1 MSDTFKNQLVNM
13 GTRAAA
19 FQARLRCLHDSH
31 VRLLQNT
38 QPAPSGDDIANNIKY
53 FVQTLLAVLK
63 DVRTSPHDLIRDP
76 SEDPTR
82 MSAYPNLEYGNL
94 YNALTMLIDV
104 APCVQCGQIAFG
116 KYLLQGLC
124 CLLPFLDKDL
134 IDNLPYLV
142 SSTMSVLPTALHQD
156 IINALCYYILPFTI
170 TRRTADEECQ
180 ACQAVS
186 SVIMMVL
193 QYSHNPAHHCQLL
206 ECLMTLKHNVV
217 KDILCVIAYGTSVSR
232 SSAAKLLFYYWPAF
246 DPNLFDRKVLLSKL
260 TNDMV
265 PFVCQ
270 CDQCPNTGNAEA
282 AKVCFDHGIS
292 TSYAAERAPPLY
304 LCIECANEIHRK
316 HANLE
321 FGDIL
326 HPMQQVSMV
335 CENKNCRSTDKAA
348 FSICF
353 STECASYNGYH
364 PIRYCAQC
372 HSNRHNS
379 RRGGDHVVHR
389 SLQIIWQMDPEIQM
403 HMVESVISLLR
414 EAKPLN
420 FEPGKDGTDPKK
432 NGDNGTPDTI
442 SLEERQMLGRYGI
455 WLLVGRCTPTPEM
468 PVEVLGRILSML
480 FHWFHVTA
488 CSYDVG
494 SQIESTIEKLK
505 VEHVCNWLKEI
516 CRLHYNVFISCLLPH
531 PPEYARVGGHWET
544 LASRTSHLK
553 EGLQRLICL
562 VPYEVIT
569 SEIWDYVMPHWMEA
583 ITNDVGEKE
592 LIELKIVLSKILD
605 PEMSPL
611 GFDAKTMYNFVAM
624 RFEKTTAKVQQQ
636 ALHWLQI
643 LTKLGIL
650 IPLVQLFAMF
660 GDGVRIMKYGVQH
673 ELMREKEGQTKSP
686 KTPSKEQKNELGN
699 PPRRS
704 SISPVVEDDS
714 GNTSAISDDE
724 APTNRHM
731 EFSTDAEHNLTCC
744 ILMLDILLKQME
756 LQDVEQHMGIHTSVC
771 ENVSRLIKCMVTA
784 ARVGLSSHVCSLK
797 VAECAY
803 CEASI
808 MWHQLSTKLVQF
820 MAPLN
825 PVRAPDVPI
834 EDIIEEEKSSRKSPP
849 ESDKEKSRDR
859 DVSLSMAPLPIPLG
873 PLGGFADI
881 LKLDQFFSDDGKI
894 IIMAGPVPV
903 AVPQPEPHSVG
914 GVLVHMPHVCSNNDN
929 GRSVGSIELRKVH
942 ATDEIMTATVETVSE
957 QLDLASILPADRAIA
972 RSITLSDADVGSAN
986 VSVTKASVIGENGGA
1001 NGSTAGGAG
1010 ENGSVSDDEEDEE
1023 DGEDFWHTSVGKFKF
1038 TLEQLPQTLQ
1048 YIHQLLTEIPTIKK
1062 PEILYYILQC
1072 LNVMALH
1079 GDALAKAAREHRG
1092 FFIWCQENLL
1102 IRNLW
1107 ELCNAEHSH
1116 ICQAGVPLL
1125 LHCITLPLGSDVFW
1139 RVVQEAF
1146 HDTDWRVRF
1155 TAVERVTVITRFM
1168 DSTPLR
1174 TEVGLQTALATAFCH
1189 LIASMDDINVYVA
1202 QRATLYIGT
1211 IHDTA
1216 IRSLLFCLESQFDLF
1231 IVDRPVV
1238 LQSVYQLHNSLSDR
1252 RILTWEFFL
1261 NRFDTLFVEA
1271 QINLEKCGDIS
1282 YLRDLRNSENGS
1294 EALSSKI
1301 LKAREALSQSDTSGS
1316 MAKTLSA
1323 SFGTKWP
1330 YKRTMSAPASMIPR
1344 QDSKFVPEKEKIY
1357 SRQISAP
1364 ILKRKTSRFGLGQFL
1379 GSSGNHANVTSH
1391 SYASSSHPPTQHTRG
1406 GHNHSHPYA
1415 HPHSSHATTSSKHY
1429 SSTIASTTQPCPVH
1443 NPCTTNTT
1451 TTTTSISHSHFFFS
1465 SNSPSTSTNTFTTH
1479 FAHFT
1484 SSNALPPTSQ
1494 PQSVA
1499 TFSTLASSASHSQSH
1514 QYLVHCV
1521 APTPN
1526 QTFIAHSPMPTLREA
1541 EPPQSSMHILST
1553 QKSSLP
1559 PHQSHHAS
1567 YHSHFQKHPSA
1578 PNLLPPPSV
1587 TAMPSPSPA
1596 TSTNPLLHCTCDG
1609 GGPGGA
1615 GIGGSGS
1622 GSGGGG
1628 GGASSNAPASAHQD
1642 GHIHS
1647 LGGINDDN
1655 LIGLLSR
1662 ITELEESDRETIHLL
1677 VFLLMQFMSRTDQ
1690 AFPSEDKPI
1699 SKTQNIVLKHLFL
1712 LLGHNQID
1720 KTFHTAPENLRAS
1733 AVFNAFLANLPQVLD
1748 QNHLIGG
1755 LILPSIMQI
1764 ILYAPNPSNTAA
1776 DCYQNLVFNY
1786 SLWYLEQYPRRNWML
1801 TILVVLYKYSYTQPP
1816 HSAYVISAMRMVMNS
1831 LRNHF
1836 HQCRRIPTT
1845 TILDIQG
1852 ASRSRDVSQPSLGT
1866 DPDEKDP
1873 SPPASPMFPSEGTS
1887 AASKSKGQNVAFTPK
1902 LQHAFRKYNDS
1913 SLEADETESE
1923 LVAIPE
1929 SDLSDSTLHGSS
1941 APGSFD
1947 DTVHYDE
1954 TPLSKGDIQRSR
1966 AMRAIEYEEKTTK
1979 PHHKSMITTKT
1990 GDTYTTKIRTSGA
2003 QEAVSTTVVT
2013 THARHSLQ
2021 EGVRMIVTPLV
2032 GTDTA
2037 AETAIVSPPVDVH
2050 RAITVRNKS
2059 LENAAASTS
2068 KMFAAIATNHLK
2080 ALGALQ
2086 DIQTKSSDS
2095 NSKSLTSSNGNRSTN
2110 SSTESSDKRQQQQQQ
2125 PCTSQ
2130 QTQQQHQA
2138 AISKKPIGRHK
2149 TIVECSAGTS
2159 SSSTGTDDSRLS
2171 ANHKKP
2177 TGKSLKRSD
2186 KAYGSPDSPLS
2197 KMSVMPNPVDEMD
2210 ATKLPAPKSIAA
2222 LEIPTPERLLPI
2234 GTHESVGGLVERMRE
2249 GLNLPD
2255 ISHLKQDSLD
2265 VSESTK
2271 DDVTP
2276 SSRTTSPRRLIKQV
2290 ALESPPNA
2298 GIAGQQ
2304 DLHSSILKSVTQE
2317 VRSATSAAATT
2328 SISGTHITTKP
2339 EAPKRPRQKLAP
2351 FNVDASAIP
2360 DVRSRFAGAWP
2371 PPPYQPPEEVDDDGE
2386 ESNENG
2392 NGHSSA
2398 AAQPNRVSSRRVGD
2412 YTVCDRCTDCGALIE
2427 EYTDEDIGILIVI
2440 LGTFIHREP
2449 AMAAPFLPEILTLT
2463 SRICLT
2469 STHSWQGENG
2479 PALVC
2484 SAQAVALQFI
2494 RCVLHQLAPNGIFL
2508 QVFQTQV
2515 KMKVRHNSFRSIA
2528 RALQDFQELN
2538 ATHPIYMV
2546 CESLQSKKS
2555 LPIEQ
2560 LPVIFRNMAE
2570 YLQCVPTELTT
2581 GPGVWQQAMQAM
2593 ESLLRQ
2599 VIVLLPNLDNP
2610 EHLLGIMVATL
2621 KLNIVPKTL
2630 LDPYSKIMGFCVQNT
2645 NLEYNSLYELCTLNM
2660 RTFSKDRDK
2669 MLLCRQLIFEF
2680 VQALKFKTNIPDNN
2694 LLMIIGFVLH
2704 DAGGA
2709 LPPGTIAG
2717 LPETAPP
2724 LTTNAADCMRQ
2735 YVNDVIDFLADFHTL
2750 SKIKNFK
2757 NGHVQNGLGEDTL
2770 GGVLKG
2776 AVAQYLALEMSRG
2789 NTRDNK
2795 SSSRYLPWLNNAP
2808 SSLQQG
2814 PKEFTECVGHMRLL
2828 SWLLLGSLTHLA
2840 LTQRRNEHHTV
2851 PIPLQQVPPTV
2862 PPAAVHY
2869 QHHHQHPSATAPIA
2883 MPVSQESSCHIAD
2896 HIQVIFAGFA
2906 EQSKTSVLH
2915 MSSLFHAFTLCQLW
2929 TVYLEHI
2936 ARTSSNA
2943 EGNTMGVL
2951 FEFWAKV
2958 TPCILQLVSHA
2969 RPPKESAGA
2978 NVGSG
2983 GIADFTQN
2991 PNAKT
2996 PNAKLSE
3003 MVNLHFLSLL
3013 EALKETNSTILGKLL
3028 PLWSPVLS
3036 SQTQLSDTLHV
3047 RLQNVRDYAP
3057 DYVEQQTHPS
3067 DALLKWLQ
3075 RLQFKMGQI
3084 ELQASTATQFYSI

>member
-1 MSDTFKNQLVNM
+1 MTGSFKVQLINM

-19 FQARLRCLHDSH
+19 FQAKLRALHEYH
-31 VRLLQNT
+31 VRLLHNVL
-38 QPAPSGDDIANNIKY
+38 PAPSGVDIANNIKY
-53 FVQTLLAVLK
+53 FSQTLLTVLK
-63 DVRTSPHDLIRDP
+63 DVRTSPHELIRDP
-76 SEDPTR
+76 LEDPTR

-104 APCVQCGQIAFG
+104 APCIQYGQIVFG
-116 KYLLQGLC
+116 KALLQ
-124 CLLPFLDKDL
+124 CLSCILPFLDKDL

-142 SSTMSVLPTALHQD
+142 SSTISVLPPALHQC

-170 TRRTADEECQ
+170 TRRSSDEQECQ
-180 ACQAVS
+180 ACQSVS

-193 QYSHNPAHHCQLL
+193 QYSNNPAHHCQLL

-217 KDILCVIAYGTSVSR
+217 KDILCVVAYGTAVSR
-232 SSAAKLLFYYWPAF
+232 TSAAKLLFYYWPAF
-246 DPNLFDRKVLLSKL
+246 NANLFDRKVLLSKL
-260 TNDMV
+260 TNDLV
-265 PFVCQ
+265 PFTCQ
-270 CDQCPNTGNAEA
+270 REHCPNSGNAEA
-282 AKVCFDHGIS
+282 AKVCYDHSIS
-292 TSYAAERAPPLY
+292 IAYAPDCPPPLY
-304 LCIECANEIHRK
+304 LCIECANEIHRE
-316 HANLE
+316 HGSLE

-335 CENKNCRSTDKAA
+335 CENKNCRSNEKSA

-353 STECASYNGYH
+353 STECASFNGNH
-364 PIRYCAQC
+364 PIRYCSQC

-389 SLQIIWQMDPEIQM
+389 SLQPAWQMDPEMQM
-403 HMVESVISLLR
+403 HMVESVVSLLR
-414 EAKPLN
+414 EAKPIN
-420 FEPGKDGTDPKK
+420 FEPGKDSAMSDSKK
-432 NGDNGTPDTI
+432 NGSPLTADNI
-442 SLEERQMLGRYGI
+442 SLEERQRLGRYGI
-455 WLLVGRCTPTPEM
+455 WLLVGRCTPTADT

-488 CSYDVG
+488 YSYDAAGQV
-494 SQIESTIEKLK
+494 ESTIEKLK
-505 VEHVCNWLKEI
+505 VDHVCDWLKEI
-516 CRLHYNVFISCLLPH
+516 CRIHYNVFISCLLPH

-583 ITNDVGEKE
+583 ITNDVAEKE
-592 LIELKIVLSKILD
+592 LNELKIVLSKILD

-611 GFDAKTMYNFVAM
+611 GFDAKTMYNFVAI

-643 LTKLGIL
+643 LTKLEIL

-660 GDGVRIMKYGVQH
+660 GDGVRIMKYGIQH
-673 ELMREKEGQTKSP
+673 ELMREKDAQAQSLAKAP
-686 KTPSKEQKNELGN
+686 KTPCKESKETKADMAN

-724 APTNRHM
+724 APTNRHT

-784 ARVGLSSHVCSLK
+784 ARVGLSSHVCALK

-808 MWHQLSTKLVQF
+808 MWHQLATKLVQF

-825 PVRAPDVPI
+825 PVRPPDIPI

-849 ESDKEKSRDR
+849 ESDKEKTRDR

-881 LKLDQFFSDDGKI
+881 FKLDQFFSDDGKI

-914 GVLVHMPHVCSNNDN
+914 GVLVHMPHVCS
-929 GRSVGSIELRKVH
+929 
-942 ATDEIMTATVETVSE
+942 IMTATVETVSE
-957 QLDLASILPADRAIA
+957 QLDLASILPTDRAIA

-986 VSVTKASVIGENGGA
+986 VSVTKASVMGENGA
-1001 NGSTAGGAG
+1001 NGGAACGGG
-1010 ENGSVSDDEEDEE
+1010 ENGSGSEEDEE
-1023 DGEDFWHTSVGKFKF
+1023 EEDSDDFWHTSVGKFKF
-1038 TLEQLPQTLQ
+1038 TLDTLPQPLQ

-1062 PEILYYILQC
+1062 PEILYYVLQC
-1072 LNVMALH
+1072 LNTMALH
-1079 GDALAKAAREHRG
+1079 GDALAKAAREQRG

-1102 IRNLW
+1102 IKNLW

-1116 ICQAGVPLL
+1116 ICQVGVPLL

-1174 TEVGLQTALATAFCH
+1174 SEVGLQTALATAFCH

-1252 RILTWEFFL
+1252 KLLGWDFFL

-1282 YLRDLRNSENGS
+1282 YLRDLRNSDNGS
-1294 EALSSKI
+1294 EALSAKI
-1301 LKAREALSQSDTSGS
+1301 QKAREALSQSDTSGS

-1330 YKRTMSAPASMIPR
+1330 YKRTMSAPASMAPR

-1357 SRQISAP
+1357 SRQVSAP
-1364 ILKRKTSRFGLGQFL
+1364 ILKRKTSRFGL
-1379 GSSGNHANVTSH
+1379 
-1391 SYASSSHPPTQHTRG
+1391 
-1406 GHNHSHPYA
+1406 
-1415 HPHSSHATTSSKHY
+1415 
-1429 SSTIASTTQPCPVH
+1429 
-1443 NPCTTNTT
+1443 
-1451 TTTTSISHSHFFFS
+1451 
-1465 SNSPSTSTNTFTTH
+1465 
-1479 FAHFT
+1479 
-1484 SSNALPPTSQ
+1484 
-1494 PQSVA
+1494 
-1499 TFSTLASSASHSQSH
+1499 
-1514 QYLVHCV
+1514 
-1521 APTPN
+1521 
-1526 QTFIAHSPMPTLREA
+1526 
-1541 EPPQSSMHILST
+1541 
-1553 QKSSLP
+1553 
-1559 PHQSHHAS
+1559 
-1567 YHSHFQKHPSA
+1567 
-1578 PNLLPPPSV
+1578 
-1587 TAMPSPSPA
+1587 
-1596 TSTNPLLHCTCDG
+1596 
-1609 GGPGGA
+1609 
-1615 GIGGSGS
+1615 
-1622 GSGGGG
+1622 
-1628 GGASSNAPASAHQD
+1628 D

-1647 LGGINDDN
+1647 LGGLNDDN

-1677 VFLLMQFMSRTDQ
+1677 VFMLMQFMSRTDQ
-1690 AFPSEDKPI
+1690 AYPSEEKPMT
-1699 SKTQNIVLKHLFL
+1699 KTQNIVLKHLFL

-1720 KTFHTAPENLRAS
+1720 KTFHTTPESLRVS

-1755 LILPSIMQI
+1755 LILPSVMQI
-1764 ILYAPNPSNTAA
+1764 ILYAPNPTSTSGES
-1776 DCYQNLVFNY
+1776 YQNIVFNY
-1786 SLWYLEQYPRRNWML
+1786 SLWHLEQYPRRNWL
-1801 TILVVLYKYSYTQPP
+1801 FTLLVVLYKYSYTQPP
-1816 HSAYVISAMRMVMNS
+1816 LSGYVIAGIRLIMNS
-1831 LRNHF
+1831 LRGHF

-1852 ASRSRDVSQPSLGT
+1852 VGGAARSRDVSQPSLGT
-1866 DPDEKDP
+1866 DPDDKEA

-1913 SLEADETESE
+1913 SLDADETESE

-1947 DTVHYDE
+1947 DTIHFEDVMPRNRRTLEYTE
-1954 TPLSKGDIQRSR
+1954 ERS
-1966 AMRAIEYEEKTTK
+1966 TK
-1979 PHHKSMITTKT
+1979 SHKSMITTKV
-1990 GDTYTTKIRTSGA
+1990 GDTYTTKIKATTTS
-2003 QEAVSTTVVT
+2003 ETLVT
-2013 THARHSLQ
+2013 THTRHSVQ

-2032 GTDTA
+2032 GAETT
-2037 AETAIVSPPVDVH
+2037 ETAIVSPPVDVH
-2050 RAITVRNKS
+2050 RAVTVRNKS

-2086 DIQTKSSDS
+2086 DLPTADRKAGSSS
-2095 NSKSLTSSNGNRSTN
+2095 GSGSRSTN
-2110 SSTESSDKRQQQQQQ
+2110 GNGSGGSAPAVIQASSSG
-2125 PCTSQ
+2125 
-2130 QTQQQHQA
+2130 A
-2138 AISKKPIGRHK
+2138 ASKPIGRHK
-2149 TIVECSAGTS
+2149 TIVECSAGNS
-2159 SSSTGTDDSRLS
+2159 SSSADDSRQ
-2171 ANHKKP
+2171 KKSQ
-2177 TGKSLKRSD
+2177 TKSLRRTD
-2186 KAYGSPDSPLS
+2186 KNYGSPESPLS
-2197 KMSVMPNPVDEMD
+2197 KMSVMPNPRDEVDEGMQS
-2210 ATKLPAPKSIAA
+2210 LPPPKSIAA

-2234 GTHESVGGLVERMRE
+2234 GTQDSVATLVERVRD

-2271 DDVTP
+2271 DDITP
-2276 SSRTTSPRRLIKQV
+2276 SSRTNSPRRLIKQV
-2290 ALESPPNA
+2290 ALESPPNPNA
-2298 GIAGQQ
+2298 QLPSQ
-2304 DLHSSILKSVTQE
+2304 PSMDLHSSILKNVQQE
-2317 VRSATSAAATT
+2317 LKQNAEASGGGGLTT
-2328 SISGTHITTKP
+2328 SNSI
-2339 EAPKRPRQKLAP
+2339 KRPRQKLAP
-2351 FNVDASAIP
+2351 FNVDSNAIP
-2360 DVRSRFAGAWP
+2360 DIRSRFAGSWP
-2371 PPPYQPPEEVDDDGE
+2371 PPPFQPVDPDPDDDDE
-2386 ESNENG
+2386 IAAEAS
-2392 NGHSSA
+2392 NGHGTHSTA
-2398 AAQPNRVSSRRVGD
+2398 HAPRGSSRRVGD
-2412 YTVCDRCTDCGALIE
+2412 YTIVERCSDCGAHIE
-2427 EYTDEDIGILIVI
+2427 EYTDEEIGIFIVI

-2449 AMAAPFLPEILTLT
+2449 AMAAPFLPEILTMT
-2463 SRICLT
+2463 SRICLS
-2469 STHSWQGENG
+2469 STHAWQGENG
-2479 PALVC
+2479 PPLAS
-2484 SAQAVALQFI
+2484 SAQAVALQFF

-2508 QVFQTQV
+2508 QVFQTQM
-2515 KMKVRHNSFRSIA
+2515 KMKVRHNHFRSIA
-2528 RALQDFQELN
+2528 KALQDFQDLN
-2538 ATHPIYMV
+2538 ATSPIYMV
-2546 CESLQSKKS
+2546 CDSLTSKKA

-2570 YLQCVPTELTT
+2570 YLNLQCVPAEA
-2581 GPGVWQQAMQAM
+2581 GVGLAVWSQAMQAM

-2599 VIVLLPNLDNP
+2599 VIVIMPSLTNAEYMLD
-2610 EHLLGIMVATL
+2610 IIAATL
-2621 KLNIVPKTL
+2621 RLNCVPKTL
-2630 LDPYSKIMGFCVQNT
+2630 LDPYSKIMAYCVQHT
-2645 NLEYNSLYELCTLNM
+2645 NLEYQTLYELCTLNI
-2660 RTFSKDRDK
+2660 RSFSKDRDK
-2669 MLLCRQLIFEF
+2669 NLLCRQMIFEF
-2680 VQALKFKTNIPDNN
+2680 VQALKFKTNIPDHN
-2694 LLMIIGFVLH
+2694 LLTIIGFVLL
-2704 DAGGA
+2704 DAGGT
-2709 LPPGTIAG
+2709 LPPGAAPG
-2717 LPETAPP
+2717 LPDAAPMM
-2724 LTTNAADCMRQ
+2724 TTNSADCLRQ
-2735 YVNDVIDFLADFHTL
+2735 YINDVIDFLADFHTL
-2750 SKIKNFK
+2750 SKIKNIK
-2757 NGHVQNGLGEDTL
+2757 NGQTSNGLGEDTL

-2789 NTRDNK
+2789 NSRDNK
-2795 SSSRYLPWLNNAP
+2795 AVSRYLPWLNNAP

-2828 SWLLLGSLTHLA
+2828 SWLLLGSLTHMA
-2840 LTQRRNEHHTV
+2840 LMQRRQETHS
-2851 PIPLQQVPPTV
+2851 IPTPLPPQPGQGTG
-2862 PPAAVHY
+2862 PTASVHY
-2869 QHHHQHPSATAPIA
+2869 QHQGVTYSQ
-2883 MPVSQESSCHIAD
+2883 PVPQEASCHIAD

-2929 TVYLEHI
+2929 TVYLEQMAHN
-2936 ARTSSNA
+2936 TNSNA
-2943 EGNTMGVL
+2943 EGSTLGVL

-2969 RPPKESAGA
+2969 KPAVNKDQPQTPLDFQTQSA
-2978 NVGSG
+2978 NS
-2983 GIADFTQN
+2983 
-2991 PNAKT
+2991 
-2996 PNAKLSE
+2996 KLSE

-3013 EALKETNSTILGKLL
+3013 EALKDTNSTVLGKLL
-3028 PLWSPVLS
+3028 PMWSPVLS

-3057 DYVEQQTHPS
+3057 DYEEQQAYKS
-3067 DALLKWLQ
+3067 EALLKWLQ

>member
-1 MSDTFKNQLVNM
+1 MTGSFKVQLINM

-19 FQARLRCLHDSH
+19 FQAKLRALHEYH
-31 VRLLQNT
+31 VRLLHNVL
-38 QPAPSGDDIANNIKY
+38 PAPSGVDIANNIKY
-53 FVQTLLAVLK
+53 FSQTLLTVLK
-63 DVRTSPHDLIRDP
+63 DVRTSPHELIRDP
-76 SEDPTR
+76 LEDPTR

-104 APCVQCGQIAFG
+104 APCIQYGQIVFG
-116 KYLLQGLC
+116 KALLQ
-124 CLLPFLDKDL
+124 CLSCILPFLDKDL

-142 SSTMSVLPTALHQD
+142 SSTISVLPPALHQC

-170 TRRTADEECQ
+170 TRRSSDEQECQ
-180 ACQAVS
+180 ACQSVS

-193 QYSHNPAHHCQLL
+193 QYSNNPAHHCQLL

-217 KDILCVIAYGTSVSR
+217 KDILCVVAYGTAVSR
-232 SSAAKLLFYYWPAF
+232 TSAAKLLFYYWPAF
-246 DPNLFDRKVLLSKL
+246 NANLFDRKVLLSKL
-260 TNDMV
+260 TNDLV
-265 PFVCQ
+265 PFTCQ
-270 CDQCPNTGNAEA
+270 REHCPNSGNAEA
-282 AKVCFDHGIS
+282 AKVCYDHSIS
-292 TSYAAERAPPLY
+292 IAYAPDCPPPLY
-304 LCIECANEIHRK
+304 LCIECANEIHRE
-316 HANLE
+316 HGSLE

-335 CENKNCRSTDKAA
+335 CENKNCRSNEKSA

-353 STECASYNGYH
+353 STECASFNGNH
-364 PIRYCAQC
+364 PIRYCSQC

-389 SLQIIWQMDPEIQM
+389 SLQPAWQMDPEMQM
-403 HMVESVISLLR
+403 HMVESVVSLLR

-420 FEPGKDGTDPKK
+420 FEPGKESLSSESKK
-432 NGDNGTPDTI
+432 NGSGITADNI
-442 SLEERQMLGRYGI
+442 SLEERQRLGRYGI
-455 WLLVGRCTPTPEM
+455 WLLVGRCTPTADT

-488 CSYDVG
+488 YSYDAAGQV
-494 SQIESTIEKLK
+494 ESTIEKLK
-505 VEHVCNWLKEI
+505 VDHVCNWLKDI
-516 CRLHYNVFISCLLPH
+516 CRIHYNVFISCLLPH

-583 ITNDVGEKE
+583 ITNDVAEKE
-592 LIELKIVLSKILD
+592 LNELKIVLSKILD

-611 GFDAKTMYNFVAM
+611 GFDAKTMYNFVAI

-643 LTKLGIL
+643 LTKLEIL

-660 GDGVRIMKYGVQH
+660 GDGVRIMKYGIQH
-673 ELMREKEGQTKSP
+673 ELMREKDAQSQSLAKAP
-686 KTPSKEQKNELGN
+686 KTPCKESKETKADMAN

-724 APTNRHM
+724 APTNRHT

-784 ARVGLSSHVCSLK
+784 ARVGLSSHVCALK

-808 MWHQLSTKLVQF
+808 MWHQLATKLVQF

-825 PVRAPDVPI
+825 PVRPPDVPI

-849 ESDKEKSRDR
+849 ESDKEKTRDR

-873 PLGGFADI
+873 PLGGF
-881 LKLDQFFSDDGKI
+881 
-894 IIMAGPVPV
+894 AGPVPV

-914 GVLVHMPHVCSNNDN
+914 GVLVHMPHVCSNNEN
-929 GRSVGSIELRKVH
+929 GHSVDSNELRKVH

-957 QLDLASILPADRAIA
+957 QLDLASILPTDRAIA

-986 VSVTKASVIGENGGA
+986 VSVTKASVMGENGA
-1001 NGSTAGGAG
+1001 NGGAACGGG
-1010 ENGSVSDDEEDEE
+1010 ENGSGSEDDEEEE
-1023 DGEDFWHTSVGKFKF
+1023 DSDDFWHTSVGKFKF
-1038 TLEQLPQTLQ
+1038 TLDTLPQPLQ

-1062 PEILYYILQC
+1062 PEILYYVLQC
-1072 LNVMALH
+1072 LNTMALH
-1079 GDALAKAAREHRG
+1079 GDALAKAAREQRG

-1102 IRNLW
+1102 IKNLW

-1116 ICQAGVPLL
+1116 ICQVGVPLL

-1174 TEVGLQTALATAFCH
+1174 SEVGLQTALATAFCH
-1189 LIASMDDINVYVA
+1189 LIASMDDVNVYVA

-1252 RILTWEFFL
+1252 KMLGWEFFL

-1282 YLRDLRNSENGS
+1282 YLRDLRNSDNGS
-1294 EALSSKI
+1294 EALSAKI
-1301 LKAREALSQSDTSGS
+1301 QKAREALSQSDTSGG

-1330 YKRTMSAPASMIPR
+1330 YKRTMSAPASMAPR

-1357 SRQISAP
+1357 SRQVSAP
-1364 ILKRKTSRFGLGQFL
+1364 ILKRKTSRFGL
-1379 GSSGNHANVTSH
+1379 
-1391 SYASSSHPPTQHTRG
+1391 
-1406 GHNHSHPYA
+1406 
-1415 HPHSSHATTSSKHY
+1415 
-1429 SSTIASTTQPCPVH
+1429 
-1443 NPCTTNTT
+1443 
-1451 TTTTSISHSHFFFS
+1451 
-1465 SNSPSTSTNTFTTH
+1465 
-1479 FAHFT
+1479 
-1484 SSNALPPTSQ
+1484 
-1494 PQSVA
+1494 
-1499 TFSTLASSASHSQSH
+1499 
-1514 QYLVHCV
+1514 
-1521 APTPN
+1521 
-1526 QTFIAHSPMPTLREA
+1526 
-1541 EPPQSSMHILST
+1541 
-1553 QKSSLP
+1553 
-1559 PHQSHHAS
+1559 
-1567 YHSHFQKHPSA
+1567 
-1578 PNLLPPPSV
+1578 
-1587 TAMPSPSPA
+1587 
-1596 TSTNPLLHCTCDG
+1596 
-1609 GGPGGA
+1609 
-1615 GIGGSGS
+1615 
-1622 GSGGGG
+1622 
-1628 GGASSNAPASAHQD
+1628 D

-1647 LGGINDDN
+1647 LGGLNDDN

-1677 VFLLMQFMSRTDQ
+1677 VFMLMQFMSRTDQ
-1690 AFPSEDKPI
+1690 AYPSEEKPMT
-1699 SKTQNIVLKHLFL
+1699 KTQNIVLKHLFL

-1720 KTFHTAPENLRAS
+1720 KTFHTTPESLRVS

-1755 LILPSIMQI
+1755 LIMPSVMQI
-1764 ILYAPNPSNTAA
+1764 ILYAPNPTSTSGES
-1776 DCYQNLVFNY
+1776 YQNIIFNY
-1786 SLWYLEQYPRRNWML
+1786 SLWHLEQYPRRNWL
-1801 TILVVLYKYSYTQPP
+1801 FTLLVVLYKYSYTQPP
-1816 HSAYVISAMRMVMNS
+1816 LSGYVIAGIRLIMNS
-1831 LRNHF
+1831 LRGHF

-1852 ASRSRDVSQPSLGT
+1852 VGGAARSRDVSQPSLGT
-1866 DPDEKDP
+1866 DPDDKEA

-1887 AASKSKGQNVAFTPK
+1887 AASKSKGNVAFTPK

-1913 SLEADETESE
+1913 SLDADETESE

-1947 DTVHYDE
+1947 DTIHFEDVM
-1954 TPLSKGDIQRSR
+1954 PRSR
-1966 AMRAIEYEEKTTK
+1966 RTLEYTEEKSTK
-1979 PHHKSMITTKT
+1979 SHKSMITTKV
-1990 GDTYTTKIRTSGA
+1990 GDTYTTKIKATTTS
-2003 QEAVSTTVVT
+2003 ETLVT
-2013 THARHSLQ
+2013 THTRHSLQ

-2032 GTDTA
+2032 GAETT
-2037 AETAIVSPPVDVH
+2037 ETAIVSPPVDVH
-2050 RAITVRNKS
+2050 RAVTVRNKS

-2086 DIQTKSSDS
+2086 DMSPAVERKAGSSSGSGSRSANGNGNGNGSGGSAPAAIQA
-2095 NSKSLTSSNGNRSTN
+2095 TSST
-2110 SSTESSDKRQQQQQQ
+2110 
-2125 PCTSQ
+2125 
-2130 QTQQQHQA
+2130 A
-2138 AISKKPIGRHK
+2138 ASKPIGRHK
-2149 TIVECSAGTS
+2149 TIVECSAGNS
-2159 SSSTGTDDSRLS
+2159 SSSADDSRQ
-2171 ANHKKP
+2171 KKSQ
-2177 TGKSLKRSD
+2177 TKSLRRTD
-2186 KAYGSPDSPLS
+2186 KNYGSPDSPLS
-2197 KMSVMPNPVDEMD
+2197 KMSVMPNPRDEMD
-2210 ATKLPAPKSIAA
+2210 ESIQSLPPPKSIAA

-2234 GTHESVGGLVERMRE
+2234 GTQDTVATLVERVRD

-2276 SSRTTSPRRLIKQV
+2276 SSRTNSPRRLIKQV
-2290 ALESPPNA
+2290 ALESPPNPNA
-2298 GIAGQQ
+2298 QLPSQPSADLHTSILKNVQQ
-2304 DLHSSILKSVTQE
+2304 DLKQNAPEGNGL
-2317 VRSATSAAATT
+2317 TT
-2328 SISGTHITTKP
+2328 SNSI
-2339 EAPKRPRQKLAP
+2339 KRPRQKLAP
-2351 FNVDASAIP
+2351 FNVDSNAIP
-2360 DVRSRFAGAWP
+2360 DIRSRFAGSWP
-2371 PPPYQPPEEVDDDGE
+2371 PPPFQPVDPDPDDDDEIGAE
-2386 ESNENG
+2386 AS
-2392 NGHSSA
+2392 NGHGTHSTTHA
-2398 AAQPNRVSSRRVGD
+2398 PRGSSRRVGD
-2412 YTVCDRCTDCGALIE
+2412 YTIVERCSDCGAHIE
-2427 EYTDEDIGILIVI
+2427 EYTDEEIGIFIVI

-2449 AMAAPFLPEILTLT
+2449 AMAAPFLPEILTMT
-2463 SRICLT
+2463 SRICLS
-2469 STHSWQGENG
+2469 STHAWQGENG
-2479 PALVC
+2479 PPLAS
-2484 SAQAVALQFI
+2484 SAQAVACQFF

-2508 QVFQTQV
+2508 QVFQTQM
-2515 KMKVRHNSFRSIA
+2515 KMKIRHHHFRSIA
-2528 RALQDFQELN
+2528 KALQDFQDLN
-2538 ATHPIYMV
+2538 STSPIYMV
-2546 CESLQSKKS
+2546 CESLTSKKA
-2555 LPIEQ
+2555 LPIDQ

-2570 YLQCVPTELTT
+2570 YLNLQCVPTEA
-2581 GPGVWQQAMQAM
+2581 GVGLAVWSQAMQAM

-2599 VIVLLPNLDNP
+2599 VIVIMPSLTNAEYMLD
-2610 EHLLGIMVATL
+2610 IMAATL
-2621 KLNIVPKTL
+2621 RLNCVPKTL
-2630 LDPYSKIMGFCVQNT
+2630 LDPYSKIMAYCVQHT
-2645 NLEYNSLYELCTLNM
+2645 NLEYQTLYELCTLNI
-2660 RTFSKDRDK
+2660 RSFSKDRDK
-2669 MLLCRQLIFEF
+2669 NLLCRQMIFEF
-2680 VQALKFKTNIPDNN
+2680 VQALKFKSNIPDHN
-2694 LLMIIGFVLH
+2694 LLTIIGFVLL
-2704 DAGGA
+2704 DAGGT
-2709 LPPGTIAG
+2709 LPPGAAPG
-2717 LPETAPP
+2717 LPDAAPMM
-2724 LTTNAADCMRQ
+2724 TTNSADCLRQ
-2735 YVNDVIDFLADFHTL
+2735 YINDVIDFLADFHTL

-2757 NGHVQNGLGEDTL
+2757 NGQTSSGLGEDTL

-2789 NTRDNK
+2789 NSRDNK
-2795 SSSRYLPWLNNAP
+2795 AVSRYLPWLNNAP

-2828 SWLLLGSLTHLA
+2828 SWLLLGSLTHMA
-2840 LTQRRNEHHTV
+2840 LMQRRQETHS
-2851 PIPLQQVPPTV
+2851 IPTPMPQQNSQGTGPT
-2862 PPAAVHY
+2862 ASVHY
-2869 QHHHQHPSATAPIA
+2869 QHQGVTYSQ
-2883 MPVSQESSCHIAD
+2883 PVPQEASCHIAD

-2929 TVYLEHI
+2929 TVYLEQMAHN
-2936 ARTSSNA
+2936 TNSNA
-2943 EGNTMGVL
+2943 EGSTLGVL

-2969 RPPKESAGA
+2969 KPTVNKDQPQTPLDFQTQSA
-2978 NVGSG
+2978 NS
-2983 GIADFTQN
+2983 
-2991 PNAKT
+2991 
-2996 PNAKLSE
+2996 KLSE

-3013 EALKETNSTILGKLL
+3013 EALKDTNSTVLGKLL
-3028 PLWSPVLS
+3028 PMWSPVLS

-3057 DYVEQQTHPS
+3057 DYEEQQTYKS
-3067 DALLKWLQ
+3067 EALLKWLQ

>member
-1 MSDTFKNQLVNM
+1 MTGSFKVQLINM

-19 FQARLRCLHDSH
+19 FQAKLRALHEYH
-31 VRLLQNT
+31 VRLLHNVL
-38 QPAPSGDDIANNIKY
+38 PAPSGVDIANNIKY
-53 FVQTLLAVLK
+53 FSQTLLTVLK
-63 DVRTSPHDLIRDP
+63 DVRTSPHELIRDP
-76 SEDPTR
+76 LEDPTR

-104 APCVQCGQIAFG
+104 APCIQYGQIVFG
-116 KYLLQGLC
+116 KALLQ
-124 CLLPFLDKDL
+124 CLSCILPFLDKDL

-142 SSTMSVLPTALHQD
+142 SSTISVLPPALHQC

-170 TRRTADEECQ
+170 TRRSSDEQECQ
-180 ACQAVS
+180 ACQSVS

-193 QYSHNPAHHCQLL
+193 QYSNNPAHHCQLL

-217 KDILCVIAYGTSVSR
+217 KDILCVVAYGTAVSR
-232 SSAAKLLFYYWPAF
+232 TSAAKLLFYYWPAF
-246 DPNLFDRKVLLSKL
+246 NANLFDRKVLLSKL
-260 TNDMV
+260 TNDLV
-265 PFVCQ
+265 PFTCQ
-270 CDQCPNTGNAEA
+270 REHCPNSGNAEA
-282 AKVCFDHGIS
+282 AKVCYDHSIS
-292 TSYAAERAPPLY
+292 IAYAPDCPPPLY
-304 LCIECANEIHRK
+304 LCIECANEIHRE
-316 HANLE
+316 HGSLE

-335 CENKNCRSTDKAA
+335 CENKNCRSNEKSA

-353 STECASYNGYH
+353 STECASFNGNH
-364 PIRYCAQC
+364 PIRYCSQC

-389 SLQIIWQMDPEIQM
+389 SLQPAWQMDPEMQM
-403 HMVESVISLLR
+403 HMVESVVSLLR
-414 EAKPLN
+414 EAKPIN
-420 FEPGKDGTDPKK
+420 FEPGKDSAMSDSKK
-432 NGDNGTPDTI
+432 NGSPLTADNI
-442 SLEERQMLGRYGI
+442 SLEERQRLGRYGI
-455 WLLVGRCTPTPEM
+455 WLLVGRCTPTADT

-488 CSYDVG
+488 YSYDAAGQV
-494 SQIESTIEKLK
+494 ESTIEKLK
-505 VEHVCNWLKEI
+505 VDHVCDWLKEI
-516 CRLHYNVFISCLLPH
+516 CRIHYNVFISCLLPH

-583 ITNDVGEKE
+583 ITNDVAEKE
-592 LIELKIVLSKILD
+592 LNELKIVLSKILD

-611 GFDAKTMYNFVAM
+611 GFDAKTMYNFVAI

-643 LTKLGIL
+643 LTKLEIL

-660 GDGVRIMKYGVQH
+660 GDGVRIMKYGIQH
-673 ELMREKEGQTKSP
+673 ELMREKDAQAQSLAKAP
-686 KTPSKEQKNELGN
+686 KTPCKESKETKADMAN

-724 APTNRHM
+724 APTNRHT

-784 ARVGLSSHVCSLK
+784 ARVGLSSHVCALK

-808 MWHQLSTKLVQF
+808 MWHQLATKLVQF

-825 PVRAPDVPI
+825 PVRPPDIPI

-849 ESDKEKSRDR
+849 ESDKEKTRDR

-873 PLGGFADI
+873 PLGGF
-881 LKLDQFFSDDGKI
+881 
-894 IIMAGPVPV
+894 AGPVPV

-914 GVLVHMPHVCSNNDN
+914 GVLVHMPHVCSNNEN
-929 GRSVGSIELRKVH
+929 GHSVDSNELRKVH

-957 QLDLASILPADRAIA
+957 QLDLASILPTDRAIA

-986 VSVTKASVIGENGGA
+986 VSVTKASVMGENGA
-1001 NGSTAGGAG
+1001 NGGAACGGG
-1010 ENGSVSDDEEDEE
+1010 ENGSGSEEDEE
-1023 DGEDFWHTSVGKFKF
+1023 EEDSDDFWHTSVGKFKF
-1038 TLEQLPQTLQ
+1038 TLDTLPQPLQ

-1062 PEILYYILQC
+1062 PEILYYVLQC
-1072 LNVMALH
+1072 LNTMALH
-1079 GDALAKAAREHRG
+1079 GDALAKAAREQRG

-1102 IRNLW
+1102 IKNLW

-1116 ICQAGVPLL
+1116 ICQVGVPLL

-1174 TEVGLQTALATAFCH
+1174 SEVGLQTALATAFCH

-1252 RILTWEFFL
+1252 KLLGWDFFL

-1282 YLRDLRNSENGS
+1282 YLRDLRNSDNGS
-1294 EALSSKI
+1294 EALSAKI
-1301 LKAREALSQSDTSGS
+1301 QKAREALSQSDTSGS

-1330 YKRTMSAPASMIPR
+1330 YKRTMSAPASMAPR

-1357 SRQISAP
+1357 SRQVSAP
-1364 ILKRKTSRFGLGQFL
+1364 ILKRKTSRFGL
-1379 GSSGNHANVTSH
+1379 
-1391 SYASSSHPPTQHTRG
+1391 
-1406 GHNHSHPYA
+1406 
-1415 HPHSSHATTSSKHY
+1415 
-1429 SSTIASTTQPCPVH
+1429 
-1443 NPCTTNTT
+1443 
-1451 TTTTSISHSHFFFS
+1451 
-1465 SNSPSTSTNTFTTH
+1465 
-1479 FAHFT
+1479 
-1484 SSNALPPTSQ
+1484 
-1494 PQSVA
+1494 
-1499 TFSTLASSASHSQSH
+1499 
-1514 QYLVHCV
+1514 
-1521 APTPN
+1521 
-1526 QTFIAHSPMPTLREA
+1526 
-1541 EPPQSSMHILST
+1541 
-1553 QKSSLP
+1553 
-1559 PHQSHHAS
+1559 
-1567 YHSHFQKHPSA
+1567 
-1578 PNLLPPPSV
+1578 
-1587 TAMPSPSPA
+1587 
-1596 TSTNPLLHCTCDG
+1596 
-1609 GGPGGA
+1609 
-1615 GIGGSGS
+1615 
-1622 GSGGGG
+1622 
-1628 GGASSNAPASAHQD
+1628 D

-1647 LGGINDDN
+1647 LGGLNDDN

-1677 VFLLMQFMSRTDQ
+1677 VFMLMQFMSRTDQ
-1690 AFPSEDKPI
+1690 AYPSEEKPMT
-1699 SKTQNIVLKHLFL
+1699 KTQNIVLKHLFL

-1720 KTFHTAPENLRAS
+1720 KTFHTTPESLRVS

-1755 LILPSIMQI
+1755 LILPSVMQI
-1764 ILYAPNPSNTAA
+1764 ILYAPNPTSTSGES
-1776 DCYQNLVFNY
+1776 YQNIVFNY
-1786 SLWYLEQYPRRNWML
+1786 SLWHLEQYPRRNWL
-1801 TILVVLYKYSYTQPP
+1801 FTLLVVLYKYSYTQPP
-1816 HSAYVISAMRMVMNS
+1816 LSGYVIAGIRLIMNS
-1831 LRNHF
+1831 LRGHF

-1852 ASRSRDVSQPSLGT
+1852 VGGAARSRDVSQPSLGT
-1866 DPDEKDP
+1866 DPDDKEA

-1913 SLEADETESE
+1913 SLDADETESE

-1947 DTVHYDE
+1947 DTIHFEDVMPRNRRTLEYTE
-1954 TPLSKGDIQRSR
+1954 ERS
-1966 AMRAIEYEEKTTK
+1966 TK
-1979 PHHKSMITTKT
+1979 SHKSMITTKV
-1990 GDTYTTKIRTSGA
+1990 GDTYTTKIKATTTS
-2003 QEAVSTTVVT
+2003 ETLVT
-2013 THARHSLQ
+2013 THTRHSVQ

-2032 GTDTA
+2032 GAETT
-2037 AETAIVSPPVDVH
+2037 ETAIVSPPVDVH
-2050 RAITVRNKS
+2050 RAVTVRNKS

-2086 DIQTKSSDS
+2086 DLPTADRKAGSSS
-2095 NSKSLTSSNGNRSTN
+2095 GSGSRSTN
-2110 SSTESSDKRQQQQQQ
+2110 GNGSGGSAPAVIQASSSG
-2125 PCTSQ
+2125 
-2130 QTQQQHQA
+2130 A
-2138 AISKKPIGRHK
+2138 ASKPIGRHK
-2149 TIVECSAGTS
+2149 TIVECSAGNS
-2159 SSSTGTDDSRLS
+2159 SSSADDSRQ
-2171 ANHKKP
+2171 KKSQ
-2177 TGKSLKRSD
+2177 TKSLRRTD
-2186 KAYGSPDSPLS
+2186 KNYGSPESPLS
-2197 KMSVMPNPVDEMD
+2197 KMSVMPNPRDEVDEGMQS
-2210 ATKLPAPKSIAA
+2210 LPPPKSIAA

-2234 GTHESVGGLVERMRE
+2234 GTQDSVATLVERVRD

-2271 DDVTP
+2271 DDITP
-2276 SSRTTSPRRLIKQV
+2276 SSRTNSPRRLIKQV
-2290 ALESPPNA
+2290 ALESPPNPNA
-2298 GIAGQQ
+2298 QLPSQ
-2304 DLHSSILKSVTQE
+2304 PSMDLHSSILKNVQQE
-2317 VRSATSAAATT
+2317 LKQNAEASGGGGLTT
-2328 SISGTHITTKP
+2328 SNSI
-2339 EAPKRPRQKLAP
+2339 KRPRQKLAP
-2351 FNVDASAIP
+2351 FNVDSNAIP
-2360 DVRSRFAGAWP
+2360 DIRSRFAGSWP
-2371 PPPYQPPEEVDDDGE
+2371 PPPFQPVDPDPDDDDE
-2386 ESNENG
+2386 IAAEAS
-2392 NGHSSA
+2392 NGHGTHSTA
-2398 AAQPNRVSSRRVGD
+2398 HAPRGSSRRVGD
-2412 YTVCDRCTDCGALIE
+2412 YTIVERCSDCGAHIE
-2427 EYTDEDIGILIVI
+2427 EYTDEEIGIFIVI

-2449 AMAAPFLPEILTLT
+2449 AMAAPFLPEILTMT
-2463 SRICLT
+2463 SRICLS
-2469 STHSWQGENG
+2469 STHAWQGENG
-2479 PALVC
+2479 PPLAS
-2484 SAQAVALQFI
+2484 SAQAVALQFF

-2508 QVFQTQV
+2508 QVFQTQM
-2515 KMKVRHNSFRSIA
+2515 KMKVRHNHFRSIA
-2528 RALQDFQELN
+2528 KALQDFQDLN
-2538 ATHPIYMV
+2538 ATSPIYMV
-2546 CESLQSKKS
+2546 CDSLTSKKA

-2570 YLQCVPTELTT
+2570 YLNLQCVPAEA
-2581 GPGVWQQAMQAM
+2581 GVGLAVWSQAMQAM

-2599 VIVLLPNLDNP
+2599 VIVIMPSLTNAEYMLD
-2610 EHLLGIMVATL
+2610 IIAATL
-2621 KLNIVPKTL
+2621 RLNCVPKTL
-2630 LDPYSKIMGFCVQNT
+2630 LDPYSKIMAYCVQHT
-2645 NLEYNSLYELCTLNM
+2645 NLEYQTLYELCTLNI
-2660 RTFSKDRDK
+2660 RSFSKDRDK
-2669 MLLCRQLIFEF
+2669 NLLCRQMIFEF
-2680 VQALKFKTNIPDNN
+2680 VQALKFKTNIPDHN
-2694 LLMIIGFVLH
+2694 LLTIIGFVLL
-2704 DAGGA
+2704 DAGGT
-2709 LPPGTIAG
+2709 LPPGAAPG
-2717 LPETAPP
+2717 LPDAAPMM
-2724 LTTNAADCMRQ
+2724 TTNSADCLRQ
-2735 YVNDVIDFLADFHTL
+2735 YINDVIDFLADFHTL
-2750 SKIKNFK
+2750 SKIKNIK
-2757 NGHVQNGLGEDTL
+2757 NGQTSNGLGEDTL

-2789 NTRDNK
+2789 NSRDNK
-2795 SSSRYLPWLNNAP
+2795 AVSRYLPWLNNAP

-2828 SWLLLGSLTHLA
+2828 SWLLLGSLTHMA
-2840 LTQRRNEHHTV
+2840 LMQRRQETHS
-2851 PIPLQQVPPTV
+2851 IPTPLPPQPGQGTG
-2862 PPAAVHY
+2862 PTASVHY
-2869 QHHHQHPSATAPIA
+2869 QHQGVTYSQ
-2883 MPVSQESSCHIAD
+2883 PVPQEASCHIAD

-2929 TVYLEHI
+2929 TVYLEQMAHN
-2936 ARTSSNA
+2936 TNSNA
-2943 EGNTMGVL
+2943 EGSTLGVL

-2969 RPPKESAGA
+2969 KPAVNKDQPQTPLDFQTQSA
-2978 NVGSG
+2978 NS
-2983 GIADFTQN
+2983 
-2991 PNAKT
+2991 
-2996 PNAKLSE
+2996 KLSE

-3013 EALKETNSTILGKLL
+3013 EALKDTNSTVLGKLL
-3028 PLWSPVLS
+3028 PMWSPVLS

-3057 DYVEQQTHPS
+3057 DYEEQQAYKS
-3067 DALLKWLQ
+3067 EALLKWLQ

>member
-1 MSDTFKNQLVNM
+1 MTGSFKVQLINM

-19 FQARLRCLHDSH
+19 FQAKLRALHEYH
-31 VRLLQNT
+31 VRLLHNVL
-38 QPAPSGDDIANNIKY
+38 PAPSGVDIANNIKY
-53 FVQTLLAVLK
+53 FSQTLLTVLK
-63 DVRTSPHDLIRDP
+63 DVRTSPHELIRDP
-76 SEDPTR
+76 LEDPTR

-104 APCVQCGQIAFG
+104 APCIQYGQIVFG
-116 KYLLQGLC
+116 KALLQ
-124 CLLPFLDKDL
+124 CLSCILPFLDKDL

-142 SSTMSVLPTALHQD
+142 SSTISVLPPALHQC

-170 TRRTADEECQ
+170 TRRSSDEQECQ
-180 ACQAVS
+180 ACQSVS

-193 QYSHNPAHHCQLL
+193 QYSNNPAHHCQLL

-217 KDILCVIAYGTSVSR
+217 KDILCVVAYGTAVSR
-232 SSAAKLLFYYWPAF
+232 TSAAKLLFYYWPAF
-246 DPNLFDRKVLLSKL
+246 NANLFDRKVLLSKL
-260 TNDMV
+260 TNDLV
-265 PFVCQ
+265 PFTCQ
-270 CDQCPNTGNAEA
+270 REHCPNSGNAEA
-282 AKVCFDHGIS
+282 AKVCYDHSIS
-292 TSYAAERAPPLY
+292 IAYAPDCPPPLY
-304 LCIECANEIHRK
+304 LCIECANEIHRE
-316 HANLE
+316 HGSLE

-335 CENKNCRSTDKAA
+335 CENKNCRSNEKSA

-353 STECASYNGYH
+353 STECASFNGNH
-364 PIRYCAQC
+364 PIRYCSQC

-389 SLQIIWQMDPEIQM
+389 SLQPAWQMDPEMQM
-403 HMVESVISLLR
+403 HMVESVVSLLR

-420 FEPGKDGTDPKK
+420 FEPGKESSSSESKK
-432 NGDNGTPDTI
+432 NGSGITADNI
-442 SLEERQMLGRYGI
+442 SLEERQRLGRYGI
-455 WLLVGRCTPTPEM
+455 WLLVGRCTPTADT

-488 CSYDVG
+488 YSYDAAGQV
-494 SQIESTIEKLK
+494 ESTIEKLK
-505 VEHVCNWLKEI
+505 VDHVCNWLKDI
-516 CRLHYNVFISCLLPH
+516 CRIHYNVFISCLLPH

-583 ITNDVGEKE
+583 ITNDVAEKE
-592 LIELKIVLSKILD
+592 LNELKIVLSKILD

-611 GFDAKTMYNFVAM
+611 GFDAKTMYNFVAI

-643 LTKLGIL
+643 LTKLEIL

-660 GDGVRIMKYGVQH
+660 GDGVRIMKYGIQH
-673 ELMREKEGQTKSP
+673 ELMREKDAQSQSLAKAP
-686 KTPSKEQKNELGN
+686 KTPCKESKETKADMAN

-724 APTNRHM
+724 APTNRHT

-784 ARVGLSSHVCSLK
+784 ARVGLSSHVCALK

-808 MWHQLSTKLVQF
+808 MWHQLATKLVQF

-825 PVRAPDVPI
+825 PVRPPDVPI

-849 ESDKEKSRDR
+849 ESDKEKTRDR

-881 LKLDQFFSDDGKI
+881 FKLDQFFSDDGKI

-914 GVLVHMPHVCSNNDN
+914 GVLVHMPHVCS
-929 GRSVGSIELRKVH
+929 
-942 ATDEIMTATVETVSE
+942 IMTATVETVSE
-957 QLDLASILPADRAIA
+957 QLDLASILPTDRAIA

-986 VSVTKASVIGENGGA
+986 VSVTKASVMGENGA
-1001 NGSTAGGAG
+1001 NGGAACGGG
-1010 ENGSVSDDEEDEE
+1010 ENGSGSEEDEE
-1023 DGEDFWHTSVGKFKF
+1023 EEDSDDFWHTSVGKFKF
-1038 TLEQLPQTLQ
+1038 TLDTLPQPLQ

-1062 PEILYYILQC
+1062 PEILYYVLQC
-1072 LNVMALH
+1072 LNTMALH
-1079 GDALAKAAREHRG
+1079 GDALAKAAREQRG

-1102 IRNLW
+1102 IKNLW

-1116 ICQAGVPLL
+1116 ICQVGVPLL

-1174 TEVGLQTALATAFCH
+1174 SEVGLQTALATAFCH

-1252 RILTWEFFL
+1252 KMLGWEFFL

-1282 YLRDLRNSENGS
+1282 YLRDLRNSDNGS
-1294 EALSSKI
+1294 EALSAKI
-1301 LKAREALSQSDTSGS
+1301 QKAREALSQSDTSGG

-1330 YKRTMSAPASMIPR
+1330 YKRTMSAPASMAPR

-1357 SRQISAP
+1357 SRQVSAP
-1364 ILKRKTSRFGLGQFL
+1364 ILKRKTSRFGL
-1379 GSSGNHANVTSH
+1379 
-1391 SYASSSHPPTQHTRG
+1391 
-1406 GHNHSHPYA
+1406 
-1415 HPHSSHATTSSKHY
+1415 
-1429 SSTIASTTQPCPVH
+1429 
-1443 NPCTTNTT
+1443 
-1451 TTTTSISHSHFFFS
+1451 
-1465 SNSPSTSTNTFTTH
+1465 
-1479 FAHFT
+1479 
-1484 SSNALPPTSQ
+1484 
-1494 PQSVA
+1494 
-1499 TFSTLASSASHSQSH
+1499 
-1514 QYLVHCV
+1514 
-1521 APTPN
+1521 
-1526 QTFIAHSPMPTLREA
+1526 
-1541 EPPQSSMHILST
+1541 
-1553 QKSSLP
+1553 
-1559 PHQSHHAS
+1559 
-1567 YHSHFQKHPSA
+1567 
-1578 PNLLPPPSV
+1578 
-1587 TAMPSPSPA
+1587 
-1596 TSTNPLLHCTCDG
+1596 
-1609 GGPGGA
+1609 
-1615 GIGGSGS
+1615 
-1622 GSGGGG
+1622 
-1628 GGASSNAPASAHQD
+1628 D

-1647 LGGINDDN
+1647 LGGLNDDN

-1677 VFLLMQFMSRTDQ
+1677 VFMLMQFMSRTDQ
-1690 AFPSEDKPI
+1690 AYPSEEKPMT
-1699 SKTQNIVLKHLFL
+1699 KTQNIVLKHLFL

-1720 KTFHTAPENLRAS
+1720 KTFHTTPESLRVS

-1755 LILPSIMQI
+1755 LILPSVMQI
-1764 ILYAPNPSNTAA
+1764 ILYAPNPTSTSGES
-1776 DCYQNLVFNY
+1776 YQNIVFNY
-1786 SLWYLEQYPRRNWML
+1786 SLWHLEQYPRRNWL
-1801 TILVVLYKYSYTQPP
+1801 FTLLVVLYKYSYTQPP
-1816 HSAYVISAMRMVMNS
+1816 LSGYVIAGIRLIMNS
-1831 LRNHF
+1831 LRGHF

-1852 ASRSRDVSQPSLGT
+1852 VGGAARSRDVSQPSLGT
-1866 DPDEKDP
+1866 DPDDKEA

-1887 AASKSKGQNVAFTPK
+1887 AASKSKGNVAFTPK

-1913 SLEADETESE
+1913 SLDADETESE

-1947 DTVHYDE
+1947 DTIHFEDVM
-1954 TPLSKGDIQRSR
+1954 PRNRR
-1966 AMRAIEYEEKTTK
+1966 ALEYTEEKSTK
-1979 PHHKSMITTKT
+1979 SHKSMITTKV
-1990 GDTYTTKIRTSGA
+1990 GDTYTTKIKATTTS
-2003 QEAVSTTVVT
+2003 ETLVT
-2013 THARHSLQ
+2013 THTRHSLQ

-2032 GTDTA
+2032 GAETT
-2037 AETAIVSPPVDVH
+2037 ETAIVSPPVDVH
-2050 RAITVRNKS
+2050 RAVTVRNKS

-2086 DIQTKSSDS
+2086 DMPAVVERKAGSSS
-2095 NSKSLTSSNGNRSTN
+2095 GSGSRSGNGSGNGSGG
-2110 SSTESSDKRQQQQQQ
+2110 SA
-2125 PCTSQ
+2125 P
-2130 QTQQQHQA
+2130 A
-2138 AISKKPIGRHK
+2138 AIQASSSAAASKPIGRHK
-2149 TIVECSAGTS
+2149 TIVECSAGNS
-2159 SSSTGTDDSRLS
+2159 SSSADDSRQ
-2171 ANHKKP
+2171 KKSQ
-2177 TGKSLKRSD
+2177 TKSLRRTD
-2186 KAYGSPDSPLS
+2186 KNYGSPDSPLS
-2197 KMSVMPNPVDEMD
+2197 KMSVMPNPRDEIDESMQS
-2210 ATKLPAPKSIAA
+2210 LPPPKSIAA

-2234 GTHESVGGLVERMRE
+2234 GTQDTVATLVERVRD

-2276 SSRTTSPRRLIKQV
+2276 SSRTNSPRRLIKQV
-2290 ALESPPNA
+2290 ALESPPNPNA
-2298 GIAGQQ
+2298 QLPSQPSADLHTSILKNVQQ
-2304 DLHSSILKSVTQE
+2304 DLKQNAPEGNGL
-2317 VRSATSAAATT
+2317 TT
-2328 SISGTHITTKP
+2328 SNSI
-2339 EAPKRPRQKLAP
+2339 KRPRQKLAP
-2351 FNVDASAIP
+2351 FNVDSNAIP
-2360 DVRSRFAGAWP
+2360 DIRSRFAGSWP
-2371 PPPYQPPEEVDDDGE
+2371 PPPFQPVDPEPDDDDEIGAE
-2386 ESNENG
+2386 AS
-2392 NGHSSA
+2392 NGHGTHSTPHA
-2398 AAQPNRVSSRRVGD
+2398 PRGSSRRVGD
-2412 YTVCDRCTDCGALIE
+2412 YTIVERCSDCGAHIE
-2427 EYTDEDIGILIVI
+2427 EYTDEEIGIFIVI

-2449 AMAAPFLPEILTLT
+2449 AMAAPFLPEILTMT
-2463 SRICLT
+2463 SRICLS
-2469 STHSWQGENG
+2469 STHAWQGENG
-2479 PALVC
+2479 PPLAS
-2484 SAQAVALQFI
+2484 SAQAVACQFF

-2508 QVFQTQV
+2508 QVFQTQM
-2515 KMKVRHNSFRSIA
+2515 KMKIRHHHFRSIA
-2528 RALQDFQELN
+2528 KALQDFQDLN
-2538 ATHPIYMV
+2538 STSPIYMV
-2546 CESLQSKKS
+2546 CESLTSKKA
-2555 LPIEQ
+2555 LPIDQ

-2570 YLQCVPTELTT
+2570 YLNLQCVPTEA
-2581 GPGVWQQAMQAM
+2581 GVGLAVWSQAMQAM

-2599 VIVLLPNLDNP
+2599 VIVIMPSLTNAEYMLD
-2610 EHLLGIMVATL
+2610 IMAATL
-2621 KLNIVPKTL
+2621 RLNCVPKTL
-2630 LDPYSKIMGFCVQNT
+2630 LDPYSKIMAYCVQHT
-2645 NLEYNSLYELCTLNM
+2645 NLEYQTLYELCTLNI
-2660 RTFSKDRDK
+2660 RSFSKDRDK
-2669 MLLCRQLIFEF
+2669 NLLCRQMIFEF
-2680 VQALKFKTNIPDNN
+2680 VQALKFKSNIPDHN
-2694 LLMIIGFVLH
+2694 LLTIIGFVLL
-2704 DAGGA
+2704 DAGGT
-2709 LPPGTIAG
+2709 LPPGAAPG
-2717 LPETAPP
+2717 LPDAAPMM
-2724 LTTNAADCMRQ
+2724 TTNSADCLRQ
-2735 YVNDVIDFLADFHTL
+2735 YINDVIDFLADFHTL

-2757 NGHVQNGLGEDTL
+2757 NGQTSCGLGEDTL

-2789 NTRDNK
+2789 NSRDNK
-2795 SSSRYLPWLNNAP
+2795 AVSRYLPWLNNAP

-2828 SWLLLGSLTHLA
+2828 SWLLLGSLTHMA
-2840 LTQRRNEHHTV
+2840 LMQRRQETHS
-2851 PIPLQQVPPTV
+2851 IPTPMPQQNSQGTG
-2862 PPAAVHY
+2862 PAASVHY
-2869 QHHHQHPSATAPIA
+2869 QHQGVTYSQ
-2883 MPVSQESSCHIAD
+2883 PVPQEASCHIAD

-2929 TVYLEHI
+2929 TVYLEQMAHN
-2936 ARTSSNA
+2936 TNSNA
-2943 EGNTMGVL
+2943 EGSTLGVL

-2969 RPPKESAGA
+2969 KPTVNKDQPQTPLDFQTQSA
-2978 NVGSG
+2978 NS
-2983 GIADFTQN
+2983 
-2991 PNAKT
+2991 
-2996 PNAKLSE
+2996 KLSE

-3013 EALKETNSTILGKLL
+3013 EALKDTNSTVLGKLL
-3028 PLWSPVLS
+3028 PMWSPVLS

-3057 DYVEQQTHPS
+3057 DYEEQQTYKS
-3067 DALLKWLQ
+3067 EALLKWLQ

>member
-19 FQARLRCLHDSH
+19 FQAKLRCLHDSH

-38 QPAPSGDDIANNIKY
+38 QPTPSGVDIANNIKY
-53 FVQTLLAVLK
+53 FSQTLLTVLK
-63 DVRTSPHDLIRDP
+63 DVRTSPHELIRDP

-104 APCVQCGQIAFG
+104 APCIQYGQIVFG
-116 KYLLQGLC
+116 KALLQCLC
-124 CLLPFLDKDL
+124 CILPFLDKDL

-142 SSTMSVLPTALHQD
+142 SSTMSVLPPALHQD
-156 IINALCYYILPFTI
+156 IVNALCYYILPFTI
-170 TRRTADEECQ
+170 TRRSADEQECQ

-217 KDILCVIAYGTSVSR
+217 KDILCVIAYGTSMSR

-270 CDQCPNTGNAEA
+270 CEQCPNAGNAEA
-282 AKVCFDHGIS
+282 AKVCFDHSIS
-292 TSYAAERAPPLY
+292 ISYAPDCPPPLY

-353 STECASYNGYH
+353 STECASYNGNH
-364 PIRYCAQC
+364 PIRYCTLC

-420 FEPGKDGTDPKK
+420 FEPGKDGSDPKK
-432 NGDNGTPDTI
+432 NGGNGTPDTI
-442 SLEERQMLGRYGI
+442 TLEERQMLGRYGI

-488 CSYDVG
+488 CSYDVA

-516 CRLHYNVFISCLLPH
+516 CRIHYNVFISCLLPH

-592 LIELKIVLSKILD
+592 LNELKIVLSKILD

-611 GFDAKTMYNFVAM
+611 GFDAKTMYNFVAI

-673 ELMREKEGQTKSP
+673 ELMREKEGQGKGP
-686 KTPSKEQKNELGN
+686 KTPLKETKNELGN

-724 APTNRHM
+724 APTNRHT

-771 ENVSRLIKCMVTA
+771 ENVARLIKCMVTA

-808 MWHQLSTKLVQF
+808 MWHQLATKLVQF

-825 PVRAPDVPI
+825 PVRPPDIPI

-849 ESDKEKSRDR
+849 ESDKEKSRER

-914 GVLVHMPHVCSNNDN
+914 GVLVHMPHVCS
-929 GRSVGSIELRKVH
+929 
-942 ATDEIMTATVETVSE
+942 IMTATVETVSE

-986 VSVTKASVIGENGGA
+986 VSVTRASVLGENGGA
-1001 NGSTAGGAG
+1001 NGSTGGGAG
-1010 ENGSVSDDEEDEE
+1010 ENGSVSDEEEDEE
-1023 DGEDFWHTSVGKFKF
+1023 EGEDFWHTSVGKFKF
-1038 TLEQLPQTLQ
+1038 TLDQLPQTLQ

-1062 PEILYYILQC
+1062 PEILYYVLQC

-1092 FFIWCQENLL
+1092 FFIWCQEHLL
-1102 IRNLW
+1102 IKNLW
-1107 ELCNAEHSH
+1107 GLCNAEHSH
-1116 ICQAGVPLL
+1116 ICQASVPLL

-1146 HDTDWRVRF
+1146 HDTDWRIRF

-1252 RILTWEFFL
+1252 KILNWEFFL

-1344 QDSKFVPEKEKIY
+1344 QDSKFMPEKEKIY

-1364 ILKRKTSRFGLGQFL
+1364 ILKRKTSRFGL
-1379 GSSGNHANVTSH
+1379 
-1391 SYASSSHPPTQHTRG
+1391 
-1406 GHNHSHPYA
+1406 
-1415 HPHSSHATTSSKHY
+1415 
-1429 SSTIASTTQPCPVH
+1429 
-1443 NPCTTNTT
+1443 
-1451 TTTTSISHSHFFFS
+1451 
-1465 SNSPSTSTNTFTTH
+1465 
-1479 FAHFT
+1479 
-1484 SSNALPPTSQ
+1484 
-1494 PQSVA
+1494 
-1499 TFSTLASSASHSQSH
+1499 
-1514 QYLVHCV
+1514 
-1521 APTPN
+1521 
-1526 QTFIAHSPMPTLREA
+1526 
-1541 EPPQSSMHILST
+1541 
-1553 QKSSLP
+1553 
-1559 PHQSHHAS
+1559 
-1567 YHSHFQKHPSA
+1567 
-1578 PNLLPPPSV
+1578 
-1587 TAMPSPSPA
+1587 
-1596 TSTNPLLHCTCDG
+1596 
-1609 GGPGGA
+1609 
-1615 GIGGSGS
+1615 
-1622 GSGGGG
+1622 
-1628 GGASSNAPASAHQD
+1628 D

-1690 AFPSEDKPI
+1690 AFPSEDKPV

-1720 KTFHTAPENLRAS
+1720 KTFHTTPENLRVS

-1801 TILVVLYKYSYTQPP
+1801 TVLVVLYKYSYTQPP
-1816 HSAYVISAMRMVMNS
+1816 YSAYVISAMRMVMNS

-1852 ASRSRDVSQPSLGT
+1852 TSRSRDVSQPSLGT

-1947 DTVHYDE
+1947 DTVHFEE
-1954 TPLSKGDIQRSR
+1954 TSLTKGDMQRAR
-1966 AMRAIEYEEKTTK
+1966 AARAIEYEEKTSRAQ
-1979 PHHKSMITTKT
+1979 HKSLITTKT
-1990 GDTYTTKIRTSGA
+1990 GDTYTTKIRTTGG

-2013 THARHSLQ
+2013 TQARHSLQ

-2032 GTDTA
+2032 GTDAA

-2086 DIQTKSSDS
+2086 DIQAKSSDS

-2110 SSTESSDKRQQQQQQ
+2110 SSTENSGKCPQQLPPVTSQHVQNQQQQ
-2125 PCTSQ
+2125 PPHHPPAS
-2130 QTQQQHQA
+2130 
-2138 AISKKPIGRHK
+2138 SKKPIGRHK

-2177 TGKSLKRSD
+2177 AGKSLKRSD

-2197 KMSVMPNPVDEMD
+2197 KMSVMPNPVDEVD
-2210 ATKLPAPKSIAA
+2210 TTKLPAPKSIAA

-2234 GTHESVGGLVERMRE
+2234 GTHESVGGLIDRLRD

-2265 VSESTK
+2265 VSDSTK
-2271 DDVTP
+2271 DDITP

-2298 GIAGQQ
+2298 SAAGQQ

-2317 VRSATSAAATT
+2317 VKTTTSATVTAST
-2328 SISGTHITTKP
+2328 SGVHNATKP

-2351 FNVDASAIP
+2351 FNMDASAMP
-2360 DVRSRFAGAWP
+2360 DIRSRFAGAWP
-2371 PPPYQPPEEVDDDGE
+2371 PPPYQPPEELDDDLDDGI
-2386 ESNENG
+2386 ENG
-2392 NGHSSA
+2392 NGHSGA
-2398 AAQPNRVSSRRVGD
+2398 AAQPNRVSTRRVGD
-2412 YTVCDRCTDCGALIE
+2412 YTICDRCTDCGALIE

-2449 AMAAPFLPEILTLT
+2449 AMAAPFLPEILTIT

-2484 SAQAVALQFI
+2484 SAQAVSLQFI
-2494 RCVLHQLAPNGIFL
+2494 RCVLHQLAPNGIFV

-2555 LPIEQ
+2555 LPVEQ

-2570 YLQCVPTELTT
+2570 YLHCVPTELTT

-2599 VIVLLPNLDNP
+2599 VIVLLPNLANP
-2610 EHLLGIMVATL
+2610 EHLLDIMVATL
-2621 KLNIVPKTL
+2621 KMNIVPKTL
-2630 LDPYSKIMGFCVQNT
+2630 LDPYSKIIGFCVQNT
-2645 NLEYNSLYELCTLNM
+2645 NLEYHSLYDLCTLNM
-2660 RTFSKDRDK
+2660 RSFSKDRDK

-2704 DAGGA
+2704 DAGGT
-2709 LPPGTIAG
+2709 LPPGTIIG
-2717 LPETAPP
+2717 FPEAPPP

-2757 NGHVQNGLGEDTL
+2757 NGQIQNGLGEDTL

-2840 LTQRRNEHHTV
+2840 LTQRRDERHAI
-2851 PIPLQQVPPTV
+2851 PIPSQQVPPTV

-2869 QHHHQHPSATAPIA
+2869 QHHQQQPSGMAPFA

-2929 TVYLEHI
+2929 TVYLEHV
-2936 ARTSSNA
+2936 ARSSSNA

-2969 RPPKESAGA
+2969 RPPKESS
-2978 NVGSG
+2978 GSG
-2983 GIADFTQN
+2983 VGGAGIADFTQN
-2991 PNAKT
+2991 

-3036 SQTQLSDTLHV
+3036 SQTQLSKTLHV
-3047 RLQNVRDYAP
+3047 RLQNVRDNAP
-3057 DYVEQQTHPS
+3057 DFEEQQTHPS

>member
-1 MSDTFKNQLVNM
+1 M

-19 FQARLRCLHDSH
+19 FQAKLRALHEYH
-31 VRLLQNT
+31 VRLLHNVL
-38 QPAPSGDDIANNIKY
+38 PAPSGVDIANNIKY
-53 FVQTLLAVLK
+53 FSQTLLTVLK

-76 SEDPTR
+76 LEDPTR

-104 APCVQCGQIAFG
+104 APCIQYGQIVFG
-116 KYLLQGLC
+116 KALLQ
-124 CLLPFLDKDL
+124 CLSCILPFLDKDL

-142 SSTMSVLPTALHQD
+142 SSTISVLPPALHQD
-156 IINALCYYILPFTI
+156 IVNALCYYILPFTI
-170 TRRTADEECQ
+170 TRRSSDEQECQ
-180 ACQAVS
+180 ACQSVS

-193 QYSHNPAHHCQLL
+193 QYSKNPAHHCQLL

-217 KDILCVIAYGTSVSR
+217 KDILCVVAYGTAVSR

-260 TNDMV
+260 TNDLV
-265 PFVCQ
+265 PFTCQ
-270 CDQCPNTGNAEA
+270 REHCPNAGNAEA
-282 AKVCFDHGIS
+282 AKVCYDHSIS
-292 TSYAAERAPPLY
+292 ITYAPDCPPPLY
-304 LCIECANEIHRK
+304 LCIECANEIHRE

-335 CENKNCRSTDKAA
+335 CENKNCRSNEKSA

-353 STECASYNGYH
+353 STECASYNGNH
-364 PIRYCAQC
+364 PIRYCSQC

-389 SLQIIWQMDPEIQM
+389 SLQPAWQMDPEMQM
-403 HMVESVISLLR
+403 HMVESVVSLLR

-420 FEPGKDGTDPKK
+420 FEPGKESSSEHKK
-432 NGDNGTPDTI
+432 NGHVIIPDNI

-455 WLLVGRCTPTPEM
+455 WLLVGRCTPTEDT

-488 CSYDVG
+488 YSYDAAG
-494 SQIESTIEKLK
+494 QIESTIEKLK
-505 VEHVCNWLKEI
+505 VDHVCNWLKEI
-516 CRLHYNVFISCLLPH
+516 CRIHYNVFISCLLPH
-531 PPEYARVGGHWET
+531 PPEYGRVGGHWET

-583 ITNDVGEKE
+583 ITNDVAEKE
-592 LIELKIVLSKILD
+592 LNELKIVLSKILD

-611 GFDAKTMYNFVAM
+611 GFDAKTMYNFVAI

-643 LTKLGIL
+643 LTKLEIL

-660 GDGVRIMKYGVQH
+660 GDGVRIMKYGIQH
-673 ELMREKEGQTKSP
+673 ELMREKEKDPQAKDPLQAKAP
-686 KTPSKEQKNELGN
+686 KTPCKESKADMAN

-724 APTNRHM
+724 APTNRHT

-756 LQDVEQHMGIHTSVC
+756 LQDVEQHLGIHTSVC

-784 ARVGLSSHVCSLK
+784 ARVGLSSHVCALK

-803 CEASI
+803 CEAST
-808 MWHQLSTKLVQF
+808 MWHQLSTKLVEF

-825 PVRAPDVPI
+825 PVRPPDVPI

-849 ESDKEKSRDR
+849 ESDKEKSRER

-873 PLGGFADI
+873 PLGGFA
-881 LKLDQFFSDDGKI
+881 
-894 IIMAGPVPV
+894 GPMPV

-914 GVLVHMPHVCSNNDN
+914 GVLVHMPHVCS
-929 GRSVGSIELRKVH
+929 
-942 ATDEIMTATVETVSE
+942 IMTATVETVSE
-957 QLDLASILPADRAIA
+957 QLDLASILPTDRAIA

-986 VSVTKASVIGENGGA
+986 VSVTKASVMGENGA
-1001 NGSTAGGAG
+1001 NGSNGG
-1010 ENGSVSDDEEDEE
+1010 ENGSGSDDDEEEE
-1023 DGEDFWHTSVGKFKF
+1023 DSDDFWHTSVGKFKF
-1038 TLEQLPQTLQ
+1038 TLDQLPQPLQ

-1062 PEILYYILQC
+1062 PEILYYVLQC
-1072 LNVMALH
+1072 LKTMALH
-1079 GDALAKAAREHRG
+1079 GDALAKAAREQRG

-1102 IRNLW
+1102 IKNLW

-1116 ICQAGVPLL
+1116 ICQVCVPLL

-1146 HDTDWRVRF
+1146 HDVDWRVRF

-1174 TEVGLQTALATAFCH
+1174 SEVGLQTALATAFCH

-1252 RILTWEFFL
+1252 KLLGWDFFL

-1282 YLRDLRNSENGS
+1282 YLRDLRNSDNGS
-1294 EALSSKI
+1294 EALSAKI

-1330 YKRTMSAPASMIPR
+1330 YKRTMSAPASMAPR

-1357 SRQISAP
+1357 SRQVSAP

-1379 GSSGNHANVTSH
+1379 GSSSGNQNASTATS
-1391 SYASSSHPPTQHTRG
+1391 SNPLHTR
-1406 GHNHSHPYA
+1406 
-1415 HPHSSHATTSSKHY
+1415 SKVVPPP
-1429 SSTIASTTQPCPVH
+1429 PCPVH
-1443 NPCTTNTT
+1443 HTT
-1451 TTTTSISHSHFFFS
+1451 TTAFSYHQHQHQFQYHPHTTHHPQSHPHPHPHPHTHPHSHQYSHSAGS
-1465 SNSPSTSTNTFTTH
+1465 S
-1479 FAHFT
+1479 A
-1484 SSNALPPTSQ
+1484 Q
-1494 PQSVA
+1494 VA
-1499 TFSTLASSASHSQSH
+1499 TFASAHSQSH

-1521 APTPN
+1521 PPSH
-1526 QTFIAHSPMPTLREA
+1526 HSPMPTLQEA
-1541 EPPQSSMHILST
+1541 ETLLRSQAAQQPFQQLTTTFTTTTSMQHPATVATTVATTTAGTATTTAAATATVTSTAGMSTSCSSTAHTFTTSF
-1553 QKSSLP
+1553 
-1559 PHQSHHAS
+1559 
-1567 YHSHFQKHPSA
+1567 HSHFQKHPSA
-1578 PNLLPPPSV
+1578 PNLLPPQPAV
-1587 TAMPSPSPA
+1587 PAPSPSPSA
-1596 TSTNPLLHCTCDG
+1596 LAFPMHCTCDVSPH
-1609 GGPGGA
+1609 PGANIA
-1615 GIGGSGS
+1615 GTTGSS
-1622 GSGGGG
+1622 T
-1628 GGASSNAPASAHQD
+1628 ANPD

-1647 LGGINDDN
+1647 LGGLNDDN

-1677 VFLLMQFMSRTDQ
+1677 VFMLMQFMSRTDQ

-1699 SKTQNIVLKHLFL
+1699 TRTQNIVLKHLFL

-1720 KTFHTAPENLRAS
+1720 KTFHTTPDSLRVS

-1755 LILPSIMQI
+1755 LILPSVMQI
-1764 ILYAPNPSNTAA
+1764 ILYAPNPTNTSGES
-1776 DCYQNLVFNY
+1776 YQNIVFNY
-1786 SLWYLEQYPRRNWML
+1786 SLWHLEQYPRRNWL
-1801 TILVVLYKYSYTQPP
+1801 FTLLVVLYKYSYTQPP
-1816 HSAYVISAMRMVMNS
+1816 LSGYVISAIRMIMNS
-1831 LRNHF
+1831 LRGHF
-1836 HQCRRIPTT
+1836 HQCRRLPTT

-1852 ASRSRDVSQPSLGT
+1852 VGGAARSRDVSQPSLGT
-1866 DPDEKDP
+1866 DPDDKEA

-1887 AASKSKGQNVAFTPK
+1887 VGSKSKGQNVAFTPK

-1913 SLEADETESE
+1913 SLDADETESE

-1947 DTVHYDE
+1947 DTIHFE
-1954 TPLSKGDIQRSR
+1954 DILPTKMDTLRTR
-1966 AMRAIEYEEKTTK
+1966 RTLEYTEEKSSK
-1979 PHHKSMITTKT
+1979 SHKSMITTKT
-1990 GDTYTTKIRTSGA
+1990 GDTYTTKIKGSTS
-2003 QEAVSTTVVT
+2003 ESVSTTVVT
-2013 THARHSLQ
+2013 THTRHSLQ

-2032 GTDTA
+2032 GPETT
-2037 AETAIVSPPVDVH
+2037 ETAIVSPPVDVH
-2050 RAITVRNKS
+2050 RAVTVRNKS

-2086 DIQTKSSDS
+2086 DVPTPSTSKPSSHS
-2095 NSKSLTSSNGNRSTN
+2095 GSGSRSSNGGN
-2110 SSTESSDKRQQQQQQ
+2110 
-2125 PCTSQ
+2125 
-2130 QTQQQHQA
+2130 A
-2138 AISKKPIGRHK
+2138 APATVPTKPIGRHK

-2159 SSSTGTDDSRLS
+2159 SSSTDEVRREKKSQARSLRRTDK
-2171 ANHKKP
+2171 N
-2177 TGKSLKRSD
+2177 
-2186 KAYGSPDSPLS
+2186 YGSPDSPLS
-2197 KMSVMPNPVDEMD
+2197 KMSVMPNPRDEVD
-2210 ATKLPAPKSIAA
+2210 AGLLPPPKSIAT

-2234 GTHESVGGLVERMRE
+2234 GTQDTVATLVERVRD

-2271 DDVTP
+2271 DDVTA
-2276 SSRTTSPRRLIKQV
+2276 SSRNNSPRRLIKQV
-2290 ALESPPNA
+2290 ALESPPNPNA
-2298 GIAGQQ
+2298 PTSVPATSVPSQSQ
-2304 DLHSSILKSVTQE
+2304 PQAQPDLHTSILKHVTQDLKQPPLE
-2317 VRSATSAAATT
+2317 RQHLPASGPSATAANNNNNN
-2328 SISGTHITTKP
+2328 SI
-2339 EAPKRPRQKLAP
+2339 KRPRQKLAP
-2351 FNVDASAIP
+2351 FNVDTNAIP
-2360 DVRSRFAGAWP
+2360 DIRSRYAGSWP
-2371 PPPYQPPEEVDDDGE
+2371 PPPFQPAEEHDEDGDE
-2386 ESNENG
+2386 ATEMP
-2392 NGHSSA
+2392 NGHTPHPSTNP
-2398 AAQPNRVSSRRVGD
+2398 QRGSSRRVGD
-2412 YTVCDRCTDCGALIE
+2412 YTIVERCSDCGALIE
-2427 EYTDEDIGILIVI
+2427 EYTDEEIGILIVI

-2449 AMAAPFLPEILTLT
+2449 AMAAPFLPEVLTIT
-2463 SRICLT
+2463 SRICL
-2469 STHSWQGENG
+2469 SGTHAWQGENG
-2479 PALVC
+2479 LPLAS

-2508 QVFQTQV
+2508 QIFQTQ
-2515 KMKVRHNSFRSIA
+2515 MKIKIRHNHFRSIA
-2528 RALQDFQELN
+2528 KALQDFQDLN
-2538 ATHPIYMV
+2538 ATSPIYMV
-2546 CESLQSKKS
+2546 CESLTSKKA
-2555 LPIEQ
+2555 LPIDQ

-2570 YLQCVPTELTT
+2570 YLQCVPAEA
-2581 GPGVWQQAMQAM
+2581 GVGLAIWSQAMQAM

-2599 VIVLLPNLDNP
+2599 VIVIMPSLNNAEYMLD
-2610 EHLLGIMVATL
+2610 LIVATL
-2621 KLNIVPKTL
+2621 RLNCVPKTL
-2630 LDPYSKIMGFCVQNT
+2630 LDPYSKIMAYCVQHT
-2645 NLEYNSLYELCTLNM
+2645 NLEYQTIYDLCTLNT
-2660 RTFSKDRDK
+2660 RSFSKDRDK
-2669 MLLCRQLIFEF
+2669 NLLCRQMIFEF
-2680 VQALKFKTNIPDNN
+2680 VQALKFKSNIPDHN
-2694 LLMIIGFVLH
+2694 LLMIIGFVLL
-2704 DAGGA
+2704 DAGGT
-2709 LPPGTIAG
+2709 LPPGA
-2717 LPETAPP
+2717 LPCLPDAAPI
-2724 LTTNAADCMRQ
+2724 LTTNAADCLRQ
-2735 YVNDVIDFLADFHTL
+2735 YINDVIDFLADFHTL

-2757 NGHVQNGLGEDTL
+2757 SGQSSNGLGEDTL

-2789 NTRDNK
+2789 NSRDNK
-2795 SSSRYLPWLNNAP
+2795 AVSRYLPWLNNAP

-2828 SWLLLGSLTHLA
+2828 SWLLLGSLTHMA
-2840 LTQRRNEHHTV
+2840 LMQRRQETHAL
-2851 PIPLQQVPPTV
+2851 PPPLMGNMAQGQGQPPV
-2862 PPAAVHY
+2862 ASVHY
-2869 QHHHQHPSATAPIA
+2869 QHQGVTYSQ
-2883 MPVSQESSCHIAD
+2883 PVPQEASCHIAD

-2929 TVYLEHI
+2929 TVYLEQMAHN
-2936 ARTSSNA
+2936 TNSNA
-2943 EGNTMGVL
+2943 EGSTLGVL
-2951 FEFWAKV
+2951 FEFWTKV

-2969 RPPKESAGA
+2969 KPVNKEPHAQSSVDFQSQNA
-2978 NVGSG
+2978 NS
-2983 GIADFTQN
+2983 
-2991 PNAKT
+2991 
-2996 PNAKLSE
+2996 KLSE

-3013 EALKETNSTILGKLL
+3013 EALKETNSTVLGKLL
-3028 PLWSPVLS
+3028 PMWSTVLS

-3047 RLQNVRDYAP
+3047 RLQNVRDCAP
-3057 DYVEQQTHPS
+3057 DYEELQTNKS
-3067 DALLKWLQ
+3067 EILLKWLQ

>member
-1 MSDTFKNQLVNM
+1 MTGSFKVQLINM

-19 FQARLRCLHDSH
+19 FQAKLRALHEYH
-31 VRLLQNT
+31 VRLLHNVL
-38 QPAPSGDDIANNIKY
+38 PAPSGVDIANNIKY
-53 FVQTLLAVLK
+53 FSQTLLTVLK
-63 DVRTSPHDLIRDP
+63 DVRTSPHELIRDP
-76 SEDPTR
+76 LEDPTR

-104 APCVQCGQIAFG
+104 APCIQYGQIVFG
-116 KYLLQGLC
+116 KALLQ
-124 CLLPFLDKDL
+124 CLSCILPFLDKDL

-142 SSTMSVLPTALHQD
+142 SSTISVLPPALHQD
-156 IINALCYYILPFTI
+156 IVNALCYYILPFTI
-170 TRRTADEECQ
+170 TRRSSDEQECQ
-180 ACQAVS
+180 ACQSVS

-193 QYSHNPAHHCQLL
+193 QYSNNPAHHCQLL

-217 KDILCVIAYGTSVSR
+217 KDILCVVAYGTAVSR
-232 SSAAKLLFYYWPAF
+232 TSAAKLLFYYWPAF
-246 DPNLFDRKVLLSKL
+246 NANLFDRKVLLSKL
-260 TNDMV
+260 TNDLV
-265 PFVCQ
+265 PFTCQ
-270 CDQCPNTGNAEA
+270 REHCPNSGNAEA
-282 AKVCFDHGIS
+282 AKVCYDHSIS
-292 TSYAAERAPPLY
+292 IAYAPDCPPPLY
-304 LCIECANEIHRK
+304 LCIECANEIHRE
-316 HANLE
+316 HGSLE

-335 CENKNCRSTDKAA
+335 CENKNCRSNEKSA

-353 STECASYNGYH
+353 STECASFNGNH
-364 PIRYCAQC
+364 PIRYCSQC

-389 SLQIIWQMDPEIQM
+389 SLQPAWQMDPEMQM
-403 HMVESVISLLR
+403 HMVESVVSLLR

-420 FEPGKDGTDPKK
+420 FEPGKESSSSESKK
-432 NGDNGTPDTI
+432 NGSPLPADNI
-442 SLEERQMLGRYGI
+442 SLEERQRLGRYGI
-455 WLLVGRCTPTPEM
+455 WLLVGRCTPTADT

-488 CSYDVG
+488 YSYDAAGQV
-494 SQIESTIEKLK
+494 ESTIEKLK
-505 VEHVCNWLKEI
+505 VEHVCDWLKEI
-516 CRLHYNVFISCLLPH
+516 CRIHYNVFISCLLPH

-583 ITNDVGEKE
+583 ITNDVAEKE
-592 LIELKIVLSKILD
+592 LNELKIVLSKILD

-611 GFDAKTMYNFVAM
+611 GFDAKTMYNFVAI

-643 LTKLGIL
+643 LTKLEIL

-660 GDGVRIMKYGVQH
+660 GDGVRIMKYGIQH
-673 ELMREKEGQTKSP
+673 ELMREKDAQSQSLAKAP
-686 KTPSKEQKNELGN
+686 KTPCKESKETKADMAN

-724 APTNRHM
+724 APTNRHT

-784 ARVGLSSHVCSLK
+784 ARVGLSSHVCALK

-808 MWHQLSTKLVQF
+808 MWHQLATKLVQF

-825 PVRAPDVPI
+825 PVRPPDIPI

-849 ESDKEKSRDR
+849 ESDKEKTRDR

-873 PLGGFADI
+873 PLGGF
-881 LKLDQFFSDDGKI
+881 
-894 IIMAGPVPV
+894 AGPVPV

-914 GVLVHMPHVCSNNDN
+914 GVLVHMPHVCSNNEN
-929 GRSVGSIELRKVH
+929 GHSVDSNELRKVH

-957 QLDLASILPADRAIA
+957 QLDLASILPTDRAIA

-986 VSVTKASVIGENGGA
+986 VSVTKASVMGENGA
-1001 NGSTAGGAG
+1001 NGGAACGGG
-1010 ENGSVSDDEEDEE
+1010 ENGSGSEEDEE
-1023 DGEDFWHTSVGKFKF
+1023 EEDSDDFWHTSVGKFKF
-1038 TLEQLPQTLQ
+1038 TLDTLPQPLQ

-1062 PEILYYILQC
+1062 PEILYYVLQC
-1072 LNVMALH
+1072 LNTMALH
-1079 GDALAKAAREHRG
+1079 GDALAKAAREQRG

-1102 IRNLW
+1102 IKNLW

-1116 ICQAGVPLL
+1116 ICQVGVPLL

-1146 HDTDWRVRF
+1146 HDADWRVRF

-1174 TEVGLQTALATAFCH
+1174 SEVGLQTALATAFCH

-1252 RILTWEFFL
+1252 KMLGWEFFL

-1282 YLRDLRNSENGS
+1282 YLRDLRNSDNGS
-1294 EALSSKI
+1294 EALSAKI
-1301 LKAREALSQSDTSGS
+1301 QKAREALSQSDTSGS

-1330 YKRTMSAPASMIPR
+1330 YKRTMSAPASMAPR

-1357 SRQISAP
+1357 SRQVSAP
-1364 ILKRKTSRFGLGQFL
+1364 ILKRKTSRFGL
-1379 GSSGNHANVTSH
+1379 
-1391 SYASSSHPPTQHTRG
+1391 
-1406 GHNHSHPYA
+1406 
-1415 HPHSSHATTSSKHY
+1415 
-1429 SSTIASTTQPCPVH
+1429 
-1443 NPCTTNTT
+1443 
-1451 TTTTSISHSHFFFS
+1451 
-1465 SNSPSTSTNTFTTH
+1465 
-1479 FAHFT
+1479 
-1484 SSNALPPTSQ
+1484 
-1494 PQSVA
+1494 
-1499 TFSTLASSASHSQSH
+1499 
-1514 QYLVHCV
+1514 
-1521 APTPN
+1521 
-1526 QTFIAHSPMPTLREA
+1526 
-1541 EPPQSSMHILST
+1541 
-1553 QKSSLP
+1553 
-1559 PHQSHHAS
+1559 
-1567 YHSHFQKHPSA
+1567 
-1578 PNLLPPPSV
+1578 
-1587 TAMPSPSPA
+1587 
-1596 TSTNPLLHCTCDG
+1596 
-1609 GGPGGA
+1609 
-1615 GIGGSGS
+1615 
-1622 GSGGGG
+1622 
-1628 GGASSNAPASAHQD
+1628 D

-1647 LGGINDDN
+1647 LGGLNDDN

-1677 VFLLMQFMSRTDQ
+1677 VFMLMQFMSRTDQ
-1690 AFPSEDKPI
+1690 AYPSEEKPMT
-1699 SKTQNIVLKHLFL
+1699 KTQNIVLKHLFL

-1720 KTFHTAPENLRAS
+1720 KTFHTTPESLRVS

-1755 LILPSIMQI
+1755 LVLPSVMQI
-1764 ILYAPNPSNTAA
+1764 ILYAPNPTSTSGES
-1776 DCYQNLVFNY
+1776 YQNIVFNY
-1786 SLWYLEQYPRRNWML
+1786 SLWHLEQYPRRNWL
-1801 TILVVLYKYSYTQPP
+1801 FTLLVVLYKYWYTQPP
-1816 HSAYVISAMRMVMNS
+1816 LSGYVIAGIRLIMNS
-1831 LRNHF
+1831 LRGHF

-1852 ASRSRDVSQPSLGT
+1852 VGGAARSRDVSQPSLGT
-1866 DPDEKDP
+1866 DPDDKEA

-1913 SLEADETESE
+1913 SLDADETESE

-1947 DTVHYDE
+1947 DTIHFEDVMPRNRR
-1954 TPLSKGDIQRSR
+1954 TL
-1966 AMRAIEYEEKTTK
+1966 EYTEEKSTK
-1979 PHHKSMITTKT
+1979 SHKSMITTKV
-1990 GDTYTTKIRTSGA
+1990 GDTYTTKIKATTTS
-2003 QEAVSTTVVT
+2003 ETLVT
-2013 THARHSLQ
+2013 THTRHSLQ

-2032 GTDTA
+2032 GAETT
-2037 AETAIVSPPVDVH
+2037 ETAIVSPPVDVH
-2050 RAITVRNKS
+2050 RAVTVRNKS

-2086 DIQTKSSDS
+2086 DFPAAVERKGGSSS
-2095 NSKSLTSSNGNRSTN
+2095 GSGSRSANGNGGSGASGGSAPAAVQA
-2110 SSTESSDKRQQQQQQ
+2110 SSS
-2125 PCTSQ
+2125 
-2130 QTQQQHQA
+2130 A
-2138 AISKKPIGRHK
+2138 AAGKPIGRHK
-2149 TIVECSAGTS
+2149 TIVECSAGNS
-2159 SSSTGTDDSRLS
+2159 SSSADDTRQ
-2171 ANHKKP
+2171 KKAQS
-2177 TGKSLKRSD
+2177 KALKRTD
-2186 KAYGSPDSPLS
+2186 KNYGSPESPLS
-2197 KMSVMPNPVDEMD
+2197 KMSVMPNPRDEVDEGMQS
-2210 ATKLPAPKSIAA
+2210 LPPPKSIAA

-2234 GTHESVGGLVERMRE
+2234 GTQDTVATLVERVRD

-2276 SSRTTSPRRLIKQV
+2276 SSRTNSPRRLIKQV
-2290 ALESPPNA
+2290 ALESPPNPNA
-2298 GIAGQQ
+2298 QLPAQPAA
-2304 DLHSSILKSVTQE
+2304 DLHTSILKNVQQE
-2317 VRSATSAAATT
+2317 LKQSAGASGAGGLTSSN
-2328 SISGTHITTKP
+2328 SI
-2339 EAPKRPRQKLAP
+2339 KRPRQKLAP
-2351 FNVDASAIP
+2351 FNVDSNAIP
-2360 DVRSRFAGAWP
+2360 DIRSRFAGSWP
-2371 PPPYQPPEEVDDDGE
+2371 PPPFQPVDPEPDDDDEVGAE
-2386 ESNENG
+2386 AS
-2392 NGHSSA
+2392 NGHGTQSTTHA
-2398 AAQPNRVSSRRVGD
+2398 PRGSSRRVGD
-2412 YTVCDRCTDCGALIE
+2412 YTIVERCSDCGAHIE
-2427 EYTDEDIGILIVI
+2427 EYTDEEIGIFIVI

-2449 AMAAPFLPEILTLT
+2449 AMAAPFLPEILTMT
-2463 SRICLT
+2463 SRICLS
-2469 STHSWQGENG
+2469 STHAWQGENG
-2479 PALVC
+2479 PPLAC
-2484 SAQAVALQFI
+2484 SAQAVALQFF

-2508 QVFQTQV
+2508 QVFQTQM
-2515 KMKVRHNSFRSIA
+2515 KMKIRHNHFRSIA
-2528 RALQDFQELN
+2528 KALQDFQDLN
-2538 ATHPIYMV
+2538 ATSPIYMV
-2546 CESLQSKKS
+2546 CDSLTSKKA
-2555 LPIEQ
+2555 LPVDQ

-2570 YLQCVPTELTT
+2570 YLNLQCVPAEA
-2581 GPGVWQQAMQAM
+2581 GVGLAVWSQAMQAM

-2599 VIVLLPNLDNP
+2599 VIVIMPSLTNAEYMLD
-2610 EHLLGIMVATL
+2610 IIAATL
-2621 KLNIVPKTL
+2621 RLNCVPKTL
-2630 LDPYSKIMGFCVQNT
+2630 LDPYSKIMAYCVQHT
-2645 NLEYNSLYELCTLNM
+2645 NLEYQTLYELCTLNI
-2660 RTFSKDRDK
+2660 RSFNKDRDK
-2669 MLLCRQLIFEF
+2669 NLLCRQMIFEF
-2680 VQALKFKTNIPDNN
+2680 VQALKFKTNIPDHN
-2694 LLMIIGFVLH
+2694 LLTIIGFVLL
-2704 DAGGA
+2704 DAGGT
-2709 LPPGTIAG
+2709 LPPGAAPG
-2717 LPETAPP
+2717 LPDAAPMM
-2724 LTTNAADCMRQ
+2724 TTNSADCLRQ
-2735 YVNDVIDFLADFHTL
+2735 YINDVIDFLADFHTL

-2757 NGHVQNGLGEDTL
+2757 NGQTSNGLGEDTL

-2789 NTRDNK
+2789 NSRDNK
-2795 SSSRYLPWLNNAP
+2795 AVSRYLPWLNNAP

-2828 SWLLLGSLTHLA
+2828 SWLLLGSLTHMA
-2840 LTQRRNEHHTV
+2840 LMQRRQETHS
-2851 PIPLQQVPPTV
+2851 IPTPLPPQPGQGSGPT
-2862 PPAAVHY
+2862 ASVHY
-2869 QHHHQHPSATAPIA
+2869 QHQGVTYSQ
-2883 MPVSQESSCHIAD
+2883 PVPQEASCHIAD

-2929 TVYLEHI
+2929 TVYLEQMAHN
-2936 ARTSSNA
+2936 TNSNA
-2943 EGNTMGVL
+2943 EGSTLGVL

-2969 RPPKESAGA
+2969 KPTVNKDQPQTPLDFQTQSA
-2978 NVGSG
+2978 NS
-2983 GIADFTQN
+2983 
-2991 PNAKT
+2991 
-2996 PNAKLSE
+2996 KLSE

-3013 EALKETNSTILGKLL
+3013 EALKDTNSTVLGKLL
-3028 PLWSPVLS
+3028 PMWSPVLS

-3057 DYVEQQTHPS
+3057 DYEEQQAFKS
-3067 DALLKWLQ
+3067 EALLKWLQ

>member
-19 FQARLRCLHDSH
+19 FQAKLRCLHDSH

-38 QPAPSGDDIANNIKY
+38 QPTPSGVDIANNIKY
-53 FVQTLLAVLK
+53 FSQTLLTVLK
-63 DVRTSPHDLIRDP
+63 DVRTSPHELIRDP

-104 APCVQCGQIAFG
+104 APCIQYGQIVFG
-116 KYLLQGLC
+116 KALLQCLC
-124 CLLPFLDKDL
+124 CILPFLDKDL

-142 SSTMSVLPTALHQD
+142 SSTMSVLPPALHQD
-156 IINALCYYILPFTI
+156 IVNALCYYILPFTI
-170 TRRTADEECQ
+170 TRRSADEQECQ

-217 KDILCVIAYGTSVSR
+217 KDILCVIAYGTSMSR

-270 CDQCPNTGNAEA
+270 CEQCPNAGNAEA
-282 AKVCFDHGIS
+282 AKVCFDHSIS
-292 TSYAAERAPPLY
+292 ISYAPDCPPPLY

-353 STECASYNGYH
+353 STECASYNGNH
-364 PIRYCAQC
+364 PIRYCTLC

-420 FEPGKDGTDPKK
+420 FEPGKDGSDPKK
-432 NGDNGTPDTI
+432 NGGNGTPDTI
-442 SLEERQMLGRYGI
+442 TLEERQMLGRYGI

-488 CSYDVG
+488 CSYDVA

-516 CRLHYNVFISCLLPH
+516 CRIHYNVFISCLLPH

-592 LIELKIVLSKILD
+592 LNELKIVLSKILD

-611 GFDAKTMYNFVAM
+611 GFDAKTMYNFVAI

-673 ELMREKEGQTKSP
+673 ELMREKEGQGKGP
-686 KTPSKEQKNELGN
+686 KTPLKETKNELGN

-724 APTNRHM
+724 APTNRHT

-808 MWHQLSTKLVQF
+808 MWHQLATKLVQF

-825 PVRAPDVPI
+825 PVRPPDIPI

-849 ESDKEKSRDR
+849 ESDKEKSRER

-914 GVLVHMPHVCSNNDN
+914 GVLVHMPHVCSNNDY
-929 GRSVGSIELRKVH
+929 GHSVDSIELRKVH

-986 VSVTKASVIGENGGA
+986 VSVTRASVLGENGGA
-1001 NGSTAGGAG
+1001 NGSTGGGAG
-1010 ENGSVSDDEEDEE
+1010 ENGSVSDEEEDEE
-1023 DGEDFWHTSVGKFKF
+1023 EGEDFWHTSVGKFKF
-1038 TLEQLPQTLQ
+1038 TLDQLPQTLQ

-1062 PEILYYILQC
+1062 PEILYYVLQC

-1102 IRNLW
+1102 IKNLW
-1107 ELCNAEHSH
+1107 GLCNAEHSH
-1116 ICQAGVPLL
+1116 ICQASVPLL

-1146 HDTDWRVRF
+1146 HDTDWRIRF

-1252 RILTWEFFL
+1252 KILNWEFFL

-1344 QDSKFVPEKEKIY
+1344 QDSKFMPEKEKIY

-1364 ILKRKTSRFGLGQFL
+1364 ILKRKTSRFGL
-1379 GSSGNHANVTSH
+1379 
-1391 SYASSSHPPTQHTRG
+1391 
-1406 GHNHSHPYA
+1406 
-1415 HPHSSHATTSSKHY
+1415 
-1429 SSTIASTTQPCPVH
+1429 
-1443 NPCTTNTT
+1443 
-1451 TTTTSISHSHFFFS
+1451 
-1465 SNSPSTSTNTFTTH
+1465 
-1479 FAHFT
+1479 
-1484 SSNALPPTSQ
+1484 
-1494 PQSVA
+1494 
-1499 TFSTLASSASHSQSH
+1499 
-1514 QYLVHCV
+1514 
-1521 APTPN
+1521 
-1526 QTFIAHSPMPTLREA
+1526 
-1541 EPPQSSMHILST
+1541 
-1553 QKSSLP
+1553 
-1559 PHQSHHAS
+1559 
-1567 YHSHFQKHPSA
+1567 
-1578 PNLLPPPSV
+1578 
-1587 TAMPSPSPA
+1587 
-1596 TSTNPLLHCTCDG
+1596 
-1609 GGPGGA
+1609 
-1615 GIGGSGS
+1615 
-1622 GSGGGG
+1622 
-1628 GGASSNAPASAHQD
+1628 D

-1690 AFPSEDKPI
+1690 AFPSEDKPV

-1720 KTFHTAPENLRAS
+1720 KTFHTTPENLRVS

-1801 TILVVLYKYSYTQPP
+1801 TVLVVLYKYSYTQPP
-1816 HSAYVISAMRMVMNS
+1816 YSAYVISAMRMVMNS

-1852 ASRSRDVSQPSLGT
+1852 TSRSRDVSQPSLGT

-1947 DTVHYDE
+1947 DTVHFEE
-1954 TPLSKGDIQRSR
+1954 TSLTKGDMQRAR
-1966 AMRAIEYEEKTTK
+1966 AARAIEYEEKTSRAQ
-1979 PHHKSMITTKT
+1979 HKSLITTKT
-1990 GDTYTTKIRTSGA
+1990 GDTYTTKIRTTGG

-2013 THARHSLQ
+2013 TQARHSLQ

-2032 GTDTA
+2032 GTDAA

-2086 DIQTKSSDS
+2086 DIQAKSSDS

-2110 SSTESSDKRQQQQQQ
+2110 SSTENSGKCPQQLPPVTSQHVQNQQQQ
-2125 PCTSQ
+2125 PPHHPPAS
-2130 QTQQQHQA
+2130 
-2138 AISKKPIGRHK
+2138 SKKPIGRHK

-2177 TGKSLKRSD
+2177 AGKSLKRSD

-2197 KMSVMPNPVDEMD
+2197 KMSVMPNPVDEVD
-2210 ATKLPAPKSIAA
+2210 TTKLPAPKSIAA

-2234 GTHESVGGLVERMRE
+2234 GTHESVGGLIDRLRD

-2265 VSESTK
+2265 VSDSTK
-2271 DDVTP
+2271 DDITP

-2298 GIAGQQ
+2298 SAAGQQ

-2317 VRSATSAAATT
+2317 VKTTTSATVTAST
-2328 SISGTHITTKP
+2328 SGVHNATKP

-2351 FNVDASAIP
+2351 FNMDASAMP
-2360 DVRSRFAGAWP
+2360 DIRSRFAGAWP
-2371 PPPYQPPEEVDDDGE
+2371 PPPYQPPEELDDDLDDGI
-2386 ESNENG
+2386 ENG
-2392 NGHSSA
+2392 NGHTGA
-2398 AAQPNRVSSRRVGD
+2398 AAQPNRVSTRRVGD
-2412 YTVCDRCTDCGALIE
+2412 YTICDRCTDCGALIE

-2449 AMAAPFLPEILTLT
+2449 AMAAPFLPEILTIT

-2484 SAQAVALQFI
+2484 SAQAVSLQFI
-2494 RCVLHQLAPNGIFL
+2494 RCVLHQLAPNGIFV

-2555 LPIEQ
+2555 LPVEQ

-2570 YLQCVPTELTT
+2570 YLHCVPTELTT

-2599 VIVLLPNLDNP
+2599 VIVLLPNLANP
-2610 EHLLGIMVATL
+2610 EHLLDIMVATL
-2621 KLNIVPKTL
+2621 KMNIVPKTL
-2630 LDPYSKIMGFCVQNT
+2630 LDPYSKIIGFCVQNT
-2645 NLEYNSLYELCTLNM
+2645 NLEYHSLYDLCTLNM
-2660 RTFSKDRDK
+2660 RSFSKDRDK

-2704 DAGGA
+2704 DAGGT
-2709 LPPGTIAG
+2709 LPPGTIIG
-2717 LPETAPP
+2717 FPEAPPP

-2757 NGHVQNGLGEDTL
+2757 NGQIQNGLGEDTL

-2840 LTQRRNEHHTV
+2840 LTQRRDERHTI
-2851 PIPLQQVPPTV
+2851 PIPSQQVPPTV

-2869 QHHHQHPSATAPIA
+2869 QHHHQQPSGMAPFA

-2929 TVYLEHI
+2929 TVYLEHV
-2936 ARTSSNA
+2936 ARSSSNA

-2969 RPPKESAGA
+2969 RPPKESS
-2978 NVGSG
+2978 GSG
-2983 GIADFTQN
+2983 VGGAGIADFTQN
-2991 PNAKT
+2991 PNAKS

-3036 SQTQLSDTLHV
+3036 SQTQLSKTLHV
-3047 RLQNVRDYAP
+3047 RLQNVRDNAP
-3057 DYVEQQTHPS
+3057 DFEEQQTHPS

>member
-1 MSDTFKNQLVNM
+1 MTGSFKVQLINM

-19 FQARLRCLHDSH
+19 FQAKLRALHEYH
-31 VRLLQNT
+31 VRLLHNVL
-38 QPAPSGDDIANNIKY
+38 PAPSGVDIANNIKY
-53 FVQTLLAVLK
+53 FSQTLLTVLK
-63 DVRTSPHDLIRDP
+63 DVRTSPHELIRDP
-76 SEDPTR
+76 LEDPTR

-104 APCVQCGQIAFG
+104 APCIQYGQIVFG
-116 KYLLQGLC
+116 KALLQ
-124 CLLPFLDKDL
+124 CLSCILPFLDKDL

-142 SSTMSVLPTALHQD
+142 SSTISVLPPALHQD
-156 IINALCYYILPFTI
+156 IVNALCYYILPFTI
-170 TRRTADEECQ
+170 TRRSADEQECQ
-180 ACQAVS
+180 ACQSVS

-193 QYSHNPAHHCQLL
+193 QYSNNPAHHCQLL

-217 KDILCVIAYGTSVSR
+217 KDILCVVAYGTAVSR
-232 SSAAKLLFYYWPAF
+232 TSAAKLLFYYWPAF
-246 DPNLFDRKVLLSKL
+246 NANLFDRKVLLSKL
-260 TNDMV
+260 TNDLV
-265 PFVCQ
+265 PFTCQ
-270 CDQCPNTGNAEA
+270 REHCPNSGNAEA
-282 AKVCFDHGIS
+282 AKVCYDHSVSIA
-292 TSYAAERAPPLY
+292 YAPDCPPPLY
-304 LCIECANEIHRK
+304 LCIECANEIHRE
-316 HANLE
+316 HGSLE

-335 CENKNCRSTDKAA
+335 CENKNCRSNEKSA

-353 STECASYNGYH
+353 STECASFNGNH
-364 PIRYCAQC
+364 PIRYCSQC

-389 SLQIIWQMDPEIQM
+389 SLQPAWQMDPEMQM
-403 HMVESVISLLR
+403 HMVESVVSLLR

-420 FEPGKDGTDPKK
+420 FEPGKESSSSDSKK
-432 NGDNGTPDTI
+432 NGSPLTADNI
-442 SLEERQMLGRYGI
+442 SLEERQRLGRYGI
-455 WLLVGRCTPTPEM
+455 WLLVGRCTPTADT

-488 CSYDVG
+488 YSYDAAGQV
-494 SQIESTIEKLK
+494 ESTIEKLK
-505 VEHVCNWLKEI
+505 VDHVCDWLKDI
-516 CRLHYNVFISCLLPH
+516 CRIHYNVFISCLLPH

-583 ITNDVGEKE
+583 ITNDVAEKE
-592 LIELKIVLSKILD
+592 LNELKIVLSKILD

-611 GFDAKTMYNFVAM
+611 GFDAKTMYNFVAI

-643 LTKLGIL
+643 LTKLEIL

-660 GDGVRIMKYGVQH
+660 GDGVRIMKYGIQH
-673 ELMREKEGQTKSP
+673 ELMREKDAQSQSLAKAP
-686 KTPSKEQKNELGN
+686 KTPCKESKETKADMAN

-724 APTNRHM
+724 APTNRHT

-784 ARVGLSSHVCSLK
+784 ARVGLSSHVCALK

-808 MWHQLSTKLVQF
+808 MWHQLATKLVQF

-825 PVRAPDVPI
+825 PVRPPDVPI

-849 ESDKEKSRDR
+849 ESDKEKTR

-873 PLGGFADI
+873 PLGGF
-881 LKLDQFFSDDGKI
+881 
-894 IIMAGPVPV
+894 AGPVPV

-914 GVLVHMPHVCSNNDN
+914 GVLVHMPHVCSNNEN
-929 GRSVGSIELRKVH
+929 GHSVDSNELRKVH

-957 QLDLASILPADRAIA
+957 QLDLASILPTDRAIA

-986 VSVTKASVIGENGGA
+986 VSVTKASVMGENGA
-1001 NGSTAGGAG
+1001 NGGAACGGG
-1010 ENGSVSDDEEDEE
+1010 ENGSGSEEDEE
-1023 DGEDFWHTSVGKFKF
+1023 EEDSDDFWHTSVGKFKF
-1038 TLEQLPQTLQ
+1038 TLDTLPQPLQ

-1062 PEILYYILQC
+1062 PEILYYVLQC
-1072 LNVMALH
+1072 LNTMALH
-1079 GDALAKAAREHRG
+1079 GDALAKAAREQRG

-1102 IRNLW
+1102 IKNLW

-1116 ICQAGVPLL
+1116 ICQVGVPLL

-1174 TEVGLQTALATAFCH
+1174 SEVGLQTALATAFCH

-1252 RILTWEFFL
+1252 KMLGWEFFL

-1282 YLRDLRNSENGS
+1282 YLRDLRNSDNGS
-1294 EALSSKI
+1294 EALSAKI
-1301 LKAREALSQSDTSGS
+1301 QKAREALSQSDTSGS

-1330 YKRTMSAPASMIPR
+1330 YKRTMSAPASMAPR

-1357 SRQISAP
+1357 SRQVSAP
-1364 ILKRKTSRFGLGQFL
+1364 ILKRKTSRFGL
-1379 GSSGNHANVTSH
+1379 
-1391 SYASSSHPPTQHTRG
+1391 
-1406 GHNHSHPYA
+1406 
-1415 HPHSSHATTSSKHY
+1415 
-1429 SSTIASTTQPCPVH
+1429 
-1443 NPCTTNTT
+1443 
-1451 TTTTSISHSHFFFS
+1451 
-1465 SNSPSTSTNTFTTH
+1465 
-1479 FAHFT
+1479 
-1484 SSNALPPTSQ
+1484 
-1494 PQSVA
+1494 
-1499 TFSTLASSASHSQSH
+1499 
-1514 QYLVHCV
+1514 
-1521 APTPN
+1521 
-1526 QTFIAHSPMPTLREA
+1526 
-1541 EPPQSSMHILST
+1541 
-1553 QKSSLP
+1553 
-1559 PHQSHHAS
+1559 
-1567 YHSHFQKHPSA
+1567 
-1578 PNLLPPPSV
+1578 
-1587 TAMPSPSPA
+1587 
-1596 TSTNPLLHCTCDG
+1596 
-1609 GGPGGA
+1609 
-1615 GIGGSGS
+1615 
-1622 GSGGGG
+1622 
-1628 GGASSNAPASAHQD
+1628 D

-1647 LGGINDDN
+1647 LGGLNDDN

-1677 VFLLMQFMSRTDQ
+1677 VFMLMQFMSRTDQ
-1690 AFPSEDKPI
+1690 AYPSEEKPMT
-1699 SKTQNIVLKHLFL
+1699 KTQNIVLKHLFL

-1720 KTFHTAPENLRAS
+1720 KTFHTTPESLRVS

-1755 LILPSIMQI
+1755 LILPSVMQI
-1764 ILYAPNPSNTAA
+1764 ILYAPNPTSTSGES
-1776 DCYQNLVFNY
+1776 YQNIVFNY
-1786 SLWYLEQYPRRNWML
+1786 SLWHLEQYPRRNWVFTL
-1801 TILVVLYKYSYTQPP
+1801 LVVLYKYSYTQPP
-1816 HSAYVISAMRMVMNS
+1816 LSGYVIAGIRLIMNS
-1831 LRNHF
+1831 LRGHF

-1852 ASRSRDVSQPSLGT
+1852 VGGAARSRDVSQPSLGT
-1866 DPDEKDP
+1866 DPDDKEA

-1913 SLEADETESE
+1913 SLDADETESE

-1947 DTVHYDE
+1947 DTIHFEDVMPRNRR
-1954 TPLSKGDIQRSR
+1954 TV
-1966 AMRAIEYEEKTTK
+1966 EYTEEKSTK
-1979 PHHKSMITTKT
+1979 SHKSMITTKV
-1990 GDTYTTKIRTSGA
+1990 GDTYTTKIKATTTS
-2003 QEAVSTTVVT
+2003 ETMVT

-2032 GTDTA
+2032 GAETT
-2037 AETAIVSPPVDVH
+2037 ETAIVSPPVDVH
-2050 RAITVRNKS
+2050 RAVTVRNKS

-2086 DIQTKSSDS
+2086 DLPTPGERKNGSSS
-2095 NSKSLTSSNGNRSTN
+2095 GSGSRSANGNGNGSGG
-2110 SSTESSDKRQQQQQQ
+2110 SA
-2125 PCTSQ
+2125 P
-2130 QTQQQHQA
+2130 A
-2138 AISKKPIGRHK
+2138 AIQASSSAAASKPIGRHK
-2149 TIVECSAGTS
+2149 TIVECSAGNS
-2159 SSSTGTDDSRLS
+2159 SSSADDSRQ
-2171 ANHKKP
+2171 KKSQ
-2177 TGKSLKRSD
+2177 TKSLKRTD
-2186 KAYGSPDSPLS
+2186 KNYGSPESPLS
-2197 KMSVMPNPVDEMD
+2197 KMSVMPNPRDEVDEGIQS
-2210 ATKLPAPKSIAA
+2210 LPPPKNIAA

-2234 GTHESVGGLVERMRE
+2234 GTQDTVATLVERVRD

-2276 SSRTTSPRRLIKQV
+2276 SSRTNSPRRLIKQV
-2290 ALESPPNA
+2290 ALESPPNPNA
-2298 GIAGQQ
+2298 QLPTQTSTDLHTSILKNVQQ
-2304 DLHSSILKSVTQE
+2304 DLKQTAGASGGGGL
-2317 VRSATSAAATT
+2317 TT
-2328 SISGTHITTKP
+2328 SNSI
-2339 EAPKRPRQKLAP
+2339 KRPRQKLAP
-2351 FNVDASAIP
+2351 FNVDSNAIP
-2360 DVRSRFAGAWP
+2360 DIRSRFAGSWP
-2371 PPPYQPPEEVDDDGE
+2371 PPPFQPVDPDPDDDEDVGAE
-2386 ESNENG
+2386 AS
-2392 NGHSSA
+2392 NGHGNHSTA
-2398 AAQPNRVSSRRVGD
+2398 HAPRGQSSRRVGN
-2412 YTVCDRCTDCGALIE
+2412 YTIVERCSDCGAHIE
-2427 EYTDEDIGILIVI
+2427 EYTDEEIGIFIVI

-2449 AMAAPFLPEILTLT
+2449 AMAAPFLPEILTMT
-2463 SRICLT
+2463 SRICLS
-2469 STHSWQGENG
+2469 STHAWQGENG
-2479 PALVC
+2479 PPLAN
-2484 SAQAVALQFI
+2484 SAQAVALQFF

-2508 QVFQTQV
+2508 QVFQTQM
-2515 KMKVRHNSFRSIA
+2515 KMKIRHNHFRSIA
-2528 RALQDFQELN
+2528 KALQDFQDLN
-2538 ATHPIYMV
+2538 ATSPIYMV
-2546 CESLQSKKS
+2546 CDSLTSKKA
-2555 LPIEQ
+2555 LPVEQ

-2570 YLQCVPTELTT
+2570 YLNLQCVPAEA
-2581 GPGVWQQAMQAM
+2581 GVGLAVWSQAMQAM
-2593 ESLLRQ
+2593 ESLMRQ
-2599 VIVLLPNLDNP
+2599 VIVIMPSLTNAEYMLD
-2610 EHLLGIMVATL
+2610 IMAATL
-2621 KLNIVPKTL
+2621 RLNCVPKTL
-2630 LDPYSKIMGFCVQNT
+2630 LDPYSKIMAYCVQHT
-2645 NLEYNSLYELCTLNM
+2645 NLEYQTLYDLCTLNI
-2660 RTFSKDRDK
+2660 RSFSKDRDK
-2669 MLLCRQLIFEF
+2669 NLLCRQMIFEF
-2680 VQALKFKTNIPDNN
+2680 VQALKFKTNIPDHN
-2694 LLMIIGFVLH
+2694 LLTIIGFVLL
-2704 DAGGA
+2704 DAGGT
-2709 LPPGTIAG
+2709 LPPGAAPG
-2717 LPETAPP
+2717 LPDAAPMM
-2724 LTTNAADCMRQ
+2724 TTNSADCLRQ
-2735 YVNDVIDFLADFHTL
+2735 YINDVIDFLADFHTL

-2757 NGHVQNGLGEDTL
+2757 NGQTSNGLGEDTL

-2789 NTRDNK
+2789 NSRDNK
-2795 SSSRYLPWLNNAP
+2795 AVARYLPWLNNAP

-2828 SWLLLGSLTHLA
+2828 SWLLLGSLTHMA
-2840 LTQRRNEHHTV
+2840 LMQRRQETHS
-2851 PIPLQQVPPTV
+2851 IPTPLPPQTGQGTG
-2862 PPAAVHY
+2862 PTASVHY
-2869 QHHHQHPSATAPIA
+2869 QHQGVTYSQ
-2883 MPVSQESSCHIAD
+2883 PVPQEASCHIAD

-2929 TVYLEHI
+2929 TVYLEQMAHN
-2936 ARTSSNA
+2936 TNSNA
-2943 EGNTMGVL
+2943 EGSTLGVL

-2969 RPPKESAGA
+2969 KPTVNKDQPQTPLDFQTQSA
-2978 NVGSG
+2978 NS
-2983 GIADFTQN
+2983 
-2991 PNAKT
+2991 
-2996 PNAKLSE
+2996 KLSE

-3013 EALKETNSTILGKLL
+3013 EALKDTNSTVLGKLL
-3028 PLWSPVLS
+3028 PMWSPVLS

-3057 DYVEQQTHPS
+3057 DYEEQQAFKS
-3067 DALLKWLQ
+3067 EALLKWLQ

>member
-19 FQARLRCLHDSH
+19 FQAKLRCLHDSH

-38 QPAPSGDDIANNIKY
+38 QPTPSGVDIANNIKY
-53 FVQTLLAVLK
+53 FSQTLLTVLK
-63 DVRTSPHDLIRDP
+63 DVRTSPHELIRDP

-104 APCVQCGQIAFG
+104 APCIQYGQIVFG
-116 KYLLQGLC
+116 KALLQCLC
-124 CLLPFLDKDL
+124 CILPFLDKDL

-142 SSTMSVLPTALHQD
+142 SSTMSVLPPALHQD
-156 IINALCYYILPFTI
+156 IVNALCYYILPFTI
-170 TRRTADEECQ
+170 TRRSADEQECQ

-217 KDILCVIAYGTSVSR
+217 KDILCVIAYGTSMSR

-270 CDQCPNTGNAEA
+270 CEQCPNAGNAEA
-282 AKVCFDHGIS
+282 AKVCFDHSIS
-292 TSYAAERAPPLY
+292 ISYAPDCPPPLY

-353 STECASYNGYH
+353 STECASYNGNH
-364 PIRYCAQC
+364 PIRYCSLC

-420 FEPGKDGTDPKK
+420 FEPGKDGADAKK
-432 NGDNGTPDTI
+432 NGGNGTPDTI
-442 SLEERQMLGRYGI
+442 TLEERQMLGRYGI

-488 CSYDVG
+488 CSYDVA

-516 CRLHYNVFISCLLPH
+516 CRIHYNVFISCLLPH

-592 LIELKIVLSKILD
+592 LNELKIVLSKILD

-611 GFDAKTMYNFVAM
+611 GFDAKTMYNFVAI

-673 ELMREKEGQTKSP
+673 ELMREKEGQGKGP
-686 KTPSKEQKNELGN
+686 KTPLKETKNELGN

-724 APTNRHM
+724 APTNRHT

-808 MWHQLSTKLVQF
+808 MWHQLATKLVQF

-825 PVRAPDVPI
+825 PVRPPDIPI

-849 ESDKEKSRDR
+849 ESDKEKSRER

-873 PLGGFADI
+873 PLGGFA
-881 LKLDQFFSDDGKI
+881 
-894 IIMAGPVPV
+894 
-903 AVPQPEPHSVG
+903 
-914 GVLVHMPHVCSNNDN
+914 
-929 GRSVGSIELRKVH
+929 
-942 ATDEIMTATVETVSE
+942 
-957 QLDLASILPADRAIA
+957 
-972 RSITLSDADVGSAN
+972 GSAN
-986 VSVTKASVIGENGGA
+986 VSVTRASVLGENGGA
-1001 NGSTAGGAG
+1001 NGSTGGGAG
-1010 ENGSVSDDEEDEE
+1010 ENGSVSDEEEDEE
-1023 DGEDFWHTSVGKFKF
+1023 EGEDFWHTSVGKFKF
-1038 TLEQLPQTLQ
+1038 TLDQLPQTLQ

-1062 PEILYYILQC
+1062 PEILYYVLQC

-1102 IRNLW
+1102 IKNLW
-1107 ELCNAEHSH
+1107 GLCNAEHSH
-1116 ICQAGVPLL
+1116 ICQASVPLL

-1146 HDTDWRVRF
+1146 HDTDWRIRF

-1252 RILTWEFFL
+1252 KILNWEFFL

-1271 QINLEKCGDIS
+1271 QINLEKCGGIS

-1344 QDSKFVPEKEKIY
+1344 QDSKFMPEKEKIY

-1364 ILKRKTSRFGLGQFL
+1364 ILKRKTSRFGL
-1379 GSSGNHANVTSH
+1379 
-1391 SYASSSHPPTQHTRG
+1391 
-1406 GHNHSHPYA
+1406 
-1415 HPHSSHATTSSKHY
+1415 
-1429 SSTIASTTQPCPVH
+1429 
-1443 NPCTTNTT
+1443 
-1451 TTTTSISHSHFFFS
+1451 
-1465 SNSPSTSTNTFTTH
+1465 
-1479 FAHFT
+1479 
-1484 SSNALPPTSQ
+1484 
-1494 PQSVA
+1494 
-1499 TFSTLASSASHSQSH
+1499 
-1514 QYLVHCV
+1514 
-1521 APTPN
+1521 
-1526 QTFIAHSPMPTLREA
+1526 
-1541 EPPQSSMHILST
+1541 
-1553 QKSSLP
+1553 
-1559 PHQSHHAS
+1559 
-1567 YHSHFQKHPSA
+1567 
-1578 PNLLPPPSV
+1578 
-1587 TAMPSPSPA
+1587 
-1596 TSTNPLLHCTCDG
+1596 
-1609 GGPGGA
+1609 
-1615 GIGGSGS
+1615 
-1622 GSGGGG
+1622 
-1628 GGASSNAPASAHQD
+1628 D

-1690 AFPSEDKPI
+1690 AFPSEDKPV

-1720 KTFHTAPENLRAS
+1720 KTFHTTPENLRVS

-1801 TILVVLYKYSYTQPP
+1801 TVLVVLYKYSYTQPP
-1816 HSAYVISAMRMVMNS
+1816 YSAYVISAMRMVMNS

-1852 ASRSRDVSQPSLGT
+1852 TSRSRDVSQPSLGT
-1866 DPDEKDP
+1866 DPDEKDA

-1947 DTVHYDE
+1947 DTVHFEE
-1954 TPLSKGDIQRSR
+1954 TSLTKGDMQRAR
-1966 AMRAIEYEEKTTK
+1966 AARAIEYEEKTSRTQ
-1979 PHHKSMITTKT
+1979 HKSLITTKT
-1990 GDTYTTKIRTSGA
+1990 GDTYTTKIRTTGG

-2013 THARHSLQ
+2013 TQARHSLQ

-2032 GTDTA
+2032 GTDAA

-2086 DIQTKSSDS
+2086 DIQAKSSDS

-2110 SSTESSDKRQQQQQQ
+2110 SSTENSGKCPQQLPPVTSQHVQNQQQQ
-2125 PCTSQ
+2125 PP
-2130 QTQQQHQA
+2130 QHPPA
-2138 AISKKPIGRHK
+2138 SSKKPIGRHK

-2177 TGKSLKRSD
+2177 AGKSLKRSD

-2197 KMSVMPNPVDEMD
+2197 KMSVMPNPVDEVD
-2210 ATKLPAPKSIAA
+2210 TTKLPAPKSIAA

-2234 GTHESVGGLVERMRE
+2234 GTHESVSGLIDRLRD

-2265 VSESTK
+2265 VSDSTK
-2271 DDVTP
+2271 DDITP

-2298 GIAGQQ
+2298 SAAGQQ

-2317 VRSATSAAATT
+2317 VKTTTSATVTAST
-2328 SISGTHITTKP
+2328 SGVYTANKP

-2351 FNVDASAIP
+2351 FNMDTSAMP
-2360 DVRSRFAGAWP
+2360 DIRSRFAGAWP
-2371 PPPYQPPEEVDDDGE
+2371 PPPYQPPEELDDDMDDGI
-2386 ESNENG
+2386 ENG
-2392 NGHSSA
+2392 NGHSGA
-2398 AAQPNRVSSRRVGD
+2398 AAQPNRVSTRRVGD
-2412 YTVCDRCTDCGALIE
+2412 YTICDRCTDCGALIE

-2449 AMAAPFLPEILTLT
+2449 AMAAPFLPEILTIT

-2484 SAQAVALQFI
+2484 SAQAVSLQFI
-2494 RCVLHQLAPNGIFL
+2494 RCVLHQLAPNGIFV

-2555 LPIEQ
+2555 LPVEQ

-2570 YLQCVPTELTT
+2570 YLHCVPTELTT

-2599 VIVLLPNLDNP
+2599 VIVLLPNLANP

-2621 KLNIVPKTL
+2621 KLSIVPKTL
-2630 LDPYSKIMGFCVQNT
+2630 LDPYSKIIGFCVQNT
-2645 NLEYNSLYELCTLNM
+2645 NLEYHSLYELCTLNM
-2660 RTFSKDRDK
+2660 RSFSKDRDK

-2704 DAGGA
+2704 DAGGT
-2709 LPPGTIAG
+2709 LPPGTLVGFPQA
-2717 LPETAPP
+2717 PPP

-2757 NGHVQNGLGEDTL
+2757 NGQIQNGLGEDTL

-2840 LTQRRNEHHTV
+2840 LTQRRNERHAI

-2869 QHHHQHPSATAPIA
+2869 QHHHQQPSGMAPFA

-2929 TVYLEHI
+2929 TVYLEHV
-2936 ARTSSNA
+2936 ARSSNNA

-2969 RPPKESAGA
+2969 RPPKESS
-2978 NVGSG
+2978 GSG
-2983 GIADFTQN
+2983 VGGAGIADFTQN
-2991 PNAKT
+2991 PNAKS

-3036 SQTQLSDTLHV
+3036 SQTQLSKTLHV
-3047 RLQNVRDYAP
+3047 RLQNVRDNAP
-3057 DYVEQQTHPS
+3057 DFEEQQTHPS

>member
-19 FQARLRCLHDSH
+19 FQAKLRCLHDSH

-38 QPAPSGDDIANNIKY
+38 QPAPSGVDIANNIKY
-53 FVQTLLAVLK
+53 FSQTLLTVLK
-63 DVRTSPHDLIRDP
+63 DVRTSPHELIRDP
-76 SEDPTR
+76 TEDPTR

-104 APCVQCGQIAFG
+104 APCIQYGQIVFG
-116 KYLLQGLC
+116 KALLQCLC
-124 CLLPFLDKDL
+124 CILPFLDKDL

-142 SSTMSVLPTALHQD
+142 SSTMSVLPPALHQD
-156 IINALCYYILPFTI
+156 IVNALCYYILPFTI
-170 TRRTADEECQ
+170 TRRSPDEQECQ

-217 KDILCVIAYGTSVSR
+217 KDILCVIAYGTSMSR
-232 SSAAKLLFYYWPAF
+232 SSSAKLLFYYWPAF

-260 TNDMV
+260 TNDLV

-270 CDQCPNTGNAEA
+270 CEQCPNAGNAEA
-282 AKVCFDHGIS
+282 AKVCFDHSIS
-292 TSYAAERAPPLY
+292 ISYAPDSPPPLY

-316 HANLE
+316 HANLA

-335 CENKNCRSTDKAA
+335 CENKNCRSSDKAA

-353 STECASYNGYH
+353 STECASYNGNH

-420 FEPGKDGTDPKK
+420 FEPGKDGADSKK

-442 SLEERQMLGRYGI
+442 SLEQRQMLGRYGI

-488 CSYDVG
+488 CSYDVA

-516 CRLHYNVFISCLLPH
+516 CRIHYKVFTSCLLPH

-583 ITNDVGEKE
+583 ITNDVSEKE
-592 LIELKIVLSKILD
+592 LNELKIVLSKILD

-611 GFDAKTMYNFVAM
+611 GFDAKTMYNFVAI
-624 RFEKTTAKVQQQ
+624 RFEKTTAEVQQQ

-673 ELMREKEGQTKSP
+673 ELMREKEGQAKSP
-686 KTPSKEQKNELGN
+686 RTPCKEPKSEMGN
-699 PPRRS
+699 QLRRS

-724 APTNRHM
+724 APTNRHT

-797 VAECAY
+797 VTTEVAECAY

-808 MWHQLSTKLVQF
+808 MWHQLATKLVQF

-825 PVRAPDVPI
+825 PIRPPDVPI

-873 PLGGFADI
+873 PLGGFAD
-881 LKLDQFFSDDGKI
+881 DGKI

-903 AVPQPEPHSVG
+903 AVPQPEPHSIG

-929 GRSVGSIELRKVH
+929 GHSVDNIELKKIH

-986 VSVTKASVIGENGGA
+986 VSVTKTSVIGDNGGG
-1001 NGSTAGGAG
+1001 NGSTGGGACD
-1010 ENGSVSDDEEDEE
+1010 NGSVSDDEEDEE

-1062 PEILYYILQC
+1062 PEILYYVLQC

-1102 IRNLW
+1102 IKNLW
-1107 ELCNAEHSH
+1107 ELSNAEHSH
-1116 ICQAGVPLL
+1116 ICQTGVPLL

-1294 EALSSKI
+1294 EALSTKI

-1316 MAKTLSA
+1316 TAKTLSA

-1364 ILKRKTSRFGLGQFL
+1364 ILKRKTSRFGL
-1379 GSSGNHANVTSH
+1379 
-1391 SYASSSHPPTQHTRG
+1391 
-1406 GHNHSHPYA
+1406 
-1415 HPHSSHATTSSKHY
+1415 
-1429 SSTIASTTQPCPVH
+1429 
-1443 NPCTTNTT
+1443 
-1451 TTTTSISHSHFFFS
+1451 
-1465 SNSPSTSTNTFTTH
+1465 
-1479 FAHFT
+1479 
-1484 SSNALPPTSQ
+1484 
-1494 PQSVA
+1494 
-1499 TFSTLASSASHSQSH
+1499 
-1514 QYLVHCV
+1514 
-1521 APTPN
+1521 
-1526 QTFIAHSPMPTLREA
+1526 
-1541 EPPQSSMHILST
+1541 
-1553 QKSSLP
+1553 
-1559 PHQSHHAS
+1559 
-1567 YHSHFQKHPSA
+1567 
-1578 PNLLPPPSV
+1578 
-1587 TAMPSPSPA
+1587 
-1596 TSTNPLLHCTCDG
+1596 
-1609 GGPGGA
+1609 
-1615 GIGGSGS
+1615 
-1622 GSGGGG
+1622 
-1628 GGASSNAPASAHQD
+1628 D

-1690 AFPSEDKPI
+1690 AYPSEDKPI

-1720 KTFHTAPENLRAS
+1720 KTFHTPPDNLRAS

-1755 LILPSIMQI
+1755 LILPSVLQI
-1764 ILYAPNPSNTAA
+1764 ILYAPNPSNTGA

-1816 HSAYVISAMRMVMNS
+1816 HSAYVISAIRMVMNS

-1852 ASRSRDVSQPSLGT
+1852 TSRSRDASQPSLGT
-1866 DPDEKDP
+1866 DPDDKDP

-1947 DTVHYDE
+1947 DTVHFEE
-1954 TPLSKGDIQRSR
+1954 TPLTKGDLQRVR
-1966 AMRAIEYEEKTTK
+1966 ATRALEYEDKHTKTC
-1979 PHHKSMITTKT
+1979 HKSMITTKT
-1990 GDTYTTKIRTSGA
+1990 GDTYTTKIRASGI

-2032 GTDTA
+2032 SSDSA
-2037 AETAIVSPPVDVH
+2037 AETAIISPPVDVH

-2059 LENAAASTS
+2059 LENTAASTS
-2068 KMFAAIATNHLK
+2068 KMFATIATNHLK
-2080 ALGALQ
+2080 ALGALH
-2086 DIQTKSSDS
+2086 DLQTKYIDS
-2095 NSKSLTSSNGNRSTN
+2095 NSKSLTSSNDNRSTN
-2110 SSTESSDKRQQQQQQ
+2110 SSTESSDKRLTQQQ
-2125 PCTSQ
+2125 PQPSTSQ
-2130 QTQQQHQA
+2130 QTQQFQQLQQQQPQRHTQA
-2138 AISKKPIGRHK
+2138 VTSTVKKPIGRHK

-2159 SSSTGTDDSRLS
+2159 SSSTCTDDSRLS
-2171 ANHKKP
+2171 ANHNRNP
-2177 TGKSLKRSD
+2177 GGKSLKHSD
-2186 KAYGSPDSPLS
+2186 KTFGSPESPLS
-2197 KMSVMPNPVDEMD
+2197 KMSVMPNPVDEVD
-2210 ATKLPAPKSIAA
+2210 NSKLPTPKNIAT

-2234 GTHESVGGLVERMRE
+2234 GTHESVGGLVDRLRE

-2298 GIAGQQ
+2298 PGAAQQ
-2304 DLHSSILKSVTQE
+2304 DLHSSILKNVTHE
-2317 VRSATSAAATT
+2317 VRTKTSATMQAGT
-2328 SISGTHITTKP
+2328 SGMHITTSKS
-2339 EAPKRPRQKLAP
+2339 EATKRPRQKLAP
-2351 FNVDASAIP
+2351 FNVDASATP
-2360 DVRSRFAGAWP
+2360 DIRSRFAGAWP
-2371 PPPYQPPEEVDDDGE
+2371 PPPYQPPEEVGEDAE

-2392 NGHSSA
+2392 NGYSGA
-2398 AAQPNRVSSRRVGD
+2398 ACQPNRTSTRRVGD
-2412 YTVCDRCTDCGALIE
+2412 YTVCDRCSDCGALIE
-2427 EYTDEDIGILIVI
+2427 EYTDEDIGILIII

-2449 AMAAPFLPEILTLT
+2449 SMAAPFLPEILTLT

-2484 SAQAVALQFI
+2484 SAQAVALQFV

-2508 QVFQTQV
+2508 QVFQTQM
-2515 KMKVRHNSFRSIA
+2515 KMKVRHHSFRSIA

-2538 ATHPIYMV
+2538 ATHPLYMV

-2570 YLQCVPTELTT
+2570 YLHCVPTELTT

-2599 VIVLLPNLDNP
+2599 VIVLLPNLGNP
-2610 EHLLGIMVATL
+2610 EHLLDLIVATL

-2630 LDPYSKIMGFCVQNT
+2630 LDPYSKIIGFCVQNT
-2645 NLEYNSLYELCTLNM
+2645 NLEYNTLYELCTLNM
-2660 RTFSKDRDK
+2660 RSFAKDRDK

-2704 DAGGA
+2704 DAGGT

-2717 LPETAPP
+2717 MPDSAPP
-2724 LTTNAADCMRQ
+2724 LNTNASECMRQ

-2789 NTRDNK
+2789 NSRDNK

-2840 LTQRRNEHHTV
+2840 LTQRRNEHHARHNAQA
-2851 PIPLQQVPPTV
+2851 QQTAPNLPHS
-2862 PPAAVHY
+2862 AMHY
-2869 QHHHQHPSATAPIA
+2869 QHQHHHHQQTGNATPPPIA
-2883 MPVSQESSCHIAD
+2883 MPVSQECSCHIAD

-2929 TVYLEHI
+2929 TVYLEHF
-2936 ARTSSNA
+2936 ARTTSNA
-2943 EGNTMGVL
+2943 EGNTIGVL

-2969 RPPKESAGA
+2969 PPAKESSAGG
-2978 NVGSG
+2978 VGG
-2983 GIADFTQN
+2983 TTDFSQN
-2991 PNAKT
+2991 

-3028 PLWSPVLS
+3028 PLWCPVLS

-3057 DYVEQQTHPS
+3057 DYEEQQKHPS
-3067 DALLKWLQ
+3067 DTLLKWLQ

>member
-1 MSDTFKNQLVNM
+1 MTGSFKVQLINM

-19 FQARLRCLHDSH
+19 FQAKLRALHEYH
-31 VRLLQNT
+31 VRLLHNVL
-38 QPAPSGDDIANNIKY
+38 PAPSGVDIANNIKY
-53 FVQTLLAVLK
+53 FSQTLLTVLK
-63 DVRTSPHDLIRDP
+63 DVRTSPHELIRDP
-76 SEDPTR
+76 LEDPTR

-104 APCVQCGQIAFG
+104 APCIQYGQIVFG
-116 KYLLQGLC
+116 KALLQ
-124 CLLPFLDKDL
+124 CLSCILPFLDKDL

-142 SSTMSVLPTALHQD
+142 SSTISVLPPALHQD
-156 IINALCYYILPFTI
+156 IVNALCYYILPFTI
-170 TRRTADEECQ
+170 TRRSSDEQECQ
-180 ACQAVS
+180 ACQSVS

-193 QYSHNPAHHCQLL
+193 QYSNNPAHHCQLL

-217 KDILCVIAYGTSVSR
+217 KDILCVVAYGTAVSR
-232 SSAAKLLFYYWPAF
+232 TSAAKLLFYYWPAF
-246 DPNLFDRKVLLSKL
+246 NANLFDRKVLLSKL
-260 TNDMV
+260 TNDLV
-265 PFVCQ
+265 PFTCQ
-270 CDQCPNTGNAEA
+270 REHCPNSGNAEA
-282 AKVCFDHGIS
+282 AKVCYDHSIS
-292 TSYAAERAPPLY
+292 IAYAPDCPPPLY
-304 LCIECANEIHRK
+304 LCIECANEIHRE
-316 HANLE
+316 HGSLE

-335 CENKNCRSTDKAA
+335 CENKNCRSNEKSA

-353 STECASYNGYH
+353 STECASFNGNH
-364 PIRYCAQC
+364 PIRYCSQC

-389 SLQIIWQMDPEIQM
+389 SLQPAWQMDPEMQM
-403 HMVESVISLLR
+403 HMVESVVSLLR

-420 FEPGKDGTDPKK
+420 FEPGKESSSSESKK
-432 NGDNGTPDTI
+432 NGSPLPADNI
-442 SLEERQMLGRYGI
+442 SLEERQRLGRYGI
-455 WLLVGRCTPTPEM
+455 WLLVGRCTPTADT

-488 CSYDVG
+488 YSYDAAGQV
-494 SQIESTIEKLK
+494 ESTIEKLK
-505 VEHVCNWLKEI
+505 VEHVCDWLKEI
-516 CRLHYNVFISCLLPH
+516 CRIHYNVFISCLLPH

-583 ITNDVGEKE
+583 ITNDVAEKE
-592 LIELKIVLSKILD
+592 LNELKIVLSKILD

-611 GFDAKTMYNFVAM
+611 GFDAKTMYNFVAI

-643 LTKLGIL
+643 LTKLEIL
-650 IPLVQLFAMF
+650 IPLLQLFAMF
-660 GDGVRIMKYGVQH
+660 GDGVRIMKYGIQH
-673 ELMREKEGQTKSP
+673 ELMREKDAQSQSLAKAP
-686 KTPSKEQKNELGN
+686 KTPCKESKETKADMAN

-724 APTNRHM
+724 APTNRHT

-784 ARVGLSSHVCSLK
+784 ARVGLSSHVCALK

-808 MWHQLSTKLVQF
+808 MWHQLATKLVQF

-825 PVRAPDVPI
+825 PVRPPDIPI

-849 ESDKEKSRDR
+849 ESDKEKTRDR

-881 LKLDQFFSDDGKI
+881 FKLDQFFSDDGKI

-914 GVLVHMPHVCSNNDN
+914 GVLVHMPHVCS
-929 GRSVGSIELRKVH
+929 
-942 ATDEIMTATVETVSE
+942 IMTATVETVSE
-957 QLDLASILPADRAIA
+957 QLDLASILPTDRAIA

-986 VSVTKASVIGENGGA
+986 VSVTKASVMGENGA
-1001 NGSTAGGAG
+1001 NGGAACGGG
-1010 ENGSVSDDEEDEE
+1010 ENGSGSEEDEE
-1023 DGEDFWHTSVGKFKF
+1023 EEDSDDFWHTSVGKFKF
-1038 TLEQLPQTLQ
+1038 TLDTLPQPLQ

-1062 PEILYYILQC
+1062 PEILYYVLQC
-1072 LNVMALH
+1072 LNTMALH
-1079 GDALAKAAREHRG
+1079 GDALAKAAREQRG

-1102 IRNLW
+1102 IKNLW

-1116 ICQAGVPLL
+1116 ICQVGVPLL

-1146 HDTDWRVRF
+1146 HDADWRVRF

-1174 TEVGLQTALATAFCH
+1174 SEVGLQTALATAFCH

-1252 RILTWEFFL
+1252 KMLGWEFFL

-1282 YLRDLRNSENGS
+1282 YLRDLRNSDNGS
-1294 EALSSKI
+1294 EALSAKI
-1301 LKAREALSQSDTSGS
+1301 QKAREALSQSDTSGS

-1330 YKRTMSAPASMIPR
+1330 YKRTMSAPASMAPR

-1357 SRQISAP
+1357 SRQVSAP
-1364 ILKRKTSRFGLGQFL
+1364 ILKRKTSRFGL
-1379 GSSGNHANVTSH
+1379 
-1391 SYASSSHPPTQHTRG
+1391 
-1406 GHNHSHPYA
+1406 
-1415 HPHSSHATTSSKHY
+1415 
-1429 SSTIASTTQPCPVH
+1429 
-1443 NPCTTNTT
+1443 
-1451 TTTTSISHSHFFFS
+1451 
-1465 SNSPSTSTNTFTTH
+1465 
-1479 FAHFT
+1479 
-1484 SSNALPPTSQ
+1484 
-1494 PQSVA
+1494 
-1499 TFSTLASSASHSQSH
+1499 
-1514 QYLVHCV
+1514 
-1521 APTPN
+1521 
-1526 QTFIAHSPMPTLREA
+1526 
-1541 EPPQSSMHILST
+1541 
-1553 QKSSLP
+1553 
-1559 PHQSHHAS
+1559 
-1567 YHSHFQKHPSA
+1567 
-1578 PNLLPPPSV
+1578 
-1587 TAMPSPSPA
+1587 
-1596 TSTNPLLHCTCDG
+1596 
-1609 GGPGGA
+1609 
-1615 GIGGSGS
+1615 
-1622 GSGGGG
+1622 
-1628 GGASSNAPASAHQD
+1628 D

-1647 LGGINDDN
+1647 LGGLNDDN

-1677 VFLLMQFMSRTDQ
+1677 VFMLMQFMSRTDQ
-1690 AFPSEDKPI
+1690 AYPSEEKPMT
-1699 SKTQNIVLKHLFL
+1699 KTQNIVLKHLFL

-1720 KTFHTAPENLRAS
+1720 KTFHTTPESLRVS

-1755 LILPSIMQI
+1755 LVLPSVMQI
-1764 ILYAPNPSNTAA
+1764 ILYAPNPTSTSGES
-1776 DCYQNLVFNY
+1776 YQNIVFNY
-1786 SLWYLEQYPRRNWML
+1786 SLWHLEQYPRRNWL
-1801 TILVVLYKYSYTQPP
+1801 FTLLVVLYKYSYTQPP
-1816 HSAYVISAMRMVMNS
+1816 LSGYVIAGIRLIMNS
-1831 LRNHF
+1831 LRGHF

-1852 ASRSRDVSQPSLGT
+1852 VGGAARSRDVSQPSLGT
-1866 DPDEKDP
+1866 DPDDKEA

-1913 SLEADETESE
+1913 SLDADETESE

-1947 DTVHYDE
+1947 DTIHFEDVMPRNRR
-1954 TPLSKGDIQRSR
+1954 TL
-1966 AMRAIEYEEKTTK
+1966 EYTEEKSTK
-1979 PHHKSMITTKT
+1979 SHKSMITTKV
-1990 GDTYTTKIRTSGA
+1990 GDTYTTKIKATTTS
-2003 QEAVSTTVVT
+2003 ETLVT
-2013 THARHSLQ
+2013 THTRHSLQ

-2032 GTDTA
+2032 GAETT
-2037 AETAIVSPPVDVH
+2037 ETAIVSPPVDVH
-2050 RAITVRNKS
+2050 RAVTVRNKS

-2086 DIQTKSSDS
+2086 DFPAAVERKGGSSS
-2095 NSKSLTSSNGNRSTN
+2095 GSGSRSANGNGGSGAVQA
-2110 SSTESSDKRQQQQQQ
+2110 SSS
-2125 PCTSQ
+2125 
-2130 QTQQQHQA
+2130 A
-2138 AISKKPIGRHK
+2138 AASKPIGRHK
-2149 TIVECSAGTS
+2149 TIVECSAGNS
-2159 SSSTGTDDSRLS
+2159 SSSADDSRQ
-2171 ANHKKP
+2171 KKAQS
-2177 TGKSLKRSD
+2177 KSLKRMV
-2186 KAYGSPDSPLS
+2186 KNYGSPESPLS
-2197 KMSVMPNPVDEMD
+2197 KMSVMPNPRDEVDEGMQS
-2210 ATKLPAPKSIAA
+2210 LPPPKSIAA

-2234 GTHESVGGLVERMRE
+2234 GTQDTVATLVERVRD

-2276 SSRTTSPRRLIKQV
+2276 SSRTNSPRRLIKQV
-2290 ALESPPNA
+2290 ALESPPNPNVQLPSQPSA
-2298 GIAGQQ
+2298 
-2304 DLHSSILKSVTQE
+2304 DLHTSILKNVQQE
-2317 VRSATSAAATT
+2317 LKQSAGASAAGGLT
-2328 SISGTHITTKP
+2328 SSNSI
-2339 EAPKRPRQKLAP
+2339 KRPRQKLAP
-2351 FNVDASAIP
+2351 FNVDSNAIP
-2360 DVRSRFAGAWP
+2360 DIRSRFAGSWP
-2371 PPPYQPPEEVDDDGE
+2371 PPPFQPVDPEPDDDDEVGAE
-2386 ESNENG
+2386 AS
-2392 NGHSSA
+2392 NGHGTQSTTHA
-2398 AAQPNRVSSRRVGD
+2398 PRGSSRRVGD
-2412 YTVCDRCTDCGALIE
+2412 YTIVERCSDCGAHIE
-2427 EYTDEDIGILIVI
+2427 EYTDEEIGIFIVI

-2449 AMAAPFLPEILTLT
+2449 AMAAPFLPEILTMT
-2463 SRICLT
+2463 SRICLS
-2469 STHSWQGENG
+2469 STHAWQGENG
-2479 PALVC
+2479 PPLAC
-2484 SAQAVALQFI
+2484 SAQAVALQFF

-2508 QVFQTQV
+2508 QVFQTQM
-2515 KMKVRHNSFRSIA
+2515 KMKIRHNHFRSIA
-2528 RALQDFQELN
+2528 KALQDFQDLN
-2538 ATHPIYMV
+2538 ATSPIYMV
-2546 CESLQSKKS
+2546 CDSLTSKKA
-2555 LPIEQ
+2555 LPVDQ

-2570 YLQCVPTELTT
+2570 YLNLQCVPAEA
-2581 GPGVWQQAMQAM
+2581 GVGLAVWSQAMQAM

-2599 VIVLLPNLDNP
+2599 VIVIMPSLTNAEYMLD
-2610 EHLLGIMVATL
+2610 IIAATL
-2621 KLNIVPKTL
+2621 RLNCVPKTL
-2630 LDPYSKIMGFCVQNT
+2630 LDPYSKIMAYCVQHT
-2645 NLEYNSLYELCTLNM
+2645 NLEYQTLYELCTLNI
-2660 RTFSKDRDK
+2660 RSFNKDRDK
-2669 MLLCRQLIFEF
+2669 NLLCRQMIFEF
-2680 VQALKFKTNIPDNN
+2680 VQALKFKSNIPDHN
-2694 LLMIIGFVLH
+2694 LLTIIGFVLL
-2704 DAGGA
+2704 DAGGS
-2709 LPPGTIAG
+2709 LPPGAAPG
-2717 LPETAPP
+2717 LPDAAPMM
-2724 LTTNAADCMRQ
+2724 TTNSADCLRQ
-2735 YVNDVIDFLADFHTL
+2735 YINDVIDFLADFHTL

-2757 NGHVQNGLGEDTL
+2757 NGQTSNGLGEDTL

-2789 NTRDNK
+2789 NSRDNK
-2795 SSSRYLPWLNNAP
+2795 AVSRYLPWLNNAP

-2828 SWLLLGSLTHLA
+2828 SWLLLGSLTHMA
-2840 LTQRRNEHHTV
+2840 LMQRRQETHS
-2851 PIPLQQVPPTV
+2851 IPTPLPPQPGQGSGPT
-2862 PPAAVHY
+2862 ASVHY
-2869 QHHHQHPSATAPIA
+2869 QHQGVTYSQ
-2883 MPVSQESSCHIAD
+2883 PVPQEASCHIAD

-2929 TVYLEHI
+2929 TVYLEQMAHN
-2936 ARTSSNA
+2936 TNSNA
-2943 EGNTMGVL
+2943 EGSTLGVL

-2969 RPPKESAGA
+2969 KPTVNKDQPQTPLDFQTQSA
-2978 NVGSG
+2978 NS
-2983 GIADFTQN
+2983 
-2991 PNAKT
+2991 
-2996 PNAKLSE
+2996 KLSE

-3013 EALKETNSTILGKLL
+3013 EALKDTNSTVLGKLL
-3028 PLWSPVLS
+3028 PMWSPVLS

-3057 DYVEQQTHPS
+3057 DYEEQQAFKS
-3067 DALLKWLQ
+3067 EALLKWLQ

>member
-19 FQARLRCLHDSH
+19 FQAKLRCLHDSH

-38 QPAPSGDDIANNIKY
+38 QPTPSGVDIANNIKY
-53 FVQTLLAVLK
+53 FSQTLLTVLK
-63 DVRTSPHDLIRDP
+63 DVRTSPHELIRDP

-104 APCVQCGQIAFG
+104 APCIQYGQIVFG
-116 KYLLQGLC
+116 KALLQCLC
-124 CLLPFLDKDL
+124 CILPFLDKDL

-142 SSTMSVLPTALHQD
+142 SSTMSVLPPALHQD
-156 IINALCYYILPFTI
+156 IVNALCYYILPFTI
-170 TRRTADEECQ
+170 TRRSADEQECQ

-217 KDILCVIAYGTSVSR
+217 KDILCVIAYGTSMSR

-270 CDQCPNTGNAEA
+270 CEQCPNAGNAEA
-282 AKVCFDHGIS
+282 AKVCFDHSIS
-292 TSYAAERAPPLY
+292 ISYAPDCPPPLY

-353 STECASYNGYH
+353 STECASYNGNH
-364 PIRYCAQC
+364 PIRYCTLC

-420 FEPGKDGTDPKK
+420 FEPGKDGSDPKK
-432 NGDNGTPDTI
+432 NGGNGTPDTI
-442 SLEERQMLGRYGI
+442 TLEERQMLGRYGI

-488 CSYDVG
+488 CSYDVA

-516 CRLHYNVFISCLLPH
+516 CRIHYNVFISCLLPH

-592 LIELKIVLSKILD
+592 LNELKIVLSKILD

-611 GFDAKTMYNFVAM
+611 GFDAKTMYNFVAI

-673 ELMREKEGQTKSP
+673 ELMREKEGQGKGP
-686 KTPSKEQKNELGN
+686 KTPLKETKNELGN

-724 APTNRHM
+724 APTNRHT

-771 ENVSRLIKCMVTA
+771 ENVARLIKCMVTA

-808 MWHQLSTKLVQF
+808 MWHQLATKLVQF

-825 PVRAPDVPI
+825 PVRPPDIPI

-849 ESDKEKSRDR
+849 ESDKEKSRER

-914 GVLVHMPHVCSNNDN
+914 GVLVHMPHVCSNNDY
-929 GRSVGSIELRKVH
+929 GHSVDSIELRKVH

-986 VSVTKASVIGENGGA
+986 VSVTRASVLGENGGA
-1001 NGSTAGGAG
+1001 NGSTGGGAG
-1010 ENGSVSDDEEDEE
+1010 ENGSVSDEEEDEE
-1023 DGEDFWHTSVGKFKF
+1023 EGEDFWHTSVGKFKF
-1038 TLEQLPQTLQ
+1038 TLDQLPQTLQ

-1062 PEILYYILQC
+1062 PEILYYVLQC

-1092 FFIWCQENLL
+1092 FFIWCQEHLL
-1102 IRNLW
+1102 IKNLW
-1107 ELCNAEHSH
+1107 GLCNAEHSH
-1116 ICQAGVPLL
+1116 ICQASVPLL

-1146 HDTDWRVRF
+1146 HDTDWRIRF

-1252 RILTWEFFL
+1252 KILNWEFFL

-1344 QDSKFVPEKEKIY
+1344 QDSKFMPEKEKIY

-1364 ILKRKTSRFGLGQFL
+1364 ILKRKTSRFGL
-1379 GSSGNHANVTSH
+1379 
-1391 SYASSSHPPTQHTRG
+1391 
-1406 GHNHSHPYA
+1406 
-1415 HPHSSHATTSSKHY
+1415 
-1429 SSTIASTTQPCPVH
+1429 
-1443 NPCTTNTT
+1443 
-1451 TTTTSISHSHFFFS
+1451 
-1465 SNSPSTSTNTFTTH
+1465 
-1479 FAHFT
+1479 
-1484 SSNALPPTSQ
+1484 
-1494 PQSVA
+1494 
-1499 TFSTLASSASHSQSH
+1499 
-1514 QYLVHCV
+1514 
-1521 APTPN
+1521 
-1526 QTFIAHSPMPTLREA
+1526 
-1541 EPPQSSMHILST
+1541 
-1553 QKSSLP
+1553 
-1559 PHQSHHAS
+1559 
-1567 YHSHFQKHPSA
+1567 
-1578 PNLLPPPSV
+1578 
-1587 TAMPSPSPA
+1587 
-1596 TSTNPLLHCTCDG
+1596 
-1609 GGPGGA
+1609 
-1615 GIGGSGS
+1615 
-1622 GSGGGG
+1622 
-1628 GGASSNAPASAHQD
+1628 D

-1690 AFPSEDKPI
+1690 AFPSEDKPV

-1720 KTFHTAPENLRAS
+1720 KTFHTTPENLRVS

-1801 TILVVLYKYSYTQPP
+1801 TVLVVLYKYSYTQPP
-1816 HSAYVISAMRMVMNS
+1816 YSAYVISAMRMVMNS

-1852 ASRSRDVSQPSLGT
+1852 TSRSRDVSQPSLGT

-1947 DTVHYDE
+1947 DTVHFEE
-1954 TPLSKGDIQRSR
+1954 TSLTKGDMQRAR
-1966 AMRAIEYEEKTTK
+1966 AARAIEYEEKTSRAQ
-1979 PHHKSMITTKT
+1979 HKSLITTKT
-1990 GDTYTTKIRTSGA
+1990 GDTYTTKIRTTGG

-2013 THARHSLQ
+2013 TQARHSLQ

-2032 GTDTA
+2032 GTDAA

-2086 DIQTKSSDS
+2086 DIQAKSSDS

-2110 SSTESSDKRQQQQQQ
+2110 SSTENSGKCPQQLPPVTSQHVQNQQQQ
-2125 PCTSQ
+2125 PPHHPPAS
-2130 QTQQQHQA
+2130 
-2138 AISKKPIGRHK
+2138 SKKPIGRHK

-2177 TGKSLKRSD
+2177 AGKSLKRSD

-2197 KMSVMPNPVDEMD
+2197 KMSVMPNPVDEVD
-2210 ATKLPAPKSIAA
+2210 TTKLPAPKSIAA

-2234 GTHESVGGLVERMRE
+2234 GTHESVGGLIDRLRD

-2265 VSESTK
+2265 VSDSTK
-2271 DDVTP
+2271 DDITP

-2298 GIAGQQ
+2298 SAAGQQ

-2317 VRSATSAAATT
+2317 VKTTTSATVTAST
-2328 SISGTHITTKP
+2328 SGVHNATKP

-2351 FNVDASAIP
+2351 FNMDASAMP
-2360 DVRSRFAGAWP
+2360 DIRSRFAGAWP
-2371 PPPYQPPEEVDDDGE
+2371 PPPYQPPEELDDDLDDGI
-2386 ESNENG
+2386 ENG
-2392 NGHSSA
+2392 NGHSGA
-2398 AAQPNRVSSRRVGD
+2398 AAQPNRVSTRRVGD
-2412 YTVCDRCTDCGALIE
+2412 YTICDRCTDCGALIE

-2449 AMAAPFLPEILTLT
+2449 AMAAPFLPEILTIT

-2484 SAQAVALQFI
+2484 SAQAVSLQFI
-2494 RCVLHQLAPNGIFL
+2494 RCVLHQLAPNGIFV

-2555 LPIEQ
+2555 LPVEQ

-2570 YLQCVPTELTT
+2570 YLHCVPTELTT

-2599 VIVLLPNLDNP
+2599 VIVLLPNLANP
-2610 EHLLGIMVATL
+2610 EHLLDIMVATL
-2621 KLNIVPKTL
+2621 KMNIVPKTL
-2630 LDPYSKIMGFCVQNT
+2630 LDPYSKIIGFCVQNT
-2645 NLEYNSLYELCTLNM
+2645 NLEYHSLYDLCTLNM
-2660 RTFSKDRDK
+2660 RSFSKDRDK

-2704 DAGGA
+2704 DAGGT
-2709 LPPGTIAG
+2709 LPPGTIIG
-2717 LPETAPP
+2717 FPEAPPP

-2757 NGHVQNGLGEDTL
+2757 NGQIQNGLGEDTL

-2840 LTQRRNEHHTV
+2840 LTQRRDERHAI
-2851 PIPLQQVPPTV
+2851 PIPSQQVPPTV

-2869 QHHHQHPSATAPIA
+2869 QHHQQQPSGMAPFA

-2929 TVYLEHI
+2929 TVYLEHV
-2936 ARTSSNA
+2936 ARSSSNA

-2969 RPPKESAGA
+2969 RPPKESS
-2978 NVGSG
+2978 GSG
-2983 GIADFTQN
+2983 VGGAGIADFTQN
-2991 PNAKT
+2991 

-3036 SQTQLSDTLHV
+3036 SQTQLSKTLHV
-3047 RLQNVRDYAP
+3047 RLQNVRDNAP
-3057 DYVEQQTHPS
+3057 DFEEQQTHPS

>member
-53 FVQTLLAVLK
+53 FVQTLIAVLK

-686 KTPSKEQKNELGN
+686 KTSSKEQKNELGN

-1001 NGSTAGGAG
+1001 NGSTVGGAG

-1023 DGEDFWHTSVGKFKF
+1023 EGEDFWHTSVGKFKF

-1391 SYASSSHPPTQHTRG
+1391 SYASSSHPPTQHTRS

-1451 TTTTSISHSHFFFS
+1451 TTTTSVSHSHFFFS

-1499 TFSTLASSASHSQSH
+1499 TISTLASSASHSQSH

-1541 EPPQSSMHILST
+1541 EPPQSSMHMLST

-1609 GGPGGA
+1609 GGAGGA

-1622 GSGGGG
+1622 GSGGGGG

-2037 AETAIVSPPVDVH
+2037 VETAIVSPPVDVH

-2317 VRSATSAAATT
+2317 ARSATSAAATT

-2508 QVFQTQV
+2508 QIFQTQV

-2991 PNAKT
+2991 PNAK
-2996 PNAKLSE
+2996 LSE

>member
-19 FQARLRCLHDSH
+19 FQAKLRCLHDSH

-38 QPAPSGDDIANNIKY
+38 QPTPSGVDIANNIKY
-53 FVQTLLAVLK
+53 FSQTLLTVLK
-63 DVRTSPHDLIRDP
+63 DVRTSPHELIRDP

-104 APCVQCGQIAFG
+104 APCIQYGQIVFG
-116 KYLLQGLC
+116 KALLQCLC
-124 CLLPFLDKDL
+124 CILPFLDKDL

-142 SSTMSVLPTALHQD
+142 SSTMSVLPPALHQD
-156 IINALCYYILPFTI
+156 IVNALCYYILPFTI
-170 TRRTADEECQ
+170 TRRSADEQECQ

-217 KDILCVIAYGTSVSR
+217 KDILCVIAYGTSMSR

-270 CDQCPNTGNAEA
+270 CEQCPNAGNAEA
-282 AKVCFDHGIS
+282 AKVCFDHSIS
-292 TSYAAERAPPLY
+292 ISYAPDCPPPLY

-353 STECASYNGYH
+353 STECASYNGNH
-364 PIRYCAQC
+364 PIRYCTLC

-420 FEPGKDGTDPKK
+420 FEPGKDGSDPKK
-432 NGDNGTPDTI
+432 NGGNGTPDTI
-442 SLEERQMLGRYGI
+442 TLEERQMLGRYGI

-488 CSYDVG
+488 CSYDVA

-516 CRLHYNVFISCLLPH
+516 CRIHYNVFISCLLPH

-592 LIELKIVLSKILD
+592 LNELKIVLSKILD

-611 GFDAKTMYNFVAM
+611 GFDAKTMYNFVAI

-673 ELMREKEGQTKSP
+673 ELMREKEGQGKGP
-686 KTPSKEQKNELGN
+686 KTPLKETKNELGN

-724 APTNRHM
+724 APTNRHT

-808 MWHQLSTKLVQF
+808 MWHQLATKLVQF

-825 PVRAPDVPI
+825 PVRPPDIPI

-849 ESDKEKSRDR
+849 ESDKEKSRER

-873 PLGGFADI
+873 PLGGF
-881 LKLDQFFSDDGKI
+881 
-894 IIMAGPVPV
+894 AGPVPV

-914 GVLVHMPHVCSNNDN
+914 GVLVHMPHVCSNNDY
-929 GRSVGSIELRKVH
+929 GHSVDSIELRKVH

-986 VSVTKASVIGENGGA
+986 VSVTRASVLGENGGA
-1001 NGSTAGGAG
+1001 NGSTGGGAG
-1010 ENGSVSDDEEDEE
+1010 ENGSVSDEEEDEE
-1023 DGEDFWHTSVGKFKF
+1023 EGEDFWHTSVGKFKF
-1038 TLEQLPQTLQ
+1038 TLDQLPQTLQ

-1062 PEILYYILQC
+1062 PEILYYVLQC

-1102 IRNLW
+1102 IKNLW
-1107 ELCNAEHSH
+1107 GLCNAEHSH
-1116 ICQAGVPLL
+1116 ICQASVPLL

-1146 HDTDWRVRF
+1146 HDTDWRIRF

-1252 RILTWEFFL
+1252 KILNWEFFL

-1344 QDSKFVPEKEKIY
+1344 QDSKFMPEKEKIY

-1364 ILKRKTSRFGLGQFL
+1364 ILKRKTSRFGL
-1379 GSSGNHANVTSH
+1379 
-1391 SYASSSHPPTQHTRG
+1391 
-1406 GHNHSHPYA
+1406 
-1415 HPHSSHATTSSKHY
+1415 
-1429 SSTIASTTQPCPVH
+1429 
-1443 NPCTTNTT
+1443 
-1451 TTTTSISHSHFFFS
+1451 
-1465 SNSPSTSTNTFTTH
+1465 
-1479 FAHFT
+1479 
-1484 SSNALPPTSQ
+1484 
-1494 PQSVA
+1494 
-1499 TFSTLASSASHSQSH
+1499 
-1514 QYLVHCV
+1514 
-1521 APTPN
+1521 
-1526 QTFIAHSPMPTLREA
+1526 
-1541 EPPQSSMHILST
+1541 
-1553 QKSSLP
+1553 
-1559 PHQSHHAS
+1559 
-1567 YHSHFQKHPSA
+1567 
-1578 PNLLPPPSV
+1578 
-1587 TAMPSPSPA
+1587 
-1596 TSTNPLLHCTCDG
+1596 
-1609 GGPGGA
+1609 
-1615 GIGGSGS
+1615 
-1622 GSGGGG
+1622 
-1628 GGASSNAPASAHQD
+1628 D

-1690 AFPSEDKPI
+1690 AFPSEDKPV

-1720 KTFHTAPENLRAS
+1720 KTFHTTPENLRVS

-1801 TILVVLYKYSYTQPP
+1801 TVLVVLYKYSYTQPP
-1816 HSAYVISAMRMVMNS
+1816 YSAYVISAMRMVMNS

-1852 ASRSRDVSQPSLGT
+1852 TSRSRDVSQPSLGT

-1947 DTVHYDE
+1947 DTVHFEE
-1954 TPLSKGDIQRSR
+1954 TSLTKGDMQRAR
-1966 AMRAIEYEEKTTK
+1966 AARAIEYEEKTSRAQ
-1979 PHHKSMITTKT
+1979 HKSLITTKT
-1990 GDTYTTKIRTSGA
+1990 GDTYTTKIRTTGG

-2013 THARHSLQ
+2013 TQARHSLQ

-2032 GTDTA
+2032 GTDAA

-2086 DIQTKSSDS
+2086 DIQAKSSDS

-2110 SSTESSDKRQQQQQQ
+2110 SSTENSGKCPQQLPPVTSQHVQNQQQQ
-2125 PCTSQ
+2125 PPHHPPAS
-2130 QTQQQHQA
+2130 
-2138 AISKKPIGRHK
+2138 SKKPIGRHK

-2177 TGKSLKRSD
+2177 AGKSLKRSD

-2197 KMSVMPNPVDEMD
+2197 KMSVMPNPVDEVD
-2210 ATKLPAPKSIAA
+2210 TTKLPAPKSIAA

-2234 GTHESVGGLVERMRE
+2234 GTHESVGGLIDRLRD

-2265 VSESTK
+2265 VSDSTK
-2271 DDVTP
+2271 DDITP

-2298 GIAGQQ
+2298 SAAGQQ

-2317 VRSATSAAATT
+2317 VKTTTSATVTAST
-2328 SISGTHITTKP
+2328 SGVHNATKP

-2351 FNVDASAIP
+2351 FNMDASAMP
-2360 DVRSRFAGAWP
+2360 DIRSRFAGAWP
-2371 PPPYQPPEEVDDDGE
+2371 PPPYQPPEELDDDLDDGI
-2386 ESNENG
+2386 ENG
-2392 NGHSSA
+2392 NGHTGA
-2398 AAQPNRVSSRRVGD
+2398 AAQPNRVSTRRVGD
-2412 YTVCDRCTDCGALIE
+2412 YTICDRCTDCGALIE

-2449 AMAAPFLPEILTLT
+2449 AMAAPFLPEILTIT

-2484 SAQAVALQFI
+2484 SAQAVSLQFI
-2494 RCVLHQLAPNGIFL
+2494 RCVLHQLAPNGIFV

-2555 LPIEQ
+2555 LPVEQ

-2570 YLQCVPTELTT
+2570 YLHCVPTELTT

-2599 VIVLLPNLDNP
+2599 VIVLLPNLANP
-2610 EHLLGIMVATL
+2610 EHLLDIMVATL
-2621 KLNIVPKTL
+2621 KMNIVPKTL
-2630 LDPYSKIMGFCVQNT
+2630 LDPYSKIIGFCVQNT
-2645 NLEYNSLYELCTLNM
+2645 NLEYHSLYDLCTLNM
-2660 RTFSKDRDK
+2660 RSFSKDRDK

-2704 DAGGA
+2704 DAGGT
-2709 LPPGTIAG
+2709 LPPGTIIG
-2717 LPETAPP
+2717 FPEAPPP

-2757 NGHVQNGLGEDTL
+2757 NGQIQNGLGEDTL

-2840 LTQRRNEHHTV
+2840 LTQRRDERHTI
-2851 PIPLQQVPPTV
+2851 PIPSQQVPPTV

-2869 QHHHQHPSATAPIA
+2869 QHHHQQPSGMAPFA

-2929 TVYLEHI
+2929 TVYLEHV
-2936 ARTSSNA
+2936 ARSSSNA

-2969 RPPKESAGA
+2969 RPPKESS
-2978 NVGSG
+2978 GSG
-2983 GIADFTQN
+2983 VGGAGIADFTQN
-2991 PNAKT
+2991 PNAKS

-3036 SQTQLSDTLHV
+3036 SQTQLSKTLHV
-3047 RLQNVRDYAP
+3047 RLQNVRDNAP
-3057 DYVEQQTHPS
+3057 DFEEQQTHPS

>member
-1 MSDTFKNQLVNM
+1 MTGSFKVQLINM

-19 FQARLRCLHDSH
+19 FQAKLRALHEYH
-31 VRLLQNT
+31 VRLLHNVL
-38 QPAPSGDDIANNIKY
+38 PAPSGVDIANNIKY
-53 FVQTLLAVLK
+53 FSQTLLTVLK
-63 DVRTSPHDLIRDP
+63 DVRTSPHELIRDP
-76 SEDPTR
+76 LEDPTR

-104 APCVQCGQIAFG
+104 APCIQYGQIVFG
-116 KYLLQGLC
+116 KALLQ
-124 CLLPFLDKDL
+124 CLSCILPFLDKDL

-142 SSTMSVLPTALHQD
+142 SSTISVLPPALHQD
-156 IINALCYYILPFTI
+156 IVNALCYYILPFTI
-170 TRRTADEECQ
+170 TRRSSDEQECQ
-180 ACQAVS
+180 ACQSVS

-193 QYSHNPAHHCQLL
+193 QYSNNPAHHCQLL

-217 KDILCVIAYGTSVSR
+217 KDILCVVAYGTAVSR
-232 SSAAKLLFYYWPAF
+232 TSAAKLLFYYWPAF
-246 DPNLFDRKVLLSKL
+246 NANLFDRKVLLSKL
-260 TNDMV
+260 TNDLV
-265 PFVCQ
+265 PFTCQ
-270 CDQCPNTGNAEA
+270 REHCPNSGNAEA
-282 AKVCFDHGIS
+282 AKVCYDHSIS
-292 TSYAAERAPPLY
+292 IAYAPDCPPPLY
-304 LCIECANEIHRK
+304 LCIECANEIHRE
-316 HANLE
+316 HGSLE

-335 CENKNCRSTDKAA
+335 CENKNCRSNEKSA

-353 STECASYNGYH
+353 STECASFNGNH
-364 PIRYCAQC
+364 PIRYCSQC

-389 SLQIIWQMDPEIQM
+389 SLQPAWQMDPEMQM
-403 HMVESVISLLR
+403 HMVESVVSLLR

-420 FEPGKDGTDPKK
+420 FEPGKESSSSESKK
-432 NGDNGTPDTI
+432 NGSPLPADNI
-442 SLEERQMLGRYGI
+442 SLEERQRLGRYGI
-455 WLLVGRCTPTPEM
+455 WLLVGRCTPTADT

-488 CSYDVG
+488 YSYDAAGQV
-494 SQIESTIEKLK
+494 ESTIEKLK
-505 VEHVCNWLKEI
+505 VEHVCDWLKEI
-516 CRLHYNVFISCLLPH
+516 CRIHYNVFISCLLPH

-583 ITNDVGEKE
+583 ITNDVAEKE
-592 LIELKIVLSKILD
+592 LNELKIVLSKILD

-611 GFDAKTMYNFVAM
+611 GFDAKTMYNFVAI

-643 LTKLGIL
+643 LTKLEIL
-650 IPLVQLFAMF
+650 IPLLQLFAMF
-660 GDGVRIMKYGVQH
+660 GDGVRIMKYGIQH
-673 ELMREKEGQTKSP
+673 ELMREKDAQSQSLAKAP
-686 KTPSKEQKNELGN
+686 KTPCKESKETKADMAN

-724 APTNRHM
+724 APTNRHT

-784 ARVGLSSHVCSLK
+784 ARVGLSSHVCALK

-808 MWHQLSTKLVQF
+808 MWHQLATKLVQF

-825 PVRAPDVPI
+825 PVRPPDIPI

-849 ESDKEKSRDR
+849 ESDKEKTRDR

-873 PLGGFADI
+873 PLGGF
-881 LKLDQFFSDDGKI
+881 
-894 IIMAGPVPV
+894 AGPVPV

-914 GVLVHMPHVCSNNDN
+914 GVLVHMPHVCSNNEN
-929 GRSVGSIELRKVH
+929 GHSVDSNELRKVH

-957 QLDLASILPADRAIA
+957 QLDLASILPTDRAIA

-986 VSVTKASVIGENGGA
+986 VSVTKASVMGENGA
-1001 NGSTAGGAG
+1001 NGGAACGGG
-1010 ENGSVSDDEEDEE
+1010 ENGSGSEEDEE
-1023 DGEDFWHTSVGKFKF
+1023 EEDSDDFWHTSVGKFKF
-1038 TLEQLPQTLQ
+1038 TLDTLPQPLQ

-1062 PEILYYILQC
+1062 PEILYYVLQC
-1072 LNVMALH
+1072 LNTMALH
-1079 GDALAKAAREHRG
+1079 GDALAKAAREQRG

-1102 IRNLW
+1102 IKNLW

-1116 ICQAGVPLL
+1116 ICQVGVPLL

-1146 HDTDWRVRF
+1146 HDADWRVRF

-1174 TEVGLQTALATAFCH
+1174 SEVGLQTALATAFCH

-1252 RILTWEFFL
+1252 KMLGWEFFL

-1282 YLRDLRNSENGS
+1282 YLRDLRNSDNGS
-1294 EALSSKI
+1294 EALSAKI
-1301 LKAREALSQSDTSGS
+1301 QKAREALSQSDTSGS

-1330 YKRTMSAPASMIPR
+1330 YKRTMSAPASMAPR

-1357 SRQISAP
+1357 SRQVSAP
-1364 ILKRKTSRFGLGQFL
+1364 ILKRKTSRFGL
-1379 GSSGNHANVTSH
+1379 
-1391 SYASSSHPPTQHTRG
+1391 
-1406 GHNHSHPYA
+1406 
-1415 HPHSSHATTSSKHY
+1415 
-1429 SSTIASTTQPCPVH
+1429 
-1443 NPCTTNTT
+1443 
-1451 TTTTSISHSHFFFS
+1451 
-1465 SNSPSTSTNTFTTH
+1465 
-1479 FAHFT
+1479 
-1484 SSNALPPTSQ
+1484 
-1494 PQSVA
+1494 
-1499 TFSTLASSASHSQSH
+1499 
-1514 QYLVHCV
+1514 
-1521 APTPN
+1521 
-1526 QTFIAHSPMPTLREA
+1526 
-1541 EPPQSSMHILST
+1541 
-1553 QKSSLP
+1553 
-1559 PHQSHHAS
+1559 
-1567 YHSHFQKHPSA
+1567 
-1578 PNLLPPPSV
+1578 
-1587 TAMPSPSPA
+1587 
-1596 TSTNPLLHCTCDG
+1596 
-1609 GGPGGA
+1609 
-1615 GIGGSGS
+1615 
-1622 GSGGGG
+1622 
-1628 GGASSNAPASAHQD
+1628 D

-1647 LGGINDDN
+1647 LGGLNDDN

-1677 VFLLMQFMSRTDQ
+1677 VFMLMQFMSRTDQ
-1690 AFPSEDKPI
+1690 AYPSEEKPMT
-1699 SKTQNIVLKHLFL
+1699 KTQNIVLKHLFL

-1720 KTFHTAPENLRAS
+1720 KTFHTTPESLRVS

-1755 LILPSIMQI
+1755 LVLPSVMQI
-1764 ILYAPNPSNTAA
+1764 ILYAPNPTSTSGES
-1776 DCYQNLVFNY
+1776 YQNIVFNY
-1786 SLWYLEQYPRRNWML
+1786 SLWHLEQYPRRNWL
-1801 TILVVLYKYSYTQPP
+1801 FTLLVVLYKYSYTQPP
-1816 HSAYVISAMRMVMNS
+1816 LSGYVIAGIRLIMNS
-1831 LRNHF
+1831 LRGHF

-1852 ASRSRDVSQPSLGT
+1852 VGGAARSRDVSQPSLGT
-1866 DPDEKDP
+1866 DPDDKEA

-1913 SLEADETESE
+1913 SLDADETESE

-1947 DTVHYDE
+1947 DTIHFEDVMPRNRR
-1954 TPLSKGDIQRSR
+1954 TL
-1966 AMRAIEYEEKTTK
+1966 EYTEEKSTK
-1979 PHHKSMITTKT
+1979 SHKSMITTKV
-1990 GDTYTTKIRTSGA
+1990 GDTYTTKIKATTTS
-2003 QEAVSTTVVT
+2003 ETLVT
-2013 THARHSLQ
+2013 THTRHSLQ

-2032 GTDTA
+2032 GAETT
-2037 AETAIVSPPVDVH
+2037 ETAIVSPPVDVH
-2050 RAITVRNKS
+2050 RAVTVRNKS

-2086 DIQTKSSDS
+2086 DFPAAVERKGGSSS
-2095 NSKSLTSSNGNRSTN
+2095 GSGSRSANGNGGSGAVQA
-2110 SSTESSDKRQQQQQQ
+2110 SSS
-2125 PCTSQ
+2125 
-2130 QTQQQHQA
+2130 A
-2138 AISKKPIGRHK
+2138 AASKPIGRHK
-2149 TIVECSAGTS
+2149 TIVECSAGNS
-2159 SSSTGTDDSRLS
+2159 SSSADDSRQ
-2171 ANHKKP
+2171 KKAQS
-2177 TGKSLKRSD
+2177 KSLKRMV
-2186 KAYGSPDSPLS
+2186 KNYGSPESPLS
-2197 KMSVMPNPVDEMD
+2197 KMSVMPNPRDEVDEGMQS
-2210 ATKLPAPKSIAA
+2210 LPPPKSIAA

-2234 GTHESVGGLVERMRE
+2234 GTQDTVATLVERVRD

-2276 SSRTTSPRRLIKQV
+2276 SSRTNSPRRLIKQV
-2290 ALESPPNA
+2290 ALESPPNPNVQLPSQPSA
-2298 GIAGQQ
+2298 
-2304 DLHSSILKSVTQE
+2304 DLHTSILKNVQQE
-2317 VRSATSAAATT
+2317 LKQSAGASAAGGLT
-2328 SISGTHITTKP
+2328 SSNSI
-2339 EAPKRPRQKLAP
+2339 KRPRQKLAP
-2351 FNVDASAIP
+2351 FNVDSNAIP
-2360 DVRSRFAGAWP
+2360 DIRSRFAGSWP
-2371 PPPYQPPEEVDDDGE
+2371 PPPFQPVDPEPDDDDEVGAE
-2386 ESNENG
+2386 AS
-2392 NGHSSA
+2392 NGHGTQSTTHA
-2398 AAQPNRVSSRRVGD
+2398 PRGSSRRVGD
-2412 YTVCDRCTDCGALIE
+2412 YTIVERCSDCGAHIE
-2427 EYTDEDIGILIVI
+2427 EYTDEEIGIFIVI

-2449 AMAAPFLPEILTLT
+2449 AMAAPFLPEILTMT
-2463 SRICLT
+2463 SRICLS
-2469 STHSWQGENG
+2469 STHAWQGENG
-2479 PALVC
+2479 PPLAC
-2484 SAQAVALQFI
+2484 SAQAVALQFF

-2508 QVFQTQV
+2508 QVFQTQM
-2515 KMKVRHNSFRSIA
+2515 KMKIRHNHFRSIA
-2528 RALQDFQELN
+2528 KALQDFQDLN
-2538 ATHPIYMV
+2538 ATSPIYMV
-2546 CESLQSKKS
+2546 CDSLTSKKA
-2555 LPIEQ
+2555 LPVDQ

-2570 YLQCVPTELTT
+2570 YLNLQCVPAEA
-2581 GPGVWQQAMQAM
+2581 GVGLAVWSQAMQAM

-2599 VIVLLPNLDNP
+2599 VIVIMPSLTNAEYMLD
-2610 EHLLGIMVATL
+2610 IIAATL
-2621 KLNIVPKTL
+2621 RLNCVPKTL
-2630 LDPYSKIMGFCVQNT
+2630 LDPYSKIMAYCVQHT
-2645 NLEYNSLYELCTLNM
+2645 NLEYQTLYELCTLNI
-2660 RTFSKDRDK
+2660 RSFNKDRDK
-2669 MLLCRQLIFEF
+2669 NLLCRQMIFEF
-2680 VQALKFKTNIPDNN
+2680 VQALKFKSNIPDHN
-2694 LLMIIGFVLH
+2694 LLTIIGFVLL
-2704 DAGGA
+2704 DAGGS
-2709 LPPGTIAG
+2709 LPPGAAPG
-2717 LPETAPP
+2717 LPDAAPMM
-2724 LTTNAADCMRQ
+2724 TTNSADCLRQ
-2735 YVNDVIDFLADFHTL
+2735 YINDVIDFLADFHTL

-2757 NGHVQNGLGEDTL
+2757 NGQTSNGLGEDTL

-2789 NTRDNK
+2789 NSRDNK
-2795 SSSRYLPWLNNAP
+2795 AVSRYLPWLNNAP

-2828 SWLLLGSLTHLA
+2828 SWLLLGSLTHMA
-2840 LTQRRNEHHTV
+2840 LMQRRQETHS
-2851 PIPLQQVPPTV
+2851 IPTPLPPQPGQGSGPT
-2862 PPAAVHY
+2862 ASVHY
-2869 QHHHQHPSATAPIA
+2869 QHQGVTYSQ
-2883 MPVSQESSCHIAD
+2883 PVPQEASCHIAD

-2929 TVYLEHI
+2929 TVYLEQMAHN
-2936 ARTSSNA
+2936 TNSNA
-2943 EGNTMGVL
+2943 EGSTLGVL

-2969 RPPKESAGA
+2969 KPTVNKDQPQTPLDFQTQSA
-2978 NVGSG
+2978 NS
-2983 GIADFTQN
+2983 
-2991 PNAKT
+2991 
-2996 PNAKLSE
+2996 KLSE

-3013 EALKETNSTILGKLL
+3013 EALKDTNSTVLGKLL
-3028 PLWSPVLS
+3028 PMWSPVLS

-3057 DYVEQQTHPS
+3057 DYEEQQAFKS
-3067 DALLKWLQ
+3067 EALLKWLQ

>member
-19 FQARLRCLHDSH
+19 FQAKLRCLHDSH

-38 QPAPSGDDIANNIKY
+38 QPTPSGVDIANNIKY
-53 FVQTLLAVLK
+53 FSQTLLTVLK
-63 DVRTSPHDLIRDP
+63 DVRTSPHELIRDP

-104 APCVQCGQIAFG
+104 APCIQYGQIVFG
-116 KYLLQGLC
+116 KALLQCLC
-124 CLLPFLDKDL
+124 CILPFLDKDL

-142 SSTMSVLPTALHQD
+142 SSTMSVLPPALHQD
-156 IINALCYYILPFTI
+156 IVNALCYYILPFTI
-170 TRRTADEECQ
+170 TRRSADEQECQ

-217 KDILCVIAYGTSVSR
+217 KDILCVIAYGTSMSR

-270 CDQCPNTGNAEA
+270 CEQCPNAGNAEA
-282 AKVCFDHGIS
+282 AKVCFDHSIS
-292 TSYAAERAPPLY
+292 ISYAPDCPPPLY

-335 CENKNCRSTDKAA
+335 CENKNCRSTEKAA

-353 STECASYNGYH
+353 STECASYNGNH
-364 PIRYCAQC
+364 PIRYCSLC

-420 FEPGKDGTDPKK
+420 FEPGKDSSDPKK
-432 NGDNGTPDTI
+432 NGGNGTPDTI
-442 SLEERQMLGRYGI
+442 TLEERQMLGRYGI

-488 CSYDVG
+488 CSFDA

-516 CRLHYNVFISCLLPH
+516 CRIHYNVFISCLLPH

-592 LIELKIVLSKILD
+592 LNELKIVLSKILD

-611 GFDAKTMYNFVAM
+611 GFDAKTMYNFVAI

-650 IPLVQLFAMF
+650 IPLLQLFAMF

-673 ELMREKEGQTKSP
+673 ELMREKEGQVKGP
-686 KTPSKEQKNELGN
+686 KTPMKETKNELGN

-724 APTNRHM
+724 APTNRHT

-756 LQDVEQHMGIHTSVC
+756 LQDIEQHMGIHTSVC

-808 MWHQLSTKLVQF
+808 MWHQLATKLVQF

-825 PVRAPDVPI
+825 PVRPPDIPI

-929 GRSVGSIELRKVH
+929 GHSVDSIELRKVH

-986 VSVTKASVIGENGGA
+986 VSVTRASILGENGGA
-1001 NGSTAGGAG
+1001 NGSTGGGVG

-1023 DGEDFWHTSVGKFKF
+1023 EGEDFWHTSVGKFKF

-1062 PEILYYILQC
+1062 PEILYYVLQC

-1102 IRNLW
+1102 IKNLW
-1107 ELCNAEHSH
+1107 GLCNAEHSH
-1116 ICQAGVPLL
+1116 ICQASVPLL

-1146 HDTDWRVRF
+1146 HDTDWRIRF

-1252 RILTWEFFL
+1252 KILTWEFFL

-1344 QDSKFVPEKEKIY
+1344 QDSKFMPEKEKIY

-1364 ILKRKTSRFGLGQFL
+1364 ILKRKTSRFGL
-1379 GSSGNHANVTSH
+1379 
-1391 SYASSSHPPTQHTRG
+1391 
-1406 GHNHSHPYA
+1406 
-1415 HPHSSHATTSSKHY
+1415 
-1429 SSTIASTTQPCPVH
+1429 
-1443 NPCTTNTT
+1443 
-1451 TTTTSISHSHFFFS
+1451 
-1465 SNSPSTSTNTFTTH
+1465 
-1479 FAHFT
+1479 
-1484 SSNALPPTSQ
+1484 
-1494 PQSVA
+1494 
-1499 TFSTLASSASHSQSH
+1499 
-1514 QYLVHCV
+1514 
-1521 APTPN
+1521 
-1526 QTFIAHSPMPTLREA
+1526 
-1541 EPPQSSMHILST
+1541 
-1553 QKSSLP
+1553 
-1559 PHQSHHAS
+1559 
-1567 YHSHFQKHPSA
+1567 
-1578 PNLLPPPSV
+1578 
-1587 TAMPSPSPA
+1587 
-1596 TSTNPLLHCTCDG
+1596 
-1609 GGPGGA
+1609 
-1615 GIGGSGS
+1615 
-1622 GSGGGG
+1622 
-1628 GGASSNAPASAHQD
+1628 D

-1690 AFPSEDKPI
+1690 AFPSEDKPV

-1720 KTFHTAPENLRAS
+1720 KTFHTTPENLRVS

-1755 LILPSIMQI
+1755 LILPSVMQI

-1816 HSAYVISAMRMVMNS
+1816 YSAYVISAMRMVMNS

-1852 ASRSRDVSQPSLGT
+1852 TSRSRDVSQPSLGT

-1873 SPPASPMFPSEGTS
+1873 SPPASPMFPSEATS

-1947 DTVHYDE
+1947 DNVHFEE
-1954 TPLSKGDIQRSR
+1954 TSLTKGDMQRAR
-1966 AMRAIEYEEKTTK
+1966 AVRAIEYEDKTSK
-1979 PHHKSMITTKT
+1979 AHHKSLITTKT
-1990 GDTYTTKIRTSGA
+1990 GDTYTTKIRPTGG

-2013 THARHSLQ
+2013 TQARHSLQ

-2032 GTDTA
+2032 GTDAA

-2086 DIQTKSSDS
+2086 DIQAKSSDS
-2095 NSKSLTSSNGNRSTN
+2095 NSKSVTSNNSNRSTN
-2110 SSTESSDKRQQQQQQ
+2110 SSTENSGKCQQQLTPTTSQHVQSPQQQ
-2125 PCTSQ
+2125 PPHYQPAS
-2130 QTQQQHQA
+2130 
-2138 AISKKPIGRHK
+2138 SKKPIGRHK

-2197 KMSVMPNPVDEMD
+2197 KMSVMPNPVDEVD
-2210 ATKLPAPKSIAA
+2210 TTKLPPPKSIAA

-2234 GTHESVGGLVERMRE
+2234 GTHESVGGLIDRLRD

-2265 VSESTK
+2265 VSDSTK
-2271 DDVTP
+2271 DDITP

-2298 GIAGQQ
+2298 SCAGQQ

-2317 VRSATSAAATT
+2317 VKTTTNATAAVSTNGVHTT
-2328 SISGTHITTKP
+2328 NKP

-2351 FNVDASAIP
+2351 FNMDASAMP
-2360 DVRSRFAGAWP
+2360 DIRSRFAGAWP
-2371 PPPYQPPEEVDDDGE
+2371 PLPYQPPEELDDDMDDC
-2386 ESNENG
+2386 NENG
-2392 NGHSSA
+2392 NGHSGA
-2398 AAQPNRVSSRRVGD
+2398 AAQPDRVSTRRVGD
-2412 YTVCDRCTDCGALIE
+2412 YTICDRCTDCGALIE

-2449 AMAAPFLPEILTLT
+2449 AMAAPFLPEILTIT

-2484 SAQAVALQFI
+2484 SAQAVSLQFI
-2494 RCVLHQLAPNGIFL
+2494 RCVLHQLAPNGIFV

-2570 YLQCVPTELTT
+2570 YLHCVPTELTT

-2599 VIVLLPNLDNP
+2599 VIVLLPNLTNP
-2610 EHLLGIMVATL
+2610 EHLLDIMVATL

-2630 LDPYSKIMGFCVQNT
+2630 LDPYSKIIGFCVQNT

-2660 RTFSKDRDK
+2660 RSFSKDRDK
-2669 MLLCRQLIFEF
+2669 MLLCRQMIFEF

-2704 DAGGA
+2704 DAGGT
-2709 LPPGTIAG
+2709 LPPGTLAG
-2717 LPETAPP
+2717 LPETAPL

-2757 NGHVQNGLGEDTL
+2757 NGQIQNGLGEDTL
-2770 GGVLKG
+2770 GGILKG

-2840 LTQRRNEHHTV
+2840 LTQRRNERHAI
-2851 PIPLQQVPPTV
+2851 PIPPQQVPPTV
-2862 PPAAVHY
+2862 PPASVHY
-2869 QHHHQHPSATAPIA
+2869 QHHHQQPSGMAPFA

-2929 TVYLEHI
+2929 TVYLEHV
-2936 ARTSSNA
+2936 ARSSSNA

-2969 RPPKESAGA
+2969 RPPKDSTGSG
-2978 NVGSG
+2978 VGGG
-2983 GIADFTQN
+2983 GIADFMQN
-2991 PNAKT
+2991 PNAKS

-3036 SQTQLSDTLHV
+3036 SQTQLSKTLHV
-3047 RLQNVRDYAP
+3047 RLQNVRDNAP
-3057 DYVEQQTHPS
+3057 DYEEQQTHPS

>member
-1 MSDTFKNQLVNM
+1 MTGSFKVQLINM

-19 FQARLRCLHDSH
+19 FQAKLRALHEYH
-31 VRLLQNT
+31 VRLLHNVL
-38 QPAPSGDDIANNIKY
+38 PAPSGVDIANNIKY
-53 FVQTLLAVLK
+53 FSQTLLTVLK

-76 SEDPTR
+76 LEDPTR

-104 APCVQCGQIAFG
+104 APCIQYGQIVFG
-116 KYLLQGLC
+116 KALLQ
-124 CLLPFLDKDL
+124 CLSCILPFLDKDL

-142 SSTMSVLPTALHQD
+142 SSTISVLPPALHQD
-156 IINALCYYILPFTI
+156 IVNALCYYILPFTI
-170 TRRTADEECQ
+170 TRRTAGSDEQECQ
-180 ACQAVS
+180 ACQSVS

-193 QYSHNPAHHCQLL
+193 QYSNNPAHHCQLL

-217 KDILCVIAYGTSVSR
+217 KDILCVVAYGTAVSR
-232 SSAAKLLFYYWPAF
+232 TSAAKLLFYYWPAF
-246 DPNLFDRKVLLSKL
+246 DANLFDRKVLLSKL
-260 TNDMV
+260 TNDLV
-265 PFVCQ
+265 PFTCQ
-270 CDQCPNTGNAEA
+270 REHCPNAGNAEA
-282 AKVCFDHGIS
+282 AKVCYDHSIS
-292 TSYAAERAPPLY
+292 ITYAPDCPPPLY
-304 LCIECANEIHRK
+304 LCIECANEIHRE

-335 CENKNCRSTDKAA
+335 CENKNCRSNEKSA

-353 STECASYNGYH
+353 STECASYNGNH

-389 SLQIIWQMDPEIQM
+389 SLQPAWQMDPEMQM
-403 HMVESVISLLR
+403 HMVECVVSLLR

-420 FEPGKDGTDPKK
+420 FEPGKDSSDAKK
-432 NGDNGTPDTI
+432 NGGTGTADNI

-455 WLLVGRCTPTPEM
+455 WLLVGRCTPTADT

-488 CSYDVG
+488 YSYDAAG
-494 SQIESTIEKLK
+494 QIESTIEKLK
-505 VEHVCNWLKEI
+505 VDHVCNWLKEI
-516 CRLHYNVFISCLLPH
+516 CRIHYNVFIACLLPH

-583 ITNDVGEKE
+583 ITNDVAEKE
-592 LIELKIVLSKILD
+592 LNELKIVLSKILD

-611 GFDAKTMYNFVAM
+611 GFDAKTMYNFVAI

-643 LTKLGIL
+643 LTKLEIL

-660 GDGVRIMKYGVQH
+660 GDGVRIMKYGIQH
-673 ELMREKEGQTKSP
+673 ELMREKEKEPPCPTAKAP
-686 KTPSKEQKNELGN
+686 KTPCKEAKADMAN

-724 APTNRHM
+724 GPTNRHT

-825 PVRAPDVPI
+825 PVRPPDVPI

-849 ESDKEKSRDR
+849 ESDKEKTRER

-873 PLGGFADI
+873 PLGGF
-881 LKLDQFFSDDGKI
+881 
-894 IIMAGPVPV
+894 AGPVPV

-929 GRSVGSIELRKVH
+929 GHSVDNIELRKVH

-957 QLDLASILPADRAIA
+957 QLDLASILPSDRAIA

-986 VSVTKASVIGENGGA
+986 VSVTKASVMGENGV
-1001 NGSTAGGAG
+1001 NGSGAG
-1010 ENGSVSDDEEDEE
+1010 EDGSGSDDDEEEE
-1023 DGEDFWHTSVGKFKF
+1023 DSDDFWHTSVGKFKF
-1038 TLEQLPQTLQ
+1038 TLDQLPQTLQ

-1062 PEILYYILQC
+1062 PEILYYVLQC
-1072 LNVMALH
+1072 LNTMALH
-1079 GDALAKAAREHRG
+1079 GDALAKAAREQRG

-1102 IRNLW
+1102 IKNLW

-1116 ICQAGVPLL
+1116 ICQVGVPLL

-1252 RILTWEFFL
+1252 KMLNWEFFL

-1282 YLRDLRNSENGS
+1282 YLRDLRNSDNGS
-1294 EALSSKI
+1294 EALSAKI

-1330 YKRTMSAPASMIPR
+1330 YKRTMSAPASMVPR

-1357 SRQISAP
+1357 SRQVSAP
-1364 ILKRKTSRFGLGQFL
+1364 ILKRKTSRFGL
-1379 GSSGNHANVTSH
+1379 
-1391 SYASSSHPPTQHTRG
+1391 
-1406 GHNHSHPYA
+1406 
-1415 HPHSSHATTSSKHY
+1415 
-1429 SSTIASTTQPCPVH
+1429 
-1443 NPCTTNTT
+1443 
-1451 TTTTSISHSHFFFS
+1451 
-1465 SNSPSTSTNTFTTH
+1465 
-1479 FAHFT
+1479 
-1484 SSNALPPTSQ
+1484 
-1494 PQSVA
+1494 
-1499 TFSTLASSASHSQSH
+1499 
-1514 QYLVHCV
+1514 
-1521 APTPN
+1521 
-1526 QTFIAHSPMPTLREA
+1526 
-1541 EPPQSSMHILST
+1541 
-1553 QKSSLP
+1553 
-1559 PHQSHHAS
+1559 
-1567 YHSHFQKHPSA
+1567 
-1578 PNLLPPPSV
+1578 
-1587 TAMPSPSPA
+1587 
-1596 TSTNPLLHCTCDG
+1596 
-1609 GGPGGA
+1609 
-1615 GIGGSGS
+1615 
-1622 GSGGGG
+1622 
-1628 GGASSNAPASAHQD
+1628 D

-1647 LGGINDDN
+1647 LGGLNDDH

-1690 AFPSEDKPI
+1690 AFPSEDKPVTR
-1699 SKTQNIVLKHLFL
+1699 TQNIVLKHLFL

-1720 KTFHTAPENLRAS
+1720 KTFHTSPDSLRVS

-1755 LILPSIMQI
+1755 LILPSVMQI
-1764 ILYAPNPSNTAA
+1764 ILYAPNPTNTSG
-1776 DCYQNLVFNY
+1776 DSYQNLVFNY
-1786 SLWYLEQYPRRNWML
+1786 SLWHLEQYPRRNWL
-1801 TILVVLYKYSYTQPP
+1801 FTLLVVLYKYSYTQPP
-1816 HSAYVISAMRMVMNS
+1816 LSGYVISAIRIIMNS
-1831 LRNHF
+1831 MRGHF

-1852 ASRSRDVSQPSLGT
+1852 VGGAARSRDVSQPSLGT
-1866 DPDEKDP
+1866 DPDDKEA

-1913 SLEADETESE
+1913 SLDADETESE

-1947 DTVHYDE
+1947 DTIHFEDVMPAKLE
-1954 TPLSKGDIQRSR
+1954 TLRHRRGL
-1966 AMRAIEYEEKTTK
+1966 EYTEEKSTK
-1979 PHHKSMITTKT
+1979 VHKSMITTKT
-1990 GDTYTTKIRTSGA
+1990 GDTYTTKIKATTS
-2003 QEAVSTTVVT
+2003 ETVSTTVVT
-2013 THARHSLQ
+2013 THTRHSLQ

-2032 GTDTA
+2032 GAET

-2050 RAITVRNKS
+2050 RAVTVRNKS

-2086 DIQTKSSDS
+2086 EVPTGKISEAKASGSSS
-2095 NSKSLTSSNGNRSTN
+2095 GSRSTTN
-2110 SSTESSDKRQQQQQQ
+2110 GSSSGSAGKPTTTAAASAAAAASS
-2125 PCTSQ
+2125 S
-2130 QTQQQHQA
+2130 
-2138 AISKKPIGRHK
+2138 KPIGRHK
-2149 TIVECSAGTS
+2149 TIVECSAGNS
-2159 SSSTGTDDSRLS
+2159 SSSNTTSNAEETR
-2171 ANHKKP
+2171 HKKSQ
-2177 TGKSLKRSD
+2177 TKSLKRSD
-2186 KAYGSPDSPLS
+2186 KTYGSPDSPLS
-2197 KMSVMPNPVDEMD
+2197 KMNVMPNPRDEAD
-2210 ATKLPAPKSIAA
+2210 AALLPPPKNIAQ

-2234 GTHESVGGLVERMRE
+2234 GTQDSVAALVERVRE
-2249 GLNLPD
+2249 GLHLPD

-2276 SSRTTSPRRLIKQV
+2276 SSRTASPRRLIKQV
-2290 ALESPPNA
+2290 ALESPPNPNA
-2298 GIAGQQ
+2298 PQPQIAPSTAQSQQ
-2304 DLHSSILKSVTQE
+2304 QPDLHTSILKNVSHDL
-2317 VRSATSAAATT
+2317 RSGAHAPGHVSDRQHAAGTSAATGS
-2328 SISGTHITTKP
+2328 SI
-2339 EAPKRPRQKLAP
+2339 KRPRQKLAP
-2351 FNVDASAIP
+2351 FNVDTNAIP
-2360 DVRSRFAGAWP
+2360 DIRSRFAGSWP
-2371 PPPYQPPEEVDDDGE
+2371 PPPFQPAEDNDDDADE
-2386 ESNENG
+2386 APETA
-2392 NGHSSA
+2392 NGHTSQAGPSA
-2398 AAQPNRVSSRRVGD
+2398 QAHRGSSRRVGD
-2412 YTVCDRCTDCGALIE
+2412 YTVVERCSDCGAVIE
-2427 EYTDEDIGILIVI
+2427 EYTDEEIGILIVI

-2449 AMAAPFLPEILTLT
+2449 AIAAPFLPEILTMT
-2463 SRICLT
+2463 SRICL
-2469 STHSWQGENG
+2469 SCTHAWQGENG
-2479 PALVC
+2479 PPLAS

-2494 RCVLHQLAPNGIFL
+2494 RCVLHQLAPNGIFS
-2508 QVFQTQV
+2508 QVFQTQM
-2515 KMKVRHNSFRSIA
+2515 KMKIRHNHFRSIA
-2528 RALQDFQELN
+2528 KALQDFQDLN
-2538 ATHPIYMV
+2538 ATSPIYMV
-2546 CESLQSKKS
+2546 CESLTSKKA
-2555 LPIEQ
+2555 LPVEQ

-2570 YLQCVPTELTT
+2570 YLQCVPVEA
-2581 GPGVWQQAMQAM
+2581 GVGLAVWSQAMQAM

-2599 VIVLLPNLDNP
+2599 VIVIMPSLSNP
-2610 EHLLGIMVATL
+2610 EYLLDLIASTL
-2621 KLNIVPKTL
+2621 RLNCVPKTL
-2630 LDPYSKIMGFCVQNT
+2630 LDPYSKIMAYCVQHT
-2645 NLEYNSLYELCTLNM
+2645 NLEYQTIYDLCTLNT
-2660 RTFSKDRDK
+2660 RSFNKDRDK
-2669 MLLCRQLIFEF
+2669 NLLCRQMIYEF
-2680 VQALKFKTNIPDNN
+2680 VQALKFKSNIPDHN
-2694 LLMIIGFVLH
+2694 LLMIIGFVLL
-2704 DAGGA
+2704 DAGGT
-2709 LPPGTIAG
+2709 LPPGALPG
-2717 LPETAPP
+2717 LPETAPA
-2724 LTTNAADCMRQ
+2724 LTTNAADCLRQ
-2735 YVNDVIDFLADFHTL
+2735 YISNDVIDFLADFHTL

-2757 NGHVQNGLGEDTL
+2757 NGQTSNGLGEDTL

-2789 NTRDNK
+2789 NSRDNRAVT
-2795 SSSRYLPWLNNAP
+2795 RYLPWLNNAP

-2828 SWLLLGSLTHLA
+2828 SWLLLGSLTHMA
-2840 LTQRRNEHHTV
+2840 LMQRRAETQAL
-2851 PIPLQQVPPTV
+2851 PPPTPPPQQQGQ
-2862 PPAAVHY
+2862 PPAPSVHY
-2869 QHHHQHPSATAPIA
+2869 QHQGVTYSQ
-2883 MPVSQESSCHIAD
+2883 PVPQEASCHIAD

-2906 EQSKTSVLH
+2906 EQSKASVLH

-2929 TVYLEHI
+2929 TVYLEQMAHN
-2936 ARTSSNA
+2936 TNSNI
-2943 EGNTMGVL
+2943 EGSTLGVL

-2969 RPPKESAGA
+2969 KPASKDMHAQS
-2978 NVGSG
+2978 S
-2983 GIADFTQN
+2983 ADFQTQS
-2991 PNAKT
+2991 A
-2996 PNAKLSE
+2996 NAKLSE

-3013 EALKETNSTILGKLL
+3013 EALKETNSTVLGKLL
-3028 PLWSPVLS
+3028 PMWSPVLS

-3057 DYVEQQTHPS
+3057 DYEEQQAHKS
-3067 DALLKWLQ
+3067 EALLKWLQ

>member
-1 MSDTFKNQLVNM
+1 MTGSFKVQLINM

-19 FQARLRCLHDSH
+19 FQAKLRALHEYH
-31 VRLLQNT
+31 VRLLHNVL
-38 QPAPSGDDIANNIKY
+38 PAPSGVDIANNIKY
-53 FVQTLLAVLK
+53 FSQTLLTVLK
-63 DVRTSPHDLIRDP
+63 DVRTSPHELIRDP
-76 SEDPTR
+76 LEDPTR

-104 APCVQCGQIAFG
+104 APCIQYGQIVFG
-116 KYLLQGLC
+116 KALLQ
-124 CLLPFLDKDL
+124 CLSCILPFLDKDL

-142 SSTMSVLPTALHQD
+142 SSTISVLPPALHQD
-156 IINALCYYILPFTI
+156 IVNALCYYILPFTI
-170 TRRTADEECQ
+170 TRRSSDEQECQ
-180 ACQAVS
+180 ACQSVS

-193 QYSHNPAHHCQLL
+193 QYSNNPAHHCQLL

-217 KDILCVIAYGTSVSR
+217 KDILCVVAYGTAVSR

-246 DPNLFDRKVLLSKL
+246 DANLFDRKVLLSKL
-260 TNDMV
+260 TNDLV
-265 PFVCQ
+265 PFTCQ
-270 CDQCPNTGNAEA
+270 REHCPNAGNAEA
-282 AKVCFDHGIS
+282 AKVCYDHSIS
-292 TSYAAERAPPLY
+292 ITYAPDCPPPLY
-304 LCIECANEIHRK
+304 LCIECANEIHRE

-335 CENKNCRSTDKAA
+335 CENKNCRSNEKSA

-353 STECASYNGYH
+353 STECASFNGNH
-364 PIRYCAQC
+364 PIRYCSQC

-389 SLQIIWQMDPEIQM
+389 SLQPAWQMDPEMQM
-403 HMVESVISLLR
+403 HMVESVVSLLR

-420 FEPGKDGTDPKK
+420 FEPGKESSSAESKK
-432 NGDNGTPDTI
+432 NGSSLTADNI
-442 SLEERQMLGRYGI
+442 SREERQRLGRYGI
-455 WLLVGRCTPTPEM
+455 WLLVGRCTPNADT

-488 CSYDVG
+488 YSYDAAGQV
-494 SQIESTIEKLK
+494 ESTIEKLK
-505 VEHVCNWLKEI
+505 VDHVCNWLKDI
-516 CRLHYNVFISCLLPH
+516 CRIHYNVFISCLLPH

-583 ITNDVGEKE
+583 ITNDVAEKE
-592 LIELKIVLSKILD
+592 LNELKIVLSKILD

-611 GFDAKTMYNFVAM
+611 GFDAKTMYNFVAI

-643 LTKLGIL
+643 LTKLEIL

-660 GDGVRIMKYGVQH
+660 GDGVRIMKYGIQH
-673 ELMREKEGQTKSP
+673 ELMREKDAQSQTKAP
-686 KTPSKEQKNELGN
+686 KTPCKESKETKADMAN

-724 APTNRHM
+724 APTNRHT

-784 ARVGLSSHVCSLK
+784 ARVGLSSHVCALK

-825 PVRAPDVPI
+825 PVRPPDVPI

-849 ESDKEKSRDR
+849 ESDKEKTRDR

-881 LKLDQFFSDDGKI
+881 FKLDQFFSDDGKI

-914 GVLVHMPHVCSNNDN
+914 GVLVHMPHVCS
-929 GRSVGSIELRKVH
+929 
-942 ATDEIMTATVETVSE
+942 IMTATVETVSE
-957 QLDLASILPADRAIA
+957 QLDLASILPTDRAIA

-986 VSVTKASVIGENGGA
+986 VSVTKASVMGENGANGTGACGGGGIGENGS
-1001 NGSTAGGAG
+1001 GS
-1010 ENGSVSDDEEDEE
+1010 EEDEE
-1023 DGEDFWHTSVGKFKF
+1023 EEDSDDFWHTSVGKFKF
-1038 TLEQLPQTLQ
+1038 TLDQLPQPLQ

-1062 PEILYYILQC
+1062 PEILYYVLQC
-1072 LNVMALH
+1072 LNTMALH
-1079 GDALAKAAREHRG
+1079 GDALAKAAKEQRG

-1102 IRNLW
+1102 IKNLW

-1116 ICQAGVPLL
+1116 ICQVGVPLL

-1174 TEVGLQTALATAFCH
+1174 SEVGLQTALATAFCH

-1252 RILTWEFFL
+1252 KMLGWEFFL

-1282 YLRDLRNSENGS
+1282 YLRDLRNSDNGS
-1294 EALSSKI
+1294 EALSAKI
-1301 LKAREALSQSDTSGS
+1301 QKAREALSQSDTSGS

-1330 YKRTMSAPASMIPR
+1330 YKRTMSAPASMAPR
-1344 QDSKFVPEKEKIY
+1344 QDSKFIPEKEKIY
-1357 SRQISAP
+1357 SRQVSAP
-1364 ILKRKTSRFGLGQFL
+1364 ILKRKTSRFGL
-1379 GSSGNHANVTSH
+1379 
-1391 SYASSSHPPTQHTRG
+1391 
-1406 GHNHSHPYA
+1406 
-1415 HPHSSHATTSSKHY
+1415 
-1429 SSTIASTTQPCPVH
+1429 
-1443 NPCTTNTT
+1443 
-1451 TTTTSISHSHFFFS
+1451 
-1465 SNSPSTSTNTFTTH
+1465 
-1479 FAHFT
+1479 
-1484 SSNALPPTSQ
+1484 
-1494 PQSVA
+1494 
-1499 TFSTLASSASHSQSH
+1499 
-1514 QYLVHCV
+1514 
-1521 APTPN
+1521 
-1526 QTFIAHSPMPTLREA
+1526 
-1541 EPPQSSMHILST
+1541 
-1553 QKSSLP
+1553 
-1559 PHQSHHAS
+1559 
-1567 YHSHFQKHPSA
+1567 
-1578 PNLLPPPSV
+1578 
-1587 TAMPSPSPA
+1587 
-1596 TSTNPLLHCTCDG
+1596 
-1609 GGPGGA
+1609 
-1615 GIGGSGS
+1615 
-1622 GSGGGG
+1622 
-1628 GGASSNAPASAHQD
+1628 D

-1647 LGGINDDN
+1647 LGGLNDEN

-1677 VFLLMQFMSRTDQ
+1677 VFMLMQFMSRTDQ
-1690 AFPSEDKPI
+1690 AFPSEDKPVT
-1699 SKTQNIVLKHLFL
+1699 KTQNIVLKHLFL

-1720 KTFHTAPENLRAS
+1720 KTFHTTPESLRVS

-1755 LILPSIMQI
+1755 LILPSVMQI
-1764 ILYAPNPSNTAA
+1764 ILYAPNPTSTSGES
-1776 DCYQNLVFNY
+1776 YQNIVFNY
-1786 SLWYLEQYPRRNWML
+1786 SLWHLEQYPRRNWL
-1801 TILVVLYKYSYTQPP
+1801 FTLLVVLYKYSYTQPP
-1816 HSAYVISAMRMVMNS
+1816 LSGYVISAIRMIMNS
-1831 LRNHF
+1831 LRGHF

-1852 ASRSRDVSQPSLGT
+1852 VGGASRSRDVSQPSLGT
-1866 DPDEKDP
+1866 DPDDKEA

-1913 SLEADETESE
+1913 SLDADETESE

-1947 DTVHYDE
+1947 DTIHFEDVMPR
-1954 TPLSKGDIQRSR
+1954 TRRTL
-1966 AMRAIEYEEKTTK
+1966 EYTEEKSTK
-1979 PHHKSMITTKT
+1979 SHKSMITTKV
-1990 GDTYTTKIRTSGA
+1990 GDTYTTKIKATTSS
-2003 QEAVSTTVVT
+2003 EVSSHT
-2013 THARHSLQ
+2013 RHSLQ

-2032 GTDTA
+2032 GAETT
-2037 AETAIVSPPVDVH
+2037 ETAIVSPPVDVH
-2050 RAITVRNKS
+2050 RAVTVRNKS

-2086 DIQTKSSDS
+2086 DLSTGGERKPIGGSSSGSASGSRSANGTNDS
-2095 NSKSLTSSNGNRSTN
+2095 GGALSAAPG
-2110 SSTESSDKRQQQQQQ
+2110 
-2125 PCTSQ
+2125 
-2130 QTQQQHQA
+2130 QA
-2138 AISKKPIGRHK
+2138 AGGKPIGRHK
-2149 TIVECSAGTS
+2149 TIVECSAGNS
-2159 SSSTGTDDSRLS
+2159 SSSEVDSRQ
-2171 ANHKKP
+2171 KKSQ
-2177 TGKSLKRSD
+2177 TKSLKRVD
-2186 KAYGSPDSPLS
+2186 KNYGSPESPLS
-2197 KMSVMPNPVDEMD
+2197 KMSVMPNPRDEVDEGIQS
-2210 ATKLPAPKSIAA
+2210 LPPPKSIAA

-2234 GTHESVGGLVERMRE
+2234 GTQDTVVTLVERVRE

-2271 DDVTP
+2271 DDATP
-2276 SSRTTSPRRLIKQV
+2276 SSRTNSPRRLIKQV
-2290 ALESPPNA
+2290 ALESPPNP
-2298 GIAGQQ
+2298 IAQLPSQ
-2304 DLHSSILKSVTQE
+2304 PPADLHTSILKNVQQE
-2317 VRSATSAAATT
+2317 LKQTAGGSSGTAGLTT
-2328 SISGTHITTKP
+2328 SNSI
-2339 EAPKRPRQKLAP
+2339 KRPRQKLAP
-2351 FNVDASAIP
+2351 FNVDTNAIP
-2360 DVRSRFAGAWP
+2360 DIRSRFAGSWP
-2371 PPPYQPPEEVDDDGE
+2371 PPPFQPVNPEPDDDMDEGE
-2386 ESNENG
+2386 AEVS
-2392 NGHSSA
+2392 NGHGTHA
-2398 AAQPNRVSSRRVGD
+2398 TPHAPRGSSRRVGD
-2412 YTVCDRCTDCGALIE
+2412 YTIVERCSDCGAHIE
-2427 EYTDEDIGILIVI
+2427 EYTDEEIGIFIVI
-2440 LGTFIHREP
+2440 MGTFIHREP
-2449 AMAAPFLPEILTLT
+2449 AMAAPFLPEILTMT
-2463 SRICLT
+2463 SRICL
-2469 STHSWQGENG
+2469 SCTHAWQGENG
-2479 PALVC
+2479 PPLAS
-2484 SAQAVALQFI
+2484 SAQAVALQFF

-2508 QVFQTQV
+2508 QVFQTQM
-2515 KMKVRHNSFRSIA
+2515 KMKIRHNHFRSIA
-2528 RALQDFQELN
+2528 KALQDFQDLN
-2538 ATHPIYMV
+2538 VTSPIYMV
-2546 CESLQSKKS
+2546 CESLISKKA
-2555 LPIEQ
+2555 LPVDQ

-2570 YLQCVPTELTT
+2570 YLNLQCVPAEA
-2581 GPGVWQQAMQAM
+2581 GVGLVVWSQAMQAM

-2599 VIVLLPNLDNP
+2599 VIVIMPSLSNAEYMLD
-2610 EHLLGIMVATL
+2610 IIAATL
-2621 KLNIVPKTL
+2621 RLNCVPKTL
-2630 LDPYSKIMGFCVQNT
+2630 LDPYSKIMAYCVQHT
-2645 NLEYNSLYELCTLNM
+2645 NLEYQTLYELCTLNT
-2660 RTFSKDRDK
+2660 RSFSKDRDK
-2669 MLLCRQLIFEF
+2669 NLLCRQMIFEF
-2680 VQALKFKTNIPDNN
+2680 VQALKFKTNIPDHN
-2694 LLMIIGFVLH
+2694 LLTIIGFVLL
-2704 DAGGA
+2704 DAGGT
-2709 LPPGTIAG
+2709 LPPGA
-2717 LPETAPP
+2717 APGMP
-2724 LTTNAADCMRQ
+2724 DAAPLLTTNAADCLRQ
-2735 YVNDVIDFLADFHTL
+2735 YINDVIDFLADFHTL

-2757 NGHVQNGLGEDTL
+2757 NGQTSNGLGEDTL

-2789 NTRDNK
+2789 NSRDNK
-2795 SSSRYLPWLNNAP
+2795 AVARYLPWLNNAP

-2828 SWLLLGSLTHLA
+2828 SWLLLGSLTHMA
-2840 LTQRRNEHHTV
+2840 LMQRRQETHTIPTPMP
-2851 PIPLQQVPPTV
+2851 PIPAPGQGPI
-2862 PPAAVHY
+2862 PAASVHY
-2869 QHHHQHPSATAPIA
+2869 QHQGVTYSQ
-2883 MPVSQESSCHIAD
+2883 PVPQEASCHIAD

-2929 TVYLEHI
+2929 TVYLEQMSHN
-2936 ARTSSNA
+2936 TNNNS
-2943 EGNTMGVL
+2943 EGSTLGVL

-2969 RPPKESAGA
+2969 KPTA
-2978 NVGSG
+2978 NKDQPQTP
-2983 GIADFTQN
+2983 ADFQTQSAN
-2991 PNAKT
+2991 S
-2996 PNAKLSE
+2996 KLSE

-3013 EALKETNSTILGKLL
+3013 EALKDTNSTVLGKLL
-3028 PLWSPVLS
+3028 PMWSPVLS

-3057 DYVEQQTHPS
+3057 DYEEQQAFKS
-3067 DALLKWLQ
+3067 EALLKWLQ

>member
-1 MSDTFKNQLVNM
+1 MTGSFKVQLINM

-19 FQARLRCLHDSH
+19 FQAKLRALHEYH
-31 VRLLQNT
+31 VRLLHNVL
-38 QPAPSGDDIANNIKY
+38 PAPSGVDIANNIKY
-53 FVQTLLAVLK
+53 FSQTLLTVLK
-63 DVRTSPHDLIRDP
+63 DVRTSPHELIRDP
-76 SEDPTR
+76 LEDPTR

-104 APCVQCGQIAFG
+104 APCIQYGQIVFG
-116 KYLLQGLC
+116 KALLQ
-124 CLLPFLDKDL
+124 CLSCILPFLDKDL

-142 SSTMSVLPTALHQD
+142 SSTISVLPPALHQD
-156 IINALCYYILPFTI
+156 IVNALCYYILPFTI
-170 TRRTADEECQ
+170 TRRSSDEQECQ
-180 ACQAVS
+180 ACQSVS

-193 QYSHNPAHHCQLL
+193 QYSNNPAHHCQLL

-217 KDILCVIAYGTSVSR
+217 KDILCVVAYGTAISR

-246 DPNLFDRKVLLSKL
+246 DANLFDRKVLLSKL
-260 TNDMV
+260 TNDLV
-265 PFVCQ
+265 PFTCQ
-270 CDQCPNTGNAEA
+270 REHCPNAGNAEA
-282 AKVCFDHGIS
+282 AKVCYDHSIS
-292 TSYAAERAPPLY
+292 ITYAPDCPPPLY
-304 LCIECANEIHRK
+304 LCIECANEIHRE
-316 HANLE
+316 HGSLE

-335 CENKNCRSTDKAA
+335 CENKNCRSNEKSA

-353 STECASYNGYH
+353 STECASFNGNH
-364 PIRYCAQC
+364 PIRYCSQC

-389 SLQIIWQMDPEIQM
+389 SLQPAWQMDPEMQM
-403 HMVESVISLLR
+403 HMVESVVSLLR

-420 FEPGKDGTDPKK
+420 FEPGKESSSSDAKK
-432 NGDNGTPDTI
+432 NGSALTADNI
-442 SLEERQMLGRYGI
+442 SLEERQRLGRYGI
-455 WLLVGRCTPTPEM
+455 WLLVGRCTPTADT

-488 CSYDVG
+488 YSYDAAGQV
-494 SQIESTIEKLK
+494 ESTIEKLK
-505 VEHVCNWLKEI
+505 VDHVCNWLKEI
-516 CRLHYNVFISCLLPH
+516 CRIHYNVFISCLLPH

-583 ITNDVGEKE
+583 ITNDVAEKE
-592 LIELKIVLSKILD
+592 LNELKIVLSKILD

-611 GFDAKTMYNFVAM
+611 GFDAKTMYNFVAI

-643 LTKLGIL
+643 LTKLEIL

-660 GDGVRIMKYGVQH
+660 GDGVRIMKYGIQH
-673 ELMREKEGQTKSP
+673 ELMREKDAQSQAKIP
-686 KTPSKEQKNELGN
+686 KTPCKESKETKAEMAN

-724 APTNRHM
+724 APTNRHT

-784 ARVGLSSHVCSLK
+784 ARVGLSSHVCALK

-825 PVRAPDVPI
+825 PVRPPDVPI

-849 ESDKEKSRDR
+849 ESDKEKTRDR

-881 LKLDQFFSDDGKI
+881 FKLDQFFSDDGKI

-914 GVLVHMPHVCSNNDN
+914 GVLVHMPHVCSNNEY
-929 GRSVGSIELRKVH
+929 GHSVDSNELRKVH

-957 QLDLASILPADRAIA
+957 QLDLASILPTDRAIA
-972 RSITLSDADVGSAN
+972 RILSDADVGSAN
-986 VSVTKASVIGENGGA
+986 VSVTRASVMGENGA
-1001 NGSTAGGAG
+1001 NGGAACGGG
-1010 ENGSVSDDEEDEE
+1010 ENGSGSEEEEEEEDS
-1023 DGEDFWHTSVGKFKF
+1023 DDFWHTSVGKFKF
-1038 TLEQLPQTLQ
+1038 TLDTLPQPLQ

-1062 PEILYYILQC
+1062 PEILYYVLQC
-1072 LNVMALH
+1072 LNTMALH
-1079 GDALAKAAREHRG
+1079 GDALAKAAREQRG

-1102 IRNLW
+1102 IKNLW

-1116 ICQAGVPLL
+1116 ICQVGVPLL

-1174 TEVGLQTALATAFCH
+1174 SEVGLQTALATAFCH

-1252 RILTWEFFL
+1252 KMLGWEFFL

-1271 QINLEKCGDIS
+1271 QISLEKCGDIS
-1282 YLRDLRNSENGS
+1282 YLRDLRNSDNGS
-1294 EALSSKI
+1294 EALSAKI
-1301 LKAREALSQSDTSGS
+1301 QKAREALNQSDTSGS

-1330 YKRTMSAPASMIPR
+1330 YKRTMSAPASMAPR

-1357 SRQISAP
+1357 SRQVSAP
-1364 ILKRKTSRFGLGQFL
+1364 ILKRKTSRFGL
-1379 GSSGNHANVTSH
+1379 
-1391 SYASSSHPPTQHTRG
+1391 
-1406 GHNHSHPYA
+1406 
-1415 HPHSSHATTSSKHY
+1415 
-1429 SSTIASTTQPCPVH
+1429 
-1443 NPCTTNTT
+1443 
-1451 TTTTSISHSHFFFS
+1451 
-1465 SNSPSTSTNTFTTH
+1465 
-1479 FAHFT
+1479 
-1484 SSNALPPTSQ
+1484 
-1494 PQSVA
+1494 
-1499 TFSTLASSASHSQSH
+1499 
-1514 QYLVHCV
+1514 
-1521 APTPN
+1521 
-1526 QTFIAHSPMPTLREA
+1526 
-1541 EPPQSSMHILST
+1541 
-1553 QKSSLP
+1553 
-1559 PHQSHHAS
+1559 
-1567 YHSHFQKHPSA
+1567 
-1578 PNLLPPPSV
+1578 
-1587 TAMPSPSPA
+1587 
-1596 TSTNPLLHCTCDG
+1596 
-1609 GGPGGA
+1609 
-1615 GIGGSGS
+1615 
-1622 GSGGGG
+1622 
-1628 GGASSNAPASAHQD
+1628 D

-1647 LGGINDDN
+1647 LGGLNDEN

-1677 VFLLMQFMSRTDQ
+1677 VFMLMQFMSRTDQ
-1690 AFPSEDKPI
+1690 AFPSEEKPVT
-1699 SKTQNIVLKHLFL
+1699 KTQNIVLKHLFL

-1720 KTFHTAPENLRAS
+1720 KTFHTTPESLRVS

-1755 LILPSIMQI
+1755 LILPSVMQI
-1764 ILYAPNPSNTAA
+1764 ILYAPNPTSTTGE
-1776 DCYQNLVFNY
+1776 YQNIVFNY
-1786 SLWYLEQYPRRNWML
+1786 SLWHLEQYPRRNWL
-1801 TILVVLYKYSYTQPP
+1801 FTLLVVLYKYSYTQPP
-1816 HSAYVISAMRMVMNS
+1816 LSGYVISAIRMIMNS
-1831 LRNHF
+1831 LRGHF

-1852 ASRSRDVSQPSLGT
+1852 VGGAARSRDVSQPSLGT
-1866 DPDEKDP
+1866 DPDDKEA

-1913 SLEADETESE
+1913 SLDADETESE

-1947 DTVHYDE
+1947 DTIHFEDVMPRNRR
-1954 TPLSKGDIQRSR
+1954 TL
-1966 AMRAIEYEEKTTK
+1966 EYTEEKSTK
-1979 PHHKSMITTKT
+1979 SHKSMITTKV
-1990 GDTYTTKIRTSGA
+1990 GDTYTTKIKATTTS
-2003 QEAVSTTVVT
+2003 ETLVT
-2013 THARHSLQ
+2013 THTRHSLQ

-2032 GTDTA
+2032 GAETT
-2037 AETAIVSPPVDVH
+2037 ETAIVSPPVDVH
-2050 RAITVRNKS
+2050 RAVTVRNKS

-2086 DIQTKSSDS
+2086 DVPTTAAVEKKAGSSS
-2095 NSKSLTSSNGNRSTN
+2095 GSGSRSANGNGSGGSAPAAVQATSST
-2110 SSTESSDKRQQQQQQ
+2110 
-2125 PCTSQ
+2125 
-2130 QTQQQHQA
+2130 A
-2138 AISKKPIGRHK
+2138 APTVATKPIGRHK
-2149 TIVECSAGTS
+2149 TIVECSAGNS
-2159 SSSTGTDDSRLS
+2159 SSSADDSRQ
-2171 ANHKKP
+2171 KKSQ
-2177 TGKSLKRSD
+2177 TKSLKRTD
-2186 KAYGSPDSPLS
+2186 KNYGSPESPLS
-2197 KMSVMPNPVDEMD
+2197 KMSVMPNPRDEVDEGMQ
-2210 ATKLPAPKSIAA
+2210 TLPPPKSIAA

-2234 GTHESVGGLVERMRE
+2234 GTQDSVATLVERVRD
-2249 GLNLPD
+2249 GLNIPD

-2276 SSRTTSPRRLIKQV
+2276 SSRTNSPRRLIKQV
-2290 ALESPPNA
+2290 ALESPPNPNA
-2298 GIAGQQ
+2298 QLPSQPPA
-2304 DLHSSILKSVTQE
+2304 DLHTSILKNVQQE
-2317 VRSATSAAATT
+2317 LKQNAGANGGGGLTT
-2328 SISGTHITTKP
+2328 SNSI
-2339 EAPKRPRQKLAP
+2339 KRPRQKLAP
-2351 FNVDASAIP
+2351 FNVDTNAIP
-2360 DVRSRFAGAWP
+2360 DIRSRYAGSWP
-2371 PPPYQPPEEVDDDGE
+2371 PPPFQPVDTEPDDDGDE
-2386 ESNENG
+2386 IGAETT
-2392 NGHSSA
+2392 NGHG
-2398 AAQPNRVSSRRVGD
+2398 AQSTSHAGRGQSSRRVGD
-2412 YTVCDRCTDCGALIE
+2412 YTIVERCSDCGAHIE
-2427 EYTDEDIGILIVI
+2427 EYTDEEIGIFIVI

-2449 AMAAPFLPEILTLT
+2449 AMAAPFLPEILTMT
-2463 SRICLT
+2463 SRICL
-2469 STHSWQGENG
+2469 SCTHAWQGEIG
-2479 PALVC
+2479 PPLAS
-2484 SAQAVALQFI
+2484 SAQAVALQFF
-2494 RCVLHQLAPNGIFL
+2494 RCILHQLAPNGIFL
-2508 QVFQTQV
+2508 QVFQTQM
-2515 KMKVRHNSFRSIA
+2515 KMKIRHNHFRSIA
-2528 RALQDFQELN
+2528 KALQDFQDLN
-2538 ATHPIYMV
+2538 ATSPIYMV
-2546 CESLQSKKS
+2546 CESLTSKKA
-2555 LPIEQ
+2555 LPVDQ

-2570 YLQCVPTELTT
+2570 YLNLQCVPAEA
-2581 GPGVWQQAMQAM
+2581 GVGLAVWSQAMQAM

-2599 VIVLLPNLDNP
+2599 VIVIMPSLSNAEYMLD
-2610 EHLLGIMVATL
+2610 IIAATL
-2621 KLNIVPKTL
+2621 RLNCVPKTL
-2630 LDPYSKIMGFCVQNT
+2630 LDPYSKIMAYCVQHT
-2645 NLEYNSLYELCTLNM
+2645 NLEYQTLYELCTLNT
-2660 RTFSKDRDK
+2660 RSFSKDRDK
-2669 MLLCRQLIFEF
+2669 NLLCRQMIFEF
-2680 VQALKFKTNIPDNN
+2680 VQALKFKSNIPDHN
-2694 LLMIIGFVLH
+2694 LLTIVGFVLL
-2704 DAGGA
+2704 DAGGT
-2709 LPPGTIAG
+2709 LPPGSAPG
-2717 LPETAPP
+2717 LPDAAPM
-2724 LTTNAADCMRQ
+2724 LTTNAADCLRQ
-2735 YVNDVIDFLADFHTL
+2735 YINDVIDFLADFHTL

-2757 NGHVQNGLGEDTL
+2757 NGQASNGLGEDTL

-2789 NTRDNK
+2789 NSRDNK
-2795 SSSRYLPWLNNAP
+2795 AVSRYLPWLNNAP

-2828 SWLLLGSLTHLA
+2828 SWLLLGSLTHMA
-2840 LTQRRNEHHTV
+2840 LMQRRQETHT
-2851 PIPLQQVPPTV
+2851 IPTPLPPNSAPGQGT
-2862 PPAAVHY
+2862 AGVHY
-2869 QHHHQHPSATAPIA
+2869 QHQGVTYSQ
-2883 MPVSQESSCHIAD
+2883 PVPQEASCHIAD

-2929 TVYLEHI
+2929 TVYLEQMAHN
-2936 ARTSSNA
+2936 TNSNA
-2943 EGNTMGVL
+2943 EGSTLGVL

-2969 RPPKESAGA
+2969 KPTVNKDQQPTTMDFQTQSA
-2978 NVGSG
+2978 NS
-2983 GIADFTQN
+2983 
-2991 PNAKT
+2991 
-2996 PNAKLSE
+2996 KLSE

-3013 EALKETNSTILGKLL
+3013 EALKDTNSTVLGKLL
-3028 PLWSPVLS
+3028 PMWSPVLS

-3057 DYVEQQTHPS
+3057 DYEEQQALKS
-3067 DALLKWLQ
+3067 EALLKWLQ

>member
-1 MSDTFKNQLVNM
+1 MTGSFKVQLINM

-19 FQARLRCLHDSH
+19 FQAKLRALHEYH
-31 VRLLQNT
+31 VRLLHNVL
-38 QPAPSGDDIANNIKY
+38 PAPSGVDIANNIKY
-53 FVQTLLAVLK
+53 FSQTLLTVLK
-63 DVRTSPHDLIRDP
+63 DVRTSPHELIRDP
-76 SEDPTR
+76 LEDPTR

-104 APCVQCGQIAFG
+104 APCIQYGQIVFG
-116 KYLLQGLC
+116 KALLQ
-124 CLLPFLDKDL
+124 CLSCILPFLDKDL

-142 SSTMSVLPTALHQD
+142 SSTISVLPPALHQC

-170 TRRTADEECQ
+170 TRRSSDEQECQ
-180 ACQAVS
+180 ACQSVS

-193 QYSHNPAHHCQLL
+193 QYSNNPAHHCQLL

-217 KDILCVIAYGTSVSR
+217 KDILCVVAYGTAVSR
-232 SSAAKLLFYYWPAF
+232 TSAAKLLFYYWPAF
-246 DPNLFDRKVLLSKL
+246 NANLFDRKVLLSKL
-260 TNDMV
+260 TNDLV
-265 PFVCQ
+265 PFTCQ
-270 CDQCPNTGNAEA
+270 REHCPNSGNAEA
-282 AKVCFDHGIS
+282 AKVCYDHSIS
-292 TSYAAERAPPLY
+292 IAYAPDCPPPLY
-304 LCIECANEIHRK
+304 LCIECANEIHRE
-316 HANLE
+316 HGSLE

-335 CENKNCRSTDKAA
+335 CENKNCRSNEKSA

-353 STECASYNGYH
+353 STECASFNGNH
-364 PIRYCAQC
+364 PIRYCSQC

-389 SLQIIWQMDPEIQM
+389 SLQPAWQMDPEMQM
-403 HMVESVISLLR
+403 HMVESVVSLLR

-420 FEPGKDGTDPKK
+420 FEPGKESLSSESKK
-432 NGDNGTPDTI
+432 NGSGITADNI
-442 SLEERQMLGRYGI
+442 SLEERQRLGRYGI
-455 WLLVGRCTPTPEM
+455 WLLVGRCTPTADT

-488 CSYDVG
+488 YSYDAAGQV
-494 SQIESTIEKLK
+494 ESTIEKLK
-505 VEHVCNWLKEI
+505 VDHVCNWLKDI
-516 CRLHYNVFISCLLPH
+516 CRIHYNVFISCLLPH

-583 ITNDVGEKE
+583 ITNDVAEKE
-592 LIELKIVLSKILD
+592 LNELKIVLSKILD

-611 GFDAKTMYNFVAM
+611 GFDAKTMYNFVAI

-643 LTKLGIL
+643 LTKLEIL

-660 GDGVRIMKYGVQH
+660 GDGVRIMKYGIQH
-673 ELMREKEGQTKSP
+673 ELMREKDAQSQSLAKAP
-686 KTPSKEQKNELGN
+686 KTPCKESKETKADMAN

-724 APTNRHM
+724 APTNRHT

-784 ARVGLSSHVCSLK
+784 ARVGLSSHVCALK

-808 MWHQLSTKLVQF
+808 MWHQLATKLVQF

-825 PVRAPDVPI
+825 PVRPPDVPI

-849 ESDKEKSRDR
+849 ESDKEKTRDR

-881 LKLDQFFSDDGKI
+881 FKLDQFFSDDGKI

-914 GVLVHMPHVCSNNDN
+914 GVLVHMPHVCSNNEN
-929 GRSVGSIELRKVH
+929 GHSVDSNELRKVH

-957 QLDLASILPADRAIA
+957 QLDLASILPTDRAIA

-986 VSVTKASVIGENGGA
+986 VSVTKASVMGENGA
-1001 NGSTAGGAG
+1001 NGGAACGGG
-1010 ENGSVSDDEEDEE
+1010 ENGSGSEDDEEEE
-1023 DGEDFWHTSVGKFKF
+1023 DSDDFWHTSVGKFKF
-1038 TLEQLPQTLQ
+1038 TLDTLPQPLQ

-1062 PEILYYILQC
+1062 PEILYYVLQC
-1072 LNVMALH
+1072 LNTMALH
-1079 GDALAKAAREHRG
+1079 GDALAKAAREQRG

-1102 IRNLW
+1102 IKNLW

-1116 ICQAGVPLL
+1116 ICQVGVPLL

-1174 TEVGLQTALATAFCH
+1174 SEVGLQTALATAFCH
-1189 LIASMDDINVYVA
+1189 LIASMDDVNVYVA

-1252 RILTWEFFL
+1252 KMLGWEFFL

-1282 YLRDLRNSENGS
+1282 YLRDLRNSDNGS
-1294 EALSSKI
+1294 EALSAKI
-1301 LKAREALSQSDTSGS
+1301 QKAREALSQSDTSGG

-1330 YKRTMSAPASMIPR
+1330 YKRTMSAPASMAPR

-1357 SRQISAP
+1357 SRQVSAP

-1379 GSSGNHANVTSH
+1379 GSSSGGASGSSQSVNPAAAA
-1391 SYASSSHPPTQHTRG
+1391 ASSSRPKPP
-1406 GHNHSHPYA
+1406 
-1415 HPHSSHATTSSKHY
+1415 
-1429 SSTIASTTQPCPVH
+1429 PCPVH
-1443 NPCTTNTT
+1443 QPAHTAFPYHTHHHHPHAHHPYPYPHPHPHHHPHHHAGSSAHLATTA
-1451 TTTTSISHSHFFFS
+1451 TTSAGLV
-1465 SNSPSTSTNTFTTH
+1465 ST
-1479 FAHFT
+1479 
-1484 SSNALPPTSQ
+1484 
-1494 PQSVA
+1494 
-1499 TFSTLASSASHSQSH
+1499 HSQSH

-1521 APTPN
+1521 PPSH
-1526 QTFIAHSPMPTLREA
+1526 HSPMPTLQEA
-1541 EPPQSSMHILST
+1541 ETLLRSQAAADAAAASGSLGGSLGHPGQDAAAVGSGTAGGST
-1553 QKSSLP
+1553 GNSN
-1559 PHQSHHAS
+1559 PHHSF
-1567 YHSHFQKHPSA
+1567 HSHFQKHPSA
-1578 PNLLPPPSV
+1578 PNLLPPPP
-1587 TAMPSPSPA
+1587 APSPSPSSLA
-1596 TSTNPLLHCTCDG
+1596 FPMHCTCDAA
-1609 GGPGGA
+1609 PHPHPQVSGA
-1615 GIGGSGS
+1615 AATGS
-1622 GSGGGG
+1622 
-1628 GGASSNAPASAHQD
+1628 AANPD

-1647 LGGINDDN
+1647 LGGLNDEN

-1677 VFLLMQFMSRTDQ
+1677 VFMLMQFMSRTDQ
-1690 AFPSEDKPI
+1690 AYPSEEKPMT
-1699 SKTQNIVLKHLFL
+1699 KTQNIVLKHLFL

-1720 KTFHTAPENLRAS
+1720 KTFHTTPESLRVS

-1755 LILPSIMQI
+1755 LIMPSVMQI
-1764 ILYAPNPSNTAA
+1764 ILYAPNPTSTSGES
-1776 DCYQNLVFNY
+1776 YQNIVFNY
-1786 SLWYLEQYPRRNWML
+1786 SLWHLEQYPRRNWL
-1801 TILVVLYKYSYTQPP
+1801 FSLLVVLYKYSYTQPP
-1816 HSAYVISAMRMVMNS
+1816 LSGYVIAGIRLIMNS
-1831 LRNHF
+1831 LRGHF

-1852 ASRSRDVSQPSLGT
+1852 VGGAARSRDVSQPSLGT
-1866 DPDEKDP
+1866 DPDDKEA

-1887 AASKSKGQNVAFTPK
+1887 AASKSKGNVAFTPK

-1913 SLEADETESE
+1913 SLDADETESE

-1947 DTVHYDE
+1947 DTIHFEDVM
-1954 TPLSKGDIQRSR
+1954 PRNRR
-1966 AMRAIEYEEKTTK
+1966 ALEYTEEKSTK
-1979 PHHKSMITTKT
+1979 SHKSMITTKV
-1990 GDTYTTKIRTSGA
+1990 GDTYTTKIKATTTS
-2003 QEAVSTTVVT
+2003 ETLVT
-2013 THARHSLQ
+2013 THTRHSLQ

-2032 GTDTA
+2032 GAETT
-2037 AETAIVSPPVDVH
+2037 ETAIVSPPVDVH
-2050 RAITVRNKS
+2050 RAVTVRNKS

-2086 DIQTKSSDS
+2086 DMTPAVDRKAGSSS
-2095 NSKSLTSSNGNRSTN
+2095 GSGSRSANGNGNGGGGSAPAAMQAS
-2110 SSTESSDKRQQQQQQ
+2110 SSTA
-2125 PCTSQ
+2125 TS
-2130 QTQQQHQA
+2130 
-2138 AISKKPIGRHK
+2138 KPIGRHK
-2149 TIVECSAGTS
+2149 TIVECSAGNS
-2159 SSSTGTDDSRLS
+2159 SSSADDSRQ
-2171 ANHKKP
+2171 KKSQ
-2177 TGKSLKRSD
+2177 TKSLRRTD
-2186 KAYGSPDSPLS
+2186 KNYGSPDSPLS
-2197 KMSVMPNPVDEMD
+2197 KMSVMPNPREEMD
-2210 ATKLPAPKSIAA
+2210 ESMQSLPPPKSIAA

-2234 GTHESVGGLVERMRE
+2234 GTQDTVATLVERVRD

-2276 SSRTTSPRRLIKQV
+2276 SSRTNSPRRLIKQV
-2290 ALESPPNA
+2290 ALESPPNPNA
-2298 GIAGQQ
+2298 QLPSQPSADLHTSILKNVQQ
-2304 DLHSSILKSVTQE
+2304 DLKQNAPEGNGL
-2317 VRSATSAAATT
+2317 TT
-2328 SISGTHITTKP
+2328 SNSI
-2339 EAPKRPRQKLAP
+2339 KRPRQKLAP
-2351 FNVDASAIP
+2351 FNVDSNAIP
-2360 DVRSRFAGAWP
+2360 DIRSRFAGSWP
-2371 PPPYQPPEEVDDDGE
+2371 PPPFQPVDPEPDDDDDIGAE
-2386 ESNENG
+2386 AS
-2392 NGHSSA
+2392 NGHGIHSTPHA
-2398 AAQPNRVSSRRVGD
+2398 PRGSSRRVGD
-2412 YTVCDRCTDCGALIE
+2412 YTIVERCSDCGAHIE
-2427 EYTDEDIGILIVI
+2427 EYTDEEIGIFIVI

-2449 AMAAPFLPEILTLT
+2449 AMAAPFLPEILTMT
-2463 SRICLT
+2463 SRICLS
-2469 STHSWQGENG
+2469 STHAWQGENG
-2479 PALVC
+2479 PPLAS
-2484 SAQAVALQFI
+2484 SAQAVACQFF

-2508 QVFQTQV
+2508 QVFQTQM
-2515 KMKVRHNSFRSIA
+2515 KMKVRHHHFRSIA
-2528 RALQDFQELN
+2528 KALQDFQDLN
-2538 ATHPIYMV
+2538 STSPIYMV
-2546 CESLQSKKS
+2546 CESLTSKKA
-2555 LPIEQ
+2555 LPIDQ

-2570 YLQCVPTELTT
+2570 YLNLQCVPTEA
-2581 GPGVWQQAMQAM
+2581 GVGLAVWSQAMQAM

-2599 VIVLLPNLDNP
+2599 VIVIMPSLTNAEYMLD
-2610 EHLLGIMVATL
+2610 IMAATL
-2621 KLNIVPKTL
+2621 RLNCVPKTL
-2630 LDPYSKIMGFCVQNT
+2630 LDPYSKIMAYCVQHT
-2645 NLEYNSLYELCTLNM
+2645 NLEYQTLYELCTLNI
-2660 RTFSKDRDK
+2660 RSFSKDRDK
-2669 MLLCRQLIFEF
+2669 NLLCRQMIFEF
-2680 VQALKFKTNIPDNN
+2680 VQALKFKSNIPDHN
-2694 LLMIIGFVLH
+2694 LLTIIGFVLL
-2704 DAGGA
+2704 DAGGT
-2709 LPPGTIAG
+2709 LPPGAAPG
-2717 LPETAPP
+2717 LPDAAPMM
-2724 LTTNAADCMRQ
+2724 TTNSADCLRQ
-2735 YVNDVIDFLADFHTL
+2735 YINDVIDFLADFHTL

-2757 NGHVQNGLGEDTL
+2757 NGQTSSGLGEDTL

-2789 NTRDNK
+2789 NSRDNK
-2795 SSSRYLPWLNNAP
+2795 AVSRYLPWLNNAP

-2828 SWLLLGSLTHLA
+2828 SWLLLGSLTHMA
-2840 LTQRRNEHHTV
+2840 LMQRRQETHS
-2851 PIPLQQVPPTV
+2851 IPTPMPQQNSQGTG
-2862 PPAAVHY
+2862 PAASVHY
-2869 QHHHQHPSATAPIA
+2869 QHQGVTYSQ
-2883 MPVSQESSCHIAD
+2883 PVPQEASCHIAD

-2929 TVYLEHI
+2929 TVYLEQMAHN
-2936 ARTSSNA
+2936 TNSNA
-2943 EGNTMGVL
+2943 EGSTLGVL

-2969 RPPKESAGA
+2969 KPTVNKDQPQTPLDFQTQSA
-2978 NVGSG
+2978 NS
-2983 GIADFTQN
+2983 
-2991 PNAKT
+2991 
-2996 PNAKLSE
+2996 KLSE

-3013 EALKETNSTILGKLL
+3013 EALKDTNSTVLGKLL
-3028 PLWSPVLS
+3028 PMWSPVLS

-3057 DYVEQQTHPS
+3057 DYEEQQTYKS
-3067 DALLKWLQ
+3067 EALLKWLQ

>member
-1 MSDTFKNQLVNM
+1 MTGSFKVQLINM

-19 FQARLRCLHDSH
+19 FQAKLRALHEYH
-31 VRLLQNT
+31 VRLLHNVL
-38 QPAPSGDDIANNIKY
+38 PAPSGVDIANNIKY
-53 FVQTLLAVLK
+53 FSQTLLTVLK
-63 DVRTSPHDLIRDP
+63 DVRTSPHELIRDP
-76 SEDPTR
+76 LEDPTR

-104 APCVQCGQIAFG
+104 APCIQYGQIVFG
-116 KYLLQGLC
+116 KALLQ
-124 CLLPFLDKDL
+124 CLSCILPFLDKDL

-142 SSTMSVLPTALHQD
+142 SSTISVLPPALHQD
-156 IINALCYYILPFTI
+156 IVNALCYYILPFTI
-170 TRRTADEECQ
+170 TRRSSDEQECQ
-180 ACQAVS
+180 ACQSVS

-193 QYSHNPAHHCQLL
+193 QYSNNPAHHCQLL

-217 KDILCVIAYGTSVSR
+217 KDILCVVAYGTAVSR
-232 SSAAKLLFYYWPAF
+232 TSAAKLLFYYWPAF
-246 DPNLFDRKVLLSKL
+246 DANLFDRKVLLSKL
-260 TNDMV
+260 TNDLV
-265 PFVCQ
+265 PFTCQ
-270 CDQCPNTGNAEA
+270 REHCPNAGNAEA
-282 AKVCFDHGIS
+282 AKVCYDHSIS
-292 TSYAAERAPPLY
+292 ITYAPDCPPPLY
-304 LCIECANEIHRK
+304 LCIECANEIHRE
-316 HANLE
+316 HGSLE

-335 CENKNCRSTDKAA
+335 CENKNCRSNEKSA

-353 STECASYNGYH
+353 STECASFNGNH
-364 PIRYCAQC
+364 PIRYCSQC

-389 SLQIIWQMDPEIQM
+389 SLQPAWQMDPEMQM
-403 HMVESVISLLR
+403 HMVESVVSLLR

-420 FEPGKDGTDPKK
+420 FEPGKESSSSEVKK
-432 NGDNGTPDTI
+432 NGSALTADNI
-442 SLEERQMLGRYGI
+442 SLEERQRLGRYGI
-455 WLLVGRCTPTPEM
+455 WLLVGRCTPTADT

-488 CSYDVG
+488 YSYDAAGQV
-494 SQIESTIEKLK
+494 ESTIEKLK
-505 VEHVCNWLKEI
+505 VDHVCNWLKEI
-516 CRLHYNVFISCLLPH
+516 CRIHYNVFISCLLPH

-583 ITNDVGEKE
+583 ITNDVAEKE
-592 LIELKIVLSKILD
+592 LNELKIVLSKILD

-611 GFDAKTMYNFVAM
+611 GFDAKTMYNFVAI

-643 LTKLGIL
+643 LTKLEIL

-660 GDGVRIMKYGVQH
+660 GDGVRIMKYGIQH
-673 ELMREKEGQTKSP
+673 ELMREKDAQSQAKAP
-686 KTPSKEQKNELGN
+686 KTPCKESKETKADMAN

-724 APTNRHM
+724 APTNRHT

-784 ARVGLSSHVCSLK
+784 ARVGLSSHVCALK

-825 PVRAPDVPI
+825 PVRPPDVPI

-849 ESDKEKSRDR
+849 ESDKEKTRDR

-881 LKLDQFFSDDGKI
+881 FKLDQFFSDDGKI

-914 GVLVHMPHVCSNNDN
+914 GVLVHMPHVCSNNEY
-929 GRSVGSIELRKVH
+929 GHSVDSNELRKVH

-957 QLDLASILPADRAIA
+957 QLDLASILPTDRAIA
-972 RSITLSDADVGSAN
+972 RILSDADVGSAN
-986 VSVTKASVIGENGGA
+986 VSVTRASVMGENGA
-1001 NGSTAGGAG
+1001 NGGAACGGG
-1010 ENGSVSDDEEDEE
+1010 ENGSGSEEDEE
-1023 DGEDFWHTSVGKFKF
+1023 EEDSDDFWHTSVGKFKF
-1038 TLEQLPQTLQ
+1038 TLDTLPQPLQ

-1062 PEILYYILQC
+1062 PEILYYVLQC
-1072 LNVMALH
+1072 LNTMALH
-1079 GDALAKAAREHRG
+1079 GDALAKAAREQRG

-1102 IRNLW
+1102 IKNLW

-1116 ICQAGVPLL
+1116 ICQVGVPLL

-1174 TEVGLQTALATAFCH
+1174 SEVGLQTALATAFCH

-1252 RILTWEFFL
+1252 KMLGWEFFL

-1271 QINLEKCGDIS
+1271 QISLEKCGDIS
-1282 YLRDLRNSENGS
+1282 YLRDLRNSDNGS
-1294 EALSSKI
+1294 EALSAKI
-1301 LKAREALSQSDTSGS
+1301 QKAREALNQSDTSGS

-1330 YKRTMSAPASMIPR
+1330 YKRTMSAPASMAPR

-1357 SRQISAP
+1357 SRQVSAP

-1379 GSSGNHANVTSH
+1379 GSSSGGASGSSQAANPAAT
-1391 SYASSSHPPTQHTRG
+1391 AAGFTRPKPP
-1406 GHNHSHPYA
+1406 
-1415 HPHSSHATTSSKHY
+1415 
-1429 SSTIASTTQPCPVH
+1429 PCPVH
-1443 NPCTTNTT
+1443 HTAFPYHHHHPHPHAHPHTHAHPHHPYP
-1451 TTTTSISHSHFFFS
+1451 HSHHHMPHHHAGS
-1465 SNSPSTSTNTFTTH
+1465 S
-1479 FAHFT
+1479 AHVATAT
-1484 SSNALPPTSQ
+1484 SS
-1494 PQSVA
+1494 
-1499 TFSTLASSASHSQSH
+1499 SSAGMVSAHSQSH

-1521 APTPN
+1521 PPSH
-1526 QTFIAHSPMPTLREA
+1526 HSPMPTLQEA
-1541 EPPQSSMHILST
+1541 ETLLRSQAAADAAAASGSSAGEAAEAAAGTAGAAAGVSSSSST
-1553 QKSSLP
+1553 GNP
-1559 PHQSHHAS
+1559 ITPHSF
-1567 YHSHFQKHPSA
+1567 HSHFQKHPSA
-1578 PNLLPPPSV
+1578 PNLLPPQPAIV
-1587 TAMPSPSPA
+1587 PAPSPSP
-1596 TSTNPLLHCTCDG
+1596 STLAFPLHCTCDAAPHSHPQLSGATATG
-1609 GGPGGA
+1609 GTANP
-1615 GIGGSGS
+1615 
-1622 GSGGGG
+1622 
-1628 GGASSNAPASAHQD
+1628 D

-1647 LGGINDDN
+1647 LGGLNDEN

-1677 VFLLMQFMSRTDQ
+1677 VFMLMQFMSRTDQ
-1690 AFPSEDKPI
+1690 AFPSEEKPVT
-1699 SKTQNIVLKHLFL
+1699 KTQNIVLKHLFL

-1720 KTFHTAPENLRAS
+1720 KTFHTTPENLRVS

-1755 LILPSIMQI
+1755 LILPSVMQI
-1764 ILYAPNPSNTAA
+1764 ILYAPNPTSTTGE
-1776 DCYQNLVFNY
+1776 YQNIVFNY
-1786 SLWYLEQYPRRNWML
+1786 SLWHLEQYPRRNWL
-1801 TILVVLYKYSYTQPP
+1801 FTLLVVLYKYSYTQPP
-1816 HSAYVISAMRMVMNS
+1816 LSGYVISAIRMIMNS
-1831 LRNHF
+1831 LRGHF

-1852 ASRSRDVSQPSLGT
+1852 VGGAARSRDVSQPSLGT
-1866 DPDEKDP
+1866 DPDDKEA

-1913 SLEADETESE
+1913 SLDADETESE

-1947 DTVHYDE
+1947 DTIHFEDVMPRNRR
-1954 TPLSKGDIQRSR
+1954 TL
-1966 AMRAIEYEEKTTK
+1966 EYTEEKSTK
-1979 PHHKSMITTKT
+1979 SHKSMITTKV
-1990 GDTYTTKIRTSGA
+1990 GDTYTTKIKATTTS
-2003 QEAVSTTVVT
+2003 ESMVT
-2013 THARHSLQ
+2013 THTRHSLQ

-2032 GTDTA
+2032 GAETT
-2037 AETAIVSPPVDVH
+2037 ETAIVSPPVDVH
-2050 RAITVRNKS
+2050 RAVTVRNKS

-2086 DIQTKSSDS
+2086 DVPTTTATVDRKAGSSS
-2095 NSKSLTSSNGNRSTN
+2095 GSGSRSANGNGSGGSAPAAVQAS
-2110 SSTESSDKRQQQQQQ
+2110 SST
-2125 PCTSQ
+2125 
-2130 QTQQQHQA
+2130 A
-2138 AISKKPIGRHK
+2138 APAVATKPIGRHK
-2149 TIVECSAGTS
+2149 TIVECSAGNS
-2159 SSSTGTDDSRLS
+2159 SSSADDSRQ
-2171 ANHKKP
+2171 KKSQ
-2177 TGKSLKRSD
+2177 TKSLKRID
-2186 KAYGSPDSPLS
+2186 KNYGSPESPLS
-2197 KMSVMPNPVDEMD
+2197 KMSVMPNPRDEVDEGMQS
-2210 ATKLPAPKSIAA
+2210 LPPPKSIAA

-2234 GTHESVGGLVERMRE
+2234 GTQDSVATLVERVRD
-2249 GLNLPD
+2249 GLNIPD

-2276 SSRTTSPRRLIKQV
+2276 SSRTNSPRRLIKQV
-2290 ALESPPNA
+2290 ALESPPNPNA
-2298 GIAGQQ
+2298 QLPSQPPA
-2304 DLHSSILKSVTQE
+2304 DLHTSILKNVQQE
-2317 VRSATSAAATT
+2317 LKQNAGANGGGGLTT
-2328 SISGTHITTKP
+2328 SNSI
-2339 EAPKRPRQKLAP
+2339 KRPRQKLAP
-2351 FNVDASAIP
+2351 FNVDTNAIP
-2360 DVRSRFAGAWP
+2360 DIRSRYAGSWP
-2371 PPPYQPPEEVDDDGE
+2371 PPPFQPVDPEPDDDADEIGAE
-2386 ESNENG
+2386 TT
-2392 NGHSSA
+2392 NGHG
-2398 AAQPNRVSSRRVGD
+2398 AQSTSHAGRGSSRRVGD
-2412 YTVCDRCTDCGALIE
+2412 YTIVERCSDCGAHIE
-2427 EYTDEDIGILIVI
+2427 EYTDEEIGIFIVI

-2449 AMAAPFLPEILTLT
+2449 AMAAPFLPEILTMT
-2463 SRICLT
+2463 SRICL
-2469 STHSWQGENG
+2469 SCTHAWQGENG
-2479 PALVC
+2479 PPLAS
-2484 SAQAVALQFI
+2484 SAQAVALQFF
-2494 RCVLHQLAPNGIFL
+2494 RCILHQLAPNGIFL
-2508 QVFQTQV
+2508 QVFQTQM
-2515 KMKVRHNSFRSIA
+2515 KMKIRHNHFRSIA
-2528 RALQDFQELN
+2528 KALQDFQDLN
-2538 ATHPIYMV
+2538 ATSPIYMV
-2546 CESLQSKKS
+2546 CESLTAKKA
-2555 LPIEQ
+2555 LPVDQ

-2570 YLQCVPTELTT
+2570 YLNLQCVPAEA
-2581 GPGVWQQAMQAM
+2581 GVGLAVWSQAMQAM

-2599 VIVLLPNLDNP
+2599 VIVIMPSLSNAEYMLD
-2610 EHLLGIMVATL
+2610 IIAATL
-2621 KLNIVPKTL
+2621 RLNCVPKTL
-2630 LDPYSKIMGFCVQNT
+2630 LDPYSKIMAYCVQHT
-2645 NLEYNSLYELCTLNM
+2645 NLEYQTLYELCTLNT
-2660 RTFSKDRDK
+2660 RSFSKDRDK
-2669 MLLCRQLIFEF
+2669 NLLCRQMIFEF
-2680 VQALKFKTNIPDNN
+2680 VQALKFKSNIPDHN
-2694 LLMIIGFVLH
+2694 LLTIVGFVLL
-2704 DAGGA
+2704 DAGGT
-2709 LPPGTIAG
+2709 LPPGSAPG
-2717 LPETAPP
+2717 LPDAAPM
-2724 LTTNAADCMRQ
+2724 LTTNAADCLRQ
-2735 YVNDVIDFLADFHTL
+2735 YINDVIDFLADFHTL

-2757 NGHVQNGLGEDTL
+2757 NGQASNGLGEDTL

-2789 NTRDNK
+2789 NSRDNK
-2795 SSSRYLPWLNNAP
+2795 AVSRYLPWLNNAP

-2828 SWLLLGSLTHLA
+2828 SWLLLGSLTHMA
-2840 LTQRRNEHHTV
+2840 LMQRRQETHT
-2851 PIPLQQVPPTV
+2851 IPTPLPPNSA
-2862 PPAAVHY
+2862 PGQGSAGVHY
-2869 QHHHQHPSATAPIA
+2869 QHQGVTYSQ
-2883 MPVSQESSCHIAD
+2883 PVPQEASCHIAD

-2929 TVYLEHI
+2929 TVYLEQMAHN
-2936 ARTSSNA
+2936 TNSNA
-2943 EGNTMGVL
+2943 EGSTLGVL

-2969 RPPKESAGA
+2969 KPTVNKDQQPTTMDFQTQSA
-2978 NVGSG
+2978 NS
-2983 GIADFTQN
+2983 
-2991 PNAKT
+2991 
-2996 PNAKLSE
+2996 KLSE

-3013 EALKETNSTILGKLL
+3013 EALKDTNSTVLGKLL
-3028 PLWSPVLS
+3028 PMWSPVLS

-3057 DYVEQQTHPS
+3057 DYEEQQALKS
-3067 DALLKWLQ
+3067 EALLKWLQ

>member
-1 MSDTFKNQLVNM
+1 MTGSFKVQLINM

-19 FQARLRCLHDSH
+19 FQAKLRALHEYH
-31 VRLLQNT
+31 VRLLHNVL
-38 QPAPSGDDIANNIKY
+38 PAPSGVDIANNIKY
-53 FVQTLLAVLK
+53 FSQTLLTVLK
-63 DVRTSPHDLIRDP
+63 DVRTSPHELIRDP
-76 SEDPTR
+76 LEDPTR

-104 APCVQCGQIAFG
+104 APCIQYGQIVFG
-116 KYLLQGLC
+116 KALLQ
-124 CLLPFLDKDL
+124 CLSCILPFLDKDL

-142 SSTMSVLPTALHQD
+142 SSTISVLPPALHQD
-156 IINALCYYILPFTI
+156 IVNALCYYILPFTI
-170 TRRTADEECQ
+170 TRRSSDEQECQ
-180 ACQAVS
+180 ACQSVS

-193 QYSHNPAHHCQLL
+193 QYSNNPAHHCQLL

-217 KDILCVIAYGTSVSR
+217 KDILCVVAYGTAVSR

-246 DPNLFDRKVLLSKL
+246 DANLFDRKVLLSKL
-260 TNDMV
+260 TNDLV
-265 PFVCQ
+265 PFTCQ
-270 CDQCPNTGNAEA
+270 REHCPNAGNAEA
-282 AKVCFDHGIS
+282 AKVCYDHSIS
-292 TSYAAERAPPLY
+292 ITYAPDCPPPLY
-304 LCIECANEIHRK
+304 LCIECANEIHRE

-335 CENKNCRSTDKAA
+335 CENKNCRSNEKSA

-353 STECASYNGYH
+353 STECATFNGNH
-364 PIRYCAQC
+364 PIRYCSQC

-389 SLQIIWQMDPEIQM
+389 SLQPAWQMDPEMQM
-403 HMVESVISLLR
+403 HMVESVVSLLR
-414 EAKPLN
+414 ESKPLN
-420 FEPGKDGTDPKK
+420 FEPGKESSSSDAKK
-432 NGDNGTPDTI
+432 NGSSATADNI
-442 SLEERQMLGRYGI
+442 SREERQRLGRYGI
-455 WLLVGRCTPTPEM
+455 WLLVGRCTPTADT

-488 CSYDVG
+488 YSYDAAGQV
-494 SQIESTIEKLK
+494 ESTIEKLK
-505 VEHVCNWLKEI
+505 VDHVCNWLKEI
-516 CRLHYNVFISCLLPH
+516 CRIHYNVFIACLLPH

-583 ITNDVGEKE
+583 ITNDVAEKE
-592 LIELKIVLSKILD
+592 LNELKIVLSKILD

-611 GFDAKTMYNFVAM
+611 GFDAKTMYNFVAI

-643 LTKLGIL
+643 LTKLEIL
-650 IPLVQLFAMF
+650 IPLLQLFAMF
-660 GDGVRIMKYGVQH
+660 GDGVRIMKYGIQH
-673 ELMREKEGQTKSP
+673 ELMREKDAAQLQLPKAPKVPCKETKA
-686 KTPSKEQKNELGN
+686 EMAN

-724 APTNRHM
+724 APTNRHT

-784 ARVGLSSHVCSLK
+784 ARVGLSSHVCALK

-825 PVRAPDVPI
+825 PVRPPDIPI

-849 ESDKEKSRDR
+849 ESDKEKTR

-873 PLGGFADI
+873 PLGGF
-881 LKLDQFFSDDGKI
+881 
-894 IIMAGPVPV
+894 AGPVPV

-914 GVLVHMPHVCSNNDN
+914 GVLVHMPHVCSNNEN
-929 GRSVGSIELRKVH
+929 GHSVDSNELRKVH

-957 QLDLASILPADRAIA
+957 QLDLASILPTDRAIA

-986 VSVTKASVIGENGGA
+986 VSVTKASVMGENGA
-1001 NGSTAGGAG
+1001 NGSNACGG
-1010 ENGSVSDDEEDEE
+1010 ENGSGSDEDEE
-1023 DGEDFWHTSVGKFKF
+1023 EEDSDDFWHTSVGKFKF
-1038 TLEQLPQTLQ
+1038 TLDTLPQPLQ

-1062 PEILYYILQC
+1062 PEILYYVLQC
-1072 LNVMALH
+1072 LNTMALH
-1079 GDALAKAAREHRG
+1079 GDALAKAAREQRG

-1102 IRNLW
+1102 IKNLW

-1116 ICQAGVPLL
+1116 ICQVGVPLL

-1146 HDTDWRVRF
+1146 HDSDWRVRF

-1174 TEVGLQTALATAFCH
+1174 SEVGLQTALATAFCH

-1252 RILTWEFFL
+1252 RLLGWDFFL

-1282 YLRDLRNSENGS
+1282 YLRDLRNSDNGS
-1294 EALSSKI
+1294 EALSAKI

-1330 YKRTMSAPASMIPR
+1330 YKRTMSAPASMAPR

-1357 SRQISAP
+1357 SRQVSAP
-1364 ILKRKTSRFGLGQFL
+1364 ILKRKTSRFGL
-1379 GSSGNHANVTSH
+1379 
-1391 SYASSSHPPTQHTRG
+1391 
-1406 GHNHSHPYA
+1406 
-1415 HPHSSHATTSSKHY
+1415 
-1429 SSTIASTTQPCPVH
+1429 
-1443 NPCTTNTT
+1443 
-1451 TTTTSISHSHFFFS
+1451 
-1465 SNSPSTSTNTFTTH
+1465 
-1479 FAHFT
+1479 
-1484 SSNALPPTSQ
+1484 
-1494 PQSVA
+1494 
-1499 TFSTLASSASHSQSH
+1499 
-1514 QYLVHCV
+1514 
-1521 APTPN
+1521 
-1526 QTFIAHSPMPTLREA
+1526 
-1541 EPPQSSMHILST
+1541 
-1553 QKSSLP
+1553 
-1559 PHQSHHAS
+1559 
-1567 YHSHFQKHPSA
+1567 
-1578 PNLLPPPSV
+1578 
-1587 TAMPSPSPA
+1587 
-1596 TSTNPLLHCTCDG
+1596 
-1609 GGPGGA
+1609 
-1615 GIGGSGS
+1615 
-1622 GSGGGG
+1622 
-1628 GGASSNAPASAHQD
+1628 D

-1647 LGGINDDN
+1647 LGGLNDEN

-1677 VFLLMQFMSRTDQ
+1677 VFMLMQFMSRTDQ
-1690 AFPSEDKPI
+1690 AFPSEDKPVTR
-1699 SKTQNIVLKHLFL
+1699 TQNIVLKHLFL

-1720 KTFHTAPENLRAS
+1720 KTFHTTPESLRVS

-1755 LILPSIMQI
+1755 LILPSVMQI
-1764 ILYAPNPSNTAA
+1764 ILYAPYPTNTSGES
-1776 DCYQNLVFNY
+1776 YQNIVFNY
-1786 SLWYLEQYPRRNWML
+1786 SLWHLEQYPRRNWLFTM
-1801 TILVVLYKYSYTQPP
+1801 LVVLYKYSYTQPP
-1816 HSAYVISAMRMVMNS
+1816 LSGYIISGIRMIMNS
-1831 LRNHF
+1831 LRGHF

-1852 ASRSRDVSQPSLGT
+1852 VGGAARSRDVSQPSLGT
-1866 DPDEKDP
+1866 DPDDKEA
-1873 SPPASPMFPSEGTS
+1873 SPPVSPMFPSEATS
-1887 AASKSKGQNVAFTPK
+1887 AASKSKGNVAFTPK

-1913 SLEADETESE
+1913 SLDADETESE

-1947 DTVHYDE
+1947 DTIHFEDVMP
-1954 TPLSKGDIQRSR
+1954 TTRKRL
-1966 AMRAIEYEEKTTK
+1966 EYTEEKSTK
-1979 PHHKSMITTKT
+1979 SHKSMITTKV
-1990 GDTYTTKIRTSGA
+1990 GDTYTTKIKATTTS
-2003 QEAVSTTVVT
+2003 ETLVT
-2013 THARHSLQ
+2013 THTTRHSLQ

-2032 GTDTA
+2032 GAETT
-2037 AETAIVSPPVDVH
+2037 ETAIVSPPVDVH
-2050 RAITVRNKS
+2050 RAVTVRNKS

-2086 DIQTKSSDS
+2086 DVPGTADRKPCSGSG
-2095 NSKSLTSSNGNRSTN
+2095 NGNGSGSGSRSAN
-2110 SSTESSDKRQQQQQQ
+2110 GNGGN
-2125 PCTSQ
+2125 
-2130 QTQQQHQA
+2130 A
-2138 AISKKPIGRHK
+2138 AAAPSAGPAKSIGRHK

-2159 SSSTGTDDSRLS
+2159 SSSMDDSR
-2171 ANHKKP
+2171 HQKKSQ
-2177 TGKSLKRSD
+2177 TKSLKRTD
-2186 KAYGSPDSPLS
+2186 KNYGSPDSPLS
-2197 KMSVMPNPVDEMD
+2197 KMSVMPNPRDEMD
-2210 ATKLPAPKSIAA
+2210 AAMQGLPPPKNIAA

-2234 GTHESVGGLVERMRE
+2234 GTQDTVAALVERVRE

-2276 SSRTTSPRRLIKQV
+2276 SSRTNSPRRLIKQV
-2290 ALESPPNA
+2290 ALESPPNPNA
-2298 GIAGQQ
+2298 PSTSQQ
-2304 DLHSSILKSVTQE
+2304 PSQQPPADLHTSILKNVQQE
-2317 VRSATSAAATT
+2317 LKHSSGVAAGGGLTSSN
-2328 SISGTHITTKP
+2328 SI
-2339 EAPKRPRQKLAP
+2339 KRPRQKLAP
-2351 FNVDASAIP
+2351 FNVDTNAIP
-2360 DVRSRFAGAWP
+2360 DIRSRFAGSWP
-2371 PPPYQPPEEVDDDGE
+2371 PPPFQPAEPDPDDDGE
-2386 ESNENG
+2386 DGVGEAT
-2392 NGHSSA
+2392 NGHGTSHGTAHVPRGSA
-2398 AAQPNRVSSRRVGD
+2398 RRVGD
-2412 YTVCDRCTDCGALIE
+2412 YTIVERCSDCGAHIE
-2427 EYTDEDIGILIVI
+2427 EYTDEEIGIFIVI

-2449 AMAAPFLPEILTLT
+2449 AMAAPFLPEILTMT
-2463 SRICLT
+2463 SRICLS

-2479 PALVC
+2479 PPLAC

-2508 QVFQTQV
+2508 QVFQTQM
-2515 KMKVRHNSFRSIA
+2515 KMKIRHNHFRSIA
-2528 RALQDFQELN
+2528 KALQDFQDLN
-2538 ATHPIYMV
+2538 ATSPIYMV
-2546 CESLQSKKS
+2546 CESLTSKKA
-2555 LPIEQ
+2555 LPVDQ

-2570 YLQCVPTELTT
+2570 YLNLQCVPAES
-2581 GPGVWQQAMQAM
+2581 GVGLAMWSQAMQAM

-2599 VIVLLPNLDNP
+2599 VIVIMPSLSNAEYMLD
-2610 EHLLGIMVATL
+2610 IIAATL
-2621 KLNIVPKTL
+2621 RLNCVPKTL
-2630 LDPYSKIMGFCVQNT
+2630 LDPYSKIMAYCVQHT
-2645 NLEYNSLYELCTLNM
+2645 NLEYQTIYELCTLNT
-2660 RTFSKDRDK
+2660 RSFSKDRDK
-2669 MLLCRQLIFEF
+2669 NLLCRQMIFEF
-2680 VQALKFKTNIPDNN
+2680 VQALKFKSNIPDHN
-2694 LLMIIGFVLH
+2694 LLVIIGFVLL
-2704 DAGGA
+2704 DAGGT
-2709 LPPGTIAG
+2709 LPPGS
-2717 LPETAPP
+2717 APGMP
-2724 LTTNAADCMRQ
+2724 DAAPMLTTNSADCLRQ
-2735 YVNDVIDFLADFHTL
+2735 YINDVIDFLADFHTL
-2750 SKIKNFK
+2750 SKIKN
-2757 NGHVQNGLGEDTL
+2757 GQTSNGLGEDTL

-2789 NTRDNK
+2789 NSRDNK
-2795 SSSRYLPWLNNAP
+2795 AVSRYLPWLNNAP

-2828 SWLLLGSLTHLA
+2828 SWLLLGSLTHMVLM
-2840 LTQRRNEHHTV
+2840 QRRQETHT
-2851 PIPLQQVPPTV
+2851 IPTPP
-2862 PPAAVHY
+2862 PNPPPGQGQAPAASVHY
-2869 QHHHQHPSATAPIA
+2869 QHQGVTYSQ
-2883 MPVSQESSCHIAD
+2883 PVPQEASCHIAD

-2929 TVYLEHI
+2929 TVYLEQMAHN
-2936 ARTSSNA
+2936 TSSNV
-2943 EGNTMGVL
+2943 EGGTLGVL

-2969 RPPKESAGA
+2969 KPTINKDQPQSSVDFQTQSA
-2978 NVGSG
+2978 NS
-2983 GIADFTQN
+2983 
-2991 PNAKT
+2991 
-2996 PNAKLSE
+2996 KLSE

-3013 EALKETNSTILGKLL
+3013 EALKDTNSTVLGKLL
-3028 PLWSPVLS
+3028 PMWSPVLS

-3047 RLQNVRDYAP
+3047 RLQNVRDCAP
-3057 DYVEQQTHPS
+3057 DYEEQQAFRS
-3067 DALLKWLQ
+3067 EALLKWLQ

>member
-1 MSDTFKNQLVNM
+1 MTGSFKVQLINM

-19 FQARLRCLHDSH
+19 FQAKLRALHEYH
-31 VRLLQNT
+31 VRLLHNVL
-38 QPAPSGDDIANNIKY
+38 PAPSGVDIANNIKY
-53 FVQTLLAVLK
+53 FSQTLLTVLK
-63 DVRTSPHDLIRDP
+63 DVRTSPHELIRDP
-76 SEDPTR
+76 LEDPTR

-104 APCVQCGQIAFG
+104 APCIQYGQIVFG
-116 KYLLQGLC
+116 KALLQ
-124 CLLPFLDKDL
+124 CLSCILPFLDKDL

-142 SSTMSVLPTALHQD
+142 SSTISVLPPALHQD
-156 IINALCYYILPFTI
+156 IVNALCYYILPFTI
-170 TRRTADEECQ
+170 TRRSSDEQECQ
-180 ACQAVS
+180 ACQSVS

-193 QYSHNPAHHCQLL
+193 QYSNNPAHHCQLL

-217 KDILCVIAYGTSVSR
+217 KDILCVVAYGTAVSR

-246 DPNLFDRKVLLSKL
+246 DANLFDRKVLLSKL
-260 TNDMV
+260 TNDLV
-265 PFVCQ
+265 PFTCQ
-270 CDQCPNTGNAEA
+270 REHCPNAGNAEA
-282 AKVCFDHGIS
+282 AKVCYDHSIS
-292 TSYAAERAPPLY
+292 ITYAPDCPPPLY
-304 LCIECANEIHRK
+304 LCIECANEIHRE
-316 HANLE
+316 HGSLE

-335 CENKNCRSTDKAA
+335 CENKNCRSNEKSA

-353 STECASYNGYH
+353 STECASFNGNH
-364 PIRYCAQC
+364 PIRYCSQC

-389 SLQIIWQMDPEIQM
+389 SLQPAWQMDPEMQM
-403 HMVESVISLLR
+403 HMVESVVSLLR

-420 FEPGKDGTDPKK
+420 FEPGKESSSSDAKK
-432 NGDNGTPDTI
+432 NGSALTADNI
-442 SLEERQMLGRYGI
+442 SLEERQRLGRYGI
-455 WLLVGRCTPTPEM
+455 WLLVGRCTPTADT

-488 CSYDVG
+488 YSYDAAGQV
-494 SQIESTIEKLK
+494 ESTIEKLK
-505 VEHVCNWLKEI
+505 VDHVCNWLKEI
-516 CRLHYNVFISCLLPH
+516 CRIHYNVFISCLLPH

-583 ITNDVGEKE
+583 ITNDVAEKE
-592 LIELKIVLSKILD
+592 LNELKIVLSKILD

-611 GFDAKTMYNFVAM
+611 GFDAKTMYNFVAI

-643 LTKLGIL
+643 LTKLEIL

-660 GDGVRIMKYGVQH
+660 GDGVRIMKYGIQH
-673 ELMREKEGQTKSP
+673 ELMREKDAQSQAKAP
-686 KTPSKEQKNELGN
+686 KTPCKESKETKADMAN

-724 APTNRHM
+724 APTNRHT

-784 ARVGLSSHVCSLK
+784 ARVGLSSHVCALK

-825 PVRAPDVPI
+825 PVRPPDVPI

-849 ESDKEKSRDR
+849 ESDKEKTRDR

-881 LKLDQFFSDDGKI
+881 FKLDQFFSDDGKI

-914 GVLVHMPHVCSNNDN
+914 GVLVHMPHVCS
-929 GRSVGSIELRKVH
+929 
-942 ATDEIMTATVETVSE
+942 IMTATVETVSE
-957 QLDLASILPADRAIA
+957 QLDLASILPTDRAIA
-972 RSITLSDADVGSAN
+972 RILSDADVVSAN
-986 VSVTKASVIGENGGA
+986 VSVTRASVMGENGA
-1001 NGSTAGGAG
+1001 NGGAACGGG
-1010 ENGSVSDDEEDEE
+1010 ENGSGSEEDEE
-1023 DGEDFWHTSVGKFKF
+1023 EEDSDDFWHTSVGKFKF
-1038 TLEQLPQTLQ
+1038 TLDTLPQPLQ

-1062 PEILYYILQC
+1062 PEILYYVLQC
-1072 LNVMALH
+1072 LNTMALH
-1079 GDALAKAAREHRG
+1079 GDALAKAAREQRG

-1102 IRNLW
+1102 IKNLW

-1116 ICQAGVPLL
+1116 ICQVGVPLL

-1174 TEVGLQTALATAFCH
+1174 SEVGLQTALATAFCH

-1252 RILTWEFFL
+1252 KMLGWEFFL

-1271 QINLEKCGDIS
+1271 QISLEKCGDIS
-1282 YLRDLRNSENGS
+1282 YLRDLRNSDNGS
-1294 EALSSKI
+1294 EALSAKI
-1301 LKAREALSQSDTSGS
+1301 QKAREALNQSDTSGS

-1330 YKRTMSAPASMIPR
+1330 YKRTMSAPASMAPR

-1357 SRQISAP
+1357 SRQVSAP
-1364 ILKRKTSRFGLGQFL
+1364 ILKRKTSRFGL
-1379 GSSGNHANVTSH
+1379 
-1391 SYASSSHPPTQHTRG
+1391 
-1406 GHNHSHPYA
+1406 
-1415 HPHSSHATTSSKHY
+1415 
-1429 SSTIASTTQPCPVH
+1429 
-1443 NPCTTNTT
+1443 
-1451 TTTTSISHSHFFFS
+1451 
-1465 SNSPSTSTNTFTTH
+1465 
-1479 FAHFT
+1479 
-1484 SSNALPPTSQ
+1484 
-1494 PQSVA
+1494 
-1499 TFSTLASSASHSQSH
+1499 
-1514 QYLVHCV
+1514 
-1521 APTPN
+1521 
-1526 QTFIAHSPMPTLREA
+1526 
-1541 EPPQSSMHILST
+1541 
-1553 QKSSLP
+1553 
-1559 PHQSHHAS
+1559 
-1567 YHSHFQKHPSA
+1567 
-1578 PNLLPPPSV
+1578 
-1587 TAMPSPSPA
+1587 
-1596 TSTNPLLHCTCDG
+1596 
-1609 GGPGGA
+1609 
-1615 GIGGSGS
+1615 
-1622 GSGGGG
+1622 
-1628 GGASSNAPASAHQD
+1628 D

-1647 LGGINDDN
+1647 LGGLNDDN

-1677 VFLLMQFMSRTDQ
+1677 VFMLMQFMSRTDQ
-1690 AFPSEDKPI
+1690 AFPSEDKPVT
-1699 SKTQNIVLKHLFL
+1699 KTQNIVLKHLFL

-1720 KTFHTAPENLRAS
+1720 KSFHTTPESLRVS

-1755 LILPSIMQI
+1755 LILPSVMQI
-1764 ILYAPNPSNTAA
+1764 ILYAPNPTSTTGE
-1776 DCYQNLVFNY
+1776 YQNIVFNY
-1786 SLWYLEQYPRRNWML
+1786 SLWHLEQYPRRNWL
-1801 TILVVLYKYSYTQPP
+1801 FTLLVVLYKYSYTQPP
-1816 HSAYVISAMRMVMNS
+1816 LSGYVISAIRMIMNS
-1831 LRNHF
+1831 LRGHF

-1852 ASRSRDVSQPSLGT
+1852 VGGAARSRDVSQPSLGT
-1866 DPDEKDP
+1866 DPDDKEA

-1913 SLEADETESE
+1913 SLDADETESE

-1947 DTVHYDE
+1947 DTIHFEDVMPRNRR
-1954 TPLSKGDIQRSR
+1954 TL
-1966 AMRAIEYEEKTTK
+1966 EYTEEKSTK
-1979 PHHKSMITTKT
+1979 SHKSMITTKV
-1990 GDTYTTKIRTSGA
+1990 GDTYTTKIKATTTS
-2003 QEAVSTTVVT
+2003 ETLVT
-2013 THARHSLQ
+2013 THTRHSLQ

-2032 GTDTA
+2032 GAETT
-2037 AETAIVSPPVDVH
+2037 ETAIVSPPVDVH
-2050 RAITVRNKS
+2050 RAVTVRNKS

-2086 DIQTKSSDS
+2086 DVPTAATVDRKAGSSS
-2095 NSKSLTSSNGNRSTN
+2095 GSGSRSANGNGSGGSAPAAVQA
-2110 SSTESSDKRQQQQQQ
+2110 SSSATA
-2125 PCTSQ
+2125 PTV
-2130 QTQQQHQA
+2130 TA
-2138 AISKKPIGRHK
+2138 KPIGRHK
-2149 TIVECSAGTS
+2149 TIVECSAGNS
-2159 SSSTGTDDSRLS
+2159 SSSADDSRQ
-2171 ANHKKP
+2171 KKSQ
-2177 TGKSLKRSD
+2177 TKSLKRTD
-2186 KAYGSPDSPLS
+2186 KNYGSPESPLS
-2197 KMSVMPNPVDEMD
+2197 KMSVMPNPRDEVDEGMQS
-2210 ATKLPAPKSIAA
+2210 LPPPKSIAA

-2234 GTHESVGGLVERMRE
+2234 GTQDSVATLVERVRD
-2249 GLNLPD
+2249 GLNIPD

-2276 SSRTTSPRRLIKQV
+2276 SSRTNSPRRLIKQV
-2290 ALESPPNA
+2290 ALESPPNPNA
-2298 GIAGQQ
+2298 QLPSQPSA
-2304 DLHSSILKSVTQE
+2304 DLHTSILKNVQQE
-2317 VRSATSAAATT
+2317 LKQNAGANGGGGLTT
-2328 SISGTHITTKP
+2328 SNSI
-2339 EAPKRPRQKLAP
+2339 KRPRQKLAP
-2351 FNVDASAIP
+2351 FNVDTNAIP
-2360 DVRSRFAGAWP
+2360 DIRSRYAGSWP
-2371 PPPYQPPEEVDDDGE
+2371 PPPFQPVDPEPDDDGDE
-2386 ESNENG
+2386 IGAETT
-2392 NGHSSA
+2392 NGHGAQSTSHA
-2398 AAQPNRVSSRRVGD
+2398 ARGQSSRRVGD
-2412 YTVCDRCTDCGALIE
+2412 YTIVERCSDCGAHIE
-2427 EYTDEDIGILIVI
+2427 EYTDEEIGIFIVI

-2449 AMAAPFLPEILTLT
+2449 AMAAPFLPEILTMT
-2463 SRICLT
+2463 SRICL
-2469 STHSWQGENG
+2469 SCTHAWQGENG
-2479 PALVC
+2479 PPLAS
-2484 SAQAVALQFI
+2484 SAQAVALQFF
-2494 RCVLHQLAPNGIFL
+2494 RCILHQLAPNGIFL
-2508 QVFQTQV
+2508 QVFQTQM
-2515 KMKVRHNSFRSIA
+2515 KMKIRHNHFRSIA
-2528 RALQDFQELN
+2528 KALQDFQDLN
-2538 ATHPIYMV
+2538 ATSPIYMV
-2546 CESLQSKKS
+2546 CESLTSKKA
-2555 LPIEQ
+2555 LPVDQ

-2570 YLQCVPTELTT
+2570 YLNLQCVPAEA
-2581 GPGVWQQAMQAM
+2581 GVGLAVWSQAMQAM

-2599 VIVLLPNLDNP
+2599 VIVIMPSLSNAEYMLD
-2610 EHLLGIMVATL
+2610 IIAATL
-2621 KLNIVPKTL
+2621 RLNCVPKTL
-2630 LDPYSKIMGFCVQNT
+2630 LDPYSKIMAYCVQHT
-2645 NLEYNSLYELCTLNM
+2645 NLEYQTLYELCTLNT
-2660 RTFSKDRDK
+2660 RSFSKDRDK
-2669 MLLCRQLIFEF
+2669 NLLCRQMIFEF
-2680 VQALKFKTNIPDNN
+2680 VQALKFKSNIPDHN
-2694 LLMIIGFVLH
+2694 LLTIVGFVLL
-2704 DAGGA
+2704 DAGGT
-2709 LPPGTIAG
+2709 LPPGSAPG
-2717 LPETAPP
+2717 LPDAAPM
-2724 LTTNAADCMRQ
+2724 LTTNAADCLRQ
-2735 YVNDVIDFLADFHTL
+2735 YINDVIDFLADFHTL

-2757 NGHVQNGLGEDTL
+2757 NGQASNGLGEDTL

-2789 NTRDNK
+2789 NSRDNK
-2795 SSSRYLPWLNNAP
+2795 AVSRYLPWLNNAP

-2828 SWLLLGSLTHLA
+2828 SWLLLGSLTHMA
-2840 LTQRRNEHHTV
+2840 LMQRRQETHT
-2851 PIPLQQVPPTV
+2851 IPTPLPPNLA
-2862 PPAAVHY
+2862 PGQGSAGVHY
-2869 QHHHQHPSATAPIA
+2869 QHQGVTYSQ
-2883 MPVSQESSCHIAD
+2883 PVPQEASCHIAD

-2929 TVYLEHI
+2929 TVYLEQMAHN
-2936 ARTSSNA
+2936 TNSNA
-2943 EGNTMGVL
+2943 EGSTLGVL

-2969 RPPKESAGA
+2969 KPTVNKDQQPTTMDFQTQSA
-2978 NVGSG
+2978 NS
-2983 GIADFTQN
+2983 
-2991 PNAKT
+2991 
-2996 PNAKLSE
+2996 KLSE

-3013 EALKETNSTILGKLL
+3013 EALKDTNSTVLGKLL
-3028 PLWSPVLS
+3028 PMWSPVLS

-3057 DYVEQQTHPS
+3057 DYEEQQALKS
-3067 DALLKWLQ
+3067 EALLKWLQ

>member
-19 FQARLRCLHDSH
+19 FQAKLRCLHDSH

-38 QPAPSGDDIANNIKY
+38 QPTPSGVDIANNIKY
-53 FVQTLLAVLK
+53 FSQTLLTVLK
-63 DVRTSPHDLIRDP
+63 DVRTSPHELIRDP

-104 APCVQCGQIAFG
+104 APCIQYGQIVFG
-116 KYLLQGLC
+116 KALLQCLC
-124 CLLPFLDKDL
+124 CILPFLDKDL

-142 SSTMSVLPTALHQD
+142 SSTMSVLPPALHQD
-156 IINALCYYILPFTI
+156 IVNALCYYILPFTI
-170 TRRTADEECQ
+170 TRRSADEQECQ

-217 KDILCVIAYGTSVSR
+217 KDILCVIAYGTSMSR

-270 CDQCPNTGNAEA
+270 CEQCPNAGNAEA
-282 AKVCFDHGIS
+282 AKVCFDHSIS
-292 TSYAAERAPPLY
+292 ISYAPDCPPPLY

-353 STECASYNGYH
+353 STECASYNGNH
-364 PIRYCAQC
+364 PIRYCSLC

-420 FEPGKDGTDPKK
+420 FEPGKDGADAKK
-432 NGDNGTPDTI
+432 NGGNGTPDTI
-442 SLEERQMLGRYGI
+442 TLEERQMLGRYGI

-488 CSYDVG
+488 CSYDVA

-516 CRLHYNVFISCLLPH
+516 CRIHYNVFISCLLPH

-592 LIELKIVLSKILD
+592 LNELKIVLSKILD

-611 GFDAKTMYNFVAM
+611 GFDAKTMYNFVAI

-673 ELMREKEGQTKSP
+673 ELMREKEGQGKGP
-686 KTPSKEQKNELGN
+686 KTPLKETKNELGN

-724 APTNRHM
+724 APTNRHT

-808 MWHQLSTKLVQF
+808 MWHQLATKLVQF

-825 PVRAPDVPI
+825 PVRPPDIPI

-849 ESDKEKSRDR
+849 ESDKEKSRER

-873 PLGGFADI
+873 PLGGF
-881 LKLDQFFSDDGKI
+881 
-894 IIMAGPVPV
+894 AGPVPV

-929 GRSVGSIELRKVH
+929 GHSVDSIELRKVH

-986 VSVTKASVIGENGGA
+986 VSVTRASVLGENGGA
-1001 NGSTAGGAG
+1001 NGSTGGGAG
-1010 ENGSVSDDEEDEE
+1010 ENGSVSDEEEDEE
-1023 DGEDFWHTSVGKFKF
+1023 EGEDFWHTSVGKFKF
-1038 TLEQLPQTLQ
+1038 TLDQLPQTLQ

-1062 PEILYYILQC
+1062 PEILYYVLQC

-1102 IRNLW
+1102 IKNLW
-1107 ELCNAEHSH
+1107 GLCNAEHSH
-1116 ICQAGVPLL
+1116 ICQASVPLL

-1146 HDTDWRVRF
+1146 HDTDWRIRF

-1252 RILTWEFFL
+1252 KILNWEFFL

-1271 QINLEKCGDIS
+1271 QINLEKCGGIS

-1344 QDSKFVPEKEKIY
+1344 QDSKFMPEKEKIY

-1364 ILKRKTSRFGLGQFL
+1364 ILKRKTSRFGL
-1379 GSSGNHANVTSH
+1379 
-1391 SYASSSHPPTQHTRG
+1391 
-1406 GHNHSHPYA
+1406 
-1415 HPHSSHATTSSKHY
+1415 
-1429 SSTIASTTQPCPVH
+1429 
-1443 NPCTTNTT
+1443 
-1451 TTTTSISHSHFFFS
+1451 
-1465 SNSPSTSTNTFTTH
+1465 
-1479 FAHFT
+1479 
-1484 SSNALPPTSQ
+1484 
-1494 PQSVA
+1494 
-1499 TFSTLASSASHSQSH
+1499 
-1514 QYLVHCV
+1514 
-1521 APTPN
+1521 
-1526 QTFIAHSPMPTLREA
+1526 
-1541 EPPQSSMHILST
+1541 
-1553 QKSSLP
+1553 
-1559 PHQSHHAS
+1559 
-1567 YHSHFQKHPSA
+1567 
-1578 PNLLPPPSV
+1578 
-1587 TAMPSPSPA
+1587 
-1596 TSTNPLLHCTCDG
+1596 
-1609 GGPGGA
+1609 
-1615 GIGGSGS
+1615 
-1622 GSGGGG
+1622 
-1628 GGASSNAPASAHQD
+1628 D

-1690 AFPSEDKPI
+1690 AFPSEDKPV

-1720 KTFHTAPENLRAS
+1720 KTFHTTPENLRVS

-1801 TILVVLYKYSYTQPP
+1801 TVLVVLYKYSYTQPP
-1816 HSAYVISAMRMVMNS
+1816 YSAYVISAMRMVMNS

-1852 ASRSRDVSQPSLGT
+1852 TSRSRDVSQPSLGT
-1866 DPDEKDP
+1866 DPDEKDA

-1947 DTVHYDE
+1947 DTVHFEE
-1954 TPLSKGDIQRSR
+1954 TSLTKGDMQRAR
-1966 AMRAIEYEEKTTK
+1966 AARAIEYEEKTSRTQ
-1979 PHHKSMITTKT
+1979 HKSLITTKT
-1990 GDTYTTKIRTSGA
+1990 GDTYTTKIRTTGG

-2013 THARHSLQ
+2013 TQARHSLQ

-2032 GTDTA
+2032 GTDAA

-2086 DIQTKSSDS
+2086 DIQAKSSDS

-2110 SSTESSDKRQQQQQQ
+2110 SSTENSGKCPQQLPPVTSQHVQNQQQQ
-2125 PCTSQ
+2125 PP
-2130 QTQQQHQA
+2130 QHPPA
-2138 AISKKPIGRHK
+2138 SSKKPIGRHK

-2177 TGKSLKRSD
+2177 AGKSLKRSD

-2197 KMSVMPNPVDEMD
+2197 KMSVMPNPVDEVD
-2210 ATKLPAPKSIAA
+2210 TTKLPAPKSIAA

-2234 GTHESVGGLVERMRE
+2234 GTHESVSGLIDRLRD

-2265 VSESTK
+2265 VSDSTK
-2271 DDVTP
+2271 DDITP

-2298 GIAGQQ
+2298 SAAGQQ

-2317 VRSATSAAATT
+2317 VKTTTSATVTAST
-2328 SISGTHITTKP
+2328 SGVYTANKP

-2351 FNVDASAIP
+2351 FNMDTSAMP
-2360 DVRSRFAGAWP
+2360 DIRSRFAGAWP
-2371 PPPYQPPEEVDDDGE
+2371 PPPYQPPEELDDDMDDGI
-2386 ESNENG
+2386 ENG
-2392 NGHSSA
+2392 NGHSGA
-2398 AAQPNRVSSRRVGD
+2398 AAQPNRVSTRRVGD
-2412 YTVCDRCTDCGALIE
+2412 YTICDRCTDCGALIE

-2449 AMAAPFLPEILTLT
+2449 AMAAPFLPEILTIT

-2484 SAQAVALQFI
+2484 SAQAVSLQFI
-2494 RCVLHQLAPNGIFL
+2494 RCVLHQLAPNGIFV

-2555 LPIEQ
+2555 LPVEQ

-2570 YLQCVPTELTT
+2570 YLHCVPTELTT

-2599 VIVLLPNLDNP
+2599 VIVLLPNLANP

-2621 KLNIVPKTL
+2621 KLSIVPKTL
-2630 LDPYSKIMGFCVQNT
+2630 LDPYSKIIGFCVQNT
-2645 NLEYNSLYELCTLNM
+2645 NLEYHSLYELCTLNM
-2660 RTFSKDRDK
+2660 RSFSKDRDK

-2704 DAGGA
+2704 DAGGT
-2709 LPPGTIAG
+2709 LPPGTLVGFPQA
-2717 LPETAPP
+2717 PPP

-2757 NGHVQNGLGEDTL
+2757 NGQIQNGLGEDTL

-2840 LTQRRNEHHTV
+2840 LTQRRNERHAI

-2869 QHHHQHPSATAPIA
+2869 QHHHQQPSGMAPFA

-2929 TVYLEHI
+2929 TVYLEHV
-2936 ARTSSNA
+2936 ARSSNNA

-2969 RPPKESAGA
+2969 RPPKESS
-2978 NVGSG
+2978 GSG
-2983 GIADFTQN
+2983 VGGAGIADFTQN
-2991 PNAKT
+2991 

-3036 SQTQLSDTLHV
+3036 SQTQLSKTLHV
-3047 RLQNVRDYAP
+3047 RLQNVRDNAP
-3057 DYVEQQTHPS
+3057 DFEEQQTHPS

>member
-1 MSDTFKNQLVNM
+1 MTGSFKVQLINM

-19 FQARLRCLHDSH
+19 FQAKLRALHEYH
-31 VRLLQNT
+31 VRLLHNVL
-38 QPAPSGDDIANNIKY
+38 PAPSGVDIANNIKY
-53 FVQTLLAVLK
+53 FSQTLLTVLK
-63 DVRTSPHDLIRDP
+63 DVRTSPHELIRDP
-76 SEDPTR
+76 LEDPTR

-104 APCVQCGQIAFG
+104 APCIQYGQIVFG
-116 KYLLQGLC
+116 KALLQ
-124 CLLPFLDKDL
+124 CLSCILPFLDKDL

-142 SSTMSVLPTALHQD
+142 SSTISVLPPALHQD
-156 IINALCYYILPFTI
+156 IVNALCYYILPFTI
-170 TRRTADEECQ
+170 TRRSSDEQECQ
-180 ACQAVS
+180 ACQSVS

-193 QYSHNPAHHCQLL
+193 QYSNNPAHHCQLL

-217 KDILCVIAYGTSVSR
+217 KDILCVVAYGTAISR

-246 DPNLFDRKVLLSKL
+246 DANLFDRKVLLSKL
-260 TNDMV
+260 TNDLV
-265 PFVCQ
+265 PFTCQ
-270 CDQCPNTGNAEA
+270 REHCPNAGNAEA
-282 AKVCFDHGIS
+282 AKVCYDHSIS
-292 TSYAAERAPPLY
+292 ITYAPDCPPPLY
-304 LCIECANEIHRK
+304 LCIECANEIHRE
-316 HANLE
+316 HGSLE

-335 CENKNCRSTDKAA
+335 CENKNCRSNEKSA

-353 STECASYNGYH
+353 STECASFNGNH
-364 PIRYCAQC
+364 PIRYCSQC

-389 SLQIIWQMDPEIQM
+389 SLQPAWQMDPEMQM
-403 HMVESVISLLR
+403 HMVESVVSLLR

-420 FEPGKDGTDPKK
+420 FEPGKESSSSDAKK
-432 NGDNGTPDTI
+432 NGSALTADNI
-442 SLEERQMLGRYGI
+442 SLEERQRLGRYGI
-455 WLLVGRCTPTPEM
+455 WLLVGRCTPTADT

-488 CSYDVG
+488 YSYDAAGQV
-494 SQIESTIEKLK
+494 ESTIEKLK
-505 VEHVCNWLKEI
+505 VDHVCNWLKEI
-516 CRLHYNVFISCLLPH
+516 CRIHYNVFISCLLPH

-583 ITNDVGEKE
+583 ITNDVAEKE
-592 LIELKIVLSKILD
+592 LNELKIVLSKILD

-611 GFDAKTMYNFVAM
+611 GFDAKTMYNFVAI

-643 LTKLGIL
+643 LTKLEIL

-660 GDGVRIMKYGVQH
+660 GDGVRIMKYGIQH
-673 ELMREKEGQTKSP
+673 ELMREKDAQSQAKIP
-686 KTPSKEQKNELGN
+686 KTPCKESKETKAEMAN

-724 APTNRHM
+724 APTNRHT

-784 ARVGLSSHVCSLK
+784 ARVGLSSHVCALK

-825 PVRAPDVPI
+825 PVRPPDVPI

-849 ESDKEKSRDR
+849 ESDKEKTRDR

-881 LKLDQFFSDDGKI
+881 FKLDQFFSDDGKI

-914 GVLVHMPHVCSNNDN
+914 GVLVHMPHVCS
-929 GRSVGSIELRKVH
+929 
-942 ATDEIMTATVETVSE
+942 IMTATVETVSE
-957 QLDLASILPADRAIA
+957 QLDLASILPTDRAIA
-972 RSITLSDADVGSAN
+972 RILSDADVGSAN
-986 VSVTKASVIGENGGA
+986 VSVTRASVMGENGA
-1001 NGSTAGGAG
+1001 NGGAACGGG
-1010 ENGSVSDDEEDEE
+1010 ENGSGSEEEEEEEDS
-1023 DGEDFWHTSVGKFKF
+1023 DDFWHTSVGKFKF
-1038 TLEQLPQTLQ
+1038 TLDTLPQPLQ

-1062 PEILYYILQC
+1062 PEILYYVLQC
-1072 LNVMALH
+1072 LNTMALH
-1079 GDALAKAAREHRG
+1079 GDALAKAAREQRG

-1102 IRNLW
+1102 IKNLW

-1116 ICQAGVPLL
+1116 ICQVGVPLL

-1174 TEVGLQTALATAFCH
+1174 SEVGLQTALATAFCH

-1252 RILTWEFFL
+1252 KMLGWEFFL

-1271 QINLEKCGDIS
+1271 QISLEKCGDIS
-1282 YLRDLRNSENGS
+1282 YLRDLRNSDNGS
-1294 EALSSKI
+1294 EALSAKI
-1301 LKAREALSQSDTSGS
+1301 QKAREALNQSDTSGS

-1330 YKRTMSAPASMIPR
+1330 YKRTMSAPASMAPR

-1357 SRQISAP
+1357 SRQVSAP
-1364 ILKRKTSRFGLGQFL
+1364 ILKRKTSRFGL
-1379 GSSGNHANVTSH
+1379 
-1391 SYASSSHPPTQHTRG
+1391 
-1406 GHNHSHPYA
+1406 
-1415 HPHSSHATTSSKHY
+1415 
-1429 SSTIASTTQPCPVH
+1429 
-1443 NPCTTNTT
+1443 
-1451 TTTTSISHSHFFFS
+1451 
-1465 SNSPSTSTNTFTTH
+1465 
-1479 FAHFT
+1479 
-1484 SSNALPPTSQ
+1484 
-1494 PQSVA
+1494 
-1499 TFSTLASSASHSQSH
+1499 
-1514 QYLVHCV
+1514 
-1521 APTPN
+1521 
-1526 QTFIAHSPMPTLREA
+1526 
-1541 EPPQSSMHILST
+1541 
-1553 QKSSLP
+1553 
-1559 PHQSHHAS
+1559 
-1567 YHSHFQKHPSA
+1567 
-1578 PNLLPPPSV
+1578 
-1587 TAMPSPSPA
+1587 
-1596 TSTNPLLHCTCDG
+1596 
-1609 GGPGGA
+1609 
-1615 GIGGSGS
+1615 
-1622 GSGGGG
+1622 
-1628 GGASSNAPASAHQD
+1628 D

-1647 LGGINDDN
+1647 LGGLNDEN

-1677 VFLLMQFMSRTDQ
+1677 VFMLMQFMSRTDQ
-1690 AFPSEDKPI
+1690 AFPSEEKPVT
-1699 SKTQNIVLKHLFL
+1699 KTQNIVLKHLFL

-1720 KTFHTAPENLRAS
+1720 KTFHTTPESLRVS

-1755 LILPSIMQI
+1755 LILPSVMQI
-1764 ILYAPNPSNTAA
+1764 ILYAPNPTSTTGE
-1776 DCYQNLVFNY
+1776 YQNIVFNY
-1786 SLWYLEQYPRRNWML
+1786 SLWHLEQYPRRNWL
-1801 TILVVLYKYSYTQPP
+1801 FTLLVVLYKYSYTQPP
-1816 HSAYVISAMRMVMNS
+1816 LSGYVISAIRMIMNS
-1831 LRNHF
+1831 LRGHF

-1852 ASRSRDVSQPSLGT
+1852 VGGAARSRDVSQPSLGT
-1866 DPDEKDP
+1866 DPDDKEA

-1913 SLEADETESE
+1913 SLDADETESE

-1947 DTVHYDE
+1947 DTIHFEDVMPRNRR
-1954 TPLSKGDIQRSR
+1954 TL
-1966 AMRAIEYEEKTTK
+1966 EYTEEKSTK
-1979 PHHKSMITTKT
+1979 SHKSMITTKV
-1990 GDTYTTKIRTSGA
+1990 GDTYTTKIKATTTS
-2003 QEAVSTTVVT
+2003 ETLVT
-2013 THARHSLQ
+2013 THTRHSLQ

-2032 GTDTA
+2032 GAETT
-2037 AETAIVSPPVDVH
+2037 ETAIVSPPVDVH
-2050 RAITVRNKS
+2050 RAVTVRNKS

-2086 DIQTKSSDS
+2086 DVPTTAAVEKKAGSSS
-2095 NSKSLTSSNGNRSTN
+2095 GSGSRSANGNGSGGSAPAAVQATSST
-2110 SSTESSDKRQQQQQQ
+2110 
-2125 PCTSQ
+2125 
-2130 QTQQQHQA
+2130 A
-2138 AISKKPIGRHK
+2138 APTVATKPIGRHK
-2149 TIVECSAGTS
+2149 TIVECSAGNS
-2159 SSSTGTDDSRLS
+2159 SSSADDSRQ
-2171 ANHKKP
+2171 KKSQ
-2177 TGKSLKRSD
+2177 TKSLKRTD
-2186 KAYGSPDSPLS
+2186 KNYGSPESPLS
-2197 KMSVMPNPVDEMD
+2197 KMSVMPNPRDEVDEGMQ
-2210 ATKLPAPKSIAA
+2210 TLPPPKSIAA

-2234 GTHESVGGLVERMRE
+2234 GTQDSVATLVERVRD
-2249 GLNLPD
+2249 GLNIPD

-2276 SSRTTSPRRLIKQV
+2276 SSRTNSPRRLIKQV
-2290 ALESPPNA
+2290 ALESPPNPNA
-2298 GIAGQQ
+2298 QLPSQPPA
-2304 DLHSSILKSVTQE
+2304 DLHTSILKNVQQE
-2317 VRSATSAAATT
+2317 LKQNAGANGGGGLTT
-2328 SISGTHITTKP
+2328 SNSI
-2339 EAPKRPRQKLAP
+2339 KRPRQKLAP
-2351 FNVDASAIP
+2351 FNVDTNAIP
-2360 DVRSRFAGAWP
+2360 DIRSRYAGSWP
-2371 PPPYQPPEEVDDDGE
+2371 PPPFQPVDTEPDDDGDE
-2386 ESNENG
+2386 IGAETT
-2392 NGHSSA
+2392 NGHG
-2398 AAQPNRVSSRRVGD
+2398 AQSTSHAGRGQSSRRVGD
-2412 YTVCDRCTDCGALIE
+2412 YTIVERCSDCGAHIE
-2427 EYTDEDIGILIVI
+2427 EYTDEEIGIFIVI

-2449 AMAAPFLPEILTLT
+2449 AMAAPFLPEILTMT
-2463 SRICLT
+2463 SRICL
-2469 STHSWQGENG
+2469 SCTHAWQGEIG
-2479 PALVC
+2479 PPLAS
-2484 SAQAVALQFI
+2484 SAQAVALQFF
-2494 RCVLHQLAPNGIFL
+2494 RCILHQLAPNGIFL
-2508 QVFQTQV
+2508 QVFQTQM
-2515 KMKVRHNSFRSIA
+2515 KMKIRHNHFRSIA
-2528 RALQDFQELN
+2528 KALQDFQDLN
-2538 ATHPIYMV
+2538 ATSPIYMV
-2546 CESLQSKKS
+2546 CESLTSKKA
-2555 LPIEQ
+2555 LPVDQ

-2570 YLQCVPTELTT
+2570 YLNLQCVPAEA
-2581 GPGVWQQAMQAM
+2581 GVGLAVWSQAMQAM

-2599 VIVLLPNLDNP
+2599 VIVIMPSLSNAEYMLD
-2610 EHLLGIMVATL
+2610 IIAATL
-2621 KLNIVPKTL
+2621 RLNCVPKTL
-2630 LDPYSKIMGFCVQNT
+2630 LDPYSKIMAYCVQHT
-2645 NLEYNSLYELCTLNM
+2645 NLEYQTLYELCTLNT
-2660 RTFSKDRDK
+2660 RSFSKDRDK
-2669 MLLCRQLIFEF
+2669 NLLCRQMIFEF
-2680 VQALKFKTNIPDNN
+2680 VQALKFKSNIPDHN
-2694 LLMIIGFVLH
+2694 LLTIVGFVLL
-2704 DAGGA
+2704 DAGGT
-2709 LPPGTIAG
+2709 LPPGSAPG
-2717 LPETAPP
+2717 LPDAAPM
-2724 LTTNAADCMRQ
+2724 LTTNAADCLRQ
-2735 YVNDVIDFLADFHTL
+2735 YINDVIDFLADFHTL

-2757 NGHVQNGLGEDTL
+2757 NGQASNGLGEDTL

-2789 NTRDNK
+2789 NSRDNK
-2795 SSSRYLPWLNNAP
+2795 AVSRYLPWLNNAP

-2828 SWLLLGSLTHLA
+2828 SWLLLGSLTHMA
-2840 LTQRRNEHHTV
+2840 LMQRRQETHT
-2851 PIPLQQVPPTV
+2851 IPTPLPPNSAPGQGT
-2862 PPAAVHY
+2862 AGVHY
-2869 QHHHQHPSATAPIA
+2869 QHQGVTYSQ
-2883 MPVSQESSCHIAD
+2883 PVPQEASCHIAD

-2929 TVYLEHI
+2929 TVYLEQMAHN
-2936 ARTSSNA
+2936 TNSNA
-2943 EGNTMGVL
+2943 EGSTLGVL

-2969 RPPKESAGA
+2969 KPTVNKDQQPTTMDFQTQSA
-2978 NVGSG
+2978 NS
-2983 GIADFTQN
+2983 
-2991 PNAKT
+2991 
-2996 PNAKLSE
+2996 KLSE

-3013 EALKETNSTILGKLL
+3013 EALKDTNSTVLGKLL
-3028 PLWSPVLS
+3028 PMWSPVLS

-3057 DYVEQQTHPS
+3057 DYEEQQALKS
-3067 DALLKWLQ
+3067 EALLKWLQ

>member
-19 FQARLRCLHDSH
+19 FQAKLRCLHDSH

-38 QPAPSGDDIANNIKY
+38 QPTPSGVDIANNIKY
-53 FVQTLLAVLK
+53 FSQTLLTVLK
-63 DVRTSPHDLIRDP
+63 DVRTSPHELIRDP

-104 APCVQCGQIAFG
+104 APCIQYGQIVFG
-116 KYLLQGLC
+116 KALLQCLC
-124 CLLPFLDKDL
+124 CILPFLDKDL

-142 SSTMSVLPTALHQD
+142 SSTMSVLPPALHQD
-156 IINALCYYILPFTI
+156 IVNALCYYILPFTI
-170 TRRTADEECQ
+170 TRRSADEQECQ

-217 KDILCVIAYGTSVSR
+217 KDILCVIAYGTSMSR

-270 CDQCPNTGNAEA
+270 CEQCPNAGNAEA
-282 AKVCFDHGIS
+282 AKVCFDHSIS
-292 TSYAAERAPPLY
+292 ISYAPDCPPPLY

-353 STECASYNGYH
+353 STECASYNGNH
-364 PIRYCAQC
+364 PIRYCSLC

-420 FEPGKDGTDPKK
+420 FEPGKDGSDPKK
-432 NGDNGTPDTI
+432 NGGNGTPDTI
-442 SLEERQMLGRYGI
+442 TLEERQMLGRYGI

-488 CSYDVG
+488 CSYDVA

-516 CRLHYNVFISCLLPH
+516 CRIHYNVFISCLLPH

-592 LIELKIVLSKILD
+592 LNELKIVLSKILD

-611 GFDAKTMYNFVAM
+611 GFDAKTMYNFVAI

-673 ELMREKEGQTKSP
+673 ELMREKEGQGKEP
-686 KTPSKEQKNELGN
+686 KTPLKETKNELGN

-724 APTNRHM
+724 APTNRHT

-808 MWHQLSTKLVQF
+808 MWHQLATKLVQF

-825 PVRAPDVPI
+825 PVRPPDIPI

-849 ESDKEKSRDR
+849 ESDKEKSRER

-929 GRSVGSIELRKVH
+929 GHSVDSIELRKVH

-986 VSVTKASVIGENGGA
+986 VSVTRASVLGENGGA
-1001 NGSTAGGAG
+1001 NGSTGGGAG
-1010 ENGSVSDDEEDEE
+1010 ENGSVSDEEEDEE
-1023 DGEDFWHTSVGKFKF
+1023 EGEDFWHTSVGKFKF
-1038 TLEQLPQTLQ
+1038 TLDQLPQTLQ

-1062 PEILYYILQC
+1062 PEILYYVLQC

-1102 IRNLW
+1102 IKNLW
-1107 ELCNAEHSH
+1107 GLCNAEHSH
-1116 ICQAGVPLL
+1116 ICQASVPLL

-1146 HDTDWRVRF
+1146 HDTDWRIRF

-1252 RILTWEFFL
+1252 KILNWEFFL

-1344 QDSKFVPEKEKIY
+1344 QDSKFMPEKEKIY

-1364 ILKRKTSRFGLGQFL
+1364 ILKRKTSRFGL
-1379 GSSGNHANVTSH
+1379 
-1391 SYASSSHPPTQHTRG
+1391 
-1406 GHNHSHPYA
+1406 
-1415 HPHSSHATTSSKHY
+1415 
-1429 SSTIASTTQPCPVH
+1429 
-1443 NPCTTNTT
+1443 
-1451 TTTTSISHSHFFFS
+1451 
-1465 SNSPSTSTNTFTTH
+1465 
-1479 FAHFT
+1479 
-1484 SSNALPPTSQ
+1484 
-1494 PQSVA
+1494 
-1499 TFSTLASSASHSQSH
+1499 
-1514 QYLVHCV
+1514 
-1521 APTPN
+1521 
-1526 QTFIAHSPMPTLREA
+1526 
-1541 EPPQSSMHILST
+1541 
-1553 QKSSLP
+1553 
-1559 PHQSHHAS
+1559 
-1567 YHSHFQKHPSA
+1567 
-1578 PNLLPPPSV
+1578 
-1587 TAMPSPSPA
+1587 
-1596 TSTNPLLHCTCDG
+1596 
-1609 GGPGGA
+1609 
-1615 GIGGSGS
+1615 
-1622 GSGGGG
+1622 
-1628 GGASSNAPASAHQD
+1628 D

-1690 AFPSEDKPI
+1690 AFPSEDKPV

-1720 KTFHTAPENLRAS
+1720 KTFHTTPENLRVS

-1801 TILVVLYKYSYTQPP
+1801 TVLVVLYKYSYTQPP
-1816 HSAYVISAMRMVMNS
+1816 YSAYVISAMRMVMNS

-1852 ASRSRDVSQPSLGT
+1852 TSRSRDVSQPSLGT

-1947 DTVHYDE
+1947 DTVHFEE
-1954 TPLSKGDIQRSR
+1954 TSLTKGDMQRAR
-1966 AMRAIEYEEKTTK
+1966 TARAIEYEEKTSK
-1979 PHHKSMITTKT
+1979 AQHKSLITTKT
-1990 GDTYTTKIRTSGA
+1990 GDTYTTKIRTTGG

-2013 THARHSLQ
+2013 TQARHSLQ

-2032 GTDTA
+2032 GTDAA

-2086 DIQTKSSDS
+2086 DIQAKSSDS

-2110 SSTESSDKRQQQQQQ
+2110 SSTENSGKCPQQLPPVTSQHVQNQQQQ
-2125 PCTSQ
+2125 PPHHPPAS
-2130 QTQQQHQA
+2130 
-2138 AISKKPIGRHK
+2138 SKKPIGRHK

-2177 TGKSLKRSD
+2177 AGKSLKRSD

-2197 KMSVMPNPVDEMD
+2197 KMSVMPNPVDEVD
-2210 ATKLPAPKSIAA
+2210 TTKLPAPKSIAA

-2234 GTHESVGGLVERMRE
+2234 GTHESVGGLIDRLRE

-2265 VSESTK
+2265 VSDSTK
-2271 DDVTP
+2271 DDITP

-2298 GIAGQQ
+2298 SAAGQQ

-2317 VRSATSAAATT
+2317 VKTATSVTVTAST
-2328 SISGTHITTKP
+2328 SGVHTATKP

-2351 FNVDASAIP
+2351 FNMDASAMP
-2360 DVRSRFAGAWP
+2360 DIRSRFAGAWP
-2371 PPPYQPPEEVDDDGE
+2371 PPPYQPPEELDDDLDDGI
-2386 ESNENG
+2386 ENG
-2392 NGHSSA
+2392 NGHSGA
-2398 AAQPNRVSSRRVGD
+2398 AAQPNRVSTRRVGD
-2412 YTVCDRCTDCGALIE
+2412 YTICDRCTDCGALIE

-2449 AMAAPFLPEILTLT
+2449 AMAAPFLPEILTIT

-2484 SAQAVALQFI
+2484 SAQAVSLQFI
-2494 RCVLHQLAPNGIFL
+2494 RCVLHQLAPNGIFV

-2555 LPIEQ
+2555 LPVEQ

-2570 YLQCVPTELTT
+2570 YLHCVPTELTT

-2599 VIVLLPNLDNP
+2599 VIVLLPNLANP
-2610 EHLLGIMVATL
+2610 EHLLDIMVATL

-2630 LDPYSKIMGFCVQNT
+2630 LDPYSKIIGFCVQNT
-2645 NLEYNSLYELCTLNM
+2645 NLEYHSLYELCTLNM
-2660 RTFSKDRDK
+2660 RSFSKDRDK

-2704 DAGGA
+2704 DAGGT
-2709 LPPGTIAG
+2709 LPPGTIVG
-2717 LPETAPP
+2717 FPEAPLP

-2757 NGHVQNGLGEDTL
+2757 NGQIQNGLGEDTL

-2840 LTQRRNEHHTV
+2840 LTQRRNERHAI
-2851 PIPLQQVPPTV
+2851 PIPPQQVPPTV

-2869 QHHHQHPSATAPIA
+2869 QHHHQQPSGMAPFA

-2929 TVYLEHI
+2929 TVYLEHV
-2936 ARTSSNA
+2936 ARSSSNA

-2969 RPPKESAGA
+2969 RPPKESSSSGVGGA
-2978 NVGSG
+2978 

-2991 PNAKT
+2991 PNAKS

-3036 SQTQLSDTLHV
+3036 SQTQLSKTLHV
-3047 RLQNVRDYAP
+3047 RLQNVRDNAP
-3057 DYVEQQTHPS
+3057 DFEEQQTHPS

>member
-1 MSDTFKNQLVNM
+1 MTENFRTQLVNM
-13 GTRAAA
+13 GTRAQA
-19 FQARLRCLHDSH
+19 FKAKLRCLHEHH
-31 VRLLQNT
+31 VRLLHNVL
-38 QPAPSGDDIANNIKY
+38 PAPSGVDIANNIKY
-53 FVQTLLAVLK
+53 FSQTLLTVLK
-63 DVRTSPHDLIRDP
+63 DVRTSPHDLIRNP

-82 MSAYPNLEYGNL
+82 MSAYPTLEYGNL

-104 APCVQCGQIAFG
+104 APCIQYGQIVFG
-116 KYLLQGLC
+116 KALLQCLC
-124 CLLPFLDKDL
+124 CILPFLDKDL
-134 IDNLPYLV
+134 IDNLPYLA
-142 SSTMSVLPTALHQD
+142 SSTISVLPPALHQD
-156 IINALCYYILPFTI
+156 IVNALCYYILPFTI
-170 TRRTADEECQ
+170 TRRNADEQESQ
-180 ACQAVS
+180 ACQSVS

-193 QYSHNPAHHCQLL
+193 QYSNNPAHHCQLL

-260 TNDMV
+260 TNDLV

-270 CDQCPNTGNAEA
+270 REHCPNAGNAEA
-282 AKVCFDHGIS
+282 AKVCFDHSIS
-292 TSYAAERAPPLY
+292 ITYAPDCPPPLY
-304 LCIECANEIHRK
+304 LCIECANEIHRE

-335 CENKNCRSTDKAA
+335 CENKNCRSTEKSA

-353 STECASYNGYH
+353 STECASYNGNH
-364 PIRYCAQC
+364 PIRYCSQC

-389 SLQIIWQMDPEIQM
+389 SLPPAWQMDPEMQM
-403 HMVESVISLLR
+403 HMVECVVSLLR
-414 EAKPLN
+414 EAKPVN
-420 FEPGKDGTDPKK
+420 FEPGKESSDSKK
-432 NGDNGTPDTI
+432 NGSGGVGGAGGGNGSMPDAI
-442 SLEERQMLGRYGI
+442 SPEERQMLGRYGI
-455 WLLVGRCTPTPEM
+455 WLLVGRCTPTADT
-468 PVEVLGRILSML
+468 PVEILGRILSML

-488 CSYDVG
+488 YSYDAG
-494 SQIESTIEKLK
+494 QIESTIEKLK
-505 VEHVCNWLKEI
+505 TEHVVDWLKEI
-516 CRLHYNVFISCLLPH
+516 CRIHYNVFTSCLLPH

-583 ITNDVGEKE
+583 ITNDVAEKE
-592 LIELKIVLSKILD
+592 LNELKIVLSKILD

-611 GFDAKTMYNFVAM
+611 GFDAKTMYNFVAI

-636 ALHWLQI
+636 ALRWLQI
-643 LTKLGIL
+643 LSKLGIL

-673 ELMREKEGQTKSP
+673 ELMREKDGGICRSGVKAIPREP
-686 KTPSKEQKNELGN
+686 KHD

-724 APTNRHM
+724 APTNRHT
-731 EFSTDAEHNLTCC
+731 EFSTDSEHNLTCC

-756 LQDVEQHMGIHTSVC
+756 LQDIEQHLGIHTSVC
-771 ENVSRLIKCMVTA
+771 ENVSRLLKCMVTA

-825 PVRAPDVPI
+825 PLRPPDVPI
-834 EDIIEEEKSSRKSPP
+834 EEIIEEEKSSRKSPP
-849 ESDKEKSRDR
+849 ESDKDKTRDR

-873 PLGGFADI
+873 PLGGFSD
-881 LKLDQFFSDDGKI
+881 LFKLDPIISDDGKI

-914 GVLVHMPHVCSNNDN
+914 GVLVHMPHVCS
-929 GRSVGSIELRKVH
+929 
-942 ATDEIMTATVETVSE
+942 IMTATVETVSE
-957 QLDLASILPADRAIA
+957 QLDLASILPPDRAIA

-986 VSVTKASVIGENGGA
+986 VSVTKASVLGGDNG
-1001 NGSTAGGAG
+1001 NGSTGGAVG
-1010 ENGSVSDDEEDEE
+1010 MENGSLSDEDEE
-1023 DGEDFWHTSVGKFKF
+1023 DDDDENFWHTSVGKFKF
-1038 TLEQLPQTLQ
+1038 TLDTLPQTLQ

-1062 PEILYYILQC
+1062 PEILYYVLQC

-1079 GDALAKAAREHRG
+1079 GDALTKAAREHRG

-1102 IRNLW
+1102 IKNLW
-1107 ELCNAEHSH
+1107 DLCNAEHSH
-1116 ICQAGVPLL
+1116 ICQVGVPLL

-1252 RILTWEFFL
+1252 RVLTWEFFL

-1271 QINLEKCGDIS
+1271 QITLEKCGDIS

-1301 LKAREALSQSDTSGS
+1301 LKAREALSQNDSAHVG

-1344 QDSKFVPEKEKIY
+1344 QDSKFVPDKEKIY

-1364 ILKRKTSRFGLGQFL
+1364 ILKRKTSRFGL
-1379 GSSGNHANVTSH
+1379 
-1391 SYASSSHPPTQHTRG
+1391 
-1406 GHNHSHPYA
+1406 
-1415 HPHSSHATTSSKHY
+1415 
-1429 SSTIASTTQPCPVH
+1429 
-1443 NPCTTNTT
+1443 
-1451 TTTTSISHSHFFFS
+1451 
-1465 SNSPSTSTNTFTTH
+1465 
-1479 FAHFT
+1479 
-1484 SSNALPPTSQ
+1484 
-1494 PQSVA
+1494 
-1499 TFSTLASSASHSQSH
+1499 
-1514 QYLVHCV
+1514 
-1521 APTPN
+1521 
-1526 QTFIAHSPMPTLREA
+1526 
-1541 EPPQSSMHILST
+1541 
-1553 QKSSLP
+1553 
-1559 PHQSHHAS
+1559 
-1567 YHSHFQKHPSA
+1567 
-1578 PNLLPPPSV
+1578 
-1587 TAMPSPSPA
+1587 
-1596 TSTNPLLHCTCDG
+1596 
-1609 GGPGGA
+1609 
-1615 GIGGSGS
+1615 
-1622 GSGGGG
+1622 
-1628 GGASSNAPASAHQD
+1628 D

-1647 LGGINDDN
+1647 LSGMNDDA
-1655 LIGLLSR
+1655 LVGLLSR

-1699 SKTQNIVLKHLFL
+1699 SKTQGIVLKHLFL

-1720 KTFHTAPENLRAS
+1720 KTFHTSPENLRAS
-1733 AVFNAFLANLPQVLD
+1733 AVFNAFMANLPQVLD

-1755 LILPSIMQI
+1755 LILPSVMQV
-1764 ILYAPNPSNTAA
+1764 ILYAPNPNNNAA
-1776 DCYQNLVFNY
+1776 DSYQNLVFNY
-1786 SLWYLEQYPRRNWML
+1786 SLWYLEQYPRRNWMF
-1801 TILVVLYKYSYTQPP
+1801 TMLVVLYKYSYTQPP
-1816 HSAYVISAMRMVMNS
+1816 QSGYVNSAIRIIMNS

-1852 ASRSRDVSQPSLGT
+1852 TSRSRDVSQPSLGT
-1866 DPDEKDP
+1866 DPDDKEQ

-1887 AASKSKGQNVAFTPK
+1887 GASKSKGQNVAFTPK

-1913 SLEADETESE
+1913 SLDADETESE

-1947 DTVHYDE
+1947 DTIHFE
-1954 TPLSKGDIQRSR
+1954 EITPSKLEVLRNRRTAEDNLKNQ
-1966 AMRAIEYEEKTTK
+1966 KT
-1979 PHHKSMITTKT
+1979 MITTKT
-1990 GDTYTTKIRTSGA
+1990 GDTYTTKIKTTA
-2003 QEAVSTTVVT
+2003 AETVSTTVVA
-2013 THARHSLQ
+2013 THSRHSLQ

-2032 GTDTA
+2032 GTEPS
-2037 AETAIVSPPVDVH
+2037 ETAIISPPVDVH
-2050 RAITVRNKS
+2050 RAVTVRNKS
-2059 LENAAASTS
+2059 QTSDMATSSTS

-2086 DIQTKSSDS
+2086 DIPAKITD
-2095 NSKSLTSSNGNRSTN
+2095 SKSQSSASCSRSANG
-2110 SSTESSDKRQQQQQQ
+2110 SSAESSDKKSSGKSSLTVEQ
-2125 PCTSQ
+2125 PPVQS
-2130 QTQQQHQA
+2130 A
-2138 AISKKPIGRHK
+2138 ASKKPMGRHK
-2149 TIVECSAGTS
+2149 TIIECSAGTS
-2159 SSSTGTDDSRLS
+2159 SSSNGNDDSRLS
-2171 ANHKKP
+2171 ANHKKSSA
-2177 TGKSLKRSD
+2177 KSFKTKSE

-2197 KMSVMPNPVDEMD
+2197 KMSVMPNPVDEIEQNN
-2210 ATKLPAPKSIAA
+2210 LPPPKNIAA

-2234 GTHESVGGLVERMRE
+2234 GTQESVAAIAERMRE

-2271 DDVTP
+2271 GDATP

-2290 ALESPPNA
+2290 ALEEPSAQHGGAATPQPKED
-2298 GIAGQQ
+2298 GGGH
-2304 DLHSSILKSVTQE
+2304 DLHTSILKAVQDVKPNGGSGGGGG
-2317 VRSATSAAATT
+2317 ATT
-2328 SISGTHITTKP
+2328 GAASAGAGTGNGSANIPTNTATRSDSSK
-2339 EAPKRPRQKLAP
+2339 KPRQKMIP
-2351 FNVDASAIP
+2351 FAVDINAVP
-2360 DVRSRFAGAWP
+2360 DIRSRYAGSWP
-2371 PPPYQPPEEVDDDGE
+2371 PPPFQPPEDPDDDLDEGQE
-2386 ESNENG
+2386 CSTQAP
-2392 NGHSSA
+2392 HIA
-2398 AAQPNRVSSRRVGD
+2398 HPNRVSTRRVGD
-2412 YTVCDRCTDCGALIE
+2412 YTVCDRCSECGALLE
-2427 EYTDEDIGILIVI
+2427 EYTDEEIGLLIVI

-2449 AMAAPFLPEILTLT
+2449 AMAAPFLPEILTIA
-2463 SRICLT
+2463 SKISSV
-2469 STHSWQGENG
+2469 STFAWQGENG
-2479 PALVC
+2479 PPLVC
-2484 SAQAVALQFI
+2484 SAQAMALQFL

-2508 QVFQTQV
+2508 QIMQTEV
-2515 KMKVRHNSFRSIA
+2515 VMKVRRTTFRSIA
-2528 RALQDFQELN
+2528 KALQDFQELN
-2538 ATHPIYMV
+2538 ASSPIYMV
-2546 CESLQSKKS
+2546 CEALQAKKS
-2555 LPIEQ
+2555 LPLEN
-2560 LPVIFRNMAE
+2560 LPIIFRNMSE
-2570 YLQCVPTELTT
+2570 YLQCV
-2581 GPGVWQQAMQAM
+2581 GPDANVVQSAWPQAMASL

-2599 VIVLLPNLDNP
+2599 VIVILPNITNHDYLLD
-2610 EHLLGIMVATL
+2610 LIVSTL
-2621 KLNIVPKTL
+2621 RLNCVPKTL
-2630 LDPYSKIMGFCVQNT
+2630 LDPYSKIVAYCVQHT
-2645 NLEYNSLYELCTLNM
+2645 NLEYSVLYDICVYS
-2660 RTFSKDRDK
+2660 RSFSRDRDK
-2669 MLLCRQLIFEF
+2669 QYLCRQLIFEF
-2680 VQALKFKTNIPDNN
+2680 VQALKFKINIPDHN
-2694 LLMIIGFVLH
+2694 LLMIIGFVLL
-2704 DAGGA
+2704 DAGGT
-2709 LPPGTIAG
+2709 LPPGTLTGIPEIPSA
-2717 LPETAPP
+2717 LP
-2724 LTTNAADCMRQ
+2724 TNASDCLRQ
-2735 YVNDVIDFLADFHTL
+2735 YINDVIDFLADFHTL

-2757 NGHVQNGLGEDTL
+2757 NSQTQNGLGEDTL

-2776 AVAQYLALEMSRG
+2776 AVSQYLALEMSRG
-2789 NTRDNK
+2789 NSRDNK
-2795 SSSRYLPWLNNAP
+2795 AVARYLPWLYNAP

-2828 SWLLLGSLTHLA
+2828 SWLLLGSLTHMA
-2840 LTQRRNEHHTV
+2840 LMQRRASIH
-2851 PIPLQQVPPTV
+2851 ISPTANQ
-2862 PPAAVHY
+2862 PTTTTTNNPQTGSH
-2869 QHHHQHPSATAPIA
+2869 HPSSHSNSSHQ
-2883 MPVSQESSCHIAD
+2883 PVPQEASCHIAD

-2929 TVYLEHI
+2929 TVYLEQI
-2936 ARTSSNA
+2936 AHTSNNP

-2958 TPCILQLVSHA
+2958 TPCILQLVSHS
-2969 RPPKESAGA
+2969 KHKDS
-2978 NVGSG
+2978 NDYS
-2983 GIADFTQN
+2983 QN
-2991 PNAKT
+2991 S
-2996 PNAKLSE
+2996 NAKLSE

-3013 EALKETNSTILGKLL
+3013 EALKETNSTILSKLL

-3036 SQTQLSDTLHV
+3036 SHTQLSDTLHV
-3047 RLQNVRDYAP
+3047 RLQNVRNYAP
-3057 DYVEQQTHPS
+3057 DYEEQQTS
-3067 DALLKWLQ
+3067 NAEVLLKWLQ

>member
-19 FQARLRCLHDSH
+19 FQAKLRCLHDSH

-38 QPAPSGDDIANNIKY
+38 QPTPSGVDIANNIKY
-53 FVQTLLAVLK
+53 FSQTLLTVLK
-63 DVRTSPHDLIRDP
+63 DVRTSPHELIRDP

-104 APCVQCGQIAFG
+104 APCIQYGQIVFG
-116 KYLLQGLC
+116 KALLQCLC
-124 CLLPFLDKDL
+124 CILPFLDKDL

-142 SSTMSVLPTALHQD
+142 SSTMSVLPPALHQD
-156 IINALCYYILPFTI
+156 IVNALCYYILPFTI
-170 TRRTADEECQ
+170 TRRSADEQECQ

-217 KDILCVIAYGTSVSR
+217 KDILCVIAYGTSMSR

-270 CDQCPNTGNAEA
+270 CEQCPNAGNAEA
-282 AKVCFDHGIS
+282 AKVCFDHSIS
-292 TSYAAERAPPLY
+292 ISYAPDCPPPLY

-353 STECASYNGYH
+353 STECASYNGNH
-364 PIRYCAQC
+364 PIRYCSLC

-420 FEPGKDGTDPKK
+420 FEPGKDGSDPKK
-432 NGDNGTPDTI
+432 NGGTGTPDTI
-442 SLEERQMLGRYGI
+442 TLEERQMLGRYGI

-488 CSYDVG
+488 CSYDVA

-516 CRLHYNVFISCLLPH
+516 CRIHYNIFISCLLPH

-592 LIELKIVLSKILD
+592 LNELKIVLSKILD

-611 GFDAKTMYNFVAM
+611 GFDAKTMYNFVAI

-673 ELMREKEGQTKSP
+673 ELMREKEGQAKGP
-686 KTPSKEQKNELGN
+686 KTPLKETKNELGN

-724 APTNRHM
+724 APSNRHT

-756 LQDVEQHMGIHTSVC
+756 LQDIEQHMGIHTSVC

-808 MWHQLSTKLVQF
+808 MWHQLATKLVQF

-825 PVRAPDVPI
+825 PVRPPDIPI

-849 ESDKEKSRDR
+849 ESDKEKSRER

-929 GRSVGSIELRKVH
+929 GHSVDSIELRKVH

-986 VSVTKASVIGENGGA
+986 VSVTRASVLGENGGA
-1001 NGSTAGGAG
+1001 NGSTGGGVG
-1010 ENGSVSDDEEDEE
+1010 ENGSVSDEEEE
-1023 DGEDFWHTSVGKFKF
+1023 EEEGEDFWHTSVGKFKF
-1038 TLEQLPQTLQ
+1038 TLDQLPQTLQ

-1079 GDALAKAAREHRG
+1079 GDALAKAAREYRG

-1102 IRNLW
+1102 IKNLW
-1107 ELCNAEHSH
+1107 GLCIAEHSH
-1116 ICQAGVPLL
+1116 ICQASVPLL

-1146 HDTDWRVRF
+1146 HDTDWRIRF

-1252 RILTWEFFL
+1252 KILTWEFFL

-1344 QDSKFVPEKEKIY
+1344 QDSKFMPEKEKIY

-1379 GSSGNHANVTSH
+1379 GSSGNQANVSSH
-1391 SYASSSHPPTQHTRG
+1391 SYVTTSHPPTQYPRA
-1406 GHNHSHPYA
+1406 GHAHSHPHAY
-1415 HPHSSHATTSSKHY
+1415 PHTTQPTTSSKHH
-1429 SSTIASTTQPCPVH
+1429 STAAAAPQPCPIH
-1443 NPCTTNTT
+1443 NLA
-1451 TTTTSISHSHFFFS
+1451 TSASHSNFFFS
-1465 SNSPSTSTNTFTTH
+1465 SNSPSTSTNTFVAH

-1484 SSNALPPTSQ
+1484 GSSAHPPPTSQ
-1494 PQSVA
+1494 PQSIA
-1499 TFSTLASSASHSQSH
+1499 TISTLASSASHSQSH

-1521 APTPN
+1521 APTPS
-1526 QTFIAHSPMPTLREA
+1526 QTFTAHSPLPTLREA
-1541 EPPQSSMHILST
+1541 EPPQTSVQMLST
-1553 QKSSLP
+1553 QKTSLP
-1559 PHQSHHAS
+1559 PHQPHHTS

-1578 PNLLPPPSV
+1578 PNLLPPPSA
-1587 TAMPSPSPA
+1587 TAALSPSP
-1596 TSTNPLLHCTCDG
+1596 TTTNNPLLHCTCGVASG
-1609 GGPGGA
+1609 GVGA
-1615 GIGGSGS
+1615 VAGVSGS
-1622 GSGGGG
+1622 G
-1628 GGASSNAPASAHQD
+1628 ATTVNAPISASAHQD

-1720 KTFHTAPENLRAS
+1720 KTFHTTPENLRVS

-1755 LILPSIMQI
+1755 LILPSVMQI

-1786 SLWYLEQYPRRNWML
+1786 SLWYLEQYPRRNWMF

-1816 HSAYVISAMRMVMNS
+1816 YSAYVISAMRMVMNS

-1852 ASRSRDVSQPSLGT
+1852 TSRSRDVSQPSLGT

-1947 DTVHYDE
+1947 DTVHFEE
-1954 TPLSKGDIQRSR
+1954 TSLTKGDMQRAR
-1966 AMRAIEYEEKTTK
+1966 TARTVDYEEKTTK
-1979 PHHKSMITTKT
+1979 AQHKSLITTKT
-1990 GDTYTTKIRTSGA
+1990 GDTYTTKIRTTGG

-2013 THARHSLQ
+2013 TQARHSLQ

-2032 GTDTA
+2032 GSDTA

-2059 LENAAASTS
+2059 LDNAATSTS

-2086 DIQTKSSDS
+2086 DIQAKSSDS
-2095 NSKSLTSSNGNRSTN
+2095 NSKSLTPTNGNRSTN
-2110 SSTESSDKRQQQQQQ
+2110 SSTENSGKCPQQLPPYTSQHVQNQQQ
-2125 PCTSQ
+2125 PS
-2130 QTQQQHQA
+2130 HHPP
-2138 AISKKPIGRHK
+2138 SHLKKPIGRHK

-2177 TGKSLKRSD
+2177 AGKSLKRSD

-2197 KMSVMPNPVDEMD
+2197 KMNVMPNPVDEVD
-2210 ATKLPAPKSIAA
+2210 TTKLPAPKSIAA

-2234 GTHESVGGLVERMRE
+2234 GTHESIGGLIDRLRD

-2265 VSESTK
+2265 VSDSTK
-2271 DDVTP
+2271 DDITP

-2298 GIAGQQ
+2298 SITGQQ

-2317 VRSATSAAATT
+2317 VKTTTSATVTAST
-2328 SISGTHITTKP
+2328 SGMHTATKP

-2351 FNVDASAIP
+2351 FNMDASAMP
-2360 DVRSRFAGAWP
+2360 DIRSRFAGAWP
-2371 PPPYQPPEEVDDDGE
+2371 PPPYQPAEELDDDLDDGI
-2386 ESNENG
+2386 ENG
-2392 NGHSSA
+2392 NGHISA
-2398 AAQPNRVSSRRVGD
+2398 ATQPNRVSTRRVGD
-2412 YTVCDRCTDCGALIE
+2412 YTICDRCSDCGALIE

-2449 AMAAPFLPEILTLT
+2449 AMAAPFLPEILTIS

-2484 SAQAVALQFI
+2484 SAQAVSLQFI
-2494 RCVLHQLAPNGIFL
+2494 RCVLHQLAPNGIFV

-2555 LPIEQ
+2555 LPVEQ

-2570 YLQCVPTELTT
+2570 YLHCVPTELTT

-2599 VIVLLPNLDNP
+2599 VIVLLPNLANP
-2610 EHLLGIMVATL
+2610 EHLLDIMVATL
-2621 KLNIVPKTL
+2621 KMNIVPKTL
-2630 LDPYSKIMGFCVQNT
+2630 LDPYSKIIGFCVQNT
-2645 NLEYNSLYELCTLNM
+2645 NLEYHSLYELCTLNM
-2660 RTFSKDRDK
+2660 RSFSKDRDK

-2704 DAGGA
+2704 DAGGT

-2717 LPETAPP
+2717 LPETPPP

-2750 SKIKNFK
+2750 SKIKNFT
-2757 NGHVQNGLGEDTL
+2757 NGQIQNGLGEDTL

-2789 NTRDNK
+2789 NARDNK

-2840 LTQRRNEHHTV
+2840 LTQRRNERHAI
-2851 PIPLQQVPPTV
+2851 PIPPQQVPPTV

-2869 QHHHQHPSATAPIA
+2869 QHHHQQPSGMASFA

-2929 TVYLEHI
+2929 TVYLEHV
-2936 ARTSSNA
+2936 ARSSSNA

-2969 RPPKESAGA
+2969 RPPKESS
-2978 NVGSG
+2978 GSG
-2983 GIADFTQN
+2983 IGGAGIADFTQN
-2991 PNAKT
+2991 PNAKS

-3036 SQTQLSDTLHV
+3036 SQTQLSKTLHV
-3047 RLQNVRDYAP
+3047 RLQNVRDNAP
-3057 DYVEQQTHPS
+3057 DYEEQQTHPS

>member
-1 MSDTFKNQLVNM
+1 MTGSFKVQLINM

-19 FQARLRCLHDSH
+19 FQAKLRALHEYH
-31 VRLLQNT
+31 VRLLHNVL
-38 QPAPSGDDIANNIKY
+38 PAPSGVDIANNIKY
-53 FVQTLLAVLK
+53 FSQTLLTVLK
-63 DVRTSPHDLIRDP
+63 DVRTSPHELIRDP
-76 SEDPTR
+76 LEDPTR

-104 APCVQCGQIAFG
+104 APCIQYGQIVFG
-116 KYLLQGLC
+116 KALLQ
-124 CLLPFLDKDL
+124 CLSCILPFLDKDL

-142 SSTMSVLPTALHQD
+142 SSTISVLPPALHQC

-170 TRRTADEECQ
+170 TRRSSDEQECQ
-180 ACQAVS
+180 ACQSVS

-193 QYSHNPAHHCQLL
+193 QYSNNPAHHCQLL

-217 KDILCVIAYGTSVSR
+217 KDILCVVAYGTAVSR
-232 SSAAKLLFYYWPAF
+232 TSAAKLLFYYWPAF
-246 DPNLFDRKVLLSKL
+246 NANLFDRKVLLSKL
-260 TNDMV
+260 TNDLV
-265 PFVCQ
+265 PFTCQ
-270 CDQCPNTGNAEA
+270 REHCPNSGNAEA
-282 AKVCFDHGIS
+282 AKVCYDHSIS
-292 TSYAAERAPPLY
+292 IAYAPDCPPPLY
-304 LCIECANEIHRK
+304 LCIECANEIHRE
-316 HANLE
+316 HGSLE

-335 CENKNCRSTDKAA
+335 CENKNCRSNEKSA

-353 STECASYNGYH
+353 STECASFNGNH
-364 PIRYCAQC
+364 PIRYCSQC

-389 SLQIIWQMDPEIQM
+389 SLQPAWQMDPEMQM
-403 HMVESVISLLR
+403 HMVESVVSLLR

-420 FEPGKDGTDPKK
+420 FEPGKESSSSESKK
-432 NGDNGTPDTI
+432 NGSGITADNI
-442 SLEERQMLGRYGI
+442 SLEERQRLGRYGI
-455 WLLVGRCTPTPEM
+455 WLLVGRCTPTADT

-488 CSYDVG
+488 YSYDAAGQV
-494 SQIESTIEKLK
+494 ESTIEKLK
-505 VEHVCNWLKEI
+505 VDHVCNWLKDI
-516 CRLHYNVFISCLLPH
+516 CRIHYNVFISCLLPH

-583 ITNDVGEKE
+583 ITNDVAEKE
-592 LIELKIVLSKILD
+592 LNELKIVLSKILD

-611 GFDAKTMYNFVAM
+611 GFDAKTMYNFVAI

-643 LTKLGIL
+643 LTKLEIL

-660 GDGVRIMKYGVQH
+660 GDGVRIMKYGIQH
-673 ELMREKEGQTKSP
+673 ELMREKDAQSQSLAKTP
-686 KTPSKEQKNELGN
+686 KTPCKESKETKADMAN

-724 APTNRHM
+724 APTNRHT

-784 ARVGLSSHVCSLK
+784 ARVGLSSHVCALK

-808 MWHQLSTKLVQF
+808 MWHQLATKLVQF

-825 PVRAPDVPI
+825 PVRPPDVPI

-849 ESDKEKSRDR
+849 ESDKEKTRDR

-873 PLGGFADI
+873 PLGGF
-881 LKLDQFFSDDGKI
+881 
-894 IIMAGPVPV
+894 AGPVPV

-914 GVLVHMPHVCSNNDN
+914 GVLVHMPHVCSNNEN
-929 GRSVGSIELRKVH
+929 GHSVDSNELRKVH

-957 QLDLASILPADRAIA
+957 QLDLASILPTDRAIA

-986 VSVTKASVIGENGGA
+986 VSVTKASVMGENGA
-1001 NGSTAGGAG
+1001 NGGAACGGG
-1010 ENGSVSDDEEDEE
+1010 ENGSGSEEDEE
-1023 DGEDFWHTSVGKFKF
+1023 EEDSDDFWHTSVGKFKF
-1038 TLEQLPQTLQ
+1038 TLDTLPQPLQ

-1062 PEILYYILQC
+1062 PEILYYVLQC
-1072 LNVMALH
+1072 LNTMALH
-1079 GDALAKAAREHRG
+1079 GDALAKAAREQRG

-1102 IRNLW
+1102 IKNLW

-1116 ICQAGVPLL
+1116 ICQVGVPLL

-1174 TEVGLQTALATAFCH
+1174 SEVGLQTALATAFCH

-1252 RILTWEFFL
+1252 KMLGWEFFL

-1282 YLRDLRNSENGS
+1282 YLRDLRNSDNGS
-1294 EALSSKI
+1294 EALSAKI
-1301 LKAREALSQSDTSGS
+1301 QKAREALSQSDTSGG

-1330 YKRTMSAPASMIPR
+1330 YKRTMSAPASMAPR

-1357 SRQISAP
+1357 SRQVSAP
-1364 ILKRKTSRFGLGQFL
+1364 ILKRKTSRFGL
-1379 GSSGNHANVTSH
+1379 
-1391 SYASSSHPPTQHTRG
+1391 
-1406 GHNHSHPYA
+1406 
-1415 HPHSSHATTSSKHY
+1415 
-1429 SSTIASTTQPCPVH
+1429 
-1443 NPCTTNTT
+1443 
-1451 TTTTSISHSHFFFS
+1451 
-1465 SNSPSTSTNTFTTH
+1465 
-1479 FAHFT
+1479 
-1484 SSNALPPTSQ
+1484 
-1494 PQSVA
+1494 
-1499 TFSTLASSASHSQSH
+1499 
-1514 QYLVHCV
+1514 
-1521 APTPN
+1521 
-1526 QTFIAHSPMPTLREA
+1526 
-1541 EPPQSSMHILST
+1541 
-1553 QKSSLP
+1553 
-1559 PHQSHHAS
+1559 
-1567 YHSHFQKHPSA
+1567 
-1578 PNLLPPPSV
+1578 
-1587 TAMPSPSPA
+1587 
-1596 TSTNPLLHCTCDG
+1596 
-1609 GGPGGA
+1609 
-1615 GIGGSGS
+1615 
-1622 GSGGGG
+1622 
-1628 GGASSNAPASAHQD
+1628 D

-1647 LGGINDDN
+1647 LGGLNDDN

-1677 VFLLMQFMSRTDQ
+1677 VFMLMQFMSRTDQ
-1690 AFPSEDKPI
+1690 AYPSEEKPMT
-1699 SKTQNIVLKHLFL
+1699 KTQNIVLKHLFL

-1720 KTFHTAPENLRAS
+1720 KTFHTTPESLRVS

-1755 LILPSIMQI
+1755 LILPSVMQI
-1764 ILYAPNPSNTAA
+1764 ILYAPNPTSTSGES
-1776 DCYQNLVFNY
+1776 YQNIVFNY
-1786 SLWYLEQYPRRNWML
+1786 SLWHLEQYPRRNWL
-1801 TILVVLYKYSYTQPP
+1801 FTLLVVLYKYSYTQPP
-1816 HSAYVISAMRMVMNS
+1816 LSGYVIAGIRLIMNS
-1831 LRNHF
+1831 LRGHF

-1852 ASRSRDVSQPSLGT
+1852 VGGAARSRDVSQPSLGT
-1866 DPDEKDP
+1866 DPDDKEA

-1887 AASKSKGQNVAFTPK
+1887 AASKSKGNVAFTPK

-1913 SLEADETESE
+1913 SLDADETESE

-1947 DTVHYDE
+1947 DTIHFEDVM
-1954 TPLSKGDIQRSR
+1954 PRNRR
-1966 AMRAIEYEEKTTK
+1966 ALEYTEEKSTK
-1979 PHHKSMITTKT
+1979 SHKSMITTKV
-1990 GDTYTTKIRTSGA
+1990 GDTYTTKIKATTTS
-2003 QEAVSTTVVT
+2003 ETLVT
-2013 THARHSLQ
+2013 THTRHSLQ

-2032 GTDTA
+2032 GAETT
-2037 AETAIVSPPVDVH
+2037 ETAIVSPPVDVH
-2050 RAITVRNKS
+2050 RAVTVRNKS

-2086 DIQTKSSDS
+2086 DMPAAVERKAGSSS
-2095 NSKSLTSSNGNRSTN
+2095 GSGSRSGNGSGNGSGG
-2110 SSTESSDKRQQQQQQ
+2110 SV
-2125 PCTSQ
+2125 P
-2130 QTQQQHQA
+2130 A
-2138 AISKKPIGRHK
+2138 AIQASSSAAASKPIGRHK
-2149 TIVECSAGTS
+2149 TIVECSAGNS
-2159 SSSTGTDDSRLS
+2159 SSSADDSRQ
-2171 ANHKKP
+2171 KKSQ
-2177 TGKSLKRSD
+2177 TKSLRRTD
-2186 KAYGSPDSPLS
+2186 KNYGSPDSPLS
-2197 KMSVMPNPVDEMD
+2197 KMSVMPNPRDEIDESMQS
-2210 ATKLPAPKSIAA
+2210 LPPPKSIAA

-2234 GTHESVGGLVERMRE
+2234 GTQDTVATLVERVRD

-2276 SSRTTSPRRLIKQV
+2276 SSRTNSPRRLIKQV
-2290 ALESPPNA
+2290 ALESPPNPNA
-2298 GIAGQQ
+2298 QLPSQPSADLHTSILKNVQQ
-2304 DLHSSILKSVTQE
+2304 DLKQNAPEGNGL
-2317 VRSATSAAATT
+2317 TT
-2328 SISGTHITTKP
+2328 SNSI
-2339 EAPKRPRQKLAP
+2339 KRPRQKLAP
-2351 FNVDASAIP
+2351 FNVDSNAIP
-2360 DVRSRFAGAWP
+2360 DIRSRFAGSWP
-2371 PPPYQPPEEVDDDGE
+2371 PPPFQPVDPEPDDDDEIGAE
-2386 ESNENG
+2386 AS
-2392 NGHSSA
+2392 NGHGTHSTPHA
-2398 AAQPNRVSSRRVGD
+2398 PRGSSRRVGD
-2412 YTVCDRCTDCGALIE
+2412 YTIVERCSDCGAHIE
-2427 EYTDEDIGILIVI
+2427 EYTDEEIGIFIVI

-2449 AMAAPFLPEILTLT
+2449 AMAAPFLPEILTMT
-2463 SRICLT
+2463 SRICLS
-2469 STHSWQGENG
+2469 STHAWQGENG
-2479 PALVC
+2479 PPLAS
-2484 SAQAVALQFI
+2484 SAQAVACQFF

-2508 QVFQTQV
+2508 QVFQTQM
-2515 KMKVRHNSFRSIA
+2515 KMKIRHHHFRSIA
-2528 RALQDFQELN
+2528 KALQDFQDLN
-2538 ATHPIYMV
+2538 STSPIYMV
-2546 CESLQSKKS
+2546 CESLTSKKA
-2555 LPIEQ
+2555 LPIDQ

-2570 YLQCVPTELTT
+2570 YLNLQCVPTEA
-2581 GPGVWQQAMQAM
+2581 GVGLAVWSQAMQAM

-2599 VIVLLPNLDNP
+2599 VIVIMPSLTNAEYMLD
-2610 EHLLGIMVATL
+2610 IMAATL
-2621 KLNIVPKTL
+2621 RLNCVPKTL
-2630 LDPYSKIMGFCVQNT
+2630 LDPYSKIMAYCVQHT
-2645 NLEYNSLYELCTLNM
+2645 NLEYQTLYELCTLNI
-2660 RTFSKDRDK
+2660 RSFSKDRDK
-2669 MLLCRQLIFEF
+2669 NLLCRQMIFEF
-2680 VQALKFKTNIPDNN
+2680 VQALKFKSNIPDHN
-2694 LLMIIGFVLH
+2694 LLTIIGFVLL
-2704 DAGGA
+2704 DAGGT
-2709 LPPGTIAG
+2709 LPPGAAPG
-2717 LPETAPP
+2717 LPDAAPMM
-2724 LTTNAADCMRQ
+2724 TTNSADCLRQ
-2735 YVNDVIDFLADFHTL
+2735 YINDVIDFLADFHTL

-2757 NGHVQNGLGEDTL
+2757 NGQTSSGLGEDTL

-2789 NTRDNK
+2789 NSRDNK
-2795 SSSRYLPWLNNAP
+2795 AVSRYLPWLNNAP

-2828 SWLLLGSLTHLA
+2828 SWLLLGSLTHMA
-2840 LTQRRNEHHTV
+2840 LMQRRQETHS
-2851 PIPLQQVPPTV
+2851 IPTPMPQQNSQGTG
-2862 PPAAVHY
+2862 PAASVHY
-2869 QHHHQHPSATAPIA
+2869 QHQGVTYSQ
-2883 MPVSQESSCHIAD
+2883 PVPQEASCHIAD

-2929 TVYLEHI
+2929 TVYLEQMAHN
-2936 ARTSSNA
+2936 TNSNA
-2943 EGNTMGVL
+2943 EGSTLGVL

-2969 RPPKESAGA
+2969 KPTVNKDQPQTPLDFQTQSA
-2978 NVGSG
+2978 NS
-2983 GIADFTQN
+2983 
-2991 PNAKT
+2991 
-2996 PNAKLSE
+2996 KLSE

-3013 EALKETNSTILGKLL
+3013 EALKDTNSTVLGKLL
-3028 PLWSPVLS
+3028 PMWSPVLS

-3057 DYVEQQTHPS
+3057 DYEEQQTYKS
-3067 DALLKWLQ
+3067 EALLKWLQ

>member
-19 FQARLRCLHDSH
+19 FQAKLRCLHDSH

-38 QPAPSGDDIANNIKY
+38 QPTPSGVDIANNIKY
-53 FVQTLLAVLK
+53 FSQTLLTVLK
-63 DVRTSPHDLIRDP
+63 DVRTSPHELIRDP

-104 APCVQCGQIAFG
+104 APCIQYGQIVFG
-116 KYLLQGLC
+116 KALLQCLC
-124 CLLPFLDKDL
+124 CILPFLDKDL

-142 SSTMSVLPTALHQD
+142 SSTMSVLPPALHQD
-156 IINALCYYILPFTI
+156 IVNALCYYILPFTI
-170 TRRTADEECQ
+170 TRRSADEQECQ

-217 KDILCVIAYGTSVSR
+217 KDILCVIAYGTSMSR

-270 CDQCPNTGNAEA
+270 CEQCPNAGNAEA
-282 AKVCFDHGIS
+282 AKVCFDHSIS
-292 TSYAAERAPPLY
+292 ISYAPDCPPPLY

-335 CENKNCRSTDKAA
+335 CENKNCRSTEKAA

-353 STECASYNGYH
+353 STECASYNGNH
-364 PIRYCAQC
+364 PIRYCSLC

-420 FEPGKDGTDPKK
+420 FEPGKDSSDPKK
-432 NGDNGTPDTI
+432 NGGNGTPDTI
-442 SLEERQMLGRYGI
+442 TLEERQMLGRYGI

-488 CSYDVG
+488 CSFDVA

-516 CRLHYNVFISCLLPH
+516 CRIHYNVFISCLLPH

-592 LIELKIVLSKILD
+592 LNELKIVLSKILD

-611 GFDAKTMYNFVAM
+611 GFDAKTMYNFVAI

-650 IPLVQLFAMF
+650 IPLLQLFAMF

-673 ELMREKEGQTKSP
+673 ELMREKEGQVKGP
-686 KTPSKEQKNELGN
+686 KTPMKETKNELGN

-724 APTNRHM
+724 APTNRHT

-756 LQDVEQHMGIHTSVC
+756 LQDIEQHMGIHTSVC

-808 MWHQLSTKLVQF
+808 MWHQLATKLVQF

-825 PVRAPDVPI
+825 PVRPPDIPI

-929 GRSVGSIELRKVH
+929 GHSVDSIELRKVH

-986 VSVTKASVIGENGGA
+986 VSVTRASILGENGGA
-1001 NGSTAGGAG
+1001 NGSTGGGVG

-1023 DGEDFWHTSVGKFKF
+1023 EGEDFWHTSVGKFKF

-1062 PEILYYILQC
+1062 PEILYYVLQC

-1102 IRNLW
+1102 IKNLW
-1107 ELCNAEHSH
+1107 GLCNAEHSH
-1116 ICQAGVPLL
+1116 ICQASVPLL

-1146 HDTDWRVRF
+1146 HDTDWRIRF

-1252 RILTWEFFL
+1252 KILTWEFFL

-1344 QDSKFVPEKEKIY
+1344 QDSKFMPEKEKIY

-1364 ILKRKTSRFGLGQFL
+1364 ILKRKTSRFGL
-1379 GSSGNHANVTSH
+1379 
-1391 SYASSSHPPTQHTRG
+1391 
-1406 GHNHSHPYA
+1406 
-1415 HPHSSHATTSSKHY
+1415 
-1429 SSTIASTTQPCPVH
+1429 
-1443 NPCTTNTT
+1443 
-1451 TTTTSISHSHFFFS
+1451 
-1465 SNSPSTSTNTFTTH
+1465 
-1479 FAHFT
+1479 
-1484 SSNALPPTSQ
+1484 
-1494 PQSVA
+1494 
-1499 TFSTLASSASHSQSH
+1499 
-1514 QYLVHCV
+1514 
-1521 APTPN
+1521 
-1526 QTFIAHSPMPTLREA
+1526 
-1541 EPPQSSMHILST
+1541 
-1553 QKSSLP
+1553 
-1559 PHQSHHAS
+1559 
-1567 YHSHFQKHPSA
+1567 
-1578 PNLLPPPSV
+1578 
-1587 TAMPSPSPA
+1587 
-1596 TSTNPLLHCTCDG
+1596 
-1609 GGPGGA
+1609 
-1615 GIGGSGS
+1615 
-1622 GSGGGG
+1622 
-1628 GGASSNAPASAHQD
+1628 D

-1690 AFPSEDKPI
+1690 AFPSEDKPV

-1720 KTFHTAPENLRAS
+1720 KTFHTTPENLRVS

-1755 LILPSIMQI
+1755 LILPSVMQI

-1816 HSAYVISAMRMVMNS
+1816 YSAYVISAMRMVMNS

-1852 ASRSRDVSQPSLGT
+1852 TSRSRDVSQPSLGT

-1873 SPPASPMFPSEGTS
+1873 SPPASPMFPSEATS

-1947 DTVHYDE
+1947 DNVHFEE
-1954 TPLSKGDIQRSR
+1954 TSLTKGDMQRAR
-1966 AMRAIEYEEKTTK
+1966 AVRAIEYEDKTSK
-1979 PHHKSMITTKT
+1979 AHHKSLITTKT
-1990 GDTYTTKIRTSGA
+1990 GDTYTTKIRPTGG

-2013 THARHSLQ
+2013 TQARHSLQ

-2032 GTDTA
+2032 GTDAA

-2086 DIQTKSSDS
+2086 DIQAKSSDS
-2095 NSKSLTSSNGNRSTN
+2095 NSKSVTSNNSNRSTN
-2110 SSTESSDKRQQQQQQ
+2110 SSTENSGKCQQQLTPTTSQHVQSPQQQ
-2125 PCTSQ
+2125 PPHYQPAS
-2130 QTQQQHQA
+2130 
-2138 AISKKPIGRHK
+2138 SKKPIGRHK

-2197 KMSVMPNPVDEMD
+2197 KMSVMPNPVDEVD
-2210 ATKLPAPKSIAA
+2210 TTKLPPPKSIAA

-2234 GTHESVGGLVERMRE
+2234 GTHESVGGLIDRLRD

-2265 VSESTK
+2265 VSDSTK
-2271 DDVTP
+2271 DDITP

-2298 GIAGQQ
+2298 SCAGQQ

-2317 VRSATSAAATT
+2317 VKTTTNATAAVSTNGVHTT
-2328 SISGTHITTKP
+2328 NKP

-2351 FNVDASAIP
+2351 FNMDASAMP
-2360 DVRSRFAGAWP
+2360 DIRSRFAGAWP
-2371 PPPYQPPEEVDDDGE
+2371 PLPYQPPEELDDDMDDC
-2386 ESNENG
+2386 NENG
-2392 NGHSSA
+2392 NGHSGA
-2398 AAQPNRVSSRRVGD
+2398 AAQPDRVSTRRVGD
-2412 YTVCDRCTDCGALIE
+2412 YTICDRCTDCGALIE

-2449 AMAAPFLPEILTLT
+2449 AMAAPFLPEILTIT

-2484 SAQAVALQFI
+2484 SAQAVSLQFI
-2494 RCVLHQLAPNGIFL
+2494 RCVLHQLAPNGIFV

-2570 YLQCVPTELTT
+2570 YLHCVPTELTT

-2599 VIVLLPNLDNP
+2599 VIVLLPNLTNP
-2610 EHLLGIMVATL
+2610 EHLLDIMVATL

-2630 LDPYSKIMGFCVQNT
+2630 LDPYSKIIGFCVQNT

-2660 RTFSKDRDK
+2660 RSFSKDRDK
-2669 MLLCRQLIFEF
+2669 MLLCRQMIFEF

-2704 DAGGA
+2704 DAGGT
-2709 LPPGTIAG
+2709 LPPGTLAG
-2717 LPETAPP
+2717 LPETAPL

-2757 NGHVQNGLGEDTL
+2757 NGQIQNGLGEDTL
-2770 GGVLKG
+2770 GGILKG

-2840 LTQRRNEHHTV
+2840 LTQRRNERHAI
-2851 PIPLQQVPPTV
+2851 PIPPQQVPPTV
-2862 PPAAVHY
+2862 PPASVHY
-2869 QHHHQHPSATAPIA
+2869 QHHHQQPSGMAPFA

-2929 TVYLEHI
+2929 TVYLEHV
-2936 ARTSSNA
+2936 ARSSSNA

-2969 RPPKESAGA
+2969 RPPKDSTGSG
-2978 NVGSG
+2978 VGGG
-2983 GIADFTQN
+2983 GIADFMQN
-2991 PNAKT
+2991 PNAKS

-3036 SQTQLSDTLHV
+3036 SQTQLSKTLHV
-3047 RLQNVRDYAP
+3047 RLQNVRDNAP
-3057 DYVEQQTHPS
+3057 DYEEQQTHPS

>member
-19 FQARLRCLHDSH
+19 FQAKLRCLHDSH

-38 QPAPSGDDIANNIKY
+38 QPAPSGVDIANNIKY
-53 FVQTLLAVLK
+53 FSQTLLTVLK
-63 DVRTSPHDLIRDP
+63 DVRTSPHELIRDP

-104 APCVQCGQIAFG
+104 APCIQYGQIAFG
-116 KYLLQGLC
+116 KALLQCLC
-124 CLLPFLDKDL
+124 CILPFLDKDL
-134 IDNLPYLV
+134 IDNLPYLA
-142 SSTMSVLPTALHQD
+142 SSTMSVLPPALHQD
-156 IINALCYYILPFTI
+156 IVNALCYYILPFTI
-170 TRRTADEECQ
+170 TRRSADEQECQ

-217 KDILCVIAYGTSVSR
+217 KDILCVIAYGTAISR

-270 CDQCPNTGNAEA
+270 CEQCPNAGNAEA
-282 AKVCFDHGIS
+282 AKVCFDHSIS
-292 TSYAAERAPPLY
+292 ISYAPECPPPLY

-316 HANLE
+316 HANLG

-353 STECASYNGYH
+353 STECASYNGNH

-420 FEPGKDGTDPKK
+420 FEPGKDGSDAKK
-432 NGDNGTPDTI
+432 NGGNGTPDTI

-488 CSYDVG
+488 CSYDVA

-516 CRLHYNVFISCLLPH
+516 CRIHYNVFISCLLPH

-592 LIELKIVLSKILD
+592 LHELKIVLSKILD

-611 GFDAKTMYNFVAM
+611 GFDAKTMYNFVAI

-673 ELMREKEGQTKSP
+673 ELMREKEGQAKSP

-724 APTNRHM
+724 APTNRHT

-825 PVRAPDVPI
+825 PVRPPDVPI

-859 DVSLSMAPLPIPLG
+859 DISLSMAPLPIPLG

-929 GRSVGSIELRKVH
+929 GHSVDSIELRKVH

-1001 NGSTAGGAG
+1001 NGSTGGGVG
-1010 ENGSVSDDEEDEE
+1010 ENGSVSDDEDDEE

-1038 TLEQLPQTLQ
+1038 TLDQLPQPLQ

-1072 LNVMALH
+1072 LNVMTLH

-1102 IRNLW
+1102 IKNLW

-1211 IHDTA
+1211 IHDMA

-1364 ILKRKTSRFGLGQFL
+1364 ILKRKTSRFGL
-1379 GSSGNHANVTSH
+1379 
-1391 SYASSSHPPTQHTRG
+1391 
-1406 GHNHSHPYA
+1406 
-1415 HPHSSHATTSSKHY
+1415 
-1429 SSTIASTTQPCPVH
+1429 
-1443 NPCTTNTT
+1443 
-1451 TTTTSISHSHFFFS
+1451 
-1465 SNSPSTSTNTFTTH
+1465 
-1479 FAHFT
+1479 
-1484 SSNALPPTSQ
+1484 
-1494 PQSVA
+1494 
-1499 TFSTLASSASHSQSH
+1499 
-1514 QYLVHCV
+1514 
-1521 APTPN
+1521 
-1526 QTFIAHSPMPTLREA
+1526 
-1541 EPPQSSMHILST
+1541 
-1553 QKSSLP
+1553 
-1559 PHQSHHAS
+1559 
-1567 YHSHFQKHPSA
+1567 
-1578 PNLLPPPSV
+1578 
-1587 TAMPSPSPA
+1587 
-1596 TSTNPLLHCTCDG
+1596 
-1609 GGPGGA
+1609 
-1615 GIGGSGS
+1615 
-1622 GSGGGG
+1622 
-1628 GGASSNAPASAHQD
+1628 D

-1720 KTFHTAPENLRAS
+1720 KTFHTTPENLRAS

-1755 LILPSIMQI
+1755 LILPSVMQI

-1852 ASRSRDVSQPSLGT
+1852 TSRSRDVSQPSLGT
-1866 DPDEKDP
+1866 DPDDKDP

-1941 APGSFD
+1941 APQGSFD
-1947 DTVHYDE
+1947 DTVHFEE
-1954 TPLSKGDIQRSR
+1954 TPLGKADMQRVR
-1966 AMRAIEYEEKTTK
+1966 GPRAIEYEEKTMK

-2032 GTDTA
+2032 GADTA

-2059 LENAAASTS
+2059 LETAAASTS

-2125 PCTSQ
+2125 QQPCTSQ
-2130 QTQQQHQA
+2130 QTQLQQQQQQHQA
-2138 AISKKPIGRHK
+2138 ATSKKPIGRHK

-2210 ATKLPAPKSIAA
+2210 AAKLPAPKSIAA

-2234 GTHESVGGLVERMRE
+2234 GTHESVGGLVDRLRE
-2249 GLNLPD
+2249 GLNIPD

-2298 GIAGQQ
+2298 SGAGQQ
-2304 DLHSSILKSVTQE
+2304 DLHSSILRSVTQE
-2317 VRSATSAAATT
+2317 VKPAISVAAATSAGGMHAA
-2328 SISGTHITTKP
+2328 GKP
-2339 EAPKRPRQKLAP
+2339 EPPKRPRQKLAP

-2360 DVRSRFAGAWP
+2360 DIRSRFAGAWP
-2371 PPPYQPPEEVDDDGE
+2371 PPPYQPPEELDDDAE

-2398 AAQPNRVSSRRVGD
+2398 AAQPNRVSTRRVGD
-2412 YTVCDRCTDCGALIE
+2412 YTICDRCTDCGALIE

-2484 SAQAVALQFI
+2484 SAQAVSLQFI

-2508 QVFQTQV
+2508 QIFQTQV

-2570 YLQCVPTELTT
+2570 YLHCVPTELTT

-2599 VIVLLPNLDNP
+2599 VIVLLPNLGNP
-2610 EHLLGIMVATL
+2610 EHLLDIMVATL

-2630 LDPYSKIMGFCVQNT
+2630 LDPYSKIIGFCVQNT
-2645 NLEYNSLYELCTLNM
+2645 NLEYNTIYELCTLNM
-2660 RTFSKDRDK
+2660 RSFSKDRDK

-2704 DAGGA
+2704 DAGGT
-2709 LPPGTIAG
+2709 LPPGTLAG

-2724 LTTNAADCMRQ
+2724 LNTNAADCMRQ

-2840 LTQRRNEHHTV
+2840 LTQRRHEHHTT
-2851 PIPLQQVPPTV
+2851 PMPPQQVPPTV

-2869 QHHHQHPSATAPIA
+2869 QHHHQQPSAAAPIA

-2936 ARTSSNA
+2936 ARTASNA

-2969 RPPKESAGA
+2969 RPSNQSTGAG
-2978 NVGSG
+2978 VGGG

-2991 PNAKT
+2991 

-3057 DYVEQQTHPS
+3057 NYEEQQTHPS

>member
-1 MSDTFKNQLVNM
+1 MTGSFKVQLINM

-19 FQARLRCLHDSH
+19 FQAKLRALHEYH
-31 VRLLQNT
+31 VRLLHNVL
-38 QPAPSGDDIANNIKY
+38 PAPSGVDIANNIKY
-53 FVQTLLAVLK
+53 FSQTLLTVLK
-63 DVRTSPHDLIRDP
+63 DVRTSPHELIRDP
-76 SEDPTR
+76 LEDPTR

-104 APCVQCGQIAFG
+104 APCIQYGQIVFG
-116 KYLLQGLC
+116 KALLQ
-124 CLLPFLDKDL
+124 CLSCILPFLDKDL

-142 SSTMSVLPTALHQD
+142 SSTISVLPPALHQC

-170 TRRTADEECQ
+170 TRRSSDEQECQ
-180 ACQAVS
+180 ACQSVS

-193 QYSHNPAHHCQLL
+193 QYSNNPAHHCQLL

-217 KDILCVIAYGTSVSR
+217 KDILCVVAYGTAVSR
-232 SSAAKLLFYYWPAF
+232 TSAAKLLFYYWPAF
-246 DPNLFDRKVLLSKL
+246 NANLFDRKVLLSKL
-260 TNDMV
+260 TNDLV
-265 PFVCQ
+265 PFTCQ
-270 CDQCPNTGNAEA
+270 REHCPNSGNAEA
-282 AKVCFDHGIS
+282 AKVCYDHSIS
-292 TSYAAERAPPLY
+292 IAYAPDCPPPLY
-304 LCIECANEIHRK
+304 LCIECANEIHRE
-316 HANLE
+316 HGSLE

-335 CENKNCRSTDKAA
+335 CENKNCRSNEKSA

-353 STECASYNGYH
+353 STECASFNGNH
-364 PIRYCAQC
+364 PIRYCSQC

-389 SLQIIWQMDPEIQM
+389 SLQPAWQMDPEMQM
-403 HMVESVISLLR
+403 HMVESVVSLLR

-420 FEPGKDGTDPKK
+420 FEPGKESLSSESKK
-432 NGDNGTPDTI
+432 NGSGITADNI
-442 SLEERQMLGRYGI
+442 SLEERQRLGRYGI
-455 WLLVGRCTPTPEM
+455 WLLVGRCTPTADT

-488 CSYDVG
+488 YSYDAAGQV
-494 SQIESTIEKLK
+494 ESTIEKLK
-505 VEHVCNWLKEI
+505 VDHVCNWLKDI
-516 CRLHYNVFISCLLPH
+516 CRIHYNVFISCLLPH

-583 ITNDVGEKE
+583 ITNDVAEKE
-592 LIELKIVLSKILD
+592 LNELKIVLSKILD

-611 GFDAKTMYNFVAM
+611 GFDAKTMYNFVAI

-643 LTKLGIL
+643 LTKLEIL

-660 GDGVRIMKYGVQH
+660 GDGVRIMKYGIQH
-673 ELMREKEGQTKSP
+673 ELMREKDAQSQSLAKAP
-686 KTPSKEQKNELGN
+686 KTPCKESKETKADMAN

-724 APTNRHM
+724 APTNRHT

-784 ARVGLSSHVCSLK
+784 ARVGLSSHVCALK

-808 MWHQLSTKLVQF
+808 MWHQLATKLVQF

-825 PVRAPDVPI
+825 PVRPPDVPI

-849 ESDKEKSRDR
+849 ESDKEKTRDR

-881 LKLDQFFSDDGKI
+881 FKLDQFFSDDGKI

-914 GVLVHMPHVCSNNDN
+914 GVLVHMPHVCSNNEN
-929 GRSVGSIELRKVH
+929 GHSVDSNELRKVH

-957 QLDLASILPADRAIA
+957 QLDLASILPTDRAIA

-986 VSVTKASVIGENGGA
+986 VSVTKASVMGENGA
-1001 NGSTAGGAG
+1001 NGGAACGGG
-1010 ENGSVSDDEEDEE
+1010 ENGSGSEDDEEEE
-1023 DGEDFWHTSVGKFKF
+1023 DSDDFWHTSVGKFKF
-1038 TLEQLPQTLQ
+1038 TLDTLPQPLQ

-1062 PEILYYILQC
+1062 PEILYYVLQC
-1072 LNVMALH
+1072 LNTMALH
-1079 GDALAKAAREHRG
+1079 GDALAKAAREQRG

-1102 IRNLW
+1102 IKNLW

-1116 ICQAGVPLL
+1116 ICQVGVPLL

-1174 TEVGLQTALATAFCH
+1174 SEVGLQTALATAFCH
-1189 LIASMDDINVYVA
+1189 LIASMDDVNVYVA

-1252 RILTWEFFL
+1252 KMLGWEFFL

-1282 YLRDLRNSENGS
+1282 YLRDLRNSDNGS
-1294 EALSSKI
+1294 EALSAKI
-1301 LKAREALSQSDTSGS
+1301 QKAREALSQSDTSGG

-1330 YKRTMSAPASMIPR
+1330 YKRTMSAPASMAPR

-1357 SRQISAP
+1357 SRQVSAP
-1364 ILKRKTSRFGLGQFL
+1364 ILKRKTSRFGL
-1379 GSSGNHANVTSH
+1379 
-1391 SYASSSHPPTQHTRG
+1391 
-1406 GHNHSHPYA
+1406 
-1415 HPHSSHATTSSKHY
+1415 
-1429 SSTIASTTQPCPVH
+1429 
-1443 NPCTTNTT
+1443 
-1451 TTTTSISHSHFFFS
+1451 
-1465 SNSPSTSTNTFTTH
+1465 
-1479 FAHFT
+1479 
-1484 SSNALPPTSQ
+1484 
-1494 PQSVA
+1494 
-1499 TFSTLASSASHSQSH
+1499 
-1514 QYLVHCV
+1514 
-1521 APTPN
+1521 
-1526 QTFIAHSPMPTLREA
+1526 
-1541 EPPQSSMHILST
+1541 
-1553 QKSSLP
+1553 
-1559 PHQSHHAS
+1559 
-1567 YHSHFQKHPSA
+1567 
-1578 PNLLPPPSV
+1578 
-1587 TAMPSPSPA
+1587 
-1596 TSTNPLLHCTCDG
+1596 
-1609 GGPGGA
+1609 
-1615 GIGGSGS
+1615 
-1622 GSGGGG
+1622 
-1628 GGASSNAPASAHQD
+1628 D

-1647 LGGINDDN
+1647 LGGLNDDN

-1677 VFLLMQFMSRTDQ
+1677 VFMLMQFMSRTDQ
-1690 AFPSEDKPI
+1690 AYPSEEKPMT
-1699 SKTQNIVLKHLFL
+1699 KTQNIVLKHLFL

-1720 KTFHTAPENLRAS
+1720 KTFHTTPESLRVS

-1755 LILPSIMQI
+1755 LIMPSVMQI
-1764 ILYAPNPSNTAA
+1764 ILYAPNPTSTSGES
-1776 DCYQNLVFNY
+1776 YQNIIFNY
-1786 SLWYLEQYPRRNWML
+1786 SLWHLEQYPRRNWL
-1801 TILVVLYKYSYTQPP
+1801 FTLLVVLYKYSYTQPP
-1816 HSAYVISAMRMVMNS
+1816 LSGYVIAGIRLIMNS
-1831 LRNHF
+1831 LRGHF

-1852 ASRSRDVSQPSLGT
+1852 VGGAARSRDVSQPSLGT
-1866 DPDEKDP
+1866 DPDDKEA

-1887 AASKSKGQNVAFTPK
+1887 AASKSKGNVAFTPK

-1913 SLEADETESE
+1913 SLDADETESE

-1947 DTVHYDE
+1947 DTIHFEDVM
-1954 TPLSKGDIQRSR
+1954 PRSR
-1966 AMRAIEYEEKTTK
+1966 RTLEYTEEKSTK
-1979 PHHKSMITTKT
+1979 SHKSMITTKV
-1990 GDTYTTKIRTSGA
+1990 GDTYTTKIKATTTS
-2003 QEAVSTTVVT
+2003 ETLVT
-2013 THARHSLQ
+2013 THTRHSLQ

-2032 GTDTA
+2032 GAETT
-2037 AETAIVSPPVDVH
+2037 ETAIVSPPVDVH
-2050 RAITVRNKS
+2050 RAVTVRNKS

-2086 DIQTKSSDS
+2086 DMSPAVERKAGSSSGSGSRSANGNGNGNGSGGSAPAAIQA
-2095 NSKSLTSSNGNRSTN
+2095 TSST
-2110 SSTESSDKRQQQQQQ
+2110 
-2125 PCTSQ
+2125 
-2130 QTQQQHQA
+2130 A
-2138 AISKKPIGRHK
+2138 ASKPIGRHK
-2149 TIVECSAGTS
+2149 TIVECSAGNS
-2159 SSSTGTDDSRLS
+2159 SSSADDSRQ
-2171 ANHKKP
+2171 KKSQ
-2177 TGKSLKRSD
+2177 TKSLRRTD
-2186 KAYGSPDSPLS
+2186 KNYGSPDSPLS
-2197 KMSVMPNPVDEMD
+2197 KMSVMPNPRDEMD
-2210 ATKLPAPKSIAA
+2210 ESIQSLPPPKSIAA

-2234 GTHESVGGLVERMRE
+2234 GTQDTVATLVERVRD

-2276 SSRTTSPRRLIKQV
+2276 SSRTNSPRRLIKQV
-2290 ALESPPNA
+2290 ALESPPNPNA
-2298 GIAGQQ
+2298 QLPSQPSADLHTSILKNVQQ
-2304 DLHSSILKSVTQE
+2304 DLKQNAPEGNGL
-2317 VRSATSAAATT
+2317 TT
-2328 SISGTHITTKP
+2328 SNSI
-2339 EAPKRPRQKLAP
+2339 KRPRQKLAP
-2351 FNVDASAIP
+2351 FNVDSNAIP
-2360 DVRSRFAGAWP
+2360 DIRSRFAGSWP
-2371 PPPYQPPEEVDDDGE
+2371 PPPFQPVDPDPDDDDEIGAE
-2386 ESNENG
+2386 AS
-2392 NGHSSA
+2392 NGHGTHSTTHA
-2398 AAQPNRVSSRRVGD
+2398 PRGSSRRVGD
-2412 YTVCDRCTDCGALIE
+2412 YTIVERCSDCGAHIE
-2427 EYTDEDIGILIVI
+2427 EYTDEEIGIFIVI

-2449 AMAAPFLPEILTLT
+2449 AMAAPFLPEILTMT
-2463 SRICLT
+2463 SRICLS
-2469 STHSWQGENG
+2469 STHAWQGENG
-2479 PALVC
+2479 PPLAS
-2484 SAQAVALQFI
+2484 SAQAVACQFF

-2508 QVFQTQV
+2508 QVFQTQM
-2515 KMKVRHNSFRSIA
+2515 KMKIRHHHFRSIA
-2528 RALQDFQELN
+2528 KALQDFQDLN
-2538 ATHPIYMV
+2538 STSPIYMV
-2546 CESLQSKKS
+2546 CESLTSKKA
-2555 LPIEQ
+2555 LPIDQ

-2570 YLQCVPTELTT
+2570 YLNLQCVPTEA
-2581 GPGVWQQAMQAM
+2581 GVGLAVWSQAMQAM

-2599 VIVLLPNLDNP
+2599 VIVIMPSLTNAEYMLD
-2610 EHLLGIMVATL
+2610 IMAATL
-2621 KLNIVPKTL
+2621 RLNCVPKTL
-2630 LDPYSKIMGFCVQNT
+2630 LDPYSKIMAYCVQHT
-2645 NLEYNSLYELCTLNM
+2645 NLEYQTLYELCTLNI
-2660 RTFSKDRDK
+2660 RSFSKDRDK
-2669 MLLCRQLIFEF
+2669 NLLCRQMIFEF
-2680 VQALKFKTNIPDNN
+2680 VQALKFKSNIPDHN
-2694 LLMIIGFVLH
+2694 LLTIIGFVLL
-2704 DAGGA
+2704 DAGGT
-2709 LPPGTIAG
+2709 LPPGAAPG
-2717 LPETAPP
+2717 LPDAAPMM
-2724 LTTNAADCMRQ
+2724 TTNSADCLRQ
-2735 YVNDVIDFLADFHTL
+2735 YINDVIDFLADFHTL

-2757 NGHVQNGLGEDTL
+2757 NGQTSSGLGEDTL

-2789 NTRDNK
+2789 NSRDNK
-2795 SSSRYLPWLNNAP
+2795 AVSRYLPWLNNAP

-2828 SWLLLGSLTHLA
+2828 SWLLLGSLTHMA
-2840 LTQRRNEHHTV
+2840 LMQRRQETHS
-2851 PIPLQQVPPTV
+2851 IPTPMPQQNSQGTGPT
-2862 PPAAVHY
+2862 ASVHY
-2869 QHHHQHPSATAPIA
+2869 QHQGVTYSQ
-2883 MPVSQESSCHIAD
+2883 PVPQEASCHIAD

-2929 TVYLEHI
+2929 TVYLEQMAHN
-2936 ARTSSNA
+2936 TNSNA
-2943 EGNTMGVL
+2943 EGSTLGVL

-2969 RPPKESAGA
+2969 KPTVNKDQPQTPLDFQTQSA
-2978 NVGSG
+2978 NS
-2983 GIADFTQN
+2983 
-2991 PNAKT
+2991 
-2996 PNAKLSE
+2996 KLSE

-3013 EALKETNSTILGKLL
+3013 EALKDTNSTVLGKLL
-3028 PLWSPVLS
+3028 PMWSPVLS

-3057 DYVEQQTHPS
+3057 DYEEQQTYKS
-3067 DALLKWLQ
+3067 EALLKWLQ

>member
-1 MSDTFKNQLVNM
+1 MTESFRTQLVNM
-13 GTRAAA
+13 GTRAQA
-19 FQARLRCLHDSH
+19 FKAKLRCLHEYH
-31 VRLLQNT
+31 VRLLHNVL
-38 QPAPSGDDIANNIKY
+38 PAPSGLDIANNIKY
-53 FVQTLLAVLK
+53 FSQTLLTVLK
-63 DVRTSPHDLIRDP
+63 DVRTSPHDLIRNP

-82 MSAYPNLEYGNL
+82 MSAYPTLEYGNL

-104 APCVQCGQIAFG
+104 APCIQYGQIVFG
-116 KYLLQGLC
+116 KALLQCLC
-124 CLLPFLDKDL
+124 CILPFLDKDL
-134 IDNLPYLV
+134 IDNLPYLA
-142 SSTMSVLPTALHQD
+142 SSTISVLPPALHQD
-156 IINALCYYILPFTI
+156 IVNALCYYILPFTI
-170 TRRTADEECQ
+170 TRRSADEQESQ
-180 ACQAVS
+180 ACQSVS

-193 QYSHNPAHHCQLL
+193 QYSNNPAHHCQLL

-217 KDILCVIAYGTSVSR
+217 KDILCVVAYGTAVSR

-260 TNDMV
+260 TNDLV

-270 CDQCPNTGNAEA
+270 REHCPNAGNAEA
-282 AKVCFDHGIS
+282 AKVCFDHSIS
-292 TSYAAERAPPLY
+292 ITYAPDCPPPLY
-304 LCIECANEIHRK
+304 LCIECANEIHRE

-335 CENKNCRSTDKAA
+335 CENKNCRSTEKSA

-353 STECASYNGYH
+353 STECASYNGNH
-364 PIRYCAQC
+364 PIRYCSQC

-389 SLQIIWQMDPEIQM
+389 SLPPAWQMDREMQM
-403 HMVESVISLLR
+403 HMVESVVSLLR

-420 FEPGKDGTDPKK
+420 FEPGKESSDSKK
-432 NGDNGTPDTI
+432 NGGGGGGGGNGVMPDAI
-442 SLEERQMLGRYGI
+442 LPEERQMLGRYGI
-455 WLLVGRCTPTPEM
+455 WLLVGRCTPTPDT
-468 PVEVLGRILSML
+468 PVEILGRILSML

-488 CSYDVG
+488 YSYDAG
-494 SQIESTIEKLK
+494 QIESTIEKLK
-505 VEHVCNWLKEI
+505 TEHVVDWLKEI
-516 CRLHYNVFISCLLPH
+516 CRIHYNVFISCLLPH

-583 ITNDVGEKE
+583 ITNDVAEKE
-592 LIELKIVLSKILD
+592 LNELKIVLSKILD

-611 GFDAKTMYNFVAM
+611 GFDAKTMYNFVAI

-636 ALHWLQI
+636 ALRWLQI
-643 LTKLGIL
+643 LSKLGIL

-673 ELMREKEGQTKSP
+673 ELMREKEGSQSGIARSGVKAITRE
-686 KTPSKEQKNELGN
+686 SKNDIVN

-724 APTNRHM
+724 APTNRHT
-731 EFSTDAEHNLTCC
+731 EFSTDSEHNLTCC

-756 LQDVEQHMGIHTSVC
+756 LQDIEQHLGIHTSVC
-771 ENVSRLIKCMVTA
+771 ENVSRLLKCMVTA

-825 PVRAPDVPI
+825 PLRPPDVPI
-834 EDIIEEEKSSRKSPP
+834 EEIIEEEKSSRKSPP
-849 ESDKEKSRDR
+849 ESDKEKTRER

-873 PLGGFADI
+873 PLGGF
-881 LKLDQFFSDDGKI
+881 S
-894 IIMAGPVPV
+894 GPVPV

-914 GVLVHMPHVCSNNDN
+914 GVLVHMPHVCSKNDN
-929 GRSVGSIELRKVH
+929 GQSVDSIELRKVH

-957 QLDLASILPADRAIA
+957 QLDLASILPPDRAIA

-986 VSVTKASVIGENGGA
+986 VSVTKASVLGGDNG
-1001 NGSTAGGAG
+1001 NGSAGGACG
-1010 ENGSVSDDEEDEE
+1010 LENGSLSDEEEEDE
-1023 DGEDFWHTSVGKFKF
+1023 DGEDFWHTTVGKFKF
-1038 TLEQLPQTLQ
+1038 TLDALPQTLQ

-1062 PEILYYILQC
+1062 PEILYYVLQC
-1072 LNVMALH
+1072 LNVMSLH

-1102 IRNLW
+1102 IKNLW
-1107 ELCNAEHSH
+1107 ELSNAEHSH
-1116 ICQAGVPLL
+1116 ICQVGVPLL

-1238 LQSVYQLHNSLSDR
+1238 LQSLYQLHNSLSDR
-1252 RILTWEFFL
+1252 RVLTWEFFL

-1271 QINLEKCGDIS
+1271 QITLEKCGDIS

-1301 LKAREALSQSDTSGS
+1301 LKAREALSQNDAATGG

-1364 ILKRKTSRFGLGQFL
+1364 ILKRKTSRFGLDLWLNF
-1379 GSSGNHANVTSH
+1379 HRPSH
-1391 SYASSSHPPTQHTRG
+1391 
-1406 GHNHSHPYA
+1406 
-1415 HPHSSHATTSSKHY
+1415 
-1429 SSTIASTTQPCPVH
+1429 CMD
-1443 NPCTTNTT
+1443 
-1451 TTTTSISHSHFFFS
+1451 F
-1465 SNSPSTSTNTFTTH
+1465 
-1479 FAHFT
+1479 
-1484 SSNALPPTSQ
+1484 
-1494 PQSVA
+1494 
-1499 TFSTLASSASHSQSH
+1499 
-1514 QYLVHCV
+1514 
-1521 APTPN
+1521 
-1526 QTFIAHSPMPTLREA
+1526 
-1541 EPPQSSMHILST
+1541 
-1553 QKSSLP
+1553 
-1559 PHQSHHAS
+1559 
-1567 YHSHFQKHPSA
+1567 
-1578 PNLLPPPSV
+1578 
-1587 TAMPSPSPA
+1587 
-1596 TSTNPLLHCTCDG
+1596 
-1609 GGPGGA
+1609 PGTY
-1615 GIGGSGS
+1615 
-1622 GSGGGG
+1622 
-1628 GGASSNAPASAHQD
+1628 

-1647 LGGINDDN
+1647 LSGMNDDA

-1677 VFLLMQFMSRTDQ
+1677 VFLLMQFMSRPDQ
-1690 AFPSEDKPI
+1690 AFPSEDKPM
-1699 SKTQNIVLKHLFL
+1699 SKTQGIVLKHLFL

-1720 KTFHTAPENLRAS
+1720 KTFHTSPENLRAS
-1733 AVFNAFLANLPQVLD
+1733 AVFNAFMANLPQVLD

-1755 LILPSIMQI
+1755 LILSSVMQI
-1764 ILYAPNPSNTAA
+1764 ALYAPNPNNNAA
-1776 DCYQNLVFNY
+1776 DSYQNQVFNY
-1786 SLWYLEQYPRRNWML
+1786 SLWYLEQYPRRNWMF
-1801 TILVVLYKYSYTQPP
+1801 TMLVVLYKYSYTQPP
-1816 HSAYVISAMRMVMNS
+1816 QSAYVNSAIRIIMNS

-1836 HQCRRIPTT
+1836 HQCRRIPMTT
-1845 TILDIQG
+1845 NLDIQG
-1852 ASRSRDVSQPSLGT
+1852 TSRSRDVSQPSLGT
-1866 DPDEKDP
+1866 DPDDKEQ

-1887 AASKSKGQNVAFTPK
+1887 GASKSKGQNVAFTPK

-1913 SLEADETESE
+1913 SLDADETESE

-1947 DTVHYDE
+1947 DTIHFEEITPSKLEALRNRRTTDE
-1954 TPLSKGDIQRSR
+1954 MMKNQ
-1966 AMRAIEYEEKTTK
+1966 KT
-1979 PHHKSMITTKT
+1979 MITTKT
-1990 GDTYTTKIRTSGA
+1990 GDTYTTKIKP
-2003 QEAVSTTVVT
+2003 TTTEPHSVA
-2013 THARHSLQ
+2013 THSRHSLQ

-2032 GTDTA
+2032 GTEPS
-2037 AETAIVSPPVDVH
+2037 ETAIISPPVDVH
-2050 RAITVRNKS
+2050 RAVTVRNKS
-2059 LENAAASTS
+2059 QTSDSAATSTS

-2086 DIQTKSSDS
+2086 DLPAKVTDTKS
-2095 NSKSLTSSNGNRSTN
+2095 LSSASCSRSANG
-2110 SSTESSDKRQQQQQQ
+2110 SSESSDKKSSAKSLTVEPPPQ
-2125 PCTSQ
+2125 P
-2130 QTQQQHQA
+2130 
-2138 AISKKPIGRHK
+2138 SKKPMGRHK
-2149 TIVECSAGTS
+2149 TIIECGAATS
-2159 SSSTGTDDSRLS
+2159 SSSNGNDDSRLS
-2171 ANHKKP
+2171 ANHKKVSA
-2177 TGKSLKRSD
+2177 KSLKRND

-2197 KMSVMPNPVDEMD
+2197 KMSVMPNPVDELD
-2210 ATKLPAPKSIAA
+2210 SNNLPPPKNIAA

-2234 GTHESVGGLVERMRE
+2234 GTQESVAAIADRIRE

-2276 SSRTTSPRRLIKQV
+2276 SSRTNSPRRLIKQV
-2290 ALESPPNA
+2290 ALEEPGVQHGATTPLPKDD
-2298 GIAGQQ
+2298 GH
-2304 DLHSSILKSVTQE
+2304 DLHTSILKTVQDVKHGAGGGANGGSSHVPTNTAT
-2317 VRSATSAAATT
+2317 RSDS
-2328 SISGTHITTKP
+2328 SK
-2339 EAPKRPRQKLAP
+2339 KPRQKMAP
-2351 FNVDASAIP
+2351 FAVDVNAIP
-2360 DVRSRFAGAWP
+2360 DIRSRYAGSWP
-2371 PPPYQPPEEVDDDGE
+2371 PPPYQPPEDPDDELE
-2386 ESNENG
+2386 EGQENG
-2392 NGHSSA
+2392 IQAQHA
-2398 AAQPNRVSSRRVGD
+2398 TQPNRVSNRRVGD
-2412 YTVCDRCTDCGALIE
+2412 YTVCDRCSECGALLE
-2427 EYTDEDIGILIVI
+2427 EYTDEEIGLLIVI

-2449 AMAAPFLPEILTLT
+2449 AMAAPFLPEILTI
-2463 SRICLT
+2463 SSKISST
-2469 STHSWQGENG
+2469 STFAWQGENG
-2479 PALVC
+2479 PPLVC
-2484 SAQAVALQFI
+2484 SAQAMALQFL
-2494 RCVLHQLAPNGIFL
+2494 RCVLHQLAPNGIFVQIL
-2508 QVFQTQV
+2508 QTEVV
-2515 KMKVRHNSFRSIA
+2515 MKVRRNTFRSIA
-2528 RALQDFQELN
+2528 KALQDFQELN
-2538 ATHPIYMV
+2538 ASSPIYMV
-2546 CESLQSKKS
+2546 CEALQAKKS
-2555 LPIEQ
+2555 LPLES
-2560 LPVIFRNMAE
+2560 LPIIFRNMSE
-2570 YLQCVPTELTT
+2570 YLQCVAPDANIVQSAW
-2581 GPGVWQQAMQAM
+2581 PQAMASL

-2599 VIVLLPNLDNP
+2599 VIVILPNITNHDYLLD
-2610 EHLLGIMVATL
+2610 LIVATL
-2621 KLNIVPKTL
+2621 RLNCVPKTL
-2630 LDPYSKIMGFCVQNT
+2630 LDPYSKIVAYCVQHT
-2645 NLEYNSLYELCTLNM
+2645 NLEYSVLYDLCIYS
-2660 RTFSKDRDK
+2660 RSFSRDRDK
-2669 MLLCRQLIFEF
+2669 QYLCRQLIFEF
-2680 VQALKFKTNIPDNN
+2680 VQALKFKINIPDHN
-2694 LLMIIGFVLH
+2694 LLMIIGFVLL
-2704 DAGGA
+2704 DAGGT
-2709 LPPGTIAG
+2709 LPPGTLQDI
-2717 LPETAPP
+2717 PEIPSASP
-2724 LTTNAADCMRQ
+2724 TNAADCLRQ
-2735 YVNDVIDFLADFHTL
+2735 YINDVIDFLADFHTL

-2757 NGHVQNGLGEDTL
+2757 NSQTQNGLGEDTL

-2776 AVAQYLALEMSRG
+2776 AVSQYLALEMSRG
-2789 NTRDNK
+2789 NSRDNK
-2795 SSSRYLPWLNNAP
+2795 AVARYLPWLYNAP

-2828 SWLLLGSLTHLA
+2828 SWLLLGSLTHMA
-2840 LTQRRNEHHTV
+2840 LMQRRSAIHISSTANQTTSTTSNPPSGGGGGGHHPPHTNSTNQPV
-2851 PIPLQQVPPTV
+2851 P
-2862 PPAAVHY
+2862 
-2869 QHHHQHPSATAPIA
+2869 
-2883 MPVSQESSCHIAD
+2883 QEASCHIAD

-2929 TVYLEHI
+2929 TVYLEQI
-2936 ARTSSNA
+2936 AHTSNNP

-2958 TPCILQLVSHA
+2958 TPCILQLVSHS
-2969 RPPKESAGA
+2969 KHKDS
-2978 NVGSG
+2978 N
-2983 GIADFTQN
+2983 DFSQN
-2991 PNAKT
+2991 S
-2996 PNAKLSE
+2996 NAKLSE

-3013 EALKETNSTILGKLL
+3013 EALKETNSTILSKLL

-3036 SQTQLSDTLHV
+3036 SHTQLSDTLHV
-3047 RLQNVRDYAP
+3047 RLQSVRDYAP
-3057 DYVEQQTHPS
+3057 DYDKQQAHS
-3067 DALLKWLQ
+3067 AEVLLKWLQ

>member
-1 MSDTFKNQLVNM
+1 M

-19 FQARLRCLHDSH
+19 FQAKLRALHEYH
-31 VRLLQNT
+31 VRLLHNVL
-38 QPAPSGDDIANNIKY
+38 PAPSGVDIANNIKY
-53 FVQTLLAVLK
+53 FSQTLLTVLK

-76 SEDPTR
+76 LEDPTR

-104 APCVQCGQIAFG
+104 APCIQYGQIVFG
-116 KYLLQGLC
+116 KALLQ
-124 CLLPFLDKDL
+124 CLSCILPFLDKDL

-142 SSTMSVLPTALHQD
+142 SSTISVLPPALHQD
-156 IINALCYYILPFTI
+156 IVNALCYYILPFTI
-170 TRRTADEECQ
+170 TRRSSDEQECQ
-180 ACQAVS
+180 ACQSVS

-193 QYSHNPAHHCQLL
+193 QYSKNPAHHCQLL

-217 KDILCVIAYGTSVSR
+217 KDILCVVAYGTAVSR

-260 TNDMV
+260 TNDLV
-265 PFVCQ
+265 PFTCQ
-270 CDQCPNTGNAEA
+270 REHCPNAGNAEA
-282 AKVCFDHGIS
+282 AKVCYDHSIS
-292 TSYAAERAPPLY
+292 ITYAPDCPPPLY
-304 LCIECANEIHRK
+304 LCIECANEIHRE

-335 CENKNCRSTDKAA
+335 CENKNCRSNEKSA

-353 STECASYNGYH
+353 STECASYNGNH
-364 PIRYCAQC
+364 PIRYCSQC

-389 SLQIIWQMDPEIQM
+389 SLQPAWQMDPEMQM
-403 HMVESVISLLR
+403 HMVESVVSLLR

-420 FEPGKDGTDPKK
+420 FEPGKESSSEHKK
-432 NGDNGTPDTI
+432 NGHVIIPDNI

-455 WLLVGRCTPTPEM
+455 WLLVGRCTPTEDT

-488 CSYDVG
+488 YSYDAAG
-494 SQIESTIEKLK
+494 QIESTIEKLK
-505 VEHVCNWLKEI
+505 VDHVCNWLKEI
-516 CRLHYNVFISCLLPH
+516 CRIHYNVFISCLLPH
-531 PPEYARVGGHWET
+531 PPEYGRVGGHWET

-583 ITNDVGEKE
+583 ITNDVAEKE
-592 LIELKIVLSKILD
+592 LNELKIVLSKILD

-611 GFDAKTMYNFVAM
+611 GFDAKTMYNFVAI

-643 LTKLGIL
+643 LTKLEIL

-660 GDGVRIMKYGVQH
+660 GDGVRIMKYGIQH
-673 ELMREKEGQTKSP
+673 ELMREKEKDPQAKDPLQAKAP
-686 KTPSKEQKNELGN
+686 KTPCKESKADMAN

-724 APTNRHM
+724 APTNRHT

-756 LQDVEQHMGIHTSVC
+756 LQDVEQHLGIHTSVC

-784 ARVGLSSHVCSLK
+784 ARVGLSSHVCALK

-803 CEASI
+803 CEAST
-808 MWHQLSTKLVQF
+808 MWHQLSTKLVEF

-825 PVRAPDVPI
+825 PVRPPDVPI

-849 ESDKEKSRDR
+849 ESDKEKSRER

-873 PLGGFADI
+873 PLGGFA
-881 LKLDQFFSDDGKI
+881 
-894 IIMAGPVPV
+894 GPMPV

-914 GVLVHMPHVCSNNDN
+914 GVLVHMPHVCS
-929 GRSVGSIELRKVH
+929 
-942 ATDEIMTATVETVSE
+942 IMTATVETVSE
-957 QLDLASILPADRAIA
+957 QLDLASILPTDRAIA

-986 VSVTKASVIGENGGA
+986 VSVTKASVMGENGA
-1001 NGSTAGGAG
+1001 NGSNGG
-1010 ENGSVSDDEEDEE
+1010 ENGSGSDDDEEEE
-1023 DGEDFWHTSVGKFKF
+1023 DSDDFWHTSVGKFKF
-1038 TLEQLPQTLQ
+1038 TLDQLPQPLQ

-1062 PEILYYILQC
+1062 PEILYYVLQC
-1072 LNVMALH
+1072 LKTMALH
-1079 GDALAKAAREHRG
+1079 GDALAKAAREQRG

-1102 IRNLW
+1102 IKNLW

-1116 ICQAGVPLL
+1116 ICQVCVPLL

-1146 HDTDWRVRF
+1146 HDVDWRVRF

-1174 TEVGLQTALATAFCH
+1174 SEVGLQTALATAFCH

-1252 RILTWEFFL
+1252 KLLGWDFFL

-1282 YLRDLRNSENGS
+1282 YLRDLRNSDNGS
-1294 EALSSKI
+1294 EALSAKI

-1330 YKRTMSAPASMIPR
+1330 YKRTMSAPASMAPR

-1357 SRQISAP
+1357 SRQVSAP

-1379 GSSGNHANVTSH
+1379 GSSSGNQNASTATS
-1391 SYASSSHPPTQHTRG
+1391 SNPLHTR
-1406 GHNHSHPYA
+1406 
-1415 HPHSSHATTSSKHY
+1415 SKVVPPP
-1429 SSTIASTTQPCPVH
+1429 PCPVH
-1443 NPCTTNTT
+1443 HTT
-1451 TTTTSISHSHFFFS
+1451 TTAFSYHQHQHQFQYHPHTTHHPQSHPHPHPHPHTHPHSHQYSHSAGS
-1465 SNSPSTSTNTFTTH
+1465 S
-1479 FAHFT
+1479 A
-1484 SSNALPPTSQ
+1484 Q
-1494 PQSVA
+1494 VA
-1499 TFSTLASSASHSQSH
+1499 TFASAHSQSH

-1521 APTPN
+1521 PPSH
-1526 QTFIAHSPMPTLREA
+1526 HSPMPTLQEA
-1541 EPPQSSMHILST
+1541 ETLLRSQAAQQPFQQLTTTFTTTTSMQHPATVATTVATTTAGTATTTAAATATVTSTAGMSTSCSSTAHTFTTSF
-1553 QKSSLP
+1553 
-1559 PHQSHHAS
+1559 
-1567 YHSHFQKHPSA
+1567 HSHFQKHPSA
-1578 PNLLPPPSV
+1578 PNLLPPQPAV
-1587 TAMPSPSPA
+1587 PAPSPSPSA
-1596 TSTNPLLHCTCDG
+1596 LAFPMHCTCDVSPH
-1609 GGPGGA
+1609 PGANIA
-1615 GIGGSGS
+1615 GTTGSS
-1622 GSGGGG
+1622 T
-1628 GGASSNAPASAHQD
+1628 ANPD

-1647 LGGINDDN
+1647 LGGLNDDN

-1677 VFLLMQFMSRTDQ
+1677 VFMLMQFMSRTDQ

-1699 SKTQNIVLKHLFL
+1699 TRTQNIVLKHLFL

-1720 KTFHTAPENLRAS
+1720 KTFHTTPDSLRVS

-1755 LILPSIMQI
+1755 LILPSVMQI
-1764 ILYAPNPSNTAA
+1764 ILYAPNPTNTSGES
-1776 DCYQNLVFNY
+1776 YQNIVFNY
-1786 SLWYLEQYPRRNWML
+1786 SLWHLEQYPRRNWL
-1801 TILVVLYKYSYTQPP
+1801 FTLLVVLYKYSYTQPP
-1816 HSAYVISAMRMVMNS
+1816 LSGYVISAIRMIMNS
-1831 LRNHF
+1831 LRGHF
-1836 HQCRRIPTT
+1836 HQCRRLPTT

-1852 ASRSRDVSQPSLGT
+1852 VGGAARSRDVSQPSLGT
-1866 DPDEKDP
+1866 DPDDKEA

-1887 AASKSKGQNVAFTPK
+1887 VGSKSKGQNVAFTPK

-1913 SLEADETESE
+1913 SLDADETESE

-1947 DTVHYDE
+1947 DTIHFE
-1954 TPLSKGDIQRSR
+1954 DILPTKMDTLRTR
-1966 AMRAIEYEEKTTK
+1966 RTLEYTEEKSSK
-1979 PHHKSMITTKT
+1979 SHKSMITTKT
-1990 GDTYTTKIRTSGA
+1990 GDTYTTKIKGSTS
-2003 QEAVSTTVVT
+2003 ESVSTTVVT
-2013 THARHSLQ
+2013 THTRHSLQ

-2032 GTDTA
+2032 GPETT
-2037 AETAIVSPPVDVH
+2037 ETAIVSPPVDVH
-2050 RAITVRNKS
+2050 RAVTVRNKS

-2086 DIQTKSSDS
+2086 DVPTPSTSKPSSHS
-2095 NSKSLTSSNGNRSTN
+2095 GSGSRSSNGGN
-2110 SSTESSDKRQQQQQQ
+2110 
-2125 PCTSQ
+2125 
-2130 QTQQQHQA
+2130 A
-2138 AISKKPIGRHK
+2138 APATVPTKPIGRHK

-2159 SSSTGTDDSRLS
+2159 SSSTDEVRREKKSQARSLRRTDK
-2171 ANHKKP
+2171 N
-2177 TGKSLKRSD
+2177 
-2186 KAYGSPDSPLS
+2186 YGSPDSPLS
-2197 KMSVMPNPVDEMD
+2197 KMSVMPNPRDEVD
-2210 ATKLPAPKSIAA
+2210 AGLLPPPKSIAT

-2234 GTHESVGGLVERMRE
+2234 GTQDTVATLVERVRD

-2271 DDVTP
+2271 DDVTA
-2276 SSRTTSPRRLIKQV
+2276 SSRNNSPRRLIKQV
-2290 ALESPPNA
+2290 ALESPPNPNA
-2298 GIAGQQ
+2298 PTSVPATSVPSQSQ
-2304 DLHSSILKSVTQE
+2304 PQAQPDLHTSILKHVTQDLKQPPLE
-2317 VRSATSAAATT
+2317 RQHLPASGPSATAANNNNNN
-2328 SISGTHITTKP
+2328 SI
-2339 EAPKRPRQKLAP
+2339 KRPRQKLAP
-2351 FNVDASAIP
+2351 FNVDTNAIP
-2360 DVRSRFAGAWP
+2360 DIRSRYAGSWP
-2371 PPPYQPPEEVDDDGE
+2371 PPPFQPAEEHDEDGDE
-2386 ESNENG
+2386 ATEMP
-2392 NGHSSA
+2392 NGHTPHPSTNP
-2398 AAQPNRVSSRRVGD
+2398 QRGSSRRVGD
-2412 YTVCDRCTDCGALIE
+2412 YTIVERCSDCGALIE
-2427 EYTDEDIGILIVI
+2427 EYTDEEIGILIVI

-2449 AMAAPFLPEILTLT
+2449 AMAAPFLPEVLTIT
-2463 SRICLT
+2463 SRICL
-2469 STHSWQGENG
+2469 SGTHAWQGENG
-2479 PALVC
+2479 LPLAS

-2508 QVFQTQV
+2508 QIFQTQ
-2515 KMKVRHNSFRSIA
+2515 MKIKIRHNHFRSIA
-2528 RALQDFQELN
+2528 KALQDFQDLN
-2538 ATHPIYMV
+2538 ATSPIYMV
-2546 CESLQSKKS
+2546 CESLTSKKA
-2555 LPIEQ
+2555 LPIDQ

-2570 YLQCVPTELTT
+2570 YLQCVPAEA
-2581 GPGVWQQAMQAM
+2581 GVGLAIWSQAMQAM

-2599 VIVLLPNLDNP
+2599 VIVIMPSLNNAEYMLD
-2610 EHLLGIMVATL
+2610 LIVATL
-2621 KLNIVPKTL
+2621 RLNCVPKTL
-2630 LDPYSKIMGFCVQNT
+2630 LDPYSKIMAYCVQHT
-2645 NLEYNSLYELCTLNM
+2645 NLEYQTIYDLCTLNT
-2660 RTFSKDRDK
+2660 RSFSKDRDK
-2669 MLLCRQLIFEF
+2669 NLLCRQMIFEF
-2680 VQALKFKTNIPDNN
+2680 VQALKFKSNIPDHN
-2694 LLMIIGFVLH
+2694 LLMIIGFVLL
-2704 DAGGA
+2704 DAGGT
-2709 LPPGTIAG
+2709 LPPGA
-2717 LPETAPP
+2717 LPCLPDAAPI
-2724 LTTNAADCMRQ
+2724 LTTNAADCLRQ
-2735 YVNDVIDFLADFHTL
+2735 YINDVIDFLADFHTL
-2750 SKIKNFK
+2750 SKIKS
-2757 NGHVQNGLGEDTL
+2757 GQSSNGLGEDTL

-2789 NTRDNK
+2789 NSRDNK
-2795 SSSRYLPWLNNAP
+2795 AVSRYLPWLNNAP

-2828 SWLLLGSLTHLA
+2828 SWLLLGSLTHMA
-2840 LTQRRNEHHTV
+2840 LMQRRQETHAL
-2851 PIPLQQVPPTV
+2851 PPPLMGNMAQGQGQPPV
-2862 PPAAVHY
+2862 ASVHY
-2869 QHHHQHPSATAPIA
+2869 QHQGVTYSQ
-2883 MPVSQESSCHIAD
+2883 PVPQEASCHIAD

-2929 TVYLEHI
+2929 TVYLEQMAHN
-2936 ARTSSNA
+2936 TNSNA
-2943 EGNTMGVL
+2943 EGSTLGVL
-2951 FEFWAKV
+2951 FEFWTKV

-2969 RPPKESAGA
+2969 KPVNKEPHAQSSVDFQSQNA
-2978 NVGSG
+2978 NS
-2983 GIADFTQN
+2983 
-2991 PNAKT
+2991 
-2996 PNAKLSE
+2996 KLSE

-3013 EALKETNSTILGKLL
+3013 EALKETNSTVLGKLL
-3028 PLWSPVLS
+3028 PMWSTVLS

-3047 RLQNVRDYAP
+3047 RLQNVRDCAP
-3057 DYVEQQTHPS
+3057 DYEELQTNKS
-3067 DALLKWLQ
+3067 EILLKWLQ

>member
-19 FQARLRCLHDSH
+19 FQAKLRCLHDSH

-38 QPAPSGDDIANNIKY
+38 QPTPSGVDIANNIKY
-53 FVQTLLAVLK
+53 FSQTLLTVLK
-63 DVRTSPHDLIRDP
+63 DVRTSPHELIRDP

-104 APCVQCGQIAFG
+104 APCIQYGQIVFG
-116 KYLLQGLC
+116 KALLQCLC
-124 CLLPFLDKDL
+124 CILPFLDKDL

-142 SSTMSVLPTALHQD
+142 SSTMSVLPPALHQD
-156 IINALCYYILPFTI
+156 IVNALCYYILPFTI
-170 TRRTADEECQ
+170 TRRSADEQECQ

-217 KDILCVIAYGTSVSR
+217 KDILCVIAYGTSMSR

-270 CDQCPNTGNAEA
+270 CEQCPNAGNAEA
-282 AKVCFDHGIS
+282 AKVCFDHSIS
-292 TSYAAERAPPLY
+292 ISYAPDCPPPLY

-353 STECASYNGYH
+353 STECASYNGNH
-364 PIRYCAQC
+364 PIRYCTLC

-420 FEPGKDGTDPKK
+420 FEPGKDGSDPKK
-432 NGDNGTPDTI
+432 NGGNGTPDTI
-442 SLEERQMLGRYGI
+442 TLEERQMLGRYGI

-488 CSYDVG
+488 CSYDVA

-516 CRLHYNVFISCLLPH
+516 CRIHYNVFISCLLPH

-592 LIELKIVLSKILD
+592 LNELKIVLSKILD

-611 GFDAKTMYNFVAM
+611 GFDAKTMYNFVAI

-673 ELMREKEGQTKSP
+673 ELMREKEGQGKGP
-686 KTPSKEQKNELGN
+686 KTPLKETKNELGN

-724 APTNRHM
+724 APTNRHT

-808 MWHQLSTKLVQF
+808 MWHQLATKLVQF

-825 PVRAPDVPI
+825 PVRPPDIPI

-849 ESDKEKSRDR
+849 ESDKEKSRER

-914 GVLVHMPHVCSNNDN
+914 GVLVHMPHVCS
-929 GRSVGSIELRKVH
+929 
-942 ATDEIMTATVETVSE
+942 IMTATVETVSE

-986 VSVTKASVIGENGGA
+986 VSVTRASVLGENGGA
-1001 NGSTAGGAG
+1001 NGSTGGGAG
-1010 ENGSVSDDEEDEE
+1010 ENGSVSDEEEDEE
-1023 DGEDFWHTSVGKFKF
+1023 EGEDFWHTSVGKFKF
-1038 TLEQLPQTLQ
+1038 TLDQLPQTLQ

-1062 PEILYYILQC
+1062 PEILYYVLQC

-1102 IRNLW
+1102 IKNLW
-1107 ELCNAEHSH
+1107 GLCNAEHSH
-1116 ICQAGVPLL
+1116 ICQASVPLL

-1146 HDTDWRVRF
+1146 HDTDWRIRF

-1252 RILTWEFFL
+1252 KILNWEFFL

-1344 QDSKFVPEKEKIY
+1344 QDSKFMPEKEKIY

-1364 ILKRKTSRFGLGQFL
+1364 ILKRKTSRFGL
-1379 GSSGNHANVTSH
+1379 
-1391 SYASSSHPPTQHTRG
+1391 
-1406 GHNHSHPYA
+1406 
-1415 HPHSSHATTSSKHY
+1415 
-1429 SSTIASTTQPCPVH
+1429 
-1443 NPCTTNTT
+1443 
-1451 TTTTSISHSHFFFS
+1451 
-1465 SNSPSTSTNTFTTH
+1465 
-1479 FAHFT
+1479 
-1484 SSNALPPTSQ
+1484 
-1494 PQSVA
+1494 
-1499 TFSTLASSASHSQSH
+1499 
-1514 QYLVHCV
+1514 
-1521 APTPN
+1521 
-1526 QTFIAHSPMPTLREA
+1526 
-1541 EPPQSSMHILST
+1541 
-1553 QKSSLP
+1553 
-1559 PHQSHHAS
+1559 
-1567 YHSHFQKHPSA
+1567 
-1578 PNLLPPPSV
+1578 
-1587 TAMPSPSPA
+1587 
-1596 TSTNPLLHCTCDG
+1596 
-1609 GGPGGA
+1609 
-1615 GIGGSGS
+1615 
-1622 GSGGGG
+1622 
-1628 GGASSNAPASAHQD
+1628 D

-1690 AFPSEDKPI
+1690 AFPSEDKPV

-1720 KTFHTAPENLRAS
+1720 KTFHTTPENLRVS

-1801 TILVVLYKYSYTQPP
+1801 TVLVVLYKYSYTQPP
-1816 HSAYVISAMRMVMNS
+1816 YSAYVISAMRMVMNS

-1852 ASRSRDVSQPSLGT
+1852 TSRSRDVSQPSLGT

-1947 DTVHYDE
+1947 DTVHFEE
-1954 TPLSKGDIQRSR
+1954 TSLTKGDMQRAR
-1966 AMRAIEYEEKTTK
+1966 AARAIEYEEKTSRAQ
-1979 PHHKSMITTKT
+1979 HKSLITTKT
-1990 GDTYTTKIRTSGA
+1990 GDTYTTKIRTTGG

-2013 THARHSLQ
+2013 TQARHSLQ

-2032 GTDTA
+2032 GTDAA

-2086 DIQTKSSDS
+2086 DIQAKSSDS

-2110 SSTESSDKRQQQQQQ
+2110 SSTENSGKCPQQLPPVTSQHVQNQQQQ
-2125 PCTSQ
+2125 PPHHPPAS
-2130 QTQQQHQA
+2130 
-2138 AISKKPIGRHK
+2138 SKKPIGRHK

-2177 TGKSLKRSD
+2177 AGKSLKRSD

-2197 KMSVMPNPVDEMD
+2197 KMSVMPNPVDEVD
-2210 ATKLPAPKSIAA
+2210 TTKLPAPKSIAA

-2234 GTHESVGGLVERMRE
+2234 GTHESVGGLIDRLRD

-2265 VSESTK
+2265 VSDSTK
-2271 DDVTP
+2271 DDITP

-2298 GIAGQQ
+2298 SAAGQQ

-2317 VRSATSAAATT
+2317 VKTTTSATVTAST
-2328 SISGTHITTKP
+2328 SGVHNATKP

-2351 FNVDASAIP
+2351 FNMDASAMP
-2360 DVRSRFAGAWP
+2360 DIRSRFAGAWP
-2371 PPPYQPPEEVDDDGE
+2371 PPPYQPPEELDDDLDDGI
-2386 ESNENG
+2386 ENG
-2392 NGHSSA
+2392 NGHTGA
-2398 AAQPNRVSSRRVGD
+2398 AAQPNRVSTRRVGD
-2412 YTVCDRCTDCGALIE
+2412 YTICDRCTDCGALIE

-2449 AMAAPFLPEILTLT
+2449 AMAAPFLPEILTIT

-2484 SAQAVALQFI
+2484 SAQAVSLQFI
-2494 RCVLHQLAPNGIFL
+2494 RCVLHQLAPNGIFV

-2555 LPIEQ
+2555 LPVEQ

-2570 YLQCVPTELTT
+2570 YLHCVPTELTT

-2599 VIVLLPNLDNP
+2599 VIVLLPNLANP
-2610 EHLLGIMVATL
+2610 EHLLDIMVATL
-2621 KLNIVPKTL
+2621 KMNIVPKTL
-2630 LDPYSKIMGFCVQNT
+2630 LDPYSKIIGFCVQNT
-2645 NLEYNSLYELCTLNM
+2645 NLEYHSLYDLCTLNM
-2660 RTFSKDRDK
+2660 RSFSKDRDK

-2704 DAGGA
+2704 DAGGT
-2709 LPPGTIAG
+2709 LPPGTIIG
-2717 LPETAPP
+2717 FPEAPPP

-2757 NGHVQNGLGEDTL
+2757 NGQIQNGLGEDTL

-2840 LTQRRNEHHTV
+2840 LTQRRDERHTI
-2851 PIPLQQVPPTV
+2851 PIPSQQVPPTV

-2869 QHHHQHPSATAPIA
+2869 QHHHQQPSGMAPFA

-2929 TVYLEHI
+2929 TVYLEHV
-2936 ARTSSNA
+2936 ARSSSNA

-2969 RPPKESAGA
+2969 RPPKESS
-2978 NVGSG
+2978 GSG
-2983 GIADFTQN
+2983 VGGAGIADFTQN
-2991 PNAKT
+2991 PNAKS

-3036 SQTQLSDTLHV
+3036 SQTQLSKTLHV
-3047 RLQNVRDYAP
+3047 RLQNVRDNAP
-3057 DYVEQQTHPS
+3057 DFEEQQTHPS

>member
-1 MSDTFKNQLVNM
+1 MTGSFKVQLINM

-19 FQARLRCLHDSH
+19 FQAKLRALHEYH
-31 VRLLQNT
+31 VRLLHNVL
-38 QPAPSGDDIANNIKY
+38 PAPSGVDIANNIKY
-53 FVQTLLAVLK
+53 FSQTLLTVLK
-63 DVRTSPHDLIRDP
+63 DVRTSPHELIRDP
-76 SEDPTR
+76 LEDPTR

-104 APCVQCGQIAFG
+104 APCIQYGQIVFG
-116 KYLLQGLC
+116 KALLQ
-124 CLLPFLDKDL
+124 CLSCILPFLDKDL

-142 SSTMSVLPTALHQD
+142 SSTISVLPPALHQD
-156 IINALCYYILPFTI
+156 IVNALCYYILPFTI
-170 TRRTADEECQ
+170 TRRSADEQECQ
-180 ACQAVS
+180 ACQSVS

-193 QYSHNPAHHCQLL
+193 QYSNNPAHHCQLL

-217 KDILCVIAYGTSVSR
+217 KDILCVVAYGTAVSR
-232 SSAAKLLFYYWPAF
+232 TSAAKLLFYYWPAF
-246 DPNLFDRKVLLSKL
+246 NANLFDRKVLLSKL
-260 TNDMV
+260 TNDLV
-265 PFVCQ
+265 PFTCQ
-270 CDQCPNTGNAEA
+270 REHCPNSGNAEA
-282 AKVCFDHGIS
+282 AKVCYDHSVSIA
-292 TSYAAERAPPLY
+292 YAPDCPPPLY
-304 LCIECANEIHRK
+304 LCIECANEIHRE
-316 HANLE
+316 HGSLE

-335 CENKNCRSTDKAA
+335 CENKNCRSNEKSA

-353 STECASYNGYH
+353 STECASFNGNH
-364 PIRYCAQC
+364 PIRYCSQC

-389 SLQIIWQMDPEIQM
+389 SLQPAWQMDPEMQM
-403 HMVESVISLLR
+403 HMVESVVSLLR

-420 FEPGKDGTDPKK
+420 FEPGKESSSSDSKK
-432 NGDNGTPDTI
+432 NGSPLTADNI
-442 SLEERQMLGRYGI
+442 SLEERQRLGRYGI
-455 WLLVGRCTPTPEM
+455 WLLVGRCTPTADT

-488 CSYDVG
+488 YSYDAAGQV
-494 SQIESTIEKLK
+494 ESTIEKLK
-505 VEHVCNWLKEI
+505 VDHVCDWLKDI
-516 CRLHYNVFISCLLPH
+516 CRIHYNVFISCLLPH

-583 ITNDVGEKE
+583 ITNDVAEKE
-592 LIELKIVLSKILD
+592 LNELKIVLSKILD

-611 GFDAKTMYNFVAM
+611 GFDAKTMYNFVAI

-643 LTKLGIL
+643 LTKLEIL

-660 GDGVRIMKYGVQH
+660 GDGVRIMKYGIQH
-673 ELMREKEGQTKSP
+673 ELMREKDAQSQSLAKAP
-686 KTPSKEQKNELGN
+686 KTPCKESKETKADMAN

-724 APTNRHM
+724 APTNRHT

-784 ARVGLSSHVCSLK
+784 ARVGLSSHVCALK

-808 MWHQLSTKLVQF
+808 MWHQLATKLVQF

-825 PVRAPDVPI
+825 PVRPPDVPI

-849 ESDKEKSRDR
+849 ESDKEKTR

-873 PLGGFADI
+873 PLGGF
-881 LKLDQFFSDDGKI
+881 
-894 IIMAGPVPV
+894 AGPVPV

-914 GVLVHMPHVCSNNDN
+914 GVLVHMPHVCS
-929 GRSVGSIELRKVH
+929 
-942 ATDEIMTATVETVSE
+942 IMTATVETVSE
-957 QLDLASILPADRAIA
+957 QLDLASILPTDRAIA

-986 VSVTKASVIGENGGA
+986 VSVTKASVMGENGA
-1001 NGSTAGGAG
+1001 NGGAACGGG
-1010 ENGSVSDDEEDEE
+1010 ENGSGSEEDEE
-1023 DGEDFWHTSVGKFKF
+1023 EEDSDDFWHTSVGKFKF
-1038 TLEQLPQTLQ
+1038 TLDTLPQPLQ

-1062 PEILYYILQC
+1062 PEILYYVLQC
-1072 LNVMALH
+1072 LNTMALH
-1079 GDALAKAAREHRG
+1079 GDALAKAAREQRG

-1102 IRNLW
+1102 IKNLW

-1116 ICQAGVPLL
+1116 ICQVGVPLL

-1174 TEVGLQTALATAFCH
+1174 SEVGLQTALATAFCH

-1252 RILTWEFFL
+1252 KMLGWEFFL

-1282 YLRDLRNSENGS
+1282 YLRDLRNSDNGS
-1294 EALSSKI
+1294 EALSAKI
-1301 LKAREALSQSDTSGS
+1301 QKAREALSQSDTSGS

-1330 YKRTMSAPASMIPR
+1330 YKRTMSAPASMAPR

-1357 SRQISAP
+1357 SRQVSAP
-1364 ILKRKTSRFGLGQFL
+1364 ILKRKTSRFGL
-1379 GSSGNHANVTSH
+1379 
-1391 SYASSSHPPTQHTRG
+1391 
-1406 GHNHSHPYA
+1406 
-1415 HPHSSHATTSSKHY
+1415 
-1429 SSTIASTTQPCPVH
+1429 
-1443 NPCTTNTT
+1443 
-1451 TTTTSISHSHFFFS
+1451 
-1465 SNSPSTSTNTFTTH
+1465 
-1479 FAHFT
+1479 
-1484 SSNALPPTSQ
+1484 
-1494 PQSVA
+1494 
-1499 TFSTLASSASHSQSH
+1499 
-1514 QYLVHCV
+1514 
-1521 APTPN
+1521 
-1526 QTFIAHSPMPTLREA
+1526 
-1541 EPPQSSMHILST
+1541 
-1553 QKSSLP
+1553 
-1559 PHQSHHAS
+1559 
-1567 YHSHFQKHPSA
+1567 
-1578 PNLLPPPSV
+1578 
-1587 TAMPSPSPA
+1587 
-1596 TSTNPLLHCTCDG
+1596 
-1609 GGPGGA
+1609 
-1615 GIGGSGS
+1615 
-1622 GSGGGG
+1622 
-1628 GGASSNAPASAHQD
+1628 D

-1647 LGGINDDN
+1647 LGGLNDDN

-1677 VFLLMQFMSRTDQ
+1677 VFMLMQFMSRTDQ
-1690 AFPSEDKPI
+1690 AYPSEEKPMT
-1699 SKTQNIVLKHLFL
+1699 KTQNIVLKHLFL

-1720 KTFHTAPENLRAS
+1720 KTFHTTPESLRVS

-1755 LILPSIMQI
+1755 LILPSVMQI
-1764 ILYAPNPSNTAA
+1764 ILYAPNPTSTSGES
-1776 DCYQNLVFNY
+1776 YQNIVFNY
-1786 SLWYLEQYPRRNWML
+1786 SLWHLEQYPRRNWVFTL
-1801 TILVVLYKYSYTQPP
+1801 LVVLYKYSYTQPP
-1816 HSAYVISAMRMVMNS
+1816 LSGYVIAGIRLIMNS
-1831 LRNHF
+1831 LRGHF

-1852 ASRSRDVSQPSLGT
+1852 VGGAARSRDVSQPSLGT
-1866 DPDEKDP
+1866 DPDDKEA

-1913 SLEADETESE
+1913 SLDADETESE

-1947 DTVHYDE
+1947 DTIHFEDVMPRNRR
-1954 TPLSKGDIQRSR
+1954 TV
-1966 AMRAIEYEEKTTK
+1966 EYTEEKSTK
-1979 PHHKSMITTKT
+1979 SHKSMITTKV
-1990 GDTYTTKIRTSGA
+1990 GDTYTTKIKATTTS
-2003 QEAVSTTVVT
+2003 ETMVT

-2032 GTDTA
+2032 GAETT
-2037 AETAIVSPPVDVH
+2037 ETAIVSPPVDVH
-2050 RAITVRNKS
+2050 RAVTVRNKS

-2086 DIQTKSSDS
+2086 DLPTPGERKNGSSS
-2095 NSKSLTSSNGNRSTN
+2095 GSGSRSANGNGNGSGG
-2110 SSTESSDKRQQQQQQ
+2110 SA
-2125 PCTSQ
+2125 P
-2130 QTQQQHQA
+2130 A
-2138 AISKKPIGRHK
+2138 AIQASSSAAASKPIGRHK
-2149 TIVECSAGTS
+2149 TIVECSAGNS
-2159 SSSTGTDDSRLS
+2159 SSSADDSRQ
-2171 ANHKKP
+2171 KKSQ
-2177 TGKSLKRSD
+2177 TKSLKRTD
-2186 KAYGSPDSPLS
+2186 KNYGSPESPLS
-2197 KMSVMPNPVDEMD
+2197 KMSVMPNPRDEVDEGIQS
-2210 ATKLPAPKSIAA
+2210 LPPPKNIAA

-2234 GTHESVGGLVERMRE
+2234 GTQDTVATLVERVRD

-2276 SSRTTSPRRLIKQV
+2276 SSRTNSPRRLIKQV
-2290 ALESPPNA
+2290 ALESPPNPNA
-2298 GIAGQQ
+2298 QLPTQTSTDLHTSILKNVQQ
-2304 DLHSSILKSVTQE
+2304 DLKQTAGASGGGGL
-2317 VRSATSAAATT
+2317 TT
-2328 SISGTHITTKP
+2328 SNSI
-2339 EAPKRPRQKLAP
+2339 KRPRQKLAP
-2351 FNVDASAIP
+2351 FNVDSNAIP
-2360 DVRSRFAGAWP
+2360 DIRSRFAGSWP
-2371 PPPYQPPEEVDDDGE
+2371 PPPFQPVDPDPDDDEDVGAE
-2386 ESNENG
+2386 AS
-2392 NGHSSA
+2392 NGHGNHSTA
-2398 AAQPNRVSSRRVGD
+2398 HAPRGQSSRRVGN
-2412 YTVCDRCTDCGALIE
+2412 YTIVERCSDCGAHIE
-2427 EYTDEDIGILIVI
+2427 EYTDEEIGIFIVI

-2449 AMAAPFLPEILTLT
+2449 AMAAPFLPEILTMT
-2463 SRICLT
+2463 SRICLS
-2469 STHSWQGENG
+2469 STHAWQGENG
-2479 PALVC
+2479 PPLAN
-2484 SAQAVALQFI
+2484 SAQAVALQFF

-2508 QVFQTQV
+2508 QVFQTQM
-2515 KMKVRHNSFRSIA
+2515 KMKIRHNHFRSIA
-2528 RALQDFQELN
+2528 KALQDFQDLN
-2538 ATHPIYMV
+2538 ATSPIYMV
-2546 CESLQSKKS
+2546 CDSLTSKKA
-2555 LPIEQ
+2555 LPVEQ

-2570 YLQCVPTELTT
+2570 YLNLQCVPAEA
-2581 GPGVWQQAMQAM
+2581 GVGLAVWSQAMQAM
-2593 ESLLRQ
+2593 ESLMRQ
-2599 VIVLLPNLDNP
+2599 VIVIMPSLTNAEYMLD
-2610 EHLLGIMVATL
+2610 IMAATL
-2621 KLNIVPKTL
+2621 RLNCVPKTL
-2630 LDPYSKIMGFCVQNT
+2630 LDPYSKIMAYCVQHT
-2645 NLEYNSLYELCTLNM
+2645 NLEYQTLYDLCTLNI
-2660 RTFSKDRDK
+2660 RSFSKDRDK
-2669 MLLCRQLIFEF
+2669 NLLCRQMIFEF
-2680 VQALKFKTNIPDNN
+2680 VQALKFKTNIPDHN
-2694 LLMIIGFVLH
+2694 LLTIIGFVLL
-2704 DAGGA
+2704 DAGGT
-2709 LPPGTIAG
+2709 LPPGAAPG
-2717 LPETAPP
+2717 LPDAAPMM
-2724 LTTNAADCMRQ
+2724 TTNSADCLRQ
-2735 YVNDVIDFLADFHTL
+2735 YINDVIDFLADFHTL

-2757 NGHVQNGLGEDTL
+2757 NGQTSNGLGEDTL

-2789 NTRDNK
+2789 NSRDNK
-2795 SSSRYLPWLNNAP
+2795 AVARYLPWLNNAP

-2828 SWLLLGSLTHLA
+2828 SWLLLGSLTHMA
-2840 LTQRRNEHHTV
+2840 LMQRRQETHS
-2851 PIPLQQVPPTV
+2851 IPTPLPPQTGQGTG
-2862 PPAAVHY
+2862 PTASVHY
-2869 QHHHQHPSATAPIA
+2869 QHQGVTYSQ
-2883 MPVSQESSCHIAD
+2883 PVPQEASCHIAD

-2929 TVYLEHI
+2929 TVYLEQMAHN
-2936 ARTSSNA
+2936 TNSNA
-2943 EGNTMGVL
+2943 EGSTLGVL

-2969 RPPKESAGA
+2969 KPTVNKDQPQTPLDFQTQSA
-2978 NVGSG
+2978 NS
-2983 GIADFTQN
+2983 
-2991 PNAKT
+2991 
-2996 PNAKLSE
+2996 KLSE

-3013 EALKETNSTILGKLL
+3013 EALKDTNSTVLGKLL
-3028 PLWSPVLS
+3028 PMWSPVLS

-3057 DYVEQQTHPS
+3057 DYEEQQAFKS
-3067 DALLKWLQ
+3067 EALLKWLQ